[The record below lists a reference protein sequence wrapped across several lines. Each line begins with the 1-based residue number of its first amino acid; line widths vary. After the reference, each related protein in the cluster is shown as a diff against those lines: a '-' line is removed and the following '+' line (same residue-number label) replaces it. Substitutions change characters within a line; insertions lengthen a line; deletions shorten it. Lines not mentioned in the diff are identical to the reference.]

1 MAAAASPG
9 SCSSTSSDWV
19 VLRDGCLRCD
29 EEGLRSLSYHPAL
42 NAILA
47 VTSRGSIKVIDGT
60 SGAILQASALHAKP
74 GGRVR
79 CQYFPAVDKVL
90 FVDDYAVGCRKDLNG
105 ILLLDTALQAPV
117 SKPEDMVQLEL
128 PVTEAQQL
136 LSACVEKVDV
146 SNTEGYDLFLT
157 QLKEGLKSTSHET
170 AANHKVAK
178 WATVTFHLPHHVIK
192 VVASA
197 IVNELKKMN
206 QNVAA
211 LSVAS
216 SIMDRLSYLLPS
228 GRPELG
234 VGPGRSVDRSLMYSE
249 ANRRET
255 FTSWPH
261 AGYRWA
267 QPDPMAQAGFYH
279 QPASTGDDRAMC
291 FTCSVCLVCW
301 EPTDEPWS
309 EHERHSPNCPFV
321 KGEHT
326 QNVPLSVTLATSPAQ
341 FPSPDGS
348 DKIACYGFGSCPHF
362 LAAAT
367 KRGKICIWDVSKLMK
382 VHLKFE
388 INPYDPVILRQL
400 FLSSGEQGLGSESTE
415 SRRPTL
421 AWLEDTSSC
430 SDLPKLEG
438 DSDDQ
443 LEDSDSEEH
452 SRSESVTGHPC
463 QKENLEVSLGVTALS
478 VLQQPEKL
486 QWEVVASVLE
496 DTVKDL
502 EELGANPALAQA
514 KADNKA
520 KDKPSAAEQ
529 HNIPFPCLLTGGL
542 LSYRSAASSPLA
554 GGPPPPPPS
563 LAPTLTPTRGRPP
576 PSSSSSSSSTLV
588 GVPDG
593 PLLRTQAPEVTPNT
607 PIVVV
612 GTPDQG
618 PMEIESCPPPPVVVP
633 PELVASPGGGGLPVS
648 AIRRTIP
655 VLLLYSI
662 KEADEKA
669 SGSGKV
675 FAQMNSLMGKSLHE
689 EGFTVPQI
697 IEMEFDSHEQLL
709 LQDPPITYIQQFAD
723 ATAGLGSG
731 TGSGSGTGNNASVT
745 DPGPEKW
752 GSMAAPRPGALVQC
766 LRLPKEL
773 EEENLYVDS
782 ITPCSD
788 GLHLLVGLQPCS
800 VESLSAIN
808 QVEALNNLNR
818 LHSALCSRGN
828 SRNKDDLHHHH
839 HHHHPAL
846 VPTMANGIEGG
857 HGALPLPGTSPP
869 QQTPLILPPDQQPL
883 LQPPLSPQQ
892 TPTSP
897 SSRGVFGGVSTGG
910 NNNNS
915 SGGGGY
921 LVLYKLNYSTRIVTL
936 EEEPVRVQHIREPR
950 DAVTSL
956 ILLPADVLDGRE
968 EDGEDASD
976 DTPPGLKN
984 GPVSASSGPNMA
996 AGGSSGGVG
1005 GSSTAA
1011 GVMAAS
1017 TGHGPSASSPL
1028 AAGMAASTAKE
1039 KLVVTTQAGY
1049 IMVLDLATLEV
1060 LAKVEPPVKESGDEV
1075 DPFVSV
1081 TYCSGTDRLCACT
1094 KGGELHFLQ
1103 IGGVFD
1109 DIDDADIFVDGPL
1122 SKGVD
1127 QLFEGTKPSSN
1138 PSSPGITAGVDLLVD
1153 QALGVEVLSSLVEL
1167 TRFETLTPRFSATV
1181 PPCWVEVQQEQ
1192 QQRRHPQHLHQQHHG
1207 DAAQHTRTWK
1217 LQSDSSSWDEHVFE
1231 LVLPKACMVG
1241 HVDFKFVMNA
1251 NITNI
1256 PQIQV
1261 TLLKNKAPGLG
1272 KVNETAV
1279 DRQITFPLSQA
1290 LHTNGERNGQPL
1302 LHDFTEDI
1310 QFMDIEES
1318 PGSRLCPFLE
1328 DHKEDIL
1335 CGPVWL
1341 ASGLDLSGHAGMLSL
1356 TSPKLVKGMA
1366 GGKYRSFLVHIK
1378 AVSDK
1383 GMEESPR
1390 PVVRM
1395 PSKPQSSKAQSL
1407 SSLLQRAQATKEKA
1421 STSKVEPPT
1430 ASKKPDNLRG
1440 CDLLQEVSITIRRF
1454 KKTSI
1459 PKERIQRC
1467 SMLQFPEFHE
1477 RLLNGLCKRTEET
1490 DSTEHGQ
1497 SLILDILCWLAGVYS
1512 NGSCS
1517 PREGKEGLLI
1527 KTRKRLTDMV
1537 RVCFFQAG
1545 RSIAHKC
1552 ARFLALCISNGKGDP
1567 GQQGFG
1573 MALLKA
1579 LLENMPYLPAA
1590 ATGGAVFWYFV
1601 LLNYVKDEDLAGC
1614 STACASLLTAV
1625 SRQLQDRLTPLEALL
1640 QTRYGLYSSPF
1651 DPVLFDLEVSGSSC
1665 KNAFNSGIGVQSD
1678 EIDLSDILSG
1688 NGKVSNCAAAE
1699 GSFTALTGLLEVEPL
1714 HFTCVSTSDG
1724 TRVERDDA
1732 SMFTV
1737 STFGVTPAVGG
1748 LSAGSVGEAS
1758 TALSSAAQVALQSLS
1773 HAMVSAEQQLQVLQE
1788 KQQQLLKLQ
1797 QQKAK
1802 LEAKLH
1808 QTTSAAAAAA
1818 ASGVGPIHNSVPSNP
1833 SASGSASA
1841 SSAPG
1846 FFIHPSDVIPPTPK
1860 TTPLFM
1866 TPPLTPPNEAVSAA
1880 ISVELAQLF
1889 PGSIMDPPAVNLA
1902 AHNKNSHKPKPV
1914 SHAQNPMGSGLA
1926 LALSQASHFLQPPP
1940 HQSIIIERMHSG
1952 ARRFVTLDFGR
1963 PVLLTDAL
1971 IPTCADL
1978 ASLSIDIWTLGEEV
1992 DGRRLVVATD
2002 IATHSLILHD
2012 LLPPPVCRFMKITV
2026 IGRYGSTNARAKI
2039 PLGFYYGHTYILPWE
2054 SELKLMHDPLRGE
2067 SEAASQP
2074 DVDQH
2079 LAMMVALQ
2087 EDIQCRYN
2095 LACHRLE
2102 TLLQSIDLPPLNSAN
2117 NAQYFLRKPDKA
2129 VEEDQR
2135 VFSAY
2140 QDCVQLQLQLNLAH
2154 HAVQRLRVSLGA
2166 SRKPLPDAA
2175 YASYAYDAR
2184 ELVHSSS
2191 TEQLR
2196 TVIRYLLDTL
2206 LSLLHT
2212 NNGHS
2217 VPSVLQST
2225 FHAQAC
2231 EELFKHLCISGTP
2244 KIRLHTGLLL
2254 VQLCGGERWWGQ
2266 FLSNVLQ
2273 ELYNSEQLLI
2283 FPQDR
2288 VFMLLSC
2295 IGQRSLSNS
2304 GVLEGLL
2311 NLLDSLLSPLQQ
2323 SHSLQ
2328 ARRTEGVLD
2337 IPMISWVV
2345 MLVSRLLDYVAS
2357 VEDEAS
2363 ASKKQL
2369 GGKDRDR
2376 SFTGNQWSFIN
2387 NSLQS
2392 QNMSRSTKGNSS
2404 LDRLYSRKV
2413 RKQLV
2418 HTKQQLNLLKAKQK
2432 ALMEQIEKEK
2442 IQSNKSSSYK
2452 LLVEHAKLKQAT
2464 SKHFKDLIRLRR
2476 TAEWP
2481 RSSLDTEASA
2491 SGAAKEAPEV
2501 ELLPFTL
2508 AHERCISVVQKLA
2521 LFLLSMDFTC
2531 HADLLLFVC
2540 KVLARIANATR
2551 PTIHLCEVVSE
2562 QQLERLLLLLVG
2574 TDFNRGD
2581 ISWGG
2586 AWAQYSLTCML
2597 QDILAGELLSPA
2609 SLDGMDEGASLG
2621 EEAGAA
2627 AAVAAC
2633 AVASALA
2640 EPEEA
2645 LAQPSPLPLVES
2657 IDETLPPDIIA
2668 GTPGTS
2674 SSSVFQSAPPLS
2686 SLEKDKDIDFD
2697 LLQDLMDVD
2706 IDPLDIDL
2714 EKDPL
2719 AAKVFK
2725 PIGSTWYDYW
2735 GADYGTYNYNAYV
2748 GGAGIPVSKPP
2759 AAQEKPGAQSLS
2771 VSVSQA
2777 LDARLEVGLEQQA
2790 ELMLKMMAT
2799 LEADSIL
2806 QALTSTSPA
2815 VVQSSNG
2822 TDDSLL
2828 RGLHG
2833 SSSPPGGSSS
2843 SSSLVVQPSSIPML
2857 SACFNKLFSMLQVHH
2872 VQLESLLQL
2881 WLTLSLNSCPG
2892 SADDGGSDIF
2902 LFNASRVPTIP
2913 LNQASI
2919 SSFLTVLAWYPNT
2932 SLRTWCLVLHSL
2944 TLMTNMPS
2952 SSASASSSG
2961 LGGHESTAQQM
2972 VSELTLVPVL
2982 VRFLSGSNPHGTS
2995 QHSSQVGPTA
3005 TQAMQ
3010 EFLTRLQVH
3019 LSSTCPQ
3026 LFSEFL
3032 LELMHILSMERGPLL
3047 SGQGP
3052 LDAQVKLLEFTLEQS
3067 FETVSVGTIMAV
3079 VESITFLVHHYI
3091 TCSDKVVSRSG
3102 SDSSVGARACFG
3114 GLFANIIRPGD
3125 AKAVCGE
3132 TTRDQLMF
3140 NLLKLVN
3147 TLVKLPLTADGKF
3160 SGRVPPPGNG
3170 SSDSVSD
3177 EEKVCGSKEG
3187 PGQGGATPHQ
3197 GPAVGVADLVLGNQ
3211 QVMSQILS
3219 ALGQCNSSAMAMI
3232 IGASGLHL
3240 TKHENFHGGLDAISV
3255 GDGLFT
3261 ILTTLSKRATSVQV
3275 MLQPIL
3281 TYMACGYMGRQGSL
3295 STCQLSE
3302 PLLWFILRVL
3312 DTSEALKAFHD
3323 MGGVQLI
3330 CNNMVT
3336 STRAIVNT
3344 ARSMVSTI
3352 MKFLDSG
3359 PGKAADGSLKA
3370 RVLASEPDNA
3380 EGLHNFA
3387 PLGTITS
3394 SSPTAQP
3401 AEVLLQA
3408 TPPHR
3413 RARSAAWSYIF
3424 LPEEAWC
3431 DLTIH
3436 LPAAVLLKEVHIQ
3449 PHLASLATCPSSVSV
3464 EISADGVNMLPLST
3478 PVITSGL
3485 TYIKIQ
3491 LVKAEVASAVCLRLH
3506 RPRDASTL
3514 GLSQIKLLGLTAF
3527 GNTSSATVN
3536 NPFLPSED
3544 QVSKTSIGWLRLLH
3558 HCLTHVSDLE
3568 AVMASAA
3575 APTANLLQTCA
3586 ALLMSPYCGMHSP
3599 NIEAVLVKIGLQ
3611 STAIGLRLIDILLR
3625 NCAASGTDP
3634 NNLNSPLLF
3643 GRLNGLSSDS
3653 TIDILYQLGTTQDP
3667 GTKDRVQ
3674 ALLQWVHDSARVAA
3688 MKRSAPLGYM
3698 GPSATSPREYGL
3710 LMPSP
3715 SHLHCVA
3722 AILWHSYELPV
3733 DYDLPAL
3740 LNRELFELLYN
3751 WSMSL
3756 ACNLVLKKA
3765 VDSLLCSM
3773 CHVHPSYFSLLM
3785 SWMGIVPSA
3794 TVSAVAAMA
3803 SAQSQARHRLS
3814 LTDDGK
3820 KQHDAAAATAA
3831 AANSASAG
3839 GGGASG
3845 GLTDD
3850 SKHARSPPPLSESQ
3864 LATLAAASQSPG
3876 AIQQLLDSGLPSL
3889 LVRSLAALCCSL
3901 LASADLPLPGGA
3913 TVPPTSTPA
3922 SASAPSSSS
3931 SSSSP
3936 PSSSAASTSSSPAER
3951 RHHHLHHHQSQ
3962 SHHHHHHSHHS
3973 HSSSSYHSMPSTS
3986 SSSSPPSSSSSS
3998 SFSCPPPP
4006 PPPPVNRATLSPE
4019 LAAPVLR
4026 FLTEVGNS
4034 HAMKDWLGGPEVNP
4048 LWTALLF
4055 LLCHSSASAGTSAT
4069 TSPTTNTTNNTTNTT
4084 NTNTATTS
4092 NGSTSNGQV
4101 AAAASASASASG
4113 MGASASSPCSSPLST
4128 SPAGASAA
4136 AGPSSS
4142 MSGSSI
4148 AGPSTAPLLPP
4159 PPPPLAYSSSAS
4171 ASATAAAMGTSTAAA
4186 SGSRYSLG
4194 SGGRAGGLTTQQRTS
4209 LENATVAF
4217 FLQCISCHPNNQRL
4231 MAQVLCELFQSAPQR
4246 GNVPISGNISGF
4258 IRRLFLQLMLEDE
4271 KVTVFL
4277 QSPCPLYKGRI
4288 NATSHVIQ
4296 HPMYGAGHKYRTLHL
4311 PISTTLADVLDR
4323 VSDTPSI
4330 TAKLMS
4336 EQKEDKEKKNHEEK
4350 EKMKADNGFQDNY
4363 SVVVASGLKS
4373 QSKRALSTPPRPPS
4387 RRGRVMSDKLSA
4399 SSGVDPA
4406 AKTVSVPV
4414 FHLYH
4419 KLLPGQ
4425 PLPGEMTLAQ
4435 LLTLLYDRKLP
4446 QGYRSIDMTV
4456 KLGSKLSSDP
4466 GLSKTDSFKRLRT
4479 EKEHGEM
4486 LSSCPEDEPMTP
4498 GDECLEAAIDESL
4511 LETNPIQ
4518 SPLQVFAGMGG
4529 LALIAER
4536 LPMLYPD
4543 VIQQVSAPVVA
4554 SSSQE
4559 KPKDS
4564 DQFEWV
4570 TIEQSGELVYEAP
4583 ENIAA
4588 EPPPIK
4594 SPVQTMSP
4602 IPAHSLAAFGLFL
4615 RLPGYAEVLLKER
4628 KHAQCLLRLVLGV
4641 TDDGEG
4647 SHILQSPSANVLPTL
4662 PFHVLRALFSSTPLT
4677 TDDGLLL
4684 RRIALEIGA
4693 IHLILACLSA
4703 LSHHAPRVPS
4713 TNGNQNEVVTGH
4725 GAGTSE
4731 EQQLYWAKGTGF
4743 GTGSTASGWDVEQAL
4758 TKQRLEEEHVTC
4770 LLQVLASYINPAGCV
4785 GHGEAPSS
4793 ESRGQNSAALPSV
4806 LQELLS
4812 QSCLIPA
4819 MSSYLRN
4826 DSVLD
4831 MARHVPLY
4839 RALLELLRAISSC
4852 TSLVPLLL
4860 PLSGDPAQEEEE
4872 EEERSESQTSV
4883 GMLLAKMKTCVDTYT
4898 NRLRSKKDKS
4908 KGVVK
4913 AEPSDPEPEG
4923 LTLLV
4928 PDIQRTAEIVYAA
4941 TTSLRQANQ
4950 EKKLAESSKKASTR
4964 PKPLSVLRSLE
4975 EKYVA
4980 AMKKLQFDTF
4990 EMVSEDED
4998 GKLVFKVNYH
5008 YMTQVKNASDANSA
5022 ARARRLAQ
5030 EAVTLSTSLPLSSS
5044 SSVFVRCDEERLDIM
5059 KVLITGPAD
5068 TPYANGCF
5076 EFDVYFPQD
5085 YPNSPPLVNLE
5096 TTGGHSVRFNP
5107 NLYNDGKVCLSILNT
5122 WHGRPEEK
5130 WNPQTSSFLQV
5141 LVSVQ
5146 SLILVSEPYFNEP
5159 GYERS
5164 RGTPSGTQSSREYDG
5179 NIRQASVKWAML
5191 EQMRNPSPCFKEV
5204 IHKHFYL
5211 KRAEIMGQCE
5221 EWITDIQQY
5230 SSDKRVGRTMSHHAA
5245 ALKRHTAQLREE
5257 LLKLPC
5263 PEGLEPDGEDFS
5275 DKSSALLVKELPNQ
5289 DAEKPGGSQDAHCSE
5304 GQL

>member
-1 MAAAASPG
+1 MAAAAASCSAAAPAGPGPGPASAGPG
-9 SCSSTSSDWV
+9 SCEWLL
-19 VLRDGCLRCD
+19 LRDGCLRCD
-29 EEGLRSLSYHPAL
+29 ADGLCSLCYHPAL

-47 VTSRGSIKVIDGT
+47 VTARGAIKVIDGT
-60 SGAILQASALHAKP
+60 SGATLQASALNAKP
-74 GGRVR
+74 GGRVK
-79 CQYFPAVDKVL
+79 CQYISAVDKVI

-105 ILLLDTALQAPV
+105 ILLLDTALQTPV
-117 SKPEDMVQLEL
+117 SKQDDVVQLEL

-136 LSACVEKVDV
+136 LSACIEKVDV
-146 SNTEGYDLFLT
+146 SSTEGYDLFIT
-157 QLKEGLKSTSHET
+157 QLKDGLKNTSHET

-178 WATVTFHLPHHVIK
+178 WATVTFHLPHHVLK
-192 VVASA
+192 SVASA
-197 IVNELKKMN
+197 IVNELKKIN
-206 QNVAA
+206 QNIAA
-211 LSVAS
+211 LPVAS
-216 SIMDRLSYLLPS
+216 SVMDRLSYLLPS
-228 GRPELG
+228 ARPELG

-261 AGYRWA
+261 VGYRWA

-279 QPASTGDDRAMC
+279 QPASSGDDRAMC

-341 FPSPDGS
+341 FPCTDGT
-348 DKIACYGFGSCPHF
+348 DRIACFGSGSCPHF

-388 INPYDPVILRQL
+388 INAYDPAIVQQL
-400 FLSSGEQGLGSESTE
+400 MLSGEQSSGVD

-421 AWLEDTSSC
+421 AWLEDSSSC
-430 SDLPKLEG
+430 SDIPKLEG
-438 DSDDQ
+438 DSDD
-443 LEDSDSEEH
+443 LLDDSDSEEH
-452 SRSESVTGHPC
+452 SRSESVTGHTS
-463 QKENLEVSLGVTALS
+463 QKETTEVNLDITALS
-478 VLQQPEKL
+478 ILQQPEKL
-486 QWEVVASVLE
+486 QWEIVANVLE

-502 EELGANPALAQA
+502 EELGANPCLANC
-514 KADNKA
+514 KSEKM
-520 KDKPSAAEQ
+520 KEKHVEQ
-529 HNIPFPCLLTGGL
+529 HNIPFPCLLAGGL
-542 LSYRSAASSPLA
+542 LTYKSPATSPVSSNSQRSLDGLSRTRGESVSEQGSTDNESCTISELNSPL
-554 GGPPPPPPS
+554 
-563 LAPTLTPTRGRPP
+563 
-576 PSSSSSSSSTLV
+576 V
-588 GVPDG
+588 
-593 PLLRTQAPEVTPNT
+593 
-607 PIVVV
+607 
-612 GTPDQG
+612 
-618 PMEIESCPPPPVVVP
+618 
-633 PELVASPGGGGLPVS
+633 
-648 AIRRTIP
+648 RRTLP

-662 KEADEKA
+662 KESDER
-669 SGSGKV
+669 GKLFSQV
-675 FAQMNSLMGKSLHE
+675 NFISKSIHE
-689 EGFTVPQI
+689 DGFTVPQI
-697 IEMEFDSHEQLL
+697 IEMELDSQEQLL
-709 LQDPPITYIQQFAD
+709 LQDPPVTYIQQFAD
-723 ATAGLGSG
+723 AAANLTSPDSDKWSSMVPKPG
-731 TGSGSGTGNNASVT
+731 T
-745 DPGPEKW
+745 
-752 GSMAAPRPGALVQC
+752 LVQC
-766 LRLPKEL
+766 LRLPKFA
-773 EEENLYVDS
+773 EEENLCVDS
-782 ITPCSD
+782 ITPCAD
-788 GLHLLVGLQPCS
+788 GVHLLVGLRTCP

-808 QVEALNNLNR
+808 QVEALNNLNK
-818 LHSALCSRGN
+818 LNSALCNRRKGE
-828 SRNKDDLHHHH
+828 
-839 HHHHPAL
+839 
-846 VPTMANGIEGG
+846 IESSL
-857 HGALPLPGTSPP
+857 AVVNGTSIDVIQHEPP
-869 QQTPLILPPDQQPL
+869 ADVTTPLIIQPE
-883 LQPPLSPQQ
+883 QRS
-892 TPTSP
+892 
-897 SSRGVFGGVSTGG
+897 VS
-910 NNNNS
+910 
-915 SGGGGY
+915 GGY
-921 LVLYKLNYSTRIVTL
+921 LVLYKMNYATRIVTL
-936 EEEPVRVQHIREPR
+936 EEEPVKIQHIKDPQ
-950 DAVTSL
+950 DTITSM
-956 ILLPADVLDGRE
+956 ILLPPDILDNREDDCEEPVEEMQLTSKNGSGRE
-968 EDGEDASD
+968 RRSEI
-976 DTPPGLKN
+976 
-984 GPVSASSGPNMA
+984 
-996 AGGSSGGVG
+996 
-1005 GSSTAA
+1005 STL
-1011 GVMAAS
+1011 
-1017 TGHGPSASSPL
+1017 GH
-1028 AAGMAASTAKE
+1028 
-1039 KLVVTTQAGY
+1039 LVITTQGGY
-1049 IMVLDLATLEV
+1049 VKILDLSNFEI
-1060 LAKVEPPVKESGDEV
+1060 LAKVEPPKKEGTEEPDM
-1075 DPFVSV
+1075 FVSV
-1081 TYCSGTDRLCACT
+1081 IYCSGTDRLCACT

-1103 IGGVFD
+1103 IGGTCD
-1109 DIDDADIFVDGPL
+1109 DIDETDILVDGSL
-1122 SKGVD
+1122 SKSVE
-1127 QLFEGTKPSSN
+1127 QSSEGIKPLSN
-1138 PSSPGITAGVDLLVD
+1138 PSSPGITGVDLLVD
-1153 QALGVEVLSSLVEL
+1153 QPFSLETLTSLVEL

-1217 LQSDSSSWDEHVFE
+1217 LQTDSNSWDEHVFE

-1241 HVDFKFVMNA
+1241 HVDFKFVLNS

-1272 KVNETAV
+1272 KVNEAAV
-1279 DRQITFPLSQA
+1279 DRQITFPLSPA
-1290 LHTNGERNGQPL
+1290 HNVETERNGKPGLVEFGEEMQY
-1302 LHDFTEDI
+1302 
-1310 QFMDIEES
+1310 MDVEE
-1318 PGSRLCPFLE
+1318 PQCLRLCPFLE
-1328 DHKEDIL
+1328 EHKEDIL

-1341 ASGLDLSGHAGMLSL
+1341 ATGLDLSGHAGMLTL

-1366 GGKYRSFLVHIK
+1366 GGKYRSFLIHVK
-1378 AVSDK
+1378 AVNDR
-1383 GMEESPR
+1383 GTEEICNGGIR
-1390 PVVRM
+1390 PVVRI
-1395 PSKPQSSKAQSL
+1395 PSLKPQTNKGHSLASLLAKVAAGKEKPSSKIEAGN
-1407 SSLLQRAQATKEKA
+1407 SSRK
-1421 STSKVEPPT
+1421 S
-1430 ASKKPDNLRG
+1430 DNLRG
-1440 CDLLQEVSITIRRF
+1440 CDLLQEVSVTIRRF

-1459 PKERIQRC
+1459 SKERVQRC
-1467 SMLQFPEFHE
+1467 AMLQFSEFHE
-1477 RLLNGLCKRTEET
+1477 KLLTTLCKKT
-1490 DSTEHGQ
+1490 DDDLTTEHAQ
-1497 SLILDILCWLAGVYS
+1497 SLVLDTLCWLAGVYS
-1512 NGSCS
+1512 NGPGSS
-1517 PREGKEGLLI
+1517 KEGSDSLLS
-1527 KTRKRLTDMV
+1527 KTRRCVSDII
-1537 RVCFFQAG
+1537 RVCFFEAG

-1552 ARFLALCISNGKGDP
+1552 ARFLALCISNGRCDAS
-1567 GQQGFG
+1567 QQGFG
-1573 MALLKA
+1573 SVLLKA
-1579 LLENMPYLPAA
+1579 LLDNMPLLPAA
-1590 ATGGAVFWYFV
+1590 ATGGSVYWYFV

-1625 SRQLQDRLTPLEALL
+1625 SRQLQDRLTPMEALL

-1651 DPVLFDLEVSGSSC
+1651 DPVLFDLEISGSSC
-1665 KNAFNSGIGVQSD
+1665 KNVYNSSIGVQSD
-1678 EIDLSDILSG
+1678 EIDLSDVLSG
-1688 NGKVSNCAAAE
+1688 NGKISSCAAAE
-1699 GSFTALTGLLEVEPL
+1699 GSFTSLTGLLEVEPL

-1724 TRVERDDA
+1724 TRIERDDA
-1732 SMFTV
+1732 M

-1748 LSAGSVGEAS
+1748 LSSGTVGEAS
-1758 TALSSAAQVALQSLS
+1758 TALSSAAQ
-1773 HAMVSAEQQLQVLQE
+1773 
-1788 KQQQLLKLQ
+1788 
-1797 QQKAK
+1797 KAK

-1808 QTTSAAAAAA
+1808 QTTAAAAAA
-1818 ASGVGPIHNSVPSNP
+1818 ASAVGPVHNSVPSNP
-1833 SASGSASA
+1833 VA
-1841 SSAPG
+1841 APG

-1866 TPPLTPPNEAVSAA
+1866 TPPLTPPNEAVSAV
-1880 ISVELAQLF
+1880 ISAELAQLF
-1889 PGSIMDPPAVNLA
+1889 PGSVIDPPTVNLA
-1902 AHNKNSHKPKPV
+1902 AHNKNASK
-1914 SHAQNPMGSGLA
+1914 SRTNPLGSGLA
-1926 LALSQASHFLQPPP
+1926 LAISHASHFLQPPP

-1963 PVLLTDAL
+1963 PILLTDVL
-1971 IPTCADL
+1971 IPTCGDL

-2002 IATHSLILHD
+2002 ISTHSLILHD

-2039 PLGFYYGHTYILPWE
+2039 PLGFYYGHTYILPFE
-2054 SELKLMHDPLRGE
+2054 NELKLMHDPLRGE
-2067 SEAASQP
+2067 GEAANQP
-2074 DVDQH
+2074 EIDQH

-2102 TLLQSIDLPPLNSAN
+2102 ILLQSIDLPPLNSAN

-2129 VEEDQR
+2129 VEEDSR

-2140 QDCVQLQLQLNLAH
+2140 QDCIQLQLQLNLAH
-2154 HAVQRLRVSLGA
+2154 HAVQRLKVALGA
-2166 SRKPLPDAA
+2166 SRKTLKEQSDPK
-2175 YASYAYDAR
+2175 
-2184 ELVHSSS
+2184 ELIQMSS

-2196 TVIRYLLDTL
+2196 TIIRYLLDTL
-2206 LSLLHT
+2206 LSLLHSS
-2212 NNGHS
+2212 NGHS
-2217 VPSVLQST
+2217 VPVVLQST

-2304 GVLEGLL
+2304 GVLESLL
-2311 NLLDSLLSPLQQ
+2311 NLLDNLLSPLQP
-2323 SHSLQ
+2323 HLPVH
-2328 ARRTEGVLD
+2328 RRTEGVLD

-2345 MLVSRLLDYVAS
+2345 MLVSRLLDYVAT
-2357 VEDEAS
+2357 VEDEA
-2363 ASKKQL
+2363 ATAKKPL
-2369 GGKDRDR
+2369 NGKERER
-2376 SFTGNQWSFIN
+2376 FLTGNQWSFIN
-2387 NSLQS
+2387 NSLHTQS
-2392 QNMSRSTKGNSS
+2392 LSRSTKGNSS
-2404 LDRLYSRKV
+2404 LDRLYSRKI

-2418 HTKQQLNLLKAKQK
+2418 HHKQVTSDTQLNLLKAKQK
-2432 ALMEQIEKEK
+2432 ALVEQMEKEK
-2442 IQSNKSSSYK
+2442 IQSNKGSSYK
-2452 LLVEHAKLKQAT
+2452 LLVEQAKLKQAT

-2481 RSSLDTEASA
+2481 RSTLDTEVSTT
-2491 SGAAKEAPEV
+2491 KETPEI
-2501 ELLPFTL
+2501 EPLPFTL

-2551 PTIHLCEVVSE
+2551 PTIHLCEIVNE
-2562 QQLERLLLLLVG
+2562 TQLERLLLLLVG

-2597 QDILAGELLSPA
+2597 QDILAGELLAPIA
-2609 SLDGMDEGASLG
+2609 AEAMEEGALG
-2621 EEAGAA
+2621 EDAGA
-2627 AAVAAC
+2627 
-2633 AVASALA
+2633 SAGDSDDSL
-2640 EPEEA
+2640 
-2645 LAQPSPLPLVES
+2645 QPSTVQLVET
-2657 IDETLPPDIIA
+2657 IDEPLTHDIT
-2668 GTPGTS
+2668 G
-2674 SSSVFQSAPPLS
+2674 APPLS
-2686 SLEKDKDIDFD
+2686 SLEKDKDIDLE
-2697 LLQDLMDVD
+2697 LLQDLMEVD

-2725 PIGSTWYDYW
+2725 PISSTWYDYW
-2735 GADYGTYNYNAYV
+2735 GADYGTYNYNPYI
-2748 GGAGIPVSKPP
+2748 GGVGIPVAKPP
-2759 AAQEKPGAQSLS
+2759 VATEKNGSQTVS

-2790 ELMLKMMAT
+2790 ELMLKMMST

-2806 QALTSTSPA
+2806 QALTNTSPTLT
-2815 VVQSSNG
+2815 QSPTG

-2828 RGLHG
+2828 RGLHAANQNAQ
-2833 SSSPPGGSSS
+2833 
-2843 SSSLVVQPSSIPML
+2843 LIVQLSSIPML

-2881 WLTLSLNSCPG
+2881 WLTLSLNSSSSG
-2892 SADDGGSDIF
+2892 SKDSGADIF
-2902 LFNASRVPTIP
+2902 LYNANRIP
-2913 LNQASI
+2913 VISLNQASVT
-2919 SSFLTVLAWYPNT
+2919 SFLSVLAWYPNT
-2932 SLRTWCLVLHSL
+2932 LLRTWCLVLHSL
-2944 TLMTNMPS
+2944 TLMTNMQLNAGPS
-2952 SSASASSSG
+2952 SAIGAQ
-2961 LGGHESTAQQM
+2961 ESTAQLL
-2972 VSELTLVPVL
+2972 VSDPNLIHVL
-2982 VRFLSGSNPHGTS
+2982 VKFLSGTNPHGTN
-2995 QHSSQVGPTA
+2995 QHSPQVGPTA

-3026 LFSEFL
+3026 MFSEFL
-3032 LELMHILSMERGPLL
+3032 LKLIHILSTERGAFQT
-3047 SGQGP
+3047 GQGP
-3052 LDAQVKLLEFTLEQS
+3052 LDAQVKLLEFTLEQN
-3067 FETVSVGTIMAV
+3067 FEVVSVSTISAV
-3079 VESITFLVHHYI
+3079 IESITFLVHHYI
-3091 TCSDKVVSRSG
+3091 TCSDKVMSRSG

-3132 TTRDQLMF
+3132 MTRDQLMF
-3140 NLLKLVN
+3140 DLLKLVN
-3147 TLVKLPLTADGKF
+3147 ILVQLPLSSNREYSA
-3160 SGRVPPPGNG
+3160 RVPVA
-3170 SSDSVSD
+3170 SSTTDSVSD
-3177 EEKVCGSKEG
+3177 EEKVSGGKDGNGNNPSIQGST
-3187 PGQGGATPHQ
+3187 AY
-3197 GPAVGVADLVLGNQ
+3197 VADLVLANQ
-3211 QVMSQILS
+3211 QIMSQILS

-3261 ILTTLSKRATSVQV
+3261 ILTTLSKKATTVQV

-3295 STCQLSE
+3295 ATCQLSE

-3359 PGKAADGSLKA
+3359 PTKATDSSLKA

-3380 EGLHNFA
+3380 EGIHNFA
-3387 PLGTITS
+3387 PLGSITS

-3436 LPAAVLLKEVHIQ
+3436 LPAAVLLKEIHIQ

-3558 HCLTHVSDLE
+3558 HCLTHISDLE
-3568 AVMASAA
+3568 GMMASAA

-3611 STAIGLRLIDILLR
+3611 STRIGLKLIDILLR
-3625 NCAASGTDP
+3625 NCSASGSDP
-3634 NNLNSPLLF
+3634 ADLNSPLLF

-3667 GTKDRVQ
+3667 GTKDRIQ
-3674 ALLQWVHDSARVAA
+3674 ALLKWVSDSARVAA
-3688 MKRSAPLGYM
+3688 MKKSGRVSYICPN
-3698 GPSATSPREYGL
+3698 SSTREYGL

-3722 AILWHSYELPV
+3722 AILWHSYELLV
-3733 DYDLPAL
+3733 EYDLPAL
-3740 LNRELFELLYN
+3740 LDRELFESLFN

-3756 ACNLVLKKA
+3756 PCNMVLKKA

-3773 CHVHPSYFSLLM
+3773 CHIHPNYFSLLM
-3785 SWMGIVPSA
+3785 GWMGITPPP
-3794 TVSAVAAMA
+3794 M
-3803 SAQSQARHRLS
+3803 QCQHRLS
-3814 LTDDGK
+3814 MTDDSK
-3820 KQHDAAAATAA
+3820 KQDL
-3831 AANSASAG
+3831 SS
-3839 GGGASG
+3839 S
-3845 GLTDD
+3845 LTDD
-3850 SKHARSPPPLSESQ
+3850 SKNAQAPLALTESH
-3864 LATLAAASQSPG
+3864 LATLAASSQSPE
-3876 AIQQLLDSGLPSL
+3876 AIKQLLDSGLPSL
-3889 LVRSLAALCCSL
+3889 LVRSLASFCFNH
-3901 LASADLPLPGGA
+3901 
-3913 TVPPTSTPA
+3913 
-3922 SASAPSSSS
+3922 
-3931 SSSSP
+3931 
-3936 PSSSAASTSSSPAER
+3936 TSSSDCNAQSTDITQDRLR
-3951 RHHHLHHHQSQ
+3951 RHHVPQHFNK
-3962 SHHHHHHSHHS
+3962 
-3973 HSSSSYHSMPSTS
+3973 MPITADL
-3986 SSSSPPSSSSSS
+3986 
-3998 SFSCPPPP
+3998 
-4006 PPPPVNRATLSPE
+4006 V
-4019 LAAPVLR
+4019 APVLR

-4034 HAMKDWLGGPEVNP
+4034 HIMKDWLGGSEVNP

-4055 LLCHSSASAGTSAT
+4055 LLCHSGAT
-4069 TSPTTNTTNNTTNTT
+4069 
-4084 NTNTATTS
+4084 
-4092 NGSTSNGQV
+4092 
-4101 AAAASASASASG
+4101 
-4113 MGASASSPCSSPLST
+4113 
-4128 SPAGASAA
+4128 
-4136 AGPSSS
+4136 
-4142 MSGSSI
+4142 
-4148 AGPSTAPLLPP
+4148 
-4159 PPPPLAYSSSAS
+4159 
-4171 ASATAAAMGTSTAAA
+4171 
-4186 SGSRYSLG
+4186 
-4194 SGGRAGGLTTQQRTS
+4194 SGGHNVTAQQTGARSSLLSSTVTAGLTTQQRTAI
-4209 LENATVAF
+4209 ENATVAF

-4231 MAQVLCELFQSAPQR
+4231 MAQVLCELFQSSPQR
-4246 GNVPISGNISGF
+4246 GNLPTSGNISGF

-4271 KVTVFL
+4271 KVTLFL

-4296 HPMYGAGHKYRTLHL
+4296 HPMYGAGHKFRTLHL
-4311 PISTTLADVLDR
+4311 PVSTTLAEVLDR

-4330 TAKLMS
+4330 TAKLIN
-4336 EQKEDKEKKNHEEK
+4336 EQKEDKEKKNYEEK
-4350 EKMKADNGFQDNY
+4350 EKVKAENGFQDNY

-4373 QSKRALSTPPRPPS
+4373 QSKRAVSSTPPRPPS
-4387 RRGRVMSDKLSA
+4387 RRGRVMADKVGTS
-4399 SSGVDPA
+4399 SSGA
-4406 AKTVSVPV
+4406 ESSSKTISVPV

-4425 PLPGEMTLAQ
+4425 PLPAEMTLAQ

-4446 QGYRSIDMTV
+4446 QGYRSIDLTV
-4456 KLGSKLSSDP
+4456 KLGSKVISDP
-4466 GLSKTDSFKRLRT
+4466 SLSKTDSFKRLHT
-4479 EKEHGEM
+4479 EKEHTDLLGP
-4486 LSSCPEDEPMTP
+4486 CPEDEAISP
-4498 GDECLEAAIDESL
+4498 GDECMDAVLDESL
-4511 LETNPIQ
+4511 LETCPIQ

-4543 VIQQVSAPVVA
+4543 VIQQVSTPVVT
-4554 SSSQE
+4554 STTQE
-4559 KPKDS
+4559 KQKDS

-4583 ENIAA
+4583 ETIAA

-4594 SPVQTMSP
+4594 STVQTMSP

-4662 PFHVLRALFSSTPLT
+4662 PFHVLRTLFSTTPLT
-4677 TDDGLLL
+4677 TDDGVLL
-4684 RRIALEIGA
+4684 RRMALEIGA

-4703 LSHHAPRVPS
+4703 LSHHAPRVPNASPNQAEPQVSS
-4713 TNGNQNEVVTGH
+4713 THNSAST
-4725 GAGTSE
+4725 E

-4770 LLQVLASYINPAGCV
+4770 LLQVLASYINPAGSTSN
-4785 GHGEAPSS
+4785 GETQTSH
-4793 ESRGQNSAALPSV
+4793 EGRGQNSSALPSV
-4806 LQELLS
+4806 LLELLS

-4839 RALLELLRAISSC
+4839 RALLELLRAIASC
-4852 TSLVPLLL
+4852 TSMVPLLL
-4860 PLSGDPAQEEEE
+4860 PLSGENSEEEE
-4872 EEERSESQTSV
+4872 EQLESQASV
-4883 GMLLAKMKTCVDTYT
+4883 GTLLAKMKTCVDTYT
-4898 NRLRSKKDKS
+4898 NRLRSKKDKA
-4908 KGVVK
+4908 KAGVK
-4913 AEPSDPEPEG
+4913 PDTSDQEPEG

-4928 PDIQRTAEIVYAA
+4928 PDIQKTAEIVYAA

-4950 EKKLAESSKKASTR
+4950 EKKMAEYSKKAAVK

-4980 AMKKLQFDTF
+4980 VMKKLQFDTF
-4990 EMVSEDED
+4990 EMVSEDDD

-5008 YMTQVKNASDANSA
+5008 YMSQVKNASDANSA

-5146 SLILVSEPYFNEP
+5146 SLILVAEPYFNEP

-5179 NIRQASVKWAML
+5179 NIRQATVKWAML
-5191 EQMRNPSPCFKEV
+5191 EQIRNPSPCFKEV

-5211 KRAEIMGQCE
+5211 KRVEIMAQCE
-5221 EWITDIQQY
+5221 EWIADIQQY

-5263 PEGLEPDGEDFS
+5263 PEGLDPDADDSVEKCSATGSEETMLHEQVKPSSSKDIPGDF
-5275 DKSSALLVKELPNQ
+5275 KL
-5289 DAEKPGGSQDAHCSE
+5289 
-5304 GQL
+5304 

>member
-1 MAAAASPG
+1 CVNSRKMAAAAASPG
-9 SCSSTSSDWV
+9 SPDWV

-128 PVTEAQQL
+128 PVTEAQQML
-136 LSACVEKVDV
+136 YACMEKVDV

-157 QLKEGLKSTSHET
+157 QLKEGLENTSHET

-178 WATVTFHLPHHVIK
+178 WATVTFHLPHHVLK
-192 VVASA
+192 VVTSA
-197 IVNELKKMN
+197 IVNELKKLN

-216 SIMDRLSYLLPS
+216 SVMDRLSYLLPS

-261 AGYRWA
+261 TGYRWA

-341 FPSPDGS
+341 FPSADGS
-348 DKIACYGFGSCPHF
+348 DKIVCYGFGSCPHF
-362 LAAAT
+362 LATAT

-388 INPYDPVILRQL
+388 VNPYDPAILRQL
-400 FLSSGEQGLGSESTE
+400 ILSGSEQQSLTGTE

-421 AWLEDTSSC
+421 SWLEEATCC

-443 LEDSDSEEH
+443 IEDSDSEEH
-452 SRSESVTGHPC
+452 SRSESVTGPLG
-463 QKENLEVSLGVTALS
+463 QKETMEVSLGVTALS

-502 EELGANPALAQA
+502 EELGANTLHSLGPP
-514 KADNKA
+514 KSDKA
-520 KDKPSAAEQ
+520 KERLAEH
-529 HNIPFPCLLTGGL
+529 HNIPFPCLLAGGL
-542 LSYRSAASSPLA
+542 LSYRSAASSPL
-554 GGPPPPPPS
+554 GPPPSRRSMDSPVRTAAS
-563 LAPTLTPTRGRPP
+563 AGLA
-576 PSSSSSSSSTLV
+576 
-588 GVPDG
+588 
-593 PLLRTQAPEVTPNT
+593 
-607 PIVVV
+607 
-612 GTPDQG
+612 PDQG
-618 PMEIESCPPPPVVVP
+618 PMEIESCNPPTDLGSPNLPP
-633 PELVASPGGGGLPVS
+633 AAPVQ
-648 AIRRTIP
+648 RTMP

-662 KEADEKA
+662 KEADEK
-669 SGSGKV
+669 SSGKV
-675 FAQMNSLMGKSLHE
+675 FTQMNNLMSKGLHE

-723 ATAGLGSG
+723 AAAGLGPLDG
-731 TGSGSGTGNNASVT
+731 
-745 DPGPEKW
+745 EKW
-752 GSMAAPRPGALVQC
+752 SSLAPRPGSLVQC
-766 LRLPKEL
+766 LRLPKAL

-808 QVEALNNLNR
+808 QVEVLNTLNR
-818 LHSALCSRGN
+818 LHSALCGHRKGQT
-828 SRNKDDLHHHH
+828 L
-839 HHHHPAL
+839 
-846 VPTMANGIEGG
+846 ANG
-857 HGALPLPGTSPP
+857 HDAHSGTSPP
-869 QQTPLILPPDQQPL
+869 QTPLILPPHTSRPL
-883 LQPPLSPQQ
+883 
-892 TPTSP
+892 
-897 SSRGVFGGVSTGG
+897 GGSG
-910 NNNNS
+910 
-915 SGGGGY
+915 GGGGY
-921 LVLYKLNYSTRIVTL
+921 LALYKLNYTTRIVTL
-936 EEEPVRVQHIREPR
+936 EEEPVKVQQIRDPR

-956 ILLPADVLDGRE
+956 LLLPPDVLDGRE
-968 EDGEDASD
+968 DDGEETSEDIGTA
-976 DTPPGLKN
+976 
-984 GPVSASSGPNMA
+984 
-996 AGGSSGGVG
+996 VG
-1005 GSSTAA
+1005 
-1011 GVMAAS
+1011 
-1017 TGHGPSASSPL
+1017 
-1028 AAGMAASTAKE
+1028 KE
-1039 KLVVTTQAGY
+1039 KRGEVAGLGHLVVTTQAGY
-1049 IMVLDLATLEV
+1049 IMILDLSTLEV
-1060 LAKVEPPVKESGDEV
+1060 MAKVEPPKKEGTEEV

-1103 IGGVFD
+1103 IGGVCD

-1122 SKGVD
+1122 SNRAE
-1127 QLFEGTKPSSN
+1127 QLLDGAKPTSN
-1138 PSSPGITAGVDLLVD
+1138 PSSPGITGVDLLVD
-1153 QALGVEVLSSLVEL
+1153 QPLNVETLSSLVEL

-1241 HVDFKFVMNA
+1241 HVDFKFVLNSS
-1251 NITNI
+1251 ITNI

-1261 TLLKNKAPGLG
+1261 TLLKNKAPGLC
-1272 KVNETAV
+1272 KVNEK
-1279 DRQITFPLSQA
+1279 
-1290 LHTNGERNGQPL
+1290 NGQPHL
-1302 LHDFTEDI
+1302 LDFSEDI

-1318 PGSRLCPFLE
+1318 PGSRLCPFLHE
-1328 DHKEDIL
+1328 HKDDIL

-1341 ASGLDLSGHAGMLSL
+1341 SSGLDLSGHAGMLSL
-1356 TSPKLVKGMA
+1356 TSPKLLKGMA
-1366 GGKYRSFLVHIK
+1366 GGKYRSFLAHIK
-1378 AVSDK
+1378 AVNDK
-1383 GMEESPR
+1383 GLDESLR

-1395 PSKPQSSKAQSL
+1395 PSAKPHSSKAHSL

-1421 STSKVEPPT
+1421 STSKADPQSAP
-1430 ASKKPDNLRG
+1430 KKPDNLRG
-1440 CDLLQEVSITIRRF
+1440 CDLLQEVSVTIRRF
-1454 KKTSI
+1454 KKTSV
-1459 PKERIQRC
+1459 PKERVQRC
-1467 SMLQFPEFHE
+1467 AMLQFPELHE
-1477 RLLNGLCKRTEET
+1477 KLLRGLCKHGE
-1490 DSTEHGQ
+1490 DGQSSEHCQ

-1512 NGSCS
+1512 NGPCS
-1517 PREGKEGLLI
+1517 LREGKEGLLT
-1527 KTRKRLTDMV
+1527 KTRRRLTEII
-1537 RVCFFQAG
+1537 RACFFEAG

-1552 ARFLALCISNGKGDP
+1552 SRFLL
-1567 GQQGFG
+1567 
-1573 MALLKA
+1573 
-1579 LLENMPYLPAA
+1579 Y
-1590 ATGGAVFWYFV
+1590 Y
-1601 LLNYVKDEDLAGC
+1601 YEDLASC

-1640 QTRYGLYSSPF
+1640 QTRYGLYGSPF

-1665 KNAFNSGIGVQSD
+1665 KNAFSSSIGVQSD

-1688 NGKVSNCAAAE
+1688 NGKVNSSGAAE

-1732 SMFTV
+1732 M
-1737 STFGVTPAVGG
+1737 STFGVTPTVTG
-1748 LSAGSVGEAS
+1748 LSAGTVGEAS

-1808 QTTSAAAAAA
+1808 QTTSAATA
-1818 ASGVGPIHNSVPSNP
+1818 ASGVVNSVPSNP
-1833 SASGSASA
+1833 

-1889 PGSIMDPPAVNLA
+1889 PGSVIEPPPVNLSA
-1902 AHNKNSHKPKPV
+1902 QNKNTQKAKP
-1914 SHAQNPMGSGLA
+1914 NPIGSGLA
-1926 LALSQASHFLQPPP
+1926 LAISQASHFLQPPP
-1940 HQSIIIERMHSG
+1940 NQSIIIERMHSG

-2002 IATHSLILHD
+2002 ISTHSLILHD

-2074 DVDQH
+2074 DLDQH
-2079 LAMMVALQ
+2079 LSMMVALQ

-2102 TLLQSIDLPPLNSAN
+2102 TLLQNIDLPPLNSAN

-2129 VEEDQR
+2129 VEEDSR

-2140 QDCVQLQLQLNLAH
+2140 QDCIQLQLQLNLAH

-2166 SRKPLPDAA
+2166 TRKHLPE
-2175 YASYAYDAR
+2175 SYNPR
-2184 ELVHSSS
+2184 ELVQNSS

-2196 TVIRYLLDTL
+2196 TIIRYLLDTL
-2206 LSLLHT
+2206 LSLLHCC
-2212 NNGHS
+2212 NGHS
-2217 VPSVLQST
+2217 VPSVLQNT
-2225 FHAQAC
+2225 FHSQAC
-2231 EELFKHLCISGTP
+2231 EELFKQLCISGTP
-2244 KIRLHTGLLL
+2244 KIRLHAGLLL

-2311 NLLDSLLSPLQQ
+2311 NLLDTLLSPLQPTSAAQ
-2323 SHSLQ
+2323 T
-2328 ARRTEGVLD
+2328 RRTEGVLD
-2337 IPMISWVV
+2337 IPMISWAV

-2357 VEDEAS
+2357 VEDEAT
-2363 ASKKQL
+2363 AAKKPL
-2369 GGKDRDR
+2369 G
-2376 SFTGNQWSFIN
+2376 WSFIN

-2392 QNMSRSTKGNSS
+2392 QNPSRSAKGNNSS
-2404 LDRLYSRKV
+2404 LDRLYSRKI

-2418 HTKQQLNLLKAKQK
+2418 HHKQQLNLLKAKQK
-2432 ALMEQIEKEK
+2432 ALVEQIEKEK
-2442 IQSNKSSSYK
+2442 IQSNKGSSYK
-2452 LLVEHAKLKQAT
+2452 LLVEQAKLKQAT

-2481 RSSLDTEASA
+2481 RSTLDSEASV
-2491 SGAAKEAPEV
+2491 AKETPEV

-2508 AHERCISVVQKLA
+2508 SHERCICVVQKLA

-2597 QDILAGELLSPA
+2597 QDILAGELLSPVCV
-2609 SLDGMDEGASLG
+2609 DGMEGAG
-2621 EEAGAA
+2621 ADEAGAA
-2627 AAVAAC
+2627 SSSV
-2633 AVASALA
+2633 VVDSDDSL
-2640 EPEEA
+2640 P
-2645 LAQPSPLPLVES
+2645 QPTPIPLVET
-2657 IDETLPPDIIA
+2657 IDEPLGPDIIA
-2668 GTPGTS
+2668 G
-2674 SSSVFQSAPPLS
+2674 APPLS

-2725 PIGSTWYDYW
+2725 PISSTWYDYW
-2735 GADYGTYNYNAYV
+2735 GADYGSYSYNPYT
-2748 GGAGIPVSKPP
+2748 GGMGIPVSKPP
-2759 AAQEKPGAQSLS
+2759 AAATTEKPGSQNLS

-2799 LEADSIL
+2799 LEADAIL
-2806 QALTSTSPA
+2806 QALTSTSPSVA
-2815 VVQSSNG
+2815 QSANG
-2822 TDDSLL
+2822 TDDTLL
-2828 RGLHG
+2828 RGGFH
-2833 SSSPPGGSSS
+2833 SSPP
-2843 SSSLVVQPSSIPML
+2843 SSSLMVQPSSIPML
-2857 SACFNKLFSMLQVHH
+2857 STCFNKLFSLLQVHH

-2881 WLTLSLNSCPG
+2881 WLTLSLSSCSGG
-2892 SADDGGSDIF
+2892 SEESGSDIF

-2919 SSFLTVLAWYPNT
+2919 SSFLSVLAWYSNT

-2944 TLMTNMPS
+2944 TLMTNIS
-2952 SSASASSSG
+2952 
-2961 LGGHESTAQQM
+2961 Q
-2972 VSELTLVPVL
+2972 VLTL
-2982 VRFLSGSNPHGTS
+2982 
-2995 QHSSQVGPTA
+2995 
-3005 TQAMQ
+3005 Q

-3026 LFSEFL
+3026 MFSEFL
-3032 LELMHILSMERGPLL
+3032 LKLLHILSTERGPFQ

-3052 LDAQVKLLEFTLEQS
+3052 LDAQVKLLEFTLEQN
-3067 FETVSVGTIMAV
+3067 FEVVSVTTILAV
-3079 VESITFLVHHYI
+3079 IESITFLVHHYI
-3091 TCSDKVVSRSG
+3091 TCSDKVISRSG

-3140 NLLKLVN
+3140 DLLKLVN
-3147 TLVKLPLTADGKF
+3147 ALVMLPLSGDREF
-3160 SGRVPPPGNG
+3160 SGRLPPAGG
-3170 SSDSVSD
+3170 ATDSVSD
-3177 EEKVCGSKEG
+3177 EEKVCGSKEC
-3187 PGQGGATPHQ
+3187 GAAGTAQHQ
-3197 GPAVGVADLVLGNQ
+3197 GPAAGVADLVLANQ
-3211 QVMSQILS
+3211 QIMSQILS

-3370 RVLASEPDNA
+3370 RVLTSEPDNA

-3436 LPAAVLLKEVHIQ
+3436 LPAAVLLKEIHIQ

-3485 TYIKIQ
+3485 TFIKFQ

-3568 AVMASAA
+3568 AMMASAA

-3611 STAIGLRLIDILLR
+3611 STRIGLKLIDILLR
-3625 NCAASGTDP
+3625 NCAASGTDLA
-3634 NNLNSPLLF
+3634 NLNSPLLF

-3667 GTKDRVQ
+3667 GTKDRIQ
-3674 ALLQWVHDSARVAA
+3674 ALLQWVYDSSRVAA
-3688 MKRSAPLGYM
+3688 LKQSSPLSYV
-3698 GPSATSPREYGL
+3698 GPSAPPSREYGL

-3722 AILWHSYELPV
+3722 SVLWHSYELPV
-3733 DYDLPAL
+3733 DYDLPGL

-3756 ACNLVLKKA
+3756 PSNIVLKKA

-3773 CHVHPSYFSLLM
+3773 CHIHPSYFSLLM
-3785 SWMGIVPSA
+3785 SWMGIVAPP
-3794 TVSAVAAMA
+3794 AVQTNAQCRMAM
-3803 SAQSQARHRLS
+3803 
-3814 LTDDGK
+3814 TDDGK
-3820 KQHDAAAATAA
+3820 KQHDL
-3831 AANSASAG
+3831 NSA
-3839 GGGASG
+3839 AS
-3845 GLTDD
+3845 LTDD
-3850 SKHARSPPPLSESQ
+3850 SKHARTPVTVPISLSESQ
-3864 LATLAAASQSPG
+3864 LVTLAAASQSPG

-3889 LVRSLAALCCSL
+3889 LVRSLADLCCNL
-3901 LASADLPLPGGA
+3901 LVSADLPLPAGFSA
-3913 TVPPTSTPA
+3913 QAERRSYSYNQPT
-3922 SASAPSSSS
+3922 
-3931 SSSSP
+3931 
-3936 PSSSAASTSSSPAER
+3936 SSSANR
-3951 RHHHLHHHQSQ
+3951 
-3962 SHHHHHHSHHS
+3962 
-3973 HSSSSYHSMPSTS
+3973 
-3986 SSSSPPSSSSSS
+3986 PP
-3998 SFSCPPPP
+3998 
-4006 PPPPVNRATLSPE
+4006 LSPE

-4034 HAMKDWLGGPEVNP
+4034 HTMKDWLGGPEVNP

-4055 LLCHSSASAGTSAT
+4055 LLCHSSASGAANASANRGSSSSISGHSA
-4069 TSPTTNTTNNTTNTT
+4069 SP
-4084 NTNTATTS
+4084 
-4092 NGSTSNGQV
+4092 STSH
-4101 AAAASASASASG
+4101 A
-4113 MGASASSPCSSPLST
+4113 MIDT
-4128 SPAGASAA
+4128 SD
-4136 AGPSSS
+4136 
-4142 MSGSSI
+4142 M
-4148 AGPSTAPLLPP
+4148 
-4159 PPPPLAYSSSAS
+4159 YF
-4171 ASATAAAMGTSTAAA
+4171 
-4186 SGSRYSLG
+4186 SLF
-4194 SGGRAGGLTTQQRTS
+4194 
-4209 LENATVAF
+4209 VK
-4217 FLQCISCHPNNQRL
+4217 
-4231 MAQVLCELFQSAPQR
+4231 VLCELFQSAPQR
-4246 GNVPISGNISGF
+4246 GNVPVSGNISGF

-4296 HPMYGAGHKYRTLHL
+4296 HPMYGAGHKFRKLHL
-4311 PISTTLADVLDR
+4311 PISTTLSEVLDR

-4330 TAKLMS
+4330 TAKLIN

-4387 RRGRVMSDKLSA
+4387 RRGRVLSDKLAA
-4399 SSGVDPA
+4399 SSGVDPS
-4406 AKTVSVPV
+4406 AKTISVPV
-4414 FHLYH
+4414 FHLCH

-4425 PLPGEMTLAQ
+4425 PLPPEMTLAQ
-4435 LLTLLYDRKLP
+4435 LLTLLYERKLP
-4446 QGYRSIDMTV
+4446 QGYRSIDLTV
-4456 KLGSKLSSDP
+4456 KLGSKAISDP
-4466 GLSKTDSFKRLRT
+4466 GLLNDAFPFCSFPVD
-4479 EKEHGEM
+4479 HCEM
-4486 LSSCPEDEPMTP
+4486 LSGCPDDEPMTP
-4498 GDECLEAAIDESL
+4498 GDEGLDAAVDDTL
-4511 LETNPIQ
+4511 LETSPIQ

-4543 VIQQVSAPVVA
+4543 VIQQVSAPVVP
-4554 SSSQE
+4554 STTQE

-4583 ENIAA
+4583 ETIAA

-4594 SPVQTMSP
+4594 SSVQTMSP

-4662 PFHVLRALFSSTPLT
+4662 PFHVLRSLFSSTPLT

-4684 RRIALEIGA
+4684 RRMALEIGA

-4713 TNGNQNEVVTGH
+4713 GSANSSEPQVSSGH
-4725 GAGTSE
+4725 VGGTTE

-4770 LLQVLASYINPAGCV
+4770 LLQVLASYINPSGCV
-4785 GHGEAPSS
+4785 GSGETLSGEVRGHSS
-4793 ESRGQNSAALPSV
+4793 SLLPSV

-4839 RALLELLRAISSC
+4839 RALLELLRAISTC

-4860 PLSGDPAQEEEE
+4860 PLSGDAAEEEE
-4872 EEERSESQTSV
+4872 DEERTECQTSV

-4898 NRLRSKKDKS
+4898 NRLRCTLNIEFRSRPRLF
-4908 KGVVK
+4908 V
-4913 AEPSDPEPEG
+4913 PEM
-4923 LTLLV
+4923 THT
-4928 PDIQRTAEIVYAA
+4928 REIVKMHVSAK
-4941 TTSLRQANQ
+4941 R
-4950 EKKLAESSKKASTR
+4950 KMAESSKKATAR
-4964 PKPLSVLRSLE
+4964 PKPLSILRSVE
-4975 EKYVA
+4975 EKYTA

-4990 EMVSEDED
+4990 EMVCEDED
-4998 GKLVFKVNYH
+4998 SKLVFKVNYH
-5008 YMTQVKNASDANSA
+5008 YLSQVKNASDANSA

-5130 WNPQTSSFLQV
+5130 WNPHTSSFLQV
-5141 LVSVQ
+5141 LVSIQ
-5146 SLILVSEPYFNEP
+5146 SLILVAEPYFNEP

-5179 NIRQASVKWAML
+5179 NIRQATVKWAML
-5191 EQMRNPSPCFKEV
+5191 EQIRNPSPCFKEV
-5204 IHKHFYL
+5204 IHRHFYL
-5211 KRAEIMGQCE
+5211 KRAEIMSQCE
-5221 EWITDIQQY
+5221 GWICDIQQY

-5263 PEGLEPDGEDFS
+5263 PEGLEPDGEEFS
-5275 DKSSALLVKELPNQ
+5275 EKSTSLMVKELPSQ
-5289 DAEKPGGSQDAHCSE
+5289 DAEKQADSPDAHCSD

>member
-1 MAAAASPG
+1 
-9 SCSSTSSDWV
+9 
-19 VLRDGCLRCD
+19 
-29 EEGLRSLSYHPAL
+29 
-42 NAILA
+42 
-47 VTSRGSIKVIDGT
+47 
-60 SGAILQASALHAKP
+60 AKP
-74 GGRVR
+74 GGRVK
-79 CQYFPAVDKVL
+79 CQYISAVDKVI

-105 ILLLDTALQAPV
+105 ILLLDTALQTPV
-117 SKPEDMVQLEL
+117 SKQDDVVQLEL

-136 LSACVEKVDV
+136 LSACIEKVDV
-146 SNTEGYDLFLT
+146 SSTEGYDLFIT
-157 QLKEGLKSTSHET
+157 QLKDGLKNTSHET

-178 WATVTFHLPHHVIK
+178 WATVTFHLPHHVLK
-192 VVASA
+192 SVASA
-197 IVNELKKMN
+197 IVNELKKIN
-206 QNVAA
+206 QNIAA
-211 LSVAS
+211 LPVAS
-216 SIMDRLSYLLPS
+216 SVMDRLSYLLPS
-228 GRPELG
+228 ARPELG

-261 AGYRWA
+261 VGYRWA

-279 QPASTGDDRAMC
+279 QPASSGDDRAMC

-341 FPSPDGS
+341 FPCTDGT
-348 DKIACYGFGSCPHF
+348 DRIACFGSGSCPHF

-388 INPYDPVILRQL
+388 INAYDPAIVQQL
-400 FLSSGEQGLGSESTE
+400 MLSGEQSSGVD

-421 AWLEDTSSC
+421 AWLEDSSSC
-430 SDLPKLEG
+430 SDIPKLEG
-438 DSDDQ
+438 DSDDL

-452 SRSESVTGHPC
+452 SRSESVTGHTS
-463 QKENLEVSLGVTALS
+463 QKETMEVSLDITALS
-478 VLQQPEKL
+478 ILQQPEKL
-486 QWEVVASVLE
+486 QWEIVANVLE

-502 EELGANPALAQA
+502 EELGANPCLANC
-514 KADNKA
+514 KSEKM
-520 KDKPSAAEQ
+520 KEKHLEQ
-529 HNIPFPCLLTGGL
+529 HNIPFPCLLAGGL
-542 LSYRSAASSPLA
+542 LTYKSPATSPVSSNSQRSLDGLSRTRGESVSEQGSTDNESCTNSELNSPL
-554 GGPPPPPPS
+554 
-563 LAPTLTPTRGRPP
+563 
-576 PSSSSSSSSTLV
+576 V
-588 GVPDG
+588 
-593 PLLRTQAPEVTPNT
+593 
-607 PIVVV
+607 
-612 GTPDQG
+612 
-618 PMEIESCPPPPVVVP
+618 
-633 PELVASPGGGGLPVS
+633 
-648 AIRRTIP
+648 RRTLP

-662 KEADEKA
+662 KESDEKA
-669 SGSGKV
+669 GKL
-675 FAQMNSLMGKSLHE
+675 FSQMNNIMSKSIHDD
-689 EGFTVPQI
+689 GFTVPQI
-697 IEMEFDSHEQLL
+697 IEMELDSQEQLL
-709 LQDPPITYIQQFAD
+709 LQDPPVTYIQQFAD
-723 ATAGLGSG
+723 AAANLTSPDSDKWSSMVPKPG
-731 TGSGSGTGNNASVT
+731 T
-745 DPGPEKW
+745 
-752 GSMAAPRPGALVQC
+752 LVQC
-766 LRLPKEL
+766 LRLPKFA
-773 EEENLYVDS
+773 EEENLCVDS
-782 ITPCSD
+782 ITPCAD
-788 GLHLLVGLQPCS
+788 GVHLLVGLRTCP

-808 QVEALNNLNR
+808 QVEALNNLNK
-818 LHSALCSRGN
+818 LNSALCNRRKGELESSLAVVN
-828 SRNKDDLHHHH
+828 
-839 HHHHPAL
+839 
-846 VPTMANGIEGG
+846 
-857 HGALPLPGTSPP
+857 GTSIDVIQHESPADVP
-869 QQTPLILPPDQQPL
+869 TPLIIQPE
-883 LQPPLSPQQ
+883 QRS
-892 TPTSP
+892 
-897 SSRGVFGGVSTGG
+897 VS
-910 NNNNS
+910 
-915 SGGGGY
+915 GGY
-921 LVLYKLNYSTRIVTL
+921 LVLYKMNYATRIVTL
-936 EEEPVRVQHIREPR
+936 EEEPVKIQHIKDPQ
-950 DAVTSL
+950 DTITSM
-956 ILLPADVLDGRE
+956 ILLPPDILDNREDDCEEPAEEIQLTSKNGSGRE
-968 EDGEDASD
+968 RRSEI
-976 DTPPGLKN
+976 
-984 GPVSASSGPNMA
+984 
-996 AGGSSGGVG
+996 
-1005 GSSTAA
+1005 STL
-1011 GVMAAS
+1011 
-1017 TGHGPSASSPL
+1017 GH
-1028 AAGMAASTAKE
+1028 
-1039 KLVVTTQAGY
+1039 LVITTQGGY
-1049 IMVLDLATLEV
+1049 VKILDLSNFEI
-1060 LAKVEPPVKESGDEV
+1060 LAKVEPPKKEGTEEPDM
-1075 DPFVSV
+1075 FVSV
-1081 TYCSGTDRLCACT
+1081 IYCSGTDRLCACT

-1103 IGGVFD
+1103 IGGTCD
-1109 DIDDADIFVDGPL
+1109 DIDEADILVDGSL
-1122 SKGVD
+1122 SKSVE
-1127 QLFEGTKPSSN
+1127 QSSEGTKPLSN
-1138 PSSPGITAGVDLLVD
+1138 PSSPGITGVDLLVD
-1153 QALGVEVLSSLVEL
+1153 QPFSLETLTSLVEL
-1167 TRFETLTPRFSATV
+1167 TCFETLTPRFSATV

-1217 LQSDSSSWDEHVFE
+1217 LQTDSNSWDEHVFE

-1241 HVDFKFVMNA
+1241 HVDFKFVLNS

-1272 KVNETAV
+1272 KVNAHNIEV
-1279 DRQITFPLSQA
+1279 
-1290 LHTNGERNGQPL
+1290 ERNGKPGLVELNEEMQY
-1302 LHDFTEDI
+1302 
-1310 QFMDIEES
+1310 MDVEE
-1318 PGSRLCPFLE
+1318 PQCLRLCPFLE
-1328 DHKEDIL
+1328 EHKEDIL

-1341 ASGLDLSGHAGMLSL
+1341 AAGLDLSGHAGMLTL

-1366 GGKYRSFLVHIK
+1366 GGKYRSFLIHVK
-1378 AVSDK
+1378 AVNDR
-1383 GMEESPR
+1383 GTEEICNGGIR
-1390 PVVRM
+1390 PVVRI
-1395 PSKPQSSKAQSL
+1395 PSLKPQTNKGHSLASLLAKVAAGKEKPSSKIEATN
-1407 SSLLQRAQATKEKA
+1407 SSRK
-1421 STSKVEPPT
+1421 S
-1430 ASKKPDNLRG
+1430 DNLRG
-1440 CDLLQEVSITIRRF
+1440 CDLLQEVSVTIRRF

-1459 PKERIQRC
+1459 SKERVQRC
-1467 SMLQFPEFHE
+1467 AMLQFSEFHE
-1477 RLLNGLCKRTEET
+1477 KLLTTLCKKT
-1490 DSTEHGQ
+1490 DDGLTTEHAQ
-1497 SLILDILCWLAGVYS
+1497 SLVLDTLCWLAGVYS
-1512 NGSCS
+1512 NGPGSA
-1517 PREGKEGLLI
+1517 KEGNDSLLS
-1527 KTRKRLTDMV
+1527 KTRKCVSDII
-1537 RVCFFQAG
+1537 RVCFFEAG

-1552 ARFLALCISNGKGDP
+1552 ARFLALCISNGRCDP
-1567 GQQGFG
+1567 SQQGFG
-1573 MALLKA
+1573 SVLLKA
-1579 LLENMPYLPAA
+1579 LLDNMPLLPAA
-1590 ATGGAVFWYFV
+1590 ATGGSVYWYFV

-1625 SRQLQDRLTPLEALL
+1625 SRQLQDRLTPMEALL

-1651 DPVLFDLEVSGSSC
+1651 DPVLFDLEISGSSC
-1665 KNAFNSGIGVQSD
+1665 KNVYNSSIGVQSD
-1678 EIDLSDILSG
+1678 EIDLSDVLSG
-1688 NGKVSNCAAAE
+1688 NGKISSCAAAE
-1699 GSFTALTGLLEVEPL
+1699 GSFTSLTGLLEVEPL

-1724 TRVERDDA
+1724 TRIERDDA
-1732 SMFTV
+1732 STFTV

-1748 LSAGSVGEAS
+1748 LSSGTVGEAS

-1773 HAMVSAEQQLQVLQE
+1773 HAMASAEQQLQVLQE

-1808 QTTSAAAAAA
+1808 QTTAAAAAA
-1818 ASGVGPIHNSVPSNP
+1818 ASAVGPVHNSVPSNP
-1833 SASGSASA
+1833 VA
-1841 SSAPG
+1841 APG

-1866 TPPLTPPNEAVSAA
+1866 TPPLTPPNEAVSAVINA
-1880 ISVELAQLF
+1880 ELAQLF
-1889 PGSIMDPPAVNLA
+1889 PGSVIDPPTVNLA
-1902 AHNKNSHKPKPV
+1902 AHNKNTSK
-1914 SHAQNPMGSGLA
+1914 SRTNPLGSGLA
-1926 LALSQASHFLQPPP
+1926 LAISHASHFLQPPP

-1963 PVLLTDAL
+1963 PILLTDVL
-1971 IPTCADL
+1971 IPTCGDL

-2002 IATHSLILHD
+2002 ISTHSLILHD

-2039 PLGFYYGHTYILPWE
+2039 PLGFYYGHTYILPFE
-2054 SELKLMHDPLRGE
+2054 NELKLMHDPLRGE
-2067 SEAASQP
+2067 GEAANQP
-2074 DVDQH
+2074 EIDQH
-2079 LAMMVALQ
+2079 LAMMIALQ

-2102 TLLQSIDLPPLNSAN
+2102 ILLQSIDLPPLNSAN

-2129 VEEDQR
+2129 VEEDSR

-2140 QDCVQLQLQLNLAH
+2140 QDCIQLQLQLNLAH
-2154 HAVQRLRVSLGA
+2154 HAVQRLKVALGA
-2166 SRKPLPDAA
+2166 SRKTLKEQSDPK
-2175 YASYAYDAR
+2175 
-2184 ELVHSSS
+2184 ELIQMSS

-2196 TVIRYLLDTL
+2196 TIIRYLLDTL
-2206 LSLLHT
+2206 LSLLHSS
-2212 NNGHS
+2212 NGHS
-2217 VPSVLQST
+2217 VPVVLQST

-2304 GVLEGLL
+2304 GVLESLL
-2311 NLLDSLLSPLQQ
+2311 NLLDNLLSPLQP
-2323 SHSLQ
+2323 HLPVH
-2328 ARRTEGVLD
+2328 RRTEGVLD

-2345 MLVSRLLDYVAS
+2345 MLVSRLLDYVAT
-2357 VEDEAS
+2357 VEDEA
-2363 ASKKQL
+2363 ATAKKPL
-2369 GGKDRDR
+2369 NGKERER
-2376 SFTGNQWSFIN
+2376 FLTGNQWSFIN
-2387 NSLQS
+2387 NSLHTQS
-2392 QNMSRSTKGNSS
+2392 LSRSTKGNSS
-2404 LDRLYSRKV
+2404 LDRLYSRKI

-2418 HTKQQLNLLKAKQK
+2418 HHKQQLNLLKAKQK
-2432 ALMEQIEKEK
+2432 ALVEQMEKEK
-2442 IQSNKSSSYK
+2442 IQSNKGSSYK
-2452 LLVEHAKLKQAT
+2452 LLVEQAKLKQAT

-2481 RSSLDTEASA
+2481 RSTLDTEVSTT
-2491 SGAAKEAPEV
+2491 KETPEI
-2501 ELLPFTL
+2501 EPLPFTL

-2551 PTIHLCEVVSE
+2551 PTIHLCEIVNE
-2562 QQLERLLLLLVG
+2562 TQLERLLLLLVG

-2597 QDILAGELLSPA
+2597 QDILAGELLAPIA
-2609 SLDGMDEGASLG
+2609 AEAMEECALGEDAGAS
-2621 EEAGAA
+2621 AGDSDDSLQQST
-2627 AAVAAC
+2627 V
-2633 AVASALA
+2633 
-2640 EPEEA
+2640 
-2645 LAQPSPLPLVES
+2645 QLVET
-2657 IDETLPPDIIA
+2657 IDEPLTHDIT
-2668 GTPGTS
+2668 G
-2674 SSSVFQSAPPLS
+2674 APPLS
-2686 SLEKDKDIDFD
+2686 SLEKDKDIDLE
-2697 LLQDLMDVD
+2697 LLQDLMEVD

-2725 PIGSTWYDYW
+2725 PISSTWYDYW
-2735 GADYGTYNYNAYV
+2735 GADYGTYNYNPYI
-2748 GGAGIPVSKPP
+2748 GGVGIPVAKPP
-2759 AAQEKPGAQSLS
+2759 VTTEKNGSQTMS

-2790 ELMLKMMAT
+2790 ELMLKMMST

-2806 QALTSTSPA
+2806 QALTNTSPTLT
-2815 VVQSSNG
+2815 QSPSG

-2828 RGLHG
+2828 RGLHTANQNAQ
-2833 SSSPPGGSSS
+2833 
-2843 SSSLVVQPSSIPML
+2843 LIVQLSSIPML

-2881 WLTLSLNSCPG
+2881 WLTLSLNSSSSG
-2892 SADDGGSDIF
+2892 SKDSGADIF
-2902 LFNASRVPTIP
+2902 LYNANRIP
-2913 LNQASI
+2913 VISLNQASVT
-2919 SSFLTVLAWYPNT
+2919 SFLSVLAWYPNT
-2932 SLRTWCLVLHSL
+2932 LLRTWCLVLHSL
-2944 TLMTNMPS
+2944 TLMTNMQLNAGPS
-2952 SSASASSSG
+2952 SAIGAQ
-2961 LGGHESTAQQM
+2961 ESTAQLL
-2972 VSELTLVPVL
+2972 VSDPNLIHVL
-2982 VRFLSGSNPHGTS
+2982 VKFLSGTNPHGTN
-2995 QHSSQVGPTA
+2995 QHSPQVGPTA

-3026 LFSEFL
+3026 MFSEFL
-3032 LELMHILSMERGPLL
+3032 LKLIHILSTERGAFQT
-3047 SGQGP
+3047 GQGP
-3052 LDAQVKLLEFTLEQS
+3052 LDAQVKLLEFTLEQN
-3067 FETVSVGTIMAV
+3067 FEVVSVSTISAV
-3079 VESITFLVHHYI
+3079 IESITFLVHHYI
-3091 TCSDKVVSRSG
+3091 TCSDKVMSRSG

-3132 TTRDQLMF
+3132 MTRDQLMF
-3140 NLLKLVN
+3140 DLLKLVN
-3147 TLVKLPLTADGKF
+3147 ILVQLPLSSNREYSA
-3160 SGRVPPPGNG
+3160 RVPVP
-3170 SSDSVSD
+3170 SSTTDSVSD
-3177 EEKVCGSKEG
+3177 EEKVSGGKDGNGSN
-3187 PGQGGATPHQ
+3187 PNTQGSTAY
-3197 GPAVGVADLVLGNQ
+3197 VADLVLANQ
-3211 QVMSQILS
+3211 QIMSQILS

-3261 ILTTLSKRATSVQV
+3261 ILTTLSKKATTVQV

-3295 STCQLSE
+3295 ATCQLSE

-3359 PGKAADGSLKA
+3359 PTKATDSSLKA

-3380 EGLHNFA
+3380 EGIHNFA
-3387 PLGTITS
+3387 PLGSITS

-3436 LPAAVLLKEVHIQ
+3436 LPAAVLLKEIHIQ

-3558 HCLTHVSDLE
+3558 HCLTHISDLE
-3568 AVMASAA
+3568 GMMASAA

-3611 STAIGLRLIDILLR
+3611 STRIGLKLIDILLR
-3625 NCAASGTDP
+3625 NCSASGSDP
-3634 NNLNSPLLF
+3634 AGECNFFLF
-3643 GRLNGLSSDS
+3643 SYFI
-3653 TIDILYQLGTTQDP
+3653 TYYIILP
-3667 GTKDRVQ
+3667 SRIQ
-3674 ALLQWVHDSARVAA
+3674 ALLKWVSDSARVAA
-3688 MKRSAPLGYM
+3688 MKKSGRVSYIC
-3698 GPSATSPREYGL
+3698 PSSSTREYGL

-3722 AILWHSYELPV
+3722 AILWHSYELLV
-3733 DYDLPAL
+3733 EYDLPAL
-3740 LNRELFELLYN
+3740 LDRELFESLFN

-3756 ACNLVLKKA
+3756 PCNMVLKKA

-3773 CHVHPSYFSLLM
+3773 CHIHPNYFSLLM
-3785 SWMGIVPSA
+3785 GWMGIAPPP
-3794 TVSAVAAMA
+3794 M
-3803 SAQSQARHRLS
+3803 QCQHRLS
-3814 LTDDGK
+3814 MTDDSK
-3820 KQHDAAAATAA
+3820 KQDL
-3831 AANSASAG
+3831 SS
-3839 GGGASG
+3839 S
-3845 GLTDD
+3845 LTDD
-3850 SKHARSPPPLSESQ
+3850 SKNAQAPLALTESH
-3864 LATLAAASQSPG
+3864 LATLAASSQSPE
-3876 AIQQLLDSGLPSL
+3876 AIKQLLDSGLPSL
-3889 LVRSLAALCCSL
+3889 LVRSLASFCFNH
-3901 LASADLPLPGGA
+3901 
-3913 TVPPTSTPA
+3913 
-3922 SASAPSSSS
+3922 
-3931 SSSSP
+3931 
-3936 PSSSAASTSSSPAER
+3936 TSSSDCTAQSMDITQDRLR
-3951 RHHHLHHHQSQ
+3951 RHHAPQHFNK
-3962 SHHHHHHSHHS
+3962 
-3973 HSSSSYHSMPSTS
+3973 MPITADL
-3986 SSSSPPSSSSSS
+3986 
-3998 SFSCPPPP
+3998 
-4006 PPPPVNRATLSPE
+4006 V
-4019 LAAPVLR
+4019 APVLR

-4034 HAMKDWLGGPEVNP
+4034 HMMKDWLGGSEVNP

-4055 LLCHSSASAGTSAT
+4055 LLCHSGATSGGHNVTAQQASARCSLLSSTVT
-4069 TSPTTNTTNNTTNTT
+4069 T
-4084 NTNTATTS
+4084 
-4092 NGSTSNGQV
+4092 
-4101 AAAASASASASG
+4101 
-4113 MGASASSPCSSPLST
+4113 
-4128 SPAGASAA
+4128 
-4136 AGPSSS
+4136 
-4142 MSGSSI
+4142 
-4148 AGPSTAPLLPP
+4148 
-4159 PPPPLAYSSSAS
+4159 
-4171 ASATAAAMGTSTAAA
+4171 
-4186 SGSRYSLG
+4186 
-4194 SGGRAGGLTTQQRTS
+4194 GLTTQQRTAI
-4209 LENATVAF
+4209 ENATVAF

-4231 MAQVLCELFQSAPQR
+4231 MAQVLCELFQSSPQR
-4246 GNVPISGNISGF
+4246 GNLPNSGNISGF

-4271 KVTVFL
+4271 KVTLFL

-4296 HPMYGAGHKYRTLHL
+4296 HPMYGAGHKFRTLHL
-4311 PISTTLADVLDR
+4311 PVSTTLAEVLDH
-4323 VSDTPSI
+4323 TPSI
-4330 TAKLMS
+4330 TAKLIN
-4336 EQKEDKEKKNHEEK
+4336 EQKEDKEKKNYEEK
-4350 EKMKADNGFQDNY
+4350 EKVKAENGFQDNY

-4373 QSKRALSTPPRPPS
+4373 QSKRAVSSTPPRPPS
-4387 RRGRVMSDKLSA
+4387 RRGRVMADKVGTSA
-4399 SSGVDPA
+4399 SGGESA
-4406 AKTVSVPV
+4406 SKTISVPV

-4425 PLPGEMTLAQ
+4425 PLPAEMTLAQ

-4446 QGYRSIDMTV
+4446 QGYRSIDLTV
-4456 KLGSKLSSDP
+4456 KLGSKVISDP
-4466 GLSKTDSFKRLRT
+4466 SLSKTDSFKRLHT
-4479 EKEHGEM
+4479 EKEHGD
-4486 LSSCPEDEPMTP
+4486 LLGPCPEDEAVSP
-4498 GDECLEAAIDESL
+4498 GEECMDAVLDESL
-4511 LETNPIQ
+4511 LETCPIQ

-4543 VIQQVSAPVVA
+4543 VIQQVSTPVVT
-4554 SSSQE
+4554 STTQE
-4559 KPKDS
+4559 KQKDS

-4583 ENIAA
+4583 ETIAA

-4594 SPVQTMSP
+4594 STVQTMSP

-4647 SHILQSPSANVLPTL
+4647 KNVALIFFFFNPGHILQSPSANVLPTL
-4662 PFHVLRALFSSTPLT
+4662 PFHVLRSLFSTTPLT
-4677 TDDGLLL
+4677 TDDGVLL
-4684 RRIALEIGA
+4684 RRMALEIGA

-4703 LSHHAPRVPS
+4703 LSHHAPRVPNSSPNQAEPQVSS
-4713 TNGNQNEVVTGH
+4713 THNSAST
-4725 GAGTSE
+4725 E

-4770 LLQVLASYINPAGCV
+4770 LLQVLASYINPAGSTSN
-4785 GHGEAPSS
+4785 GDTQTSHEG
-4793 ESRGQNSAALPSV
+4793 RGQNSSALPSV
-4806 LQELLS
+4806 LLELLS

-4839 RALLELLRAISSC
+4839 RALLELLRAIASC
-4852 TSLVPLLL
+4852 TSMVPLLL
-4860 PLSGDPAQEEEE
+4860 PLSGESSEEEE
-4872 EEERSESQTSV
+4872 EQLESQASV
-4883 GMLLAKMKTCVDTYT
+4883 GTLLAKMKTCVDTYT
-4898 NRLRSKKDKS
+4898 NRLRSKKDKA
-4908 KGVVK
+4908 KAGVK
-4913 AEPSDPEPEG
+4913 PDTSDQEPEG

-4928 PDIQRTAEIVYAA
+4928 PDIQKTAEIVYAA

-4950 EKKLAESSKKASTR
+4950 EKKMAEYSKKAAVR

-4980 AMKKLQFDTF
+4980 VMKKLQFDTF
-4990 EMVSEDED
+4990 EMVSEDDD

-5008 YMTQVKNASDANSA
+5008 YMSQVKNASDANSA

-5146 SLILVSEPYFNEP
+5146 SLILVAEPYFNEP

-5179 NIRQASVKWAML
+5179 NIRQATVKWAML
-5191 EQMRNPSPCFKEV
+5191 EQIRNPSPCFKEV

-5211 KRAEIMGQCE
+5211 KRVEIMAQCE
-5221 EWITDIQQY
+5221 EWIADIQQY

-5263 PEGLEPDGEDFS
+5263 PEGLDPDTDDTTEKCSATTSSEETMLHEQVKPSSSKDIPTDF
-5275 DKSSALLVKELPNQ
+5275 K
-5289 DAEKPGGSQDAHCSE
+5289 
-5304 GQL
+5304 

>member
-1 MAAAASPG
+1 MAAVASCSSAAATAPAGPGSGPGPGPGPGPVSAGPG
-9 SCSSTSSDWV
+9 SCEWLL
-19 VLRDGCLRCD
+19 LRDGCLRCD
-29 EEGLRSLSYHPAL
+29 ADGLCSLCYHPAL

-47 VTSRGSIKVIDGT
+47 VTARGAIKVIDGT
-60 SGAILQASALHAKP
+60 SGATLQASALNAKP
-74 GGRVR
+74 GGRVK
-79 CQYFPAVDKVL
+79 CQYISAVDKVI

-105 ILLLDTALQAPV
+105 ILLLDTALQTPV
-117 SKPEDMVQLEL
+117 SKQDDVVQLEL

-136 LSACVEKVDV
+136 LSACIEKVDV
-146 SNTEGYDLFLT
+146 SSTEGYDLFIT
-157 QLKEGLKSTSHET
+157 QLKDGLKNTSHET

-178 WATVTFHLPHHVIK
+178 WATVTFHLPHHVLK
-192 VVASA
+192 SVASA
-197 IVNELKKMN
+197 IVNELKKIN
-206 QNVAA
+206 QNIAA
-211 LSVAS
+211 LPVAS
-216 SIMDRLSYLLPS
+216 SVMDRLSYLLPS
-228 GRPELG
+228 ARPELG

-261 AGYRWA
+261 VGYRWA

-279 QPASTGDDRAMC
+279 QPASSGDDRAMC

-341 FPSPDGS
+341 FPCTDGT
-348 DKIACYGFGSCPHF
+348 DRIACFGSGSCPHF

-388 INPYDPVILRQL
+388 INAYDPAIVQQL
-400 FLSSGEQGLGSESTE
+400 MLSGEQSSGVD

-421 AWLEDTSSC
+421 AWLEDSSSC
-430 SDLPKLEG
+430 SDIPKLEG
-438 DSDDQ
+438 DSDDL

-452 SRSESVTGHPC
+452 SRSESVTGHTS
-463 QKENLEVSLGVTALS
+463 QKETMEVSLDITALS
-478 VLQQPEKL
+478 ILQQPEKL
-486 QWEVVASVLE
+486 QWEIVANVLE

-502 EELGANPALAQA
+502 EELGANPCLANC
-514 KADNKA
+514 KSEKM
-520 KDKPSAAEQ
+520 KEKHLEQ
-529 HNIPFPCLLTGGL
+529 HNIPFPCLLAGGL
-542 LSYRSAASSPLA
+542 LTYKSPATSPVSSNSQRSLDGLSRTRGESVSEQGSTDNESCTNSELNSPL
-554 GGPPPPPPS
+554 
-563 LAPTLTPTRGRPP
+563 
-576 PSSSSSSSSTLV
+576 V
-588 GVPDG
+588 
-593 PLLRTQAPEVTPNT
+593 
-607 PIVVV
+607 
-612 GTPDQG
+612 
-618 PMEIESCPPPPVVVP
+618 
-633 PELVASPGGGGLPVS
+633 
-648 AIRRTIP
+648 RRTLP

-662 KEADEKA
+662 KESDEKA
-669 SGSGKV
+669 GKL
-675 FAQMNSLMGKSLHE
+675 FSQMNNIMSKNIHDD
-689 EGFTVPQI
+689 GFTVPQI
-697 IEMEFDSHEQLL
+697 IEMELDSQEQLL
-709 LQDPPITYIQQFAD
+709 LQDPPVTYIQQFAD
-723 ATAGLGSG
+723 AAANLTSPDSDKWSSMVPKPG
-731 TGSGSGTGNNASVT
+731 T
-745 DPGPEKW
+745 
-752 GSMAAPRPGALVQC
+752 LVQC
-766 LRLPKEL
+766 LRLPKFA
-773 EEENLYVDS
+773 EEENLCVDS
-782 ITPCSD
+782 ITPCAD
-788 GLHLLVGLQPCS
+788 GVHLLVGLRTCP

-808 QVEALNNLNR
+808 QVEALNNLNK
-818 LHSALCSRGN
+818 LNSALCNRRKGELESSLAVVN
-828 SRNKDDLHHHH
+828 
-839 HHHHPAL
+839 
-846 VPTMANGIEGG
+846 
-857 HGALPLPGTSPP
+857 GTSIDVIQHESPADVP
-869 QQTPLILPPDQQPL
+869 TPLIIQPE
-883 LQPPLSPQQ
+883 QRS
-892 TPTSP
+892 
-897 SSRGVFGGVSTGG
+897 VS
-910 NNNNS
+910 
-915 SGGGGY
+915 GGY
-921 LVLYKLNYSTRIVTL
+921 LVLYKMNYATRIVTL
-936 EEEPVRVQHIREPR
+936 EEEPVKIQHIKDPQ
-950 DAVTSL
+950 DTITSM
-956 ILLPADVLDGRE
+956 ILLPPDILDNREDDCEEPVEEIQLTSKNGSGRE
-968 EDGEDASD
+968 RRSEI
-976 DTPPGLKN
+976 
-984 GPVSASSGPNMA
+984 
-996 AGGSSGGVG
+996 
-1005 GSSTAA
+1005 STL
-1011 GVMAAS
+1011 
-1017 TGHGPSASSPL
+1017 GH
-1028 AAGMAASTAKE
+1028 
-1039 KLVVTTQAGY
+1039 LVITTQGGY
-1049 IMVLDLATLEV
+1049 VKILDLSNFEI
-1060 LAKVEPPVKESGDEV
+1060 LAKVEPPKKEGTEEPDM
-1075 DPFVSV
+1075 FVSV
-1081 TYCSGTDRLCACT
+1081 IYCSGTDRLCACT

-1103 IGGVFD
+1103 IGGTCD
-1109 DIDDADIFVDGPL
+1109 DIDEADILVDGSL
-1122 SKGVD
+1122 SKSVE
-1127 QLFEGTKPSSN
+1127 QSSEGTKPLSN
-1138 PSSPGITAGVDLLVD
+1138 PSSPGITGVDLLVD
-1153 QALGVEVLSSLVEL
+1153 QPFSLETLTSLVEL

-1217 LQSDSSSWDEHVFE
+1217 LQTDSNSWDEHVFE

-1241 HVDFKFVMNA
+1241 HVDFKFVLNS

-1272 KVNETAV
+1272 KVNEAAV
-1279 DRQITFPLSQA
+1279 DRQITFPLSPA
-1290 LHTNGERNGQPL
+1290 HNIEVERNGKPGPVEFNEEMQY
-1302 LHDFTEDI
+1302 
-1310 QFMDIEES
+1310 MDVEE
-1318 PGSRLCPFLE
+1318 PQCLRLCPFLE
-1328 DHKEDIL
+1328 EHKEDIL

-1341 ASGLDLSGHAGMLSL
+1341 ATGLDLSGHAGMLTL

-1366 GGKYRSFLVHIK
+1366 GGKYRSFLIHVK
-1378 AVSDK
+1378 AVNDR
-1383 GMEESPR
+1383 GAEEICNGGIR
-1390 PVVRM
+1390 PVVRI
-1395 PSKPQSSKAQSL
+1395 PSLKPQTNKGHSLASLLAKVAAGKNQEKPSSKIEATN
-1407 SSLLQRAQATKEKA
+1407 SSRK
-1421 STSKVEPPT
+1421 S
-1430 ASKKPDNLRG
+1430 DNLRG
-1440 CDLLQEVSITIRRF
+1440 CDLLQEVSVTIRRF

-1459 PKERIQRC
+1459 SKERVQRC
-1467 SMLQFPEFHE
+1467 AMLQFSEFHE
-1477 RLLNGLCKRTEET
+1477 KLLTTLCKKT
-1490 DSTEHGQ
+1490 DDGLTTEHAQ
-1497 SLILDILCWLAGVYS
+1497 SLVLDTLCWLAGVYS
-1512 NGSCS
+1512 NGPGSA
-1517 PREGKEGLLI
+1517 KEGNDSLLS
-1527 KTRKRLTDMV
+1527 KTRKCVSDII
-1537 RVCFFQAG
+1537 RVCFFEAG

-1552 ARFLALCISNGKGDP
+1552 ARFLALCISNGRCDP
-1567 GQQGFG
+1567 SQQGFG
-1573 MALLKA
+1573 SVLLKA
-1579 LLENMPYLPAA
+1579 LLDNMPLLPAA
-1590 ATGGAVFWYFV
+1590 ATGGSVYWYFV

-1625 SRQLQDRLTPLEALL
+1625 SRQLQDRLTPMEALL

-1651 DPVLFDLEVSGSSC
+1651 DPVLFDLEISGSSC
-1665 KNAFNSGIGVQSD
+1665 KNVYNSSIGVQSD
-1678 EIDLSDILSG
+1678 EIDLSDVLSG
-1688 NGKVSNCAAAE
+1688 NGKISSCAAAE
-1699 GSFTALTGLLEVEPL
+1699 GSFTSLTGLLEVEPL

-1724 TRVERDDA
+1724 TRIERDDA
-1732 SMFTV
+1732 STFTV

-1748 LSAGSVGEAS
+1748 LSSGTVGEAS

-1773 HAMVSAEQQLQVLQE
+1773 HAMASAEQQLQVLQE

-1808 QTTSAAAAAA
+1808 QTTAAAAAA
-1818 ASGVGPIHNSVPSNP
+1818 ASAVGPVHNSVPSNP
-1833 SASGSASA
+1833 VA
-1841 SSAPG
+1841 APG

-1866 TPPLTPPNEAVSAA
+1866 TPPLTPPNEAVSAVINA
-1880 ISVELAQLF
+1880 ELAQLF
-1889 PGSIMDPPAVNLA
+1889 PGSVIDPPTVNLA
-1902 AHNKNSHKPKPV
+1902 AHNKNTSK
-1914 SHAQNPMGSGLA
+1914 SRTNPLGSGLA
-1926 LALSQASHFLQPPP
+1926 LAISHASHFLQPPP

-1963 PVLLTDAL
+1963 PILLTDVL
-1971 IPTCADL
+1971 IPTCGDL

-2002 IATHSLILHD
+2002 ISTHSLILHD

-2039 PLGFYYGHTYILPWE
+2039 PLGFYYGHTYILPFE
-2054 SELKLMHDPLRGE
+2054 NELKLMHDPLRGE
-2067 SEAASQP
+2067 GEAANQP
-2074 DVDQH
+2074 EIDQH
-2079 LAMMVALQ
+2079 LAMMIALQ

-2102 TLLQSIDLPPLNSAN
+2102 ILLQSIDLPPLNSAN

-2129 VEEDQR
+2129 VEEDSR

-2140 QDCVQLQLQLNLAH
+2140 QDCIQLQLQLNLAH
-2154 HAVQRLRVSLGA
+2154 HAVQRLKVALGA
-2166 SRKPLPDAA
+2166 SRKTLKEQSDPK
-2175 YASYAYDAR
+2175 
-2184 ELVHSSS
+2184 ELIQMSS

-2196 TVIRYLLDTL
+2196 TIIRYLLDTL
-2206 LSLLHT
+2206 LSLLHSS
-2212 NNGHS
+2212 NGHS
-2217 VPSVLQST
+2217 VPVVLQST

-2231 EELFKHLCISGTP
+2231 EEFFKHLCISGTP

-2304 GVLEGLL
+2304 GVLESLL
-2311 NLLDSLLSPLQQ
+2311 NLLDNLLSPLQP
-2323 SHSLQ
+2323 HLPVH
-2328 ARRTEGVLD
+2328 RRTEGVLD

-2345 MLVSRLLDYVAS
+2345 MLVSRLLDYVAT
-2357 VEDEAS
+2357 VEDEA
-2363 ASKKQL
+2363 ATAKKPL
-2369 GGKDRDR
+2369 NGKERER
-2376 SFTGNQWSFIN
+2376 FLTGNQWSFIN
-2387 NSLQS
+2387 NSLHTQS
-2392 QNMSRSTKGNSS
+2392 LSRSTKGNSS
-2404 LDRLYSRKV
+2404 LDRLYSRKI

-2418 HTKQQLNLLKAKQK
+2418 HHKQVTSRTVVAIFTQQLNLLKAKQK
-2432 ALMEQIEKEK
+2432 ALVEQMEKEK
-2442 IQSNKSSSYK
+2442 IQSNKGSSYK
-2452 LLVEHAKLKQAT
+2452 LLVEQAKLKQAT

-2481 RSSLDTEASA
+2481 RSTLDTEVSTT
-2491 SGAAKEAPEV
+2491 KETPEI
-2501 ELLPFTL
+2501 EPLPFTL

-2551 PTIHLCEVVSE
+2551 PTIHLCEIVNE
-2562 QQLERLLLLLVG
+2562 TQLERLLLLLVG

-2597 QDILAGELLSPA
+2597 QDILAGELLAPIAAEAMEESA
-2609 SLDGMDEGASLG
+2609 LGEDAGAS
-2621 EEAGAA
+2621 AGDSDDSLQQST
-2627 AAVAAC
+2627 V
-2633 AVASALA
+2633 
-2640 EPEEA
+2640 
-2645 LAQPSPLPLVES
+2645 QLVET
-2657 IDETLPPDIIA
+2657 IDEPLTHDIT
-2668 GTPGTS
+2668 G
-2674 SSSVFQSAPPLS
+2674 APPLS
-2686 SLEKDKDIDFD
+2686 SLEKDKDIDLE
-2697 LLQDLMDVD
+2697 LLQDLMEVD

-2725 PIGSTWYDYW
+2725 PISSTWYDYW
-2735 GADYGTYNYNAYV
+2735 GADYGTYNYNPYI
-2748 GGAGIPVSKPP
+2748 GGVGIPVAKPP
-2759 AAQEKPGAQSLS
+2759 VTTEKNGSQTVS

-2790 ELMLKMMAT
+2790 ELMLKMMST

-2806 QALTSTSPA
+2806 QALTNTSPTLT
-2815 VVQSSNG
+2815 QSPSG

-2828 RGLHG
+2828 RGLHTANQNAQ
-2833 SSSPPGGSSS
+2833 
-2843 SSSLVVQPSSIPML
+2843 LIVQLSSIPML

-2881 WLTLSLNSCPG
+2881 WLTLSLNSSSSG
-2892 SADDGGSDIF
+2892 SKDSGADIF
-2902 LFNASRVPTIP
+2902 LYNANRIP
-2913 LNQASI
+2913 VISLNQASVT
-2919 SSFLTVLAWYPNT
+2919 SFLSVLAWYPNT
-2932 SLRTWCLVLHSL
+2932 LLRTWCLVLHSL
-2944 TLMTNMPS
+2944 TLMTNMQLNAGPS
-2952 SSASASSSG
+2952 SAIGAQ
-2961 LGGHESTAQQM
+2961 ESTAQLL
-2972 VSELTLVPVL
+2972 VSDPNLIHVL
-2982 VRFLSGSNPHGTS
+2982 VKFLSGTNPHGTN
-2995 QHSSQVGPTA
+2995 QHSPQVGPTA

-3026 LFSEFL
+3026 MFSEFL
-3032 LELMHILSMERGPLL
+3032 LKLIHILSTERGAFQT
-3047 SGQGP
+3047 GQGP
-3052 LDAQVKLLEFTLEQS
+3052 LDAQVKLLEFTLEQN
-3067 FETVSVGTIMAV
+3067 FEVVSVSTISAV
-3079 VESITFLVHHYI
+3079 IESITFLVHHYI
-3091 TCSDKVVSRSG
+3091 TCSDKVMSRSG

-3132 TTRDQLMF
+3132 MTRDQLMF
-3140 NLLKLVN
+3140 DLLKLVN
-3147 TLVKLPLTADGKF
+3147 ILVQLPLSSNREYSA
-3160 SGRVPPPGNG
+3160 RVPVP
-3170 SSDSVSD
+3170 SSTTDSVSD
-3177 EEKVCGSKEG
+3177 EEKVSGGKDGNGSN
-3187 PGQGGATPHQ
+3187 PNTQGSTAY
-3197 GPAVGVADLVLGNQ
+3197 VADLVLANQ
-3211 QVMSQILS
+3211 QIMSQILS

-3261 ILTTLSKRATSVQV
+3261 ILTTLSKKATTVQV

-3295 STCQLSE
+3295 ATCQLSE

-3359 PGKAADGSLKA
+3359 PTKATDSSLKA

-3380 EGLHNFA
+3380 EGIHNFA
-3387 PLGTITS
+3387 PLGSITS

-3436 LPAAVLLKEVHIQ
+3436 LPAAVLLKEIHIQ

-3558 HCLTHVSDLE
+3558 HCLTHISDLE
-3568 AVMASAA
+3568 GMMASAA

-3611 STAIGLRLIDILLR
+3611 STRIGLKLIDILLR
-3625 NCAASGTDP
+3625 NCSASGSDP
-3634 NNLNSPLLF
+3634 ADLNSPLLF

-3667 GTKDRVQ
+3667 GTKDRIQ
-3674 ALLQWVHDSARVAA
+3674 ALLKWVSDSARVAA
-3688 MKRSAPLGYM
+3688 MKKSGRVSYIC
-3698 GPSATSPREYGL
+3698 PSSSTREYGL

-3722 AILWHSYELPV
+3722 AILWHSYELLV
-3733 DYDLPAL
+3733 EYDLPAL
-3740 LNRELFELLYN
+3740 LDRQLFESLFN

-3756 ACNLVLKKA
+3756 PCNMVLKKA

-3773 CHVHPSYFSLLM
+3773 CHIHPNYFSLLM
-3785 SWMGIVPSA
+3785 GWMGIAPPP
-3794 TVSAVAAMA
+3794 M
-3803 SAQSQARHRLS
+3803 QCQHRLS
-3814 LTDDGK
+3814 MTDDSK
-3820 KQHDAAAATAA
+3820 KQDL
-3831 AANSASAG
+3831 SS
-3839 GGGASG
+3839 S
-3845 GLTDD
+3845 LTDD
-3850 SKHARSPPPLSESQ
+3850 SKNAQAPLALTESH
-3864 LATLAAASQSPG
+3864 LATLAASSQSPE
-3876 AIQQLLDSGLPSL
+3876 AIKQLLDSGLPSL
-3889 LVRSLAALCCSL
+3889 LVRSLASFCF
-3901 LASADLPLPGGA
+3901 
-3913 TVPPTSTPA
+3913 TH
-3922 SASAPSSSS
+3922 
-3931 SSSSP
+3931 
-3936 PSSSAASTSSSPAER
+3936 TSSSDCTAQSMDITQDRLR
-3951 RHHHLHHHQSQ
+3951 RHHAPQHFNK
-3962 SHHHHHHSHHS
+3962 
-3973 HSSSSYHSMPSTS
+3973 MPITADL
-3986 SSSSPPSSSSSS
+3986 
-3998 SFSCPPPP
+3998 
-4006 PPPPVNRATLSPE
+4006 V
-4019 LAAPVLR
+4019 APVLR

-4034 HAMKDWLGGPEVNP
+4034 HMMKDWLGGSEVNP

-4055 LLCHSSASAGTSAT
+4055 LLCHSGATSGGHNVTAQQASARCSLLSSTVT
-4069 TSPTTNTTNNTTNTT
+4069 T
-4084 NTNTATTS
+4084 
-4092 NGSTSNGQV
+4092 
-4101 AAAASASASASG
+4101 
-4113 MGASASSPCSSPLST
+4113 
-4128 SPAGASAA
+4128 
-4136 AGPSSS
+4136 
-4142 MSGSSI
+4142 
-4148 AGPSTAPLLPP
+4148 
-4159 PPPPLAYSSSAS
+4159 
-4171 ASATAAAMGTSTAAA
+4171 
-4186 SGSRYSLG
+4186 
-4194 SGGRAGGLTTQQRTS
+4194 GLTTQQRTAI
-4209 LENATVAF
+4209 ENATVAF

-4231 MAQVLCELFQSAPQR
+4231 MAQVLCELFQSSPQR
-4246 GNVPISGNISGF
+4246 GNLPNSGNISGF

-4271 KVTVFL
+4271 KVTLFL

-4296 HPMYGAGHKYRTLHL
+4296 HPMYGAGHKFRTLHL
-4311 PISTTLADVLDR
+4311 PVSTTLAEVLDR

-4330 TAKLMS
+4330 TAKLIN
-4336 EQKEDKEKKNHEEK
+4336 EQKEDKEKKNYEEK
-4350 EKMKADNGFQDNY
+4350 EKVKAENGFQDNY

-4373 QSKRALSTPPRPPS
+4373 QSKRAVSSTPPRPPS
-4387 RRGRVMSDKLSA
+4387 RRGRVMADKVGTSA
-4399 SSGVDPA
+4399 SGGESA
-4406 AKTVSVPV
+4406 SKTISVPV

-4425 PLPGEMTLAQ
+4425 PLPAEMTLAQ

-4446 QGYRSIDMTV
+4446 QGYRSIDLTV
-4456 KLGSKLSSDP
+4456 KLGSKVISDP
-4466 GLSKTDSFKRLRT
+4466 SLSKTDSFKRLHT
-4479 EKEHGEM
+4479 EKEHADLLGP
-4486 LSSCPEDEPMTP
+4486 CPEDETISP
-4498 GDECLEAAIDESL
+4498 GEECMDAVLDESL
-4511 LETNPIQ
+4511 LETCPIQ

-4543 VIQQVSAPVVA
+4543 VIQQVSTPVVT
-4554 SSSQE
+4554 STTQE
-4559 KPKDS
+4559 KQKDS

-4583 ENIAA
+4583 ETIAA

-4594 SPVQTMSP
+4594 STVQTMSP

-4662 PFHVLRALFSSTPLT
+4662 PFHVLRSLFSTTPLT
-4677 TDDGLLL
+4677 TDDGVLL
-4684 RRIALEIGA
+4684 RRMALEIGA

-4703 LSHHAPRVPS
+4703 LSHHAPRVPNSSPNQTEPQVSS
-4713 TNGNQNEVVTGH
+4713 THNSAST
-4725 GAGTSE
+4725 E

-4770 LLQVLASYINPAGCV
+4770 LLQVLASYINPAGSTSN
-4785 GHGEAPSS
+4785 GDTQTSHEG
-4793 ESRGQNSAALPSV
+4793 RGQNSSALPSV
-4806 LQELLS
+4806 LLELLS

-4826 DSVLD
+4826 DSDQCTFCCQKVLSCGRGFLEDSYKTSNAKTDQVLD

-4839 RALLELLRAISSC
+4839 RALLELLRAIASC
-4852 TSLVPLLL
+4852 TSMVPLLL
-4860 PLSGDPAQEEEE
+4860 PLSGESSEEEE
-4872 EEERSESQTSV
+4872 EQLESQASV
-4883 GMLLAKMKTCVDTYT
+4883 GTLLAKMKTCVDTYT
-4898 NRLRSKKDKS
+4898 NRLRSKKDKA
-4908 KGVVK
+4908 KAGVK
-4913 AEPSDPEPEG
+4913 SDTSDQEPEG

-4928 PDIQRTAEIVYAA
+4928 PDIQKTAEIVYAA

-4950 EKKLAESSKKASTR
+4950 EKKMAEYSKKAAVR

-4980 AMKKLQFDTF
+4980 VMKKLQFDTF
-4990 EMVSEDED
+4990 EMVSEDDD

-5008 YMTQVKNASDANSA
+5008 YMSQVKNASDANSA

-5146 SLILVSEPYFNEP
+5146 SLILVAEPYFNEP

-5179 NIRQASVKWAML
+5179 NIRQATVKWAML
-5191 EQMRNPSPCFKEV
+5191 EQIRNPSPCFKEV

-5211 KRAEIMGQCE
+5211 KRVEIMAQCE
-5221 EWITDIQQY
+5221 EWIADIQQY

-5263 PEGLEPDGEDFS
+5263 PEGLDPDADDTTEKCSATTSSEETMLHEQVKPSSSKDIPTDF
-5275 DKSSALLVKELPNQ
+5275 KL
-5289 DAEKPGGSQDAHCSE
+5289 
-5304 GQL
+5304 

>member
-9 SCSSTSSDWV
+9 SCSSTSSDWI
-19 VLRDGCLRCD
+19 VLRDGCRRCD

-117 SKPEDMVQLEL
+117 AKPEDMVQLEL
-128 PVTEAQQL
+128 PVTEAQQM
-136 LSACVEKVDV
+136 LSACLEKVDV
-146 SNTEGYDLFLT
+146 SNTEGYDIFIA
-157 QLKEGLKSTSHET
+157 QLKEGLKNTSHET

-178 WATVTFHLPHHVIK
+178 WATVTFHLPHHVLK
-192 VVASA
+192 LVASA
-197 IVNELKKMN
+197 IVTELKKIN

-228 GRPELG
+228 ARPELG

-255 FTSWPH
+255 FMSWPH

-279 QPASTGDDRAMC
+279 QVGSPASTGDDRAMC

-341 FPSPDGS
+341 FPTPDGS

-388 INPYDPVILRQL
+388 INPYDPAILRQL
-400 FLSSGEQGLGSESTE
+400 ILSGSEQALGTQE

-421 AWLEDTSSC
+421 AWLEDSSSC
-430 SDLPKLEG
+430 SDIPKLEG

-452 SRSESVTGHPC
+452 SRSESVTGHPS
-463 QKENLEVSLGVTALS
+463 QRESMEVSLGVTALS

-502 EELGANPALAQA
+502 EELGANPSLAQA
-514 KADNKA
+514 KAA
-520 KDKPSAAEQ
+520 KEKLPEH
-529 HNIPFPCLLTGGL
+529 HNIPFPCLLAGGL
-542 LSYRSAASSPLA
+542 LSYLAAPL
-554 GGPPPPPPS
+554 
-563 LAPTLTPTRGRPP
+563 
-576 PSSSSSSSSTLV
+576 PSSRRSM
-588 GVPDG
+588 DG
-593 PLLRTQAPEVTPNT
+593 PLRTQGPEP
-607 PIVVV
+607 PHVV
-612 GTPDQG
+612 PDQG
-618 PMEIESCPPPPVVVP
+618 PMEIESCNLTPL
-633 PELVASPGGGGLPVS
+633 ELGSPNS
-648 AIRRTIP
+648 AAPTVRRTMP
-655 VLLLYSI
+655 VLLLYSF
-662 KEADEKA
+662 KESEEK
-669 SGSGKV
+669 SSGKV
-675 FAQMNSLMGKSLHE
+675 FAQMNNLMSKGLHE
-689 EGFTVPQI
+689 EGFSVPQI
-697 IEMEFDSHEQLL
+697 IEMEFDTHEQLL

-723 ATAGLGSG
+723 AAANLATLDG
-731 TGSGSGTGNNASVT
+731 
-745 DPGPEKW
+745 DKW
-752 GSMAAPRPGALVQC
+752 SSLTPRPGALVQC
-766 LRLPKEL
+766 LRLPKQL

-788 GLHLLVGLQPCS
+788 GVHLLVGLQPCS

-808 QVEALNNLNR
+808 QVEVLNNLNR
-818 LHSALCSRGN
+818 LHSALCSRRKGE
-828 SRNKDDLHHHH
+828 LQ
-839 HHHHPAL
+839 PL
-846 VPTMANGIEGG
+846 PTLANGHE
-857 HGALPLPGTSPP
+857 ALASASPP
-869 QQTPLILPPDQQPL
+869 QTPLILPPPDQQ
-883 LQPPLSPQQ
+883 QP
-892 TPTSP
+892 
-897 SSRGVFGGVSTGG
+897 SRAQGGC
-910 NNNNS
+910 
-915 SGGGGY
+915 GGGGY
-921 LVLYKLNYSTRIVTL
+921 LALYKLNYSTRIVTL
-936 EEEPVRVQHIREPR
+936 EEEPIKVQHIRDPR

-956 ILLPADVLDGRE
+956 ILLPPDVLDGRE
-968 EDGEDASD
+968 DDSEEASEEK
-976 DTPPGLKN
+976 PPRGFKN
-984 GPVSASSGPNMA
+984 GSACGHGSGCGP
-996 AGGSSGGVG
+996 GTGT
-1005 GSSTAA
+1005 SSTKVKQADVA
-1011 GVMAAS
+1011 GL
-1017 TGHGPSASSPL
+1017 GH
-1028 AAGMAASTAKE
+1028 
-1039 KLVVTTQAGY
+1039 LVITTQAGY
-1049 IMVLDLATLEV
+1049 IMILDLSTLEV
-1060 LAKVEPPVKESGDEV
+1060 LAKVEPPKTDGTVDEI

-1103 IGGVFD
+1103 IGGVCD
-1109 DIDDADIFVDGPL
+1109 DVDDSDIFVDGPL
-1122 SKGVD
+1122 SKGAE
-1127 QLFEGTKPSSN
+1127 QLLEGAKPSSN
-1138 PSSPGITAGVDLLVD
+1138 PSSPGITGVDLLVD
-1153 QALGVEVLSSLVEL
+1153 QVLAVESLTSLVEL

-1256 PQIQV
+1256 PQIQI

-1279 DRQITFPLSQA
+1279 DRQISFPLSHV
-1290 LHTNGERNGQPL
+1290 LHANGERNGQPL
-1302 LHDFTEDI
+1302 LHDFTDDI
-1310 QFMDIEES
+1310 QFMDIEETS
-1318 PGSRLCPFLE
+1318 GSRLCTFLE

-1383 GMEESPR
+1383 GMEESPM

-1395 PSKPQSSKAQSL
+1395 PAAKPQSSKGHSL
-1407 SSLLQRAQATKEKA
+1407 STLLQRAQATKEKA
-1421 STSKVEPPT
+1421 STSKADSP
-1430 ASKKPDNLRG
+1430 AQSKKPDNLRG
-1440 CDLLQEVSITIRRF
+1440 CDLLQEVSVTIRRF

-1459 PKERIQRC
+1459 PKERVQRC
-1467 SMLQFPEFHE
+1467 AMLQFPDFHE
-1477 RLLNGLCKRTEET
+1477 KLLNGLCKGADEGPG
-1490 DSTEHGQ
+1490 TEHSQ
-1497 SLILDILCWLAGVYS
+1497 SLILDCLCWLAGVYS
-1512 NGSCS
+1512 NGPCS
-1517 PREGKEGLLI
+1517 LREGKEALLM
-1527 KTRKRLTDMV
+1527 KTRKRLTDIV
-1537 RVCFFQAG
+1537 RVCFFEAG

-1552 ARFLALCISNGKGDP
+1552 ARFLALCISNGKGEP
-1567 GQQGFG
+1567 SQQGFG
-1573 MALLKA
+1573 MNLLNALLD
-1579 LLENMPYLPAA
+1579 NMPYLPAA
-1590 ATGGAVFWYFV
+1590 ATGGSVFWYFV
-1601 LLNYVKDEDLAGC
+1601 LLNYVKDEDLSGC

-1665 KNAFNSGIGVQSD
+1665 KNAFNSSIGVQSD
-1678 EIDLSDILSG
+1678 EIDLSEILSG
-1688 NGKVSNCAAAE
+1688 NGKVSSCAAAE

-1714 HFTCVSTSDG
+1714 HFTCISTSDG

-1748 LSAGSVGEAS
+1748 LSAGTVGEAS

-1788 KQQQLLKLQ
+1788 KQQQLFKLQ

-1808 QTTSAAAAAA
+1808 QTTSAAAA
-1818 ASGVGPIHNSVPSNP
+1818 SGVGPIHNSVPS
-1833 SASGSASA
+1833 
-1841 SSAPG
+1841 SAPG
-1846 FFIHPSDVIPPTPK
+1846 FFIHPSEVIPPTPK

-1889 PGSIMDPPAVNLA
+1889 PGSMIDPPPVNLA
-1902 AHNKNSHKPKPV
+1902 AHNKNSQKAKP
-1914 SHAQNPMGSGLA
+1914 NPMGSGLA

-1940 HQSIIIERMHSG
+1940 QQSIIIERMHSG

-1971 IPTCADL
+1971 IPTCGDL

-2002 IATHSLILHD
+2002 ISTHSLILHD

-2067 SEAASQP
+2067 SDAASQP
-2074 DVDQH
+2074 DLDQH

-2095 LACHRLE
+2095 LGCHRLE
-2102 TLLQSIDLPPLNSAN
+2102 TLLQNIDLPPLNSAN

-2129 VEEDQR
+2129 VEEDAR

-2140 QDCVQLQLQLNLAH
+2140 QDCIQLQLQLNLAH

-2166 SRKPLPDAA
+2166 GRKILPEP
-2175 YASYAYDAR
+2175 YDPR
-2184 ELVHSSS
+2184 ELIQNSS

-2196 TVIRYLLDTL
+2196 TIIRYLLDTL
-2206 LSLLHT
+2206 LSLLHS
-2212 NNGHS
+2212 NNGHA

-2244 KIRLHTGLLL
+2244 KIRLHAGLLL

-2323 SHSLQ
+2323 PMAAAHH
-2328 ARRTEGVLD
+2328 RTEGVLD
-2337 IPMISWVV
+2337 VPMISWVV

-2363 ASKKQL
+2363 AGKKHL
-2369 GGKDRDR
+2369 GGKERER
-2376 SFTGNQWSFIN
+2376 TLTGNQWSFIN

-2392 QNMSRSTKGNSS
+2392 SSSNRSAKGNSS
-2404 LDRLYSRKV
+2404 LDRLYSRKI

-2418 HTKQQLNLLKAKQK
+2418 HHKQQLNLLKAKQK
-2432 ALMEQIEKEK
+2432 ALVEQIEKEK
-2442 IQSNKSSSYK
+2442 IQSNKGSSYK
-2452 LLVEHAKLKQAT
+2452 LLVEQAKLKQAT

-2481 RSSLDTEASA
+2481 RSTLDTEAT
-2491 SGAAKEAPEV
+2491 AAKEAPEV
-2501 ELLPFTL
+2501 EPLPFTL
-2508 AHERCISVVQKLA
+2508 AHERCISVVQKLS

-2562 QQLERLLLLLVG
+2562 HQLERLLLLLVG

-2597 QDILAGELLSPA
+2597 QDILAGELLSPG
-2609 SLDGMDEGASLG
+2609 SLDGMDEGAVG
-2621 EEAGAA
+2621 EEAGASS
-2627 AAVAAC
+2627 
-2633 AVASALA
+2633 SAGIDSDDS
-2640 EPEEA
+2640 
-2645 LAQPSPLPLVES
+2645 LAQPTPIPLVET
-2657 IDETLPPDIIA
+2657 IDEALSPDIIA
-2668 GTPGTS
+2668 GTPGT
-2674 SSSVFQSAPPLS
+2674 SSVFQSAPPLS

-2725 PIGSTWYDYW
+2725 PISSTWYDYW
-2735 GADYGTYNYNAYV
+2735 GADYGTYGYNPYIGGV
-2748 GGAGIPVSKPP
+2748 GIAVSKPP
-2759 AAQEKPGAQSLS
+2759 AVVEKPGSQSLS
-2771 VSVSQA
+2771 ISVSQA

-2815 VVQSSNG
+2815 VSKASNG

-2833 SSSPPGGSSS
+2833 GTPPG
-2843 SSSLVVQPSSIPML
+2843 SSLMVQASSIPML

-2872 VQLESLLQL
+2872 VQLESMLQL
-2881 WLTLSLNSCPG
+2881 WLTLSLNSCSG
-2892 SADDGGSDIF
+2892 GTEESGSDIF
-2902 LFNASRVPTIP
+2902 MFNASRVPTIP

-2919 SSFLTVLAWYPNT
+2919 SSFLSVLAWYPNT

-2952 SSASASSSG
+2952 SAASSSG
-2961 LGGHESTAQQM
+2961 MGAHESTAQQM
-2972 VSELTLVPVL
+2972 VLDPTLVHVL
-2982 VRFLSGSNPHGTS
+2982 VRFLSGCNPHGTS
-2995 QHSSQVGPTA
+2995 QYSSQVGPTA

-3026 LFSEFL
+3026 MFSEFL
-3032 LELMHILSMERGPLL
+3032 LKLMHILSTERGPFQ

-3052 LDAQVKLLEFTLEQS
+3052 LDAQVKLLEFTLEQN
-3067 FETVSVGTIMAV
+3067 FEVVSVSTISSV
-3079 VESITFLVHHYI
+3079 IESITFLVHHYI

-3140 NLLKLVN
+3140 DLLKLVN
-3147 TLVKLPLTADGKF
+3147 ALVQLPLSGDREF
-3160 SGRVPPPGNG
+3160 SGRLPPVG
-3170 SSDSVSD
+3170 SGASDSSASD

-3187 PGQGGATPHQ
+3187 AAGGATPNQ
-3197 GPAVGVADLVLGNQ
+3197 GPAAGVADLVLANQ
-3211 QVMSQILS
+3211 QIMSQILS

-3261 ILTTLSKRATSVQV
+3261 ILTSLSKRATSVQV

-3281 TYMACGYMGRQGSL
+3281 TYMACGYMGRQSLYFSQGSL

-3352 MKFLDSG
+3352 MKFLDTG

-3436 LPAAVLLKEVHIQ
+3436 LPAAVLLKELHIQ

-3478 PVITSGL
+3478 PIITSGL

-3568 AVMASAA
+3568 ATMASAA

-3611 STAIGLRLIDILLR
+3611 STRIGLKLIDILLR

-3634 NNLNSPLLF
+3634 TNLNSPLLF

-3667 GTKDRVQ
+3667 ATKDRIH
-3674 ALLQWVHDSARVAA
+3674 ALLQWVHDSSLVAA
-3688 MKRSAPLGYM
+3688 HKRSGPVGYIRQ
-3698 GPSATSPREYGL
+3698 SSSSSREYGL
-3710 LMPSP
+3710 VMPSP
-3715 SHLHCVA
+3715 SHLHGVA

-3733 DYDLPAL
+3733 NYDLPVL

-3756 ACNLVLKKA
+3756 PCNMVLKKA

-3773 CHVHPSYFSLLM
+3773 CHIHPSYFSLLM
-3785 SWMGIVPSA
+3785 SWMGF
-3794 TVSAVAAMA
+3794 VAPPTA
-3803 SAQSQARHRLS
+3803 AQHRLS
-3814 LTDDGK
+3814 MTDDGK
-3820 KQHDAAAATAA
+3820 KQHDLSSANATT
-3831 AANSASAG
+3831 SA
-3839 GGGASG
+3839 

-3850 SKHARSPPPLSESQ
+3850 SKHARPPIALSESQ
-3864 LATLAAASQSPG
+3864 LTTLAAASQSPG
-3876 AIQQLLDSGLPSL
+3876 AIEQLLDSGLPSL
-3889 LVRSLAALCCSL
+3889 LVRSLAGLCCGL
-3901 LASADLPLPGGA
+3901 LAAAGLPLP
-3913 TVPPTSTPA
+3913 STA
-3922 SASAPSSSS
+3922 QAERRQHHHNHHSSSS
-3931 SSSSP
+3931 SSSQSRA
-3936 PSSSAASTSSSPAER
+3936 SLSA
-3951 RHHHLHHHQSQ
+3951 
-3962 SHHHHHHSHHS
+3962 
-3973 HSSSSYHSMPSTS
+3973 
-3986 SSSSPPSSSSSS
+3986 
-3998 SFSCPPPP
+3998 
-4006 PPPPVNRATLSPE
+4006 E

-4034 HAMKDWLGGPEVNP
+4034 HAMKDWLGGPEVNL

-4055 LLCHSSASAGTSAT
+4055 LLCHSSASAGGTSGVHGHAGAHT
-4069 TSPTTNTTNNTTNTT
+4069 
-4084 NTNTATTS
+4084 
-4092 NGSTSNGQV
+4092 
-4101 AAAASASASASG
+4101 AASG
-4113 MGASASSPCSSPLST
+4113 GACC
-4128 SPAGASAA
+4128 
-4136 AGPSSS
+4136 
-4142 MSGSSI
+4142 
-4148 AGPSTAPLLPP
+4148 PP
-4159 PPPPLAYSSSAS
+4159 PPPPPQP
-4171 ASATAAAMGTSTAAA
+4171 
-4186 SGSRYSLG
+4186 SGSRYSLASSTRG
-4194 SGGRAGGLTTQQRTS
+4194 SGLTTQQRTAI
-4209 LENATVAF
+4209 ENATVAF

-4246 GNVPISGNISGF
+4246 GSVPVSGNISGF

-4311 PISTTLADVLDR
+4311 PISTTLAEVLDR

-4330 TAKLMS
+4330 TAKLIN
-4336 EQKEDKEKKNHEEK
+4336 EQKEDKEKKNHD
-4350 EKMKADNGFQDNY
+4350 EKMKTDSGFQDNF

-4387 RRGRVMSDKLSA
+4387 RRGRVMSDKLTA
-4399 SSGVDPA
+4399 SGVDPS
-4406 AKTVSVPV
+4406 AKTLSVPV

-4425 PLPGEMTLAQ
+4425 PLPAEMTLAQ

-4446 QGYRSIDMTV
+4446 QGYHSIDLTV
-4456 KLGSKLSSDP
+4456 KLGSKVISDP
-4466 GLSKTDSFKRLRT
+4466 GISKTDSFKRLRT
-4479 EKEHGEM
+4479 EKVEHCDM

-4498 GDECLEAAIDESL
+4498 GDECLDAAIDESL
-4511 LETNPIQ
+4511 LETKPIQ

-4543 VIQQVSAPVVA
+4543 VIQQVSAPVVP
-4554 SSSQE
+4554 STTQE

-4583 ENIAA
+4583 ETMAA
-4588 EPPPIK
+4588 EPPPINK
-4594 SPVQTMSP
+4594 SSVQTMSP

-4662 PFHVLRALFSSTPLT
+4662 PFHVLRALFSTTPLT
-4677 TDDGLLL
+4677 TDDGVLL
-4684 RRIALEIGA
+4684 RRMALEIGA

-4703 LSHHAPRVPS
+4703 LSHHAPRVPNTS
-4713 TNGNQNEVVTGH
+4713 GNSSEPTVSSGH
-4725 GAGTSE
+4725 GGGTSE

-4770 LLQVLASYINPAGCV
+4770 LLQVLASYINPANCV
-4785 GHGEAPSS
+4785 SHGEAPTG
-4793 ESRGQNSAALPSV
+4793 ESRGHNSNALPTV

-4839 RALLELLRAISSC
+4839 RALLELLRAIS
-4852 TSLVPLLL
+4852 TSTALVPLLL
-4860 PLSGDPAQEEEE
+4860 PLSGDPSQEEE
-4872 EEERSESQTSV
+4872 EEERSEGQTSV

-4898 NRLRSKKDKS
+4898 NRLRSKKDKA

-4913 AEPSDPEPEG
+4913 PDSSDPEPEG

-4950 EKKLAESSKKASTR
+4950 ERKLAESSKKATTR
-4964 PKPLSVLRSLE
+4964 PKPMSILRSLE

-4980 AMKKLQFDTF
+4980 IMKKLQFDTF
-4990 EMVSEDED
+4990 EMVTEDDD

-5008 YMTQVKNASDANSA
+5008 YMSQVKNASDANSA
-5022 ARARRLAQ
+5022 GRARRLAQ

-5191 EQMRNPSPCFKEV
+5191 EQMRNASPCFKEV

-5211 KRAEIMGQCE
+5211 KRVEVMAQCE
-5221 EWITDIQQY
+5221 EWIADIQQY

-5263 PEGLEPDGEDFS
+5263 PEGLEPDGEEFS
-5275 DKSSALLVKELPNQ
+5275 DKSAALGVKELANQ
-5289 DAEKPGGSQDAHCSE
+5289 DAEKPSGSQDGTCSE
-5304 GQL
+5304 GPL

>member
-1 MAAAASPG
+1 PVTSAASSPVRAASWPLPRMVFSGSGTGAGAVFLSADAVALPKMAAGASE
-9 SCSSTSSDWV
+9 WLL
-19 VLRDGCLRCD
+19 LRDGCFRCD
-29 EEGLRSLSYHPAL
+29 EQGVSSLSYHPSL

-47 VTSRGSIKVIDGT
+47 VTNRGSIKVIDGT
-60 SGAILQASALHAKP
+60 SGAILQSSAAHVKP

-79 CQYFPAVDKVL
+79 CQYFPTVDKVI

-105 ILLLDTALQAPV
+105 ILLLETALQTPV
-117 SKPEDMVQLEL
+117 SKPDDVIQLEL

-136 LSACVEKVDV
+136 LSACLKKIDV
-146 SNTEGYDLFLT
+146 SSAEGYDLFIM
-157 QLKEGLKSTSHET
+157 QLKDGFKNTSHET
-170 AANHKVAK
+170 AGNHKVAK
-178 WATVTFHLPHHVIK
+178 WATVTFHLPHNVLK
-192 VVASA
+192 SLMSA
-197 IVNELKKMN
+197 IVNELKKIN
-206 QNVAA
+206 QNIAA
-211 LSVAS
+211 LPVAS
-216 SIMDRLSYLLPS
+216 SVMDRLSYLLPS
-228 GRPELG
+228 ARPELG

-261 AGYRWA
+261 VGYKWA

-279 QPASTGDDRAMC
+279 QPASSGDDRAMC

-309 EHERHSPNCPFV
+309 EHERHSPICPFV

-326 QNVPLSVTLATSPAQ
+326 QNVPLSVTLATCPAQ
-341 FPSPDGS
+341 FPFADGTDRIS
-348 DKIACYGFGSCPHF
+348 CFGVGNCPHF

-367 KRGKICIWDVSKLMK
+367 KRGKICVWDVSKLMK

-388 INPYDPVILRQL
+388 VNAYDPAIVQL
-400 FLSSGEQGLGSESTE
+400 LVLSGDPNSAVEA
-415 SRRPTL
+415 RRPTL
-421 AWLEDTSSC
+421 AWLEDSSSC
-430 SDLPKLEG
+430 SDIPKLEG
-438 DSDDQ
+438 DSDD
-443 LEDSDSEEH
+443 LLDYSDSEER
-452 SRSESVTGHPC
+452 SRSDSVTGHTS
-463 QKENLEVSLGVTALS
+463 QKETLEMSLDITALS

-486 QWEVVASVLE
+486 QWEIVANVLE

-502 EELGANPALAQA
+502 EELGANPSLASC
-514 KADNKA
+514 KSEKT
-520 KDKPSAAEQ
+520 KEKHLEQ
-529 HNIPFPCLLTGGL
+529 HNIPFPCLVTGGL
-542 LSYRSAASSPLA
+542 LTYRSPASSPTSSNSRR
-554 GGPPPPPPS
+554 S
-563 LAPTLTPTRGRPP
+563 LDALSRTPGE
-576 PSSSSSSSSTLV
+576 SAS
-588 GVPDG
+588 
-593 PLLRTQAPEVTPNT
+593 
-607 PIVVV
+607 
-612 GTPDQG
+612 DQG
-618 PMEIESCPPPPVVVP
+618 STDESGTNS
-633 PELVASPGGGGLPVS
+633 ELNSPLVK
-648 AIRRTIP
+648 RTLP

-662 KEADEKA
+662 KESDEKA
-669 SGSGKV
+669 GKL
-675 FAQMNSLMGKSLHE
+675 FSQMNNIMSKSLHDD
-689 EGFTVPQI
+689 GFTVPQI
-697 IEMEFDSHEQLL
+697 IEMELDNQEQLL
-709 LQDPPITYIQQFAD
+709 LQDPPVTYIQQFAE
-723 ATAGLGSG
+723 ATANLTSPDSDKWTSMIPKPG
-731 TGSGSGTGNNASVT
+731 T
-745 DPGPEKW
+745 
-752 GSMAAPRPGALVQC
+752 LVQC
-766 LRLPKEL
+766 LRLPKFA
-773 EEENLYVDS
+773 EEENLCVDS
-782 ITPCSD
+782 IIPCSD
-788 GLHLLVGLQPCS
+788 GVHLLVALQKCPA
-800 VESLSAIN
+800 EPLSAIN
-808 QVEALNNLNR
+808 QVEALNNLNK
-818 LHSALCSRGN
+818 LNSALCSRRKGEVEPSLSVVN
-828 SRNKDDLHHHH
+828 
-839 HHHHPAL
+839 
-846 VPTMANGIEGG
+846 
-857 HGALPLPGTSPP
+857 GTSINVIPCESSSEVHD
-869 QQTPLILPPDQQPL
+869 PLIIQPDKR
-883 LQPPLSPQQ
+883 
-892 TPTSP
+892 T
-897 SSRGVFGGVSTGG
+897 VS
-910 NNNNS
+910 
-915 SGGGGY
+915 GGY
-921 LVLYKLNYSTRIVTL
+921 LVIYKMNYTTRIVTL
-936 EEEPVRVQHIREPR
+936 EEDPVKFLHIKDPQ
-950 DAVTSL
+950 DAITSL
-956 ILLPADVLDGRE
+956 ILLQPDILDNRE
-968 EDGEDASD
+968 D
-976 DTPPGLKN
+976 DSEESSEETPLTPKHVN
-984 GPVSASSGPNMA
+984 G
-996 AGGSSGGVG
+996 
-1005 GSSTAA
+1005 
-1011 GVMAAS
+1011 
-1017 TGHGPSASSPL
+1017 
-1028 AAGMAASTAKE
+1028 KE
-1039 KLVVTTQAGY
+1039 KKCDMQSLGHLVVTTQAGY
-1049 IMVLDLATLEV
+1049 VKIIDLSTFEIM
-1060 LAKVEPPVKESGDEV
+1060 AKVDPPQKEGTEDV
-1075 DPFVSV
+1075 DPFLSV
-1081 TYCSGTDRLCACT
+1081 VYCSGTDRLCACT

-1103 IGGVFD
+1103 IGGACD
-1109 DIDDADIFVDGPL
+1109 DLDETDILVDASL
-1122 SKGVD
+1122 SKGAE
-1127 QLFEGTKPSSN
+1127 QLVEGIKPISN
-1138 PSSPGITAGVDLLVD
+1138 PSSPGIKGVDLLVD
-1153 QALGVEVLSSLVEL
+1153 QPFSLEMLTCLVEL
-1167 TRFETLTPRFSATV
+1167 TRFETLIPRFSATV

-1217 LQSDSSSWDEHVFE
+1217 LQNDSTSWDEHVFE
-1231 LVLPKACMVG
+1231 LVLLKACMVG
-1241 HVDFKFVMNA
+1241 HVDFKFLLNS
-1251 NITNI
+1251 NIKNI

-1261 TLLKNKAPGLG
+1261 TLLKNKSPGLA
-1272 KVNETAV
+1272 KVNAFNV
-1279 DRQITFPLSQA
+1279 
-1290 LHTNGERNGQPL
+1290 
-1302 LHDFTEDI
+1302 DI
-1310 QFMDIEES
+1310 QKNGKQGPVDLSEDMQNMEVEDSQS
-1318 PGSRLCPFLE
+1318 PWLCPFLE
-1328 DHKEDIL
+1328 EHKEDIL

-1341 ASGLDLSGHAGMLSL
+1341 ASGLDLSGHAGMLTL

-1366 GGKYRSFLVHIK
+1366 GGKYRSFLIHVK
-1378 AVSDK
+1378 AVNDRGTEDSSN
-1383 GMEESPR
+1383 GAAR
-1390 PVVRM
+1390 PVVRI
-1395 PSKPQSSKAQSL
+1395 PTHKPQSVKGHSLATLLAKVVPGKDKSSAKLDTKNSTRKAN
-1407 SSLLQRAQATKEKA
+1407 
-1421 STSKVEPPT
+1421 
-1430 ASKKPDNLRG
+1430 NLRG
-1440 CDLLQEVSITIRRF
+1440 CDLLQEVSVTIRRF
-1454 KKTSI
+1454 KKTCI
-1459 PKERIQRC
+1459 PKERLQRC
-1467 SMLQFPEFHE
+1467 AMLQLSDFHE
-1477 RLLNGLCKRTEET
+1477 KLLNTLCKKTE
-1490 DSTEHGQ
+1490 DSLATEHAQ
-1497 SLILDILCWLAGVYS
+1497 SLVLDILCWLAAVHL
-1512 NGSCS
+1512 NGPGSL
-1517 PREGKEGLLI
+1517 REGKESLLS
-1527 KTRKRLTDMV
+1527 KTRNCLTEIV
-1537 RVCFFQAG
+1537 RACFFEAG

-1552 ARFLALCISNGKGDP
+1552 ARFLALCISNGKCDP
-1567 GQQGFG
+1567 SQQGFG
-1573 MALLKA
+1573 FVLLKA
-1579 LLENMPYLPAA
+1579 LLDNITYLPSA
-1590 ATGGAVFWYFV
+1590 ATGGSVYWYFV
-1601 LLNYVKDEDLAGC
+1601 LLNYVKDEDLAGS
-1614 STACASLLTAV
+1614 STACASLLTAA
-1625 SRQLQDRLTPLEALL
+1625 SRQLQDRLTPMEALL

-1665 KNAFNSGIGVQSD
+1665 KNIYNSSASIQSD
-1678 EIDLSDILSG
+1678 EIDLSDVLLG
-1688 NGKVSNCAAAE
+1688 NGKVNSSAAAE
-1699 GSFTALTGLLEVEPL
+1699 GSFTSLTGLLEVEPL

-1724 TRVERDDA
+1724 TRIERDDA
-1732 SMFTV
+1732 STFTV

-1748 LSAGSVGEAS
+1748 LSAGTVGEAS

-1773 HAMVSAEQQLQVLQE
+1773 HAMASAEQQLQVLQE

-1808 QTTSAAAAAA
+1808 QTTAAAAAA
-1818 ASGVGPIHNSVPSNP
+1818 ASAVGPVHNSVPSNP
-1833 SASGSASA
+1833 VA
-1841 SSAPG
+1841 APG

-1866 TPPLTPPNEAVSAA
+1866 TPPLTPPNEAVSAVINA
-1880 ISVELAQLF
+1880 ELAQLF
-1889 PGSIMDPPAVNLA
+1889 PGTVIDSPPAILA
-1902 AHNKNSHKPKPV
+1902 SHNKNTNKSRV
-1914 SHAQNPMGSGLA
+1914 NQLGSGLA
-1926 LALSQASHFLQPPP
+1926 LAISHASHFLQPPP

-1963 PVLLTDAL
+1963 PVLLTDIL
-1971 IPTCADL
+1971 IPTCGDL
-1978 ASLSIDIWTLGEEV
+1978 ASLSIDIWSLGEEV

-2002 IATHSLILHD
+2002 ISTHSLILHD
-2012 LLPPPVCRFMKITV
+2012 LIPPPVCRFMKITV

-2067 SEAASQP
+2067 SESANQP

-2079 LAMMVALQ
+2079 LTMMVALQ

-2129 VEEDQR
+2129 VEEDSR

-2140 QDCVQLQLQLNLAH
+2140 QDCIQLQLQLNLAH
-2154 HAVQRLRVSLGA
+2154 HAVQRLKVALGM
-2166 SRKPLPDAA
+2166 SRKTLQEQSD
-2175 YASYAYDAR
+2175 SK
-2184 ELVHSSS
+2184 ELIHTSS

-2196 TVIRYLLDTL
+2196 TIIRYLLDTL
-2206 LSLLHT
+2206 LSLLHSS
-2212 NNGHS
+2212 NGHS
-2217 VPSVLQST
+2217 VPGVLQNT

-2254 VQLCGGERWWGQ
+2254 VQLCGAERWWGQ

-2304 GVLEGLL
+2304 GVLESLL
-2311 NLLDSLLSPLQQ
+2311 NLLDSLLSPLQP
-2323 SHSLQ
+2323 HLPIY
-2328 ARRTEGVLD
+2328 RRVEGVLD

-2345 MLVSRLLDYVAS
+2345 MLVSRLLDYVAT
-2357 VEDEAS
+2357 VEDEAA
-2363 ASKKQL
+2363 ASKKPL
-2369 GGKDRDR
+2369 NGKERER
-2376 SFTGNQWSFIN
+2376 FLSGNQWSFIN
-2387 NSLQS
+2387 NSLHTHS
-2392 QNMSRSTKGNSS
+2392 MRSSTKGNSS
-2404 LDRLYSRKV
+2404 LERLYSRKI

-2418 HTKQQLNLLKAKQK
+2418 HHKQQLNLLKAKQK
-2432 ALMEQIEKEK
+2432 ALVEQIEKEK
-2442 IQSNKSSSYK
+2442 IQSNKGSSYK
-2452 LLVEHAKLKQAT
+2452 LLVEQAKLKQAT

-2481 RSSLDTEASA
+2481 RSAQDTEVSA
-2491 SGAAKEAPEV
+2491 TKEIPEI
-2501 ELLPFTL
+2501 EPLPFTL

-2551 PTIHLCEVVSE
+2551 PTIHLCEIVNE

-2597 QDILAGELLSPA
+2597 QDILAGELLAPLA
-2609 SLDGMDEGASLG
+2609 AEALDEVAMG
-2621 EEAGAA
+2621 EEAGA
-2627 AAVAAC
+2627 
-2633 AVASALA
+2633 SAGDSDDSW
-2640 EPEEA
+2640 
-2645 LAQPSPLPLVES
+2645 QQLPLFES
-2657 IDETLPPDIIA
+2657 VDEPLLPDIS
-2668 GTPGTS
+2668 G
-2674 SSSVFQSAPPLS
+2674 APPLS
-2686 SLEKDKDIDFD
+2686 SLDKDKEIDLE
-2697 LLQDLMDVD
+2697 LLQDLMEVD

-2725 PIGSTWYDYW
+2725 PISSTWYDYW
-2735 GADYGTYNYNAYV
+2735 GADYGTYNYNPYI
-2748 GGAGIPVSKPP
+2748 GGVGIPVAKPP
-2759 AAQEKPGAQSLS
+2759 ATVEKNGTQTVT

-2790 ELMLKMMAT
+2790 ELMLKMMST

-2806 QALTSTSPA
+2806 QALTNSSPVLSQPTS
-2815 VVQSSNG
+2815 G

-2828 RGLHG
+2828 RGMHVSNQANKILVQ
-2833 SSSPPGGSSS
+2833 
-2843 SSSLVVQPSSIPML
+2843 SSSLPML
-2857 SACFNKLFSMLQVHH
+2857 SVCFNKLFSMLQVHH

-2881 WLTLSLNSCPG
+2881 WLTLSLNSNSSG
-2892 SADDGGSDIF
+2892 GKENGADLF
-2902 LFNASRVPTIP
+2902 LYNANRVPVIS

-2919 SSFLTVLAWYPNT
+2919 TSFLSVLSWHPNT
-2932 SLRTWCLVLHSL
+2932 LLRTWCLVLHSL
-2944 TLMTNMPS
+2944 TLMTNMQLNSGS
-2952 SSASASSSG
+2952 SSTIG
-2961 LGGHESTAQQM
+2961 PQENTAQIL
-2972 VSELTLVPVL
+2972 VSDPNLLHVL
-2982 VRFLSGSNPHGTS
+2982 VKFLSGTNPHGTN
-2995 QHSSQVGPTA
+2995 QHSPQVGPTA

-3019 LSSTCPQ
+3019 LSSTSPQ
-3026 LFSEFL
+3026 MFSEFL
-3032 LELMHILSMERGPLL
+3032 LKLIHILSTERGAFQT
-3047 SGQGP
+3047 GQGP
-3052 LDAQVKLLEFTLEQS
+3052 LDAQVKLLEFTLEQN
-3067 FETVSVGTIMAV
+3067 FEVVSVSTISAV
-3079 VESITFLVHHYI
+3079 IESVTFLVHHYI

-3132 TTRDQLMF
+3132 MTRDQLMF
-3140 NLLKLVN
+3140 DLLKLVN
-3147 TLVKLPLTADGKF
+3147 ILVQLPLSSNKEF
-3160 SGRVPPPGNG
+3160 SARAPVV
-3170 SSDSVSD
+3170 SSTTDSVSD
-3177 EEKVCGSKEG
+3177 EEKVY
-3187 PGQGGATPHQ
+3187 GGKDCNSASSNTQ
-3197 GPAVGVADLVLGNQ
+3197 NCTAYVADLVLANQ
-3211 QVMSQILS
+3211 QIMSQILS

-3261 ILTTLSKRATSVQV
+3261 ILTTLSKKASTVQV

-3359 PGKAADGSLKA
+3359 PSKTTDSSLKA

-3380 EGLHNFA
+3380 EGIHNFA

-3436 LPAAVLLKEVHIQ
+3436 LPAAVLLKEIHIQ

-3558 HCLTHVSDLE
+3558 HCLTHISELE
-3568 AVMASAA
+3568 AMMASAA

-3611 STAIGLRLIDILLR
+3611 STRIGLRLIDILLR
-3625 NCAASGTDP
+3625 NCAASGSDP
-3634 NNLNSPLLF
+3634 ADLNSPLLF

-3667 GTKDRVQ
+3667 GTKDRIQ
-3674 ALLQWVHDSARVAA
+3674 ALLKWVSDSAQVASL
-3688 MKRSAPLGYM
+3688 KRSGWSNYI
-3698 GPSATSPREYGL
+3698 SPNSSSREFGL

-3733 DYDLPAL
+3733 EYDLPGL
-3740 LNRELFELLYN
+3740 LNRDLFESLYK

-3756 ACNLVLKKA
+3756 PCNMVLKKA
-3765 VDSLLCSM
+3765 VDGLLCSM
-3773 CHVHPSYFSLLM
+3773 CHIHPNYFSLLM
-3785 SWMGIVPSA
+3785 GWMGITPPPI
-3794 TVSAVAAMA
+3794 
-3803 SAQSQARHRLS
+3803 QSQHRLS
-3814 LTDDGK
+3814 ITDDSK
-3820 KQHDAAAATAA
+3820 KQDL
-3831 AANSASAG
+3831 NAS
-3839 GGGASG
+3839 
-3845 GLTDD
+3845 LTDD
-3850 SKHARSPPPLSESQ
+3850 SKNAQAPLALTDSH
-3864 LATLAAASQSPG
+3864 LATLAAASQSPE
-3876 AIQQLLDSGLPSL
+3876 AIKQLLDSGLPSL
-3889 LVRSLAALCCSL
+3889 LVRSLVNFCFNHISSSDCAATHTDFTQERLRRQHTSQHF
-3901 LASADLPLPGGA
+3901 SKMPVTADL
-3913 TVPPTSTPA
+3913 V
-3922 SASAPSSSS
+3922 API
-3931 SSSSP
+3931 
-3936 PSSSAASTSSSPAER
+3936 
-3951 RHHHLHHHQSQ
+3951 
-3962 SHHHHHHSHHS
+3962 
-3973 HSSSSYHSMPSTS
+3973 
-3986 SSSSPPSSSSSS
+3986 
-3998 SFSCPPPP
+3998 
-4006 PPPPVNRATLSPE
+4006 
-4019 LAAPVLR
+4019 LR
-4026 FLTEVGNS
+4026 FLTEVGNC
-4034 HAMKDWLGGPEVNP
+4034 HVMKDWLGGAEVNP

-4055 LLCHSSASAGTSAT
+4055 LLCHS
-4069 TSPTTNTTNNTTNTT
+4069 
-4084 NTNTATTS
+4084 
-4092 NGSTSNGQV
+4092 
-4101 AAAASASASASG
+4101 
-4113 MGASASSPCSSPLST
+4113 GASTAGHVTAPPHASSRCTLLNSN
-4128 SPAGASAA
+4128 AGN
-4136 AGPSSS
+4136 
-4142 MSGSSI
+4142 
-4148 AGPSTAPLLPP
+4148 
-4159 PPPPLAYSSSAS
+4159 
-4171 ASATAAAMGTSTAAA
+4171 
-4186 SGSRYSLG
+4186 
-4194 SGGRAGGLTTQQRTS
+4194 GLTTQQRTAV
-4209 LENATVAF
+4209 ENASVAF

-4231 MAQVLCELFQSAPQR
+4231 MAQVLCELFQSSPQR
-4246 GNVPISGNISGF
+4246 GSLPASANISGF

-4271 KVTVFL
+4271 KVTMFL

-4288 NATSHVIQ
+4288 NATSHIIQ
-4296 HPMYGAGHKYRTLHL
+4296 HPMYGAGHKFRTLHL
-4311 PISTTLADVLDR
+4311 PISTTLAELLDR

-4330 TAKLMS
+4330 TAKLIS
-4336 EQKEDKEKKNHEEK
+4336 EQKDDKEKKNQEEK
-4350 EKMKADNGFQDNY
+4350 EKVKAENGFQDNY

-4373 QSKRALSTPPRPPS
+4373 QSKRAVSSTPPRPPS
-4387 RRGRVMSDKLSA
+4387 RRGRVIADKVGSS
-4399 SSGVDPA
+4399 SSGVESSS
-4406 AKTVSVPV
+4406 KTISIPV

-4425 PLPGEMTLAQ
+4425 PLPPEMTLAQ
-4435 LLTLLYDRKLP
+4435 LLTLLYERKLP
-4446 QGYRSIDMTV
+4446 QGFRSVDLTV
-4456 KLGSKLSSDP
+4456 KLGSKVISDP
-4466 GLSKTDSFKRLRT
+4466 SLSKTDSFKRLHT
-4479 EKEHGEM
+4479 EKEHGD
-4486 LSSCPEDEPMTP
+4486 LLGTCPEEEALSP
-4498 GDECLEAAIDESL
+4498 GDEYVDSL
-4511 LETNPIQ
+4511 LDDSYLETCPIQ

-4543 VIQQVSAPVVA
+4543 VIQQVSAPVVT
-4554 SSSQE
+4554 STTQE

-4583 ENIAA
+4583 ETIAA

-4594 SPVQTMSP
+4594 SAVQTMSP

-4662 PFHVLRALFSSTPLT
+4662 PFHVLRTLFSTMPLT
-4677 TDDGLLL
+4677 TDDGVLL
-4684 RRIALEIGA
+4684 RRMALEIGA

-4703 LSHHAPRVPS
+4703 LSHHAPRIPNS
-4713 TNGNQNEVVTGH
+4713 TTSQTEPQVSSSH
-4725 GAGTSE
+4725 SSGTCE

-4770 LLQVLASYINPAGCV
+4770 LLLVLASYINPSGCAIN
-4785 GHGEAPSS
+4785 GEIQIN
-4793 ESRGQNSAALPSV
+4793 ESRGQNSSALPSV
-4806 LQELLS
+4806 LLELLS

-4839 RALLELLRAISSC
+4839 RALLELLRAIASC
-4852 TSLVPLLL
+4852 VALVPLLL
-4860 PLSGDPAQEEEE
+4860 PLSGGEEEE
-4872 EEERSESQTSV
+4872 EQSESQASV
-4883 GMLLAKMKTCVDTYT
+4883 GTLLAKMKTCVDTYT
-4898 NRLRSKKDKS
+4898 NRLRSKKDKA
-4908 KGVVK
+4908 KAGVK
-4913 AEPSDPEPEG
+4913 PDASDPEPEG

-4928 PDIQRTAEIVYAA
+4928 PDIQRTAEIVSAA

-4950 EKKLAESSKKASTR
+4950 EKKLAESSKKSLVKS
-4964 PKPLSVLRSLE
+4964 KPFSILRSLE

-4980 AMKKLQFDTF
+4980 IMKKLQFDTF
-4990 EMVSEDED
+4990 EMVSEDD
-4998 GKLVFKVNYH
+4998 AGKLVFKVNYH
-5008 YMTQVKNASDANSA
+5008 YMSQVKNASDANSA

-5141 LVSVQ
+5141 LVSIQ

-5164 RGTPSGTQSSREYDG
+5164 RGTPGGTQSSREYDG
-5179 NIRQASVKWAML
+5179 NIRQATVKWAML
-5191 EQMRNPSPCFKEV
+5191 EQIRNASPCFKEV

-5211 KRAEIMGQCE
+5211 KRAEIMAQCE
-5221 EWITDIQQY
+5221 DWIVDIQQF

-5257 LLKLPC
+5257 LLKLLC
-5263 PEGLEPDGEDFS
+5263 PEGLDPDADDCTEKCLAAASCEETTLHEPAKPSSSKDASSDFRF
-5275 DKSSALLVKELPNQ
+5275 
-5289 DAEKPGGSQDAHCSE
+5289 
-5304 GQL
+5304 

>member
-9 SCSSTSSDWV
+9 SCSSTSSDWI

-117 SKPEDMVQLEL
+117 AKPEDMVQLEL
-128 PVTEAQQL
+128 PVTEAQQM
-136 LSACVEKVDV
+136 LSACLEKVDV
-146 SNTEGYDLFLT
+146 SNTEGYDLFVT
-157 QLKEGLKSTSHET
+157 QLKEGLKNTSHET

-178 WATVTFHLPHHVIK
+178 WATVTFHLPHHVLK
-192 VVASA
+192 LVASA
-197 IVNELKKMN
+197 VVNELKKIN

-228 GRPELG
+228 ARPELG

-261 AGYRWA
+261 SGYRWA

-341 FPSPDGS
+341 FPTPDGT

-362 LAAAT
+362 LVAAT
-367 KRGKICIWDVSKLMK
+367 KRGKICIWDVSKLMR

-388 INPYDPVILRQL
+388 INPYDPAILRQL
-400 FLSSGEQGLGSESTE
+400 ILSGSEPALGSQE

-421 AWLEDTSSC
+421 AWLEDSSSC
-430 SDLPKLEG
+430 SDIPKLEG

-452 SRSESVTGHPC
+452 SRSESVTGQTSHR
-463 QKENLEVSLGVTALS
+463 ESMEVSLGVTALS

-502 EELGANPALAQA
+502 EELGANPSLAQA
-514 KADNKA
+514 KADKA
-520 KDKPSAAEQ
+520 KEKPPEH
-529 HNIPFPCLLTGGL
+529 HNIPFPCLLAGGL
-542 LSYRSAASSPLA
+542 LSYRSAASSPLSA
-554 GGPPPPPPS
+554 
-563 LAPTLTPTRGRPP
+563 PP
-576 PSSSSSSSSTLV
+576 PSSRCAM
-588 GVPDG
+588 DG
-593 PLLRTQAPEVTPNT
+593 PLRTQGPEPPHGV
-607 PIVVV
+607 
-612 GTPDQG
+612 PDQG
-618 PMEIESCPPPPVVVP
+618 PMEIETCNPPPA
-633 PELVASPGGGGLPVS
+633 ELGSPNPALPAV
-648 AIRRTIP
+648 RRTMP

-662 KEADEKA
+662 KESDDK
-669 SGSGKV
+669 SSGKV
-675 FAQMNSLMGKSLHE
+675 FAQMNNLMSKGLHE

-709 LQDPPITYIQQFAD
+709 LQDPPVTYIQQFAD
-723 ATAGLGSG
+723 AAANLAALDG
-731 TGSGSGTGNNASVT
+731 
-745 DPGPEKW
+745 DKW
-752 GSMAAPRPGALVQC
+752 SSMAPRPGALVQC
-766 LRLPKEL
+766 LRLPKQL

-788 GLHLLVGLQPCS
+788 GVHLLVGLQPCS

-818 LHSALCSRGN
+818 LHSALCSRRKGE
-828 SRNKDDLHHHH
+828 LQ
-839 HHHHPAL
+839 PL
-846 VPTMANGIEGG
+846 PTLANGHE
-857 HGALPLPGTSPP
+857 ALSSASPP
-869 QQTPLILPPDQQPL
+869 QTPLILPPPEQQQP
-883 LQPPLSPQQ
+883 
-892 TPTSP
+892 
-897 SSRGVFGGVSTGG
+897 SRALGGC
-910 NNNNS
+910 
-915 SGGGGY
+915 GGGGY
-921 LVLYKLNYSTRIVTL
+921 LALYKLNYSTRIVTL
-936 EEEPVRVQHIREPR
+936 EEEPVKLQHIRDPR

-956 ILLPADVLDGRE
+956 ILLPPDVLDGRE
-968 EDGEDASD
+968 D
-976 DTPPGLKN
+976 DSEE
-984 GPVSASSGPNMA
+984 VSEE
-996 AGGSSGGVG
+996 
-1005 GSSTAA
+1005 TL
-1011 GVMAAS
+1011 
-1017 TGHGPSASSPL
+1017 H
-1028 AAGMAASTAKE
+1028 TAKV
-1039 KLVVTTQAGY
+1039 KQADVTGLGHLVVTTQAGY
-1049 IMVLDLATLEV
+1049 IMILDVSTLEV
-1060 LAKVEPPVKESGDEV
+1060 LAKVEPPKKDGMVDDI

-1094 KGGELHFLQ
+1094 NGGELHFLQ
-1103 IGGVFD
+1103 IGGVCD
-1109 DIDDADIFVDGPL
+1109 DIDDGDIFVDGPV
-1122 SKGVD
+1122 SKGAE
-1127 QLFEGTKPSSN
+1127 QLLEGTKPSSN
-1138 PSSPGITAGVDLLVD
+1138 PSSPGITGVDLLVD
-1153 QALGVEVLSSLVEL
+1153 QALAVESLTSLVEL

-1256 PQIQV
+1256 PQIQI

-1279 DRQITFPLSQA
+1279 DRQIPFPLSHV
-1290 LHTNGERNGQPL
+1290 LHANGERNGQTL
-1302 LHDFTEDI
+1302 LLAARVHGRI
-1310 QFMDIEES
+1310 SS
-1318 PGSRLCPFLE
+1318 PSFCSRLCTFLE

-1383 GMEESPR
+1383 GMEDSPR

-1395 PSKPQSSKAQSL
+1395 PTAKPQSNKGHSL
-1407 SSLLQRAQATKEKA
+1407 STLLQRAQATKEKA
-1421 STSKVEPPT
+1421 STSKADCT
-1430 ASKKPDNLRG
+1430 AQSKKPDNLRG
-1440 CDLLQEVSITIRRF
+1440 CDLLQEVSVTIRRF

-1459 PKERIQRC
+1459 PKERVQRC
-1467 SMLQFPEFHE
+1467 AMLQFPDFHE
-1477 RLLNGLCKRTEET
+1477 KLLNGLCKRVDEGPG
-1490 DSTEHGQ
+1490 TEHSQ
-1497 SLILDILCWLAGVYS
+1497 SLILDCLCWLAGVYS
-1512 NGSCS
+1512 NGPCS
-1517 PREGKEGLLI
+1517 LREGKDALLT
-1527 KTRKRLTDMV
+1527 KTRKRLTDIV
-1537 RVCFFQAG
+1537 RVCFFEAG

-1552 ARFLALCISNGKGDP
+1552 ARFLALCISNGKGEP
-1567 GQQGFG
+1567 SQQGFG
-1573 MALLKA
+1573 MGLLKA
-1579 LLENMPYLPAA
+1579 LLDNMPFLPAA
-1590 ATGGAVFWYFV
+1590 ATGGSVFWYFV

-1665 KNAFNSGIGVQSD
+1665 KNAFNSSIGVQSD
-1678 EIDLSDILSG
+1678 EIDLSEILSG
-1688 NGKVSNCAAAE
+1688 NGKVSSCAAAE

-1714 HFTCVSTSDG
+1714 HFACISTSDG

-1748 LSAGSVGEAS
+1748 LSAGTVGEAS

-1808 QTTSAAAAAA
+1808 QTTSAAAAV

-1833 SASGSASA
+1833 

-1889 PGSIMDPPAVNLA
+1889 PGSMIDPAPVNLA
-1902 AHNKNSHKPKPV
+1902 AHNKNSQKAKP
-1914 SHAQNPMGSGLA
+1914 NPMGSGLA
-1926 LALSQASHFLQPPP
+1926 LAISQASHFLQPPP

-1971 IPTCADL
+1971 IPTCGDL

-2002 IATHSLILHD
+2002 ISTHSLILHD

-2102 TLLQSIDLPPLNSAN
+2102 TLLQNIDLPPLNSAN

-2129 VEEDQR
+2129 VEEDSR

-2140 QDCVQLQLQLNLAH
+2140 QDCIQLQLQLNLAH
-2154 HAVQRLRVSLGA
+2154 HAVQRLSVSLGA
-2166 SRKPLPDAA
+2166 GRKALPDT
-2175 YASYAYDAR
+2175 YDTR
-2184 ELVHSSS
+2184 ELIQNSS

-2196 TVIRYLLDTL
+2196 TIIRYLLDTL
-2206 LSLLHT
+2206 LSLLHS

-2244 KIRLHTGLLL
+2244 KIRLHAGLLL

-2273 ELYNSEQLLI
+2273 ELYNSEQLLV

-2323 SHSLQ
+2323 PLGAAQ
-2328 ARRTEGVLD
+2328 RRTEGVLD
-2337 IPMISWVV
+2337 VPMISWVV

-2363 ASKKQL
+2363 AGKKHL
-2369 GGKDRDR
+2369 GGKERER
-2376 SFTGNQWSFIN
+2376 TSTGSQWSFIN
-2387 NSLQS
+2387 NNLQS
-2392 QNMSRSTKGNSS
+2392 SGTNRSAKGNSS
-2404 LDRLYSRKV
+2404 LDRLYSRKI

-2418 HTKQQLNLLKAKQK
+2418 HHKQQLNLLKAKQK
-2432 ALMEQIEKEK
+2432 ALVEQIEKEK
-2442 IQSNKSSSYK
+2442 IQSNKGSSYK
-2452 LLVEHAKLKQAT
+2452 LLVEQAKLKQAT

-2481 RSSLDTEASA
+2481 RSTLDTEAT
-2491 SGAAKEAPEV
+2491 AAKEAPEV
-2501 ELLPFTL
+2501 EPLPFTL

-2562 QQLERLLLLLVG
+2562 HQLERLLLLLVG

-2597 QDILAGELLSPA
+2597 QDILAGELLSPG
-2609 SLDGMDEGASLG
+2609 SLDGMDEGASG
-2621 EEAGAA
+2621 EEAGASSS
-2627 AAVAAC
+2627 
-2633 AVASALA
+2633 SAGIDSDDS
-2640 EPEEA
+2640 
-2645 LAQPSPLPLVES
+2645 LAQPSPIPLVETM
-2657 IDETLPPDIIA
+2657 EEALAPEIIA
-2668 GTPGTS
+2668 G
-2674 SSSVFQSAPPLS
+2674 APPLS

-2725 PIGSTWYDYW
+2725 PISSTWYDYW
-2735 GADYGTYNYNAYV
+2735 GADYGTYGYNPYIGGV
-2748 GGAGIPVSKPP
+2748 GIAVSKPP
-2759 AAQEKPGAQSLS
+2759 AAVEKPGSQNLS

-2806 QALTSTSPA
+2806 QALTSTSPTVSQA
-2815 VVQSSNG
+2815 SNG

-2833 SSSPPGGSSS
+2833 GSPPG
-2843 SSSLVVQPSSIPML
+2843 SSLMVQASSIPML
-2857 SACFNKLFSMLQVHH
+2857 STCFNKLFSMLQVHH

-2881 WLTLSLNSCPG
+2881 WLTLSLNSCSGG
-2892 SADDGGSDIF
+2892 SEESGSDIF
-2902 LFNASRVPTIP
+2902 MFNASRVPTIP

-2952 SSASASSSG
+2952 SVSSSG
-2961 LGGHESTAQQM
+2961 MGAPESMAQQM
-2972 VSELTLVPVL
+2972 VSDPTLVHVL

-3026 LFSEFL
+3026 MFSEFL
-3032 LELMHILSMERGPLL
+3032 LKLMHILSTERGPFQ

-3052 LDAQVKLLEFTLEQS
+3052 LDAQVKLLEFTLEQN
-3067 FETVSVGTIMAV
+3067 FEVVSVSTISSV
-3079 VESITFLVHHYI
+3079 IESITFLVHHYI

-3140 NLLKLVN
+3140 DLLKLVN
-3147 TLVKLPLTADGKF
+3147 ALVLLPLSGDREF
-3160 SGRVPPPGNG
+3160 SGRLPPAG
-3170 SSDSVSD
+3170 SGASDSSVSD

-3187 PGQGGATPHQ
+3187 PAGVSSPNQ
-3197 GPAVGVADLVLGNQ
+3197 GPAAGVADLVLANQ
-3211 QVMSQILS
+3211 QIMSQILS

-3352 MKFLDSG
+3352 MKFLDTG

-3436 LPAAVLLKEVHIQ
+3436 LPAAVLLKELHIQ

-3478 PVITSGL
+3478 PIITSGL

-3568 AVMASAA
+3568 AMMASAA

-3611 STAIGLRLIDILLR
+3611 STRIGLKLIDILLR

-3634 NNLNSPLLF
+3634 TNLNSPLLF

-3653 TIDILYQLGTTQDP
+3653 TIDILYQLGTTQDA
-3667 GTKDRVQ
+3667 GTKDRIQ
-3674 ALLQWVHDSARVAA
+3674 ALLQWVHDSSLVAA
-3688 MKRSAPLGYM
+3688 HKRSGPMGYTRQ
-3698 GPSATSPREYGL
+3698 SSSSSREYGL
-3710 LMPSP
+3710 VMPSP

-3733 DYDLPAL
+3733 DYDLPVL
-3740 LNRELFELLYN
+3740 LDRELFELLYN

-3756 ACNLVLKKA
+3756 PCNVVLKKA

-3773 CHVHPSYFSLLM
+3773 CHIHPSYFSLLM
-3785 SWMGIVPSA
+3785 SWMGIIAPPTA
-3794 TVSAVAAMA
+3794 
-3803 SAQSQARHRLS
+3803 AQSQHRLS
-3814 LTDDGK
+3814 MTDDGK
-3820 KQHDAAAATAA
+3820 KQHDLS
-3831 AANSASAG
+3831 SAS
-3839 GGGASG
+3839 

-3850 SKHARSPPPLSESQ
+3850 SKHARPPVALSESQ

-3876 AIQQLLDSGLPSL
+3876 AIEQLLDSGLPSL
-3889 LVRSLAALCCSL
+3889 LVRSLAGLCCGL
-3901 LASADLPLPGGA
+3901 LAAADLPLPA
-3913 TVPPTSTPA
+3913 TA
-3922 SASAPSSSS
+3922 Q
-3931 SSSSP
+3931 
-3936 PSSSAASTSSSPAER
+3936 AER
-3951 RHHHLHHHQSQ
+3951 RQYHHNHHPLSSQ
-3962 SHHHHHHSHHS
+3962 SRT
-3973 HSSSSYHSMPSTS
+3973 P
-3986 SSSSPPSSSSSS
+3986 
-3998 SFSCPPPP
+3998 
-4006 PPPPVNRATLSPE
+4006 LSAE

-4055 LLCHSSASAGTSAT
+4055 LLCHSSASAG
-4069 TSPTTNTTNNTTNTT
+4069 
-4084 NTNTATTS
+4084 
-4092 NGSTSNGQV
+4092 
-4101 AAAASASASASG
+4101 
-4113 MGASASSPCSSPLST
+4113 GAP
-4128 SPAGASAA
+4128 
-4136 AGPSSS
+4136 
-4142 MSGSSI
+4142 
-4148 AGPSTAPLLPP
+4148 
-4159 PPPPLAYSSSAS
+4159 
-4171 ASATAAAMGTSTAAA
+4171 
-4186 SGSRYSLG
+4186 SGSRYSLASSARG
-4194 SGGRAGGLTTQQRTS
+4194 SGFTTQQRTAI
-4209 LENATVAF
+4209 ENATVAF

-4231 MAQVLCELFQSAPQR
+4231 MAQVLCELFQSAPQH

-4277 QSPCPLYKGRI
+4277 HSPCPLYKGRI

-4311 PISTTLADVLDR
+4311 PISTSLAEVLDR

-4330 TAKLMS
+4330 TAKLIN

-4350 EKMKADNGFQDNY
+4350 EKMKTDSGFQDNY

-4387 RRGRVMSDKLSA
+4387 RRGRVMSDKLTA
-4399 SSGVDPA
+4399 SSGVDPS
-4406 AKTVSVPV
+4406 AKTLSVPV

-4425 PLPGEMTLAQ
+4425 PLPAEMTLAQ
-4435 LLTLLYDRKLP
+4435 LLALLYDRKLP
-4446 QGYRSIDMTV
+4446 QGYRSIDLTV
-4456 KLGSKLSSDP
+4456 KLGSKVISDP

-4479 EKEHGEM
+4479 EKGM
-4486 LSSCPEDEPMTP
+4486 ADSCPEDEPMTP
-4498 GDECLEAAIDESL
+4498 GDECLDAAIDESL

-4543 VIQQVSAPVVA
+4543 VIQQVSAPVVP
-4554 SSSQE
+4554 STTQE

-4583 ENIAA
+4583 EAMAA
-4588 EPPPIK
+4588 EPPPISK
-4594 SPVQTMSP
+4594 SSVQTMSP

-4662 PFHVLRALFSSTPLT
+4662 PFHVLRALFSTTPLT
-4677 TDDGLLL
+4677 TDDGVLL
-4684 RRIALEIGA
+4684 RRMALEIGA

-4703 LSHHAPRVPS
+4703 LSHHAPRVPNAS
-4713 TNGNQNEVVTGH
+4713 GNSSEPAVSTGH
-4725 GAGTSE
+4725 GGGTSE

-4785 GHGEAPSS
+4785 GHGETPAG
-4793 ESRGQNSAALPSV
+4793 ESRGHNSNALPTV

-4839 RALLELLRAISSC
+4839 RALLELLRAIS
-4852 TSLVPLLL
+4852 TSTALVPLLL
-4860 PLSGDPAQEEEE
+4860 PLSGDPSQEEEE
-4872 EEERSESQTSV
+4872 EEERSEGQTSV

-4898 NRLRSKKDKS
+4898 NRLRSKKDKA

-4913 AEPSDPEPEG
+4913 PDSSDPEPEG

-4928 PDIQRTAEIVYAA
+4928 PDIQRTADIVYAA

-4950 EKKLAESSKKASTR
+4950 ERKLAESSKKATTR
-4964 PKPLSVLRSLE
+4964 PKPLSILRSLE

-4980 AMKKLQFDTF
+4980 VMKKLQFDTF
-4990 EMVSEDED
+4990 EMVSEDDD

-5008 YMTQVKNASDANSA
+5008 YMSQVKNASDANSA

-5211 KRAEIMGQCE
+5211 KRVEVMAQCE
-5221 EWITDIQQY
+5221 EWIADIQQY

-5263 PEGLEPDGEDFS
+5263 PDGLEPDGEEFS
-5275 DKSSALLVKELPNQ
+5275 EKSAALMIKELPNQ
-5289 DAEKPGGSQDAHCSE
+5289 EAEKPSGSQDGPCSE
-5304 GQL
+5304 GPL

>member
-9 SCSSTSSDWV
+9 SCSSTSDWI

-74 GGRVR
+74 GGRVK

-117 SKPEDMVQLEL
+117 TKQEDVVQLEL
-128 PVTEAQQL
+128 PVTEAQQM
-136 LSACVEKVDV
+136 LSACLEKVDV
-146 SNTEGYDLFLT
+146 SNAEGYDQFIT
-157 QLKEGLKSTSHET
+157 QLKDGLKNTSHET

-178 WATVTFHLPHHVIK
+178 WATVTFHLPHHVLK
-192 VVASA
+192 SVASA
-197 IVNELKKMN
+197 IVNELKKIN

-211 LSVAS
+211 LTVAS

-228 GRPELG
+228 ARPELG

-261 AGYRWA
+261 VGYRWA

-279 QPASTGDDRAMC
+279 QVGSPASTGDDRAMC

-341 FPSPDGS
+341 FPSSDGS
-348 DKIACYGFGSCPHF
+348 DKIACFGFGNCPHF

-367 KRGKICIWDVSKLMK
+367 KRGKICTWDVSKLMK

-388 INPYDPVILRQL
+388 INPYDPAIVQQLIL
-400 FLSSGEQGLGSESTE
+400 SGGEQVSRTE

-421 AWLEDTSSC
+421 AWLEDSSSC
-430 SDLPKLEG
+430 SDIPKLEG

-452 SRSESVTGHPC
+452 SRSESVTGHTS
-463 QKENLEVSLGVTALS
+463 QKDSMDVNLGITALS
-478 VLQQPEKL
+478 ILQQPEKL
-486 QWEVVASVLE
+486 QWEVVANVLE

-502 EELGANPALAQA
+502 EELGANLSLASA
-514 KADNKA
+514 KSEKV
-520 KDKPSAAEQ
+520 KEKHMEH
-529 HNIPFPCLLTGGL
+529 HNIPFPCLLAGGL
-542 LSYRSAASSPLA
+542 LSYRSAVASPL
-554 GGPPPPPPS
+554 GSNSRRS
-563 LAPTLTPTRGRPP
+563 L
-576 PSSSSSSSSTLV
+576 
-588 GVPDG
+588 DG
-593 PLLRTQAPEVTPNT
+593 LLRTPGENALEQCSM
-607 PIVVV
+607 
-612 GTPDQG
+612 D
-618 PMEIESCPPPPVVVP
+618 IESCSNS
-633 PELVASPGGGGLPVS
+633 ELSLPLV
-648 AIRRTIP
+648 RRTMP

-662 KEADEKA
+662 KDSDEKT
-669 SGSGKV
+669 GKV
-675 FAQMNSLMGKSLHE
+675 FAQMNNLMNKSLHD

-697 IEMEFDSHEQLL
+697 IEMEFDTHEQLL
-709 LQDPPITYIQQFAD
+709 LQDPPVTYIQQFAD
-723 ATAGLGSG
+723 AAANLVSMDSDKWSSMVPKPG
-731 TGSGSGTGNNASVT
+731 T
-745 DPGPEKW
+745 
-752 GSMAAPRPGALVQC
+752 LVQC
-766 LRLPKEL
+766 LRLPKFA

-782 ITPCSD
+782 ITPCAD
-788 GLHLLVGLQPCS
+788 GVHLLVGLQSCS

-808 QVEALNNLNR
+808 QVEALNNLNK
-818 LHSALCSRGN
+818 LNSALCSRRKGN
-828 SRNKDDLHHHH
+828 FE
-839 HHHHPAL
+839 PI
-846 VPTMANGIEGG
+846 PTIANGIGINVMKQES
-857 HGALPLPGTSPP
+857 PTGT
-869 QQTPLILPPDQQPL
+869 QTPLIIPPEQ
-883 LQPPLSPQQ
+883 
-892 TPTSP
+892 
-897 SSRGVFGGVSTGG
+897 RAVS
-910 NNNNS
+910 
-915 SGGGGY
+915 GGY
-921 LVLYKLNYSTRIVTL
+921 LVLYKMNYATRIVTL
-936 EEEPVRVQHIREPR
+936 EEEPVKIQHIRDPQ
-950 DAVTSL
+950 DAITSL
-956 ILLPADVLDGRE
+956 ILLPPDILDNRE
-968 EDGEDASD
+968 D
-976 DTPPGLKN
+976 DCEESLEEAPPAFKN
-984 GPVSASSGPNMA
+984 GNV
-996 AGGSSGGVG
+996 
-1005 GSSTAA
+1005 
-1011 GVMAAS
+1011 
-1017 TGHGPSASSPL
+1017 
-1028 AAGMAASTAKE
+1028 KE
-1039 KLVVTTQAGY
+1039 KKIDVSGLGHLVVTTQGGF
-1049 IMVLDLATLEV
+1049 IMILDLSSLEV
-1060 LAKVEPPVKESGDEV
+1060 LAKVEPPKKEGTEEP

-1103 IGGVFD
+1103 IGGACD
-1109 DIDDADIFVDGPL
+1109 DIDEGDIFVDGPL
-1122 SKGVD
+1122 SKGAEE
-1127 QLFEGTKPSSN
+1127 LCEGTKLPSN
-1138 PSSPGITAGVDLLVD
+1138 PSSPGVTVGVDLLVD
-1153 QALGVEVLSSLVEL
+1153 QTFCAESLTSLVEL

-1217 LQSDSSSWDEHVFE
+1217 LQTDGSSWDEHVFE

-1241 HVDFKFVMNA
+1241 HVDFKFVMNS

-1261 TLLKNKAPGLG
+1261 TLLKNKAPGLV
-1272 KVNETAV
+1272 KVNESAV
-1279 DRQITFPLSQA
+1279 DRQLCFPLSQD
-1290 LHTNGERNGQPL
+1290 LHANGERNGPSPL
-1302 LHDFTEDI
+1302 ADFGDDM
-1310 QFMDIEES
+1310 QFMEMEETQ
-1318 PGSRLCPFLE
+1318 GSRLCWFLE

-1335 CGPVWL
+1335 CGPMWL
-1341 ASGLDLSGHAGMLSL
+1341 ASGLDLSGHAGMLTL

-1383 GMEESPR
+1383 VVEENSR

-1395 PSKPQSSKAQSL
+1395 PAPKPQSSKGHSL
-1407 SSLLQRAQATKEKA
+1407 SSLLQRAQASKDKP
-1421 STSKVEPPT
+1421 STSKEPGIS
-1430 ASKKPDNLRG
+1430 SKKPDNLRG
-1440 CDLLQEVSITIRRF
+1440 CDLLQEVSVTIRRF

-1459 PKERIQRC
+1459 PKERVQRC
-1467 SMLQFPEFHE
+1467 AMLQFPEFHE
-1477 RLLNGLCKRTEET
+1477 KLLNSLCKKM
-1490 DSTEHGQ
+1490 DVSCVSEHSQ
-1497 SLILDILCWLAGVYS
+1497 SLVLDILCWLAGVYS
-1512 NGSCS
+1512 NGTCS
-1517 PREGKEGLLI
+1517 LQEGKEGLLT
-1527 KTRKRLTDMV
+1527 KTRKQLTDII
-1537 RVCFFQAG
+1537 RVCFFEAG

-1552 ARFLALCISNGKGDP
+1552 ARFLALCIRAPGNLPDFNLWISTDSNGKGDP
-1567 GQQGFG
+1567 SQQAFG
-1573 MALLKA
+1573 AALLKA
-1579 LLENMPYLPAA
+1579 LLDNMPYLPAA
-1590 ATGGAVFWYFV
+1590 ATGGSVFWYFV

-1640 QTRYGLYSSPF
+1640 QTRYGLYSSPI

-1678 EIDLSDILSG
+1678 EIDLSDVLSG
-1688 NGKVSNCAAAE
+1688 SGKVSSCAAAE

-1737 STFGVTPAVGG
+1737 STFGVTPAVGS
-1748 LSAGSVGEAS
+1748 LSAGTVGEAS

-1808 QTTSAAAAAA
+1808 QTTSAASA
-1818 ASGVGPIHNSVPSNP
+1818 VGPIHNSVPSNP
-1833 SASGSASA
+1833 ST
-1841 SSAPG
+1841 APG

-1866 TPPLTPPNEAVSAA
+1866 TPPLTPPNESVSAA

-1889 PGSIMDPPAVNLA
+1889 PGSVIDPPPVNLA
-1902 AHNKNSHKPKPV
+1902 AHNKNAHKAKT
-1914 SHAQNPMGSGLA
+1914 NPIGSGLA
-1926 LALSQASHFLQPPP
+1926 LAISHASHFLQPPP

-1963 PVLLTDAL
+1963 PVLLTDVL
-1971 IPTCADL
+1971 IPTCGDL

-2002 IATHSLILHD
+2002 ISTHSLILHD

-2067 SEAASQP
+2067 SDSANQP
-2074 DVDQH
+2074 EVEQH

-2102 TLLQSIDLPPLNSAN
+2102 TLLQNIDLPPLNSAN

-2129 VEEDQR
+2129 VEEDTR

-2140 QDCVQLQLQLNLAH
+2140 QDCIQLQLQLNLAH

-2166 SRKPLPDAA
+2166 NRKVLPDAF
-2175 YASYAYDAR
+2175 DPK
-2184 ELVHSSS
+2184 ELIQNSS

-2206 LSLLHT
+2206 LSLLHSS
-2212 NNGHS
+2212 NGHS

-2244 KIRLHTGLLL
+2244 KIRLHAGLLL

-2295 IGQRSLSNS
+2295 IGQRSLGNS

-2311 NLLDSLLSPLQQ
+2311 NLLDNLLSPLQQ
-2323 SHSLQ
+2323 AAAIQ
-2328 ARRTEGVLD
+2328 RRREGVLD

-2357 VEDEAS
+2357 VEDEVAT
-2363 ASKKQL
+2363 AKKHL
-2369 GGKDRDR
+2369 NGKDRDR
-2376 SFTGNQWSFIN
+2376 IMSGNQWSFIN

-2392 QNMSRSTKGNSS
+2392 QSQSRSTKGNSS
-2404 LDRLYSRKV
+2404 LDRLYSRKI

-2418 HTKQQLNLLKAKQK
+2418 HHKQLNLLKAKQK
-2432 ALMEQIEKEK
+2432 ALVEQIEKEK
-2442 IQSNKSSSYK
+2442 IQSNKGSSYK
-2452 LLVEHAKLKQAT
+2452 LLVEQAKLKQAT

-2481 RSSLDTEASA
+2481 RSTLDTEVS
-2491 SGAAKEAPEV
+2491 AAKETPEV
-2501 ELLPFTL
+2501 EPLPFTL
-2508 AHERCISVVQKLA
+2508 AHERCISVVQKLS
-2521 LFLLSMDFTC
+2521 LFVLSMDFTC

-2551 PTIHLCEVVSE
+2551 PTIHLCEIVNE

-2586 AWAQYSLTCML
+2586 AWAQYSLTCMV
-2597 QDILAGELLSPA
+2597 QDILAGELLSPVT
-2609 SLDGMDEGASLG
+2609 SDTMEEGAMG
-2621 EEAGAA
+2621 EEAGASA
-2627 AAVAAC
+2627 GDSDDSLQQP
-2633 AVASALA
+2633 ASI
-2640 EPEEA
+2640 
-2645 LAQPSPLPLVES
+2645 QLVET
-2657 IDETLPPDIIA
+2657 IDDALTPDIA
-2668 GTPGTS
+2668 G
-2674 SSSVFQSAPPLS
+2674 APPLS

-2725 PIGSTWYDYW
+2725 PISSTWYDYW
-2735 GADYGTYNYNAYV
+2735 GADYGTYSYNPYI
-2748 GGAGIPVSKPP
+2748 GGVGIPVSKPP
-2759 AAQEKPGAQSLS
+2759 AATEKPGSQSVA

-2799 LEADSIL
+2799 LEADSVL
-2806 QALTSTSPA
+2806 QALTTTSPTVPSA
-2815 VVQSSNG
+2815 SNG

-2828 RGLHG
+2828 QGLHASNQG
-2833 SSSPPGGSSS
+2833 SQ
-2843 SSSLVVQPSSIPML
+2843 LIVQSSSIPML

-2881 WLTLSLNSCPG
+2881 WLTLSLNSSSNGNEEC
-2892 SADDGGSDIF
+2892 GSDVF
-2902 LFNASRVPTIP
+2902 LFNASRVPTIA

-2919 SSFLTVLAWYPNT
+2919 TSFLTVLAWYPNT

-2944 TLMTNMPS
+2944 TLMTNMQLNSAPS
-2952 SSASASSSG
+2952 SAM
-2961 LGGHESTAQQM
+2961 GGHESTAQLM
-2972 VSELTLVPVL
+2972 VSDPNLIHVL
-2982 VRFLSGSNPHGTS
+2982 VRFLSGTNPHGTS
-2995 QHSSQVGPTA
+2995 QHSPQVGPTA

-3026 LFSEFL
+3026 IFSEFL
-3032 LELMHILSMERGPLL
+3032 LKLMHILSTERGPFQ

-3052 LDAQVKLLEFTLEQS
+3052 LDAQVKLLEFTLEQN
-3067 FETVSVGTIMAV
+3067 FEVVSVGTISAV
-3079 VESITFLVHHYI
+3079 IESITFLVHHYI
-3091 TCSDKVVSRSG
+3091 TCSDKVLSRSG
-3102 SDSSVGARACFG
+3102 SDSTVGARACFG

-3132 TTRDQLMF
+3132 VTRDQLMF
-3140 NLLKLVN
+3140 DLLKLVN
-3147 TLVKLPLTADGKF
+3147 ILVQLPL
-3160 SGRVPPPGNG
+3160 
-3170 SSDSVSD
+3170 SSDREFSARMPAVGTSASD
-3177 EEKVCGSKEG
+3177 EEKVCGSKESNG
-3187 PGQGGATPHQ
+3187 DTSVNQ
-3197 GPAVGVADLVLGNQ
+3197 GPAAGVADFVLANQ
-3211 QVMSQILS
+3211 QIMSQILS

-3261 ILTTLSKRATSVQV
+3261 ILTTLSKKATSVQV

-3359 PGKAADGSLKA
+3359 PGKSADGSLKS
-3370 RVLASEPDNA
+3370 RVLTSEPDNA

-3436 LPAAVLLKEVHIQ
+3436 LPAAVLLKEIHIQ

-3558 HCLTHVSDLE
+3558 HCLTHVGDLE
-3568 AVMASAA
+3568 SMMASAA

-3611 STAIGLRLIDILLR
+3611 STRIGLKLIDILLR

-3634 NNLNSPLLF
+3634 ADLNSPLLF

-3653 TIDILYQLGTTQDP
+3653 TIDILYQLGTTQDH
-3667 GTKDRVQ
+3667 GTKDRIQ
-3674 ALLQWVHDSARVAA
+3674 ALLQWVHDSSRVAA
-3688 MKRSAPLGYM
+3688 LKRGGHISYISPN
-3698 GPSATSPREYGL
+3698 SSPREYGL

-3733 DYDLPAL
+3733 DYDLPVL
-3740 LNRELFELLYN
+3740 LNRDLFELLYN

-3756 ACNLVLKKA
+3756 PCNMVLKKA

-3773 CHVHPSYFSLLM
+3773 CHIHPNYFSLLM
-3785 SWMGIVPSA
+3785 AWMGITTLPV
-3794 TVSAVAAMA
+3794 
-3803 SAQSQARHRLS
+3803 QSQHCLS
-3814 LTDDGK
+3814 MTDDSK
-3820 KQHDAAAATAA
+3820 KQDL
-3831 AANSASAG
+3831 SA
-3839 GGGASG
+3839 

-3850 SKHARSPPPLSESQ
+3850 SKNAQAPITLTESH
-3864 LATLAAASQSPG
+3864 LATLAAASQSPE
-3876 AIQQLLDSGLPSL
+3876 AIKQLLDSGLPSL
-3889 LVRSLAALCCSL
+3889 LVRSLASFCFDL
-3901 LASADLPLPGGA
+3901 LSNTDFSVPSVEVPVDRNRRQHPPQHPANKVPLTADL
-3913 TVPPTSTPA
+3913 V
-3922 SASAPSSSS
+3922 
-3931 SSSSP
+3931 
-3936 PSSSAASTSSSPAER
+3936 
-3951 RHHHLHHHQSQ
+3951 
-3962 SHHHHHHSHHS
+3962 
-3973 HSSSSYHSMPSTS
+3973 
-3986 SSSSPPSSSSSS
+3986 
-3998 SFSCPPPP
+3998 
-4006 PPPPVNRATLSPE
+4006 
-4019 LAAPVLR
+4019 APVLR
-4026 FLTEVGNS
+4026 FLTDVGNS

-4055 LLCHSSASAGTSAT
+4055 LLCHSSASAGGHQARAQ
-4069 TSPTTNTTNNTTNTT
+4069 P
-4084 NTNTATTS
+4084 
-4092 NGSTSNGQV
+4092 
-4101 AAAASASASASG
+4101 
-4113 MGASASSPCSSPLST
+4113 
-4128 SPAGASAA
+4128 
-4136 AGPSSS
+4136 
-4142 MSGSSI
+4142 
-4148 AGPSTAPLLPP
+4148 
-4159 PPPPLAYSSSAS
+4159 
-4171 ASATAAAMGTSTAAA
+4171 
-4186 SGSRYSLG
+4186 SGSRYSLASSM
-4194 SGGRAGGLTTQQRTS
+4194 SGNGLTTQQRTAT
-4209 LENATVAF
+4209 ENATVAF
-4217 FLQCISCHPNNQRL
+4217 FLQCISCHPCNQRL

-4246 GNVPISGNISGF
+4246 GNVPTSGNISGF

-4296 HPMYGAGHKYRTLHL
+4296 HPMYGAGHKFRTLHL
-4311 PISTTLADVLDR
+4311 PISTTLAEVLDR

-4330 TAKLMS
+4330 TAKLIS

-4373 QSKRALSTPPRPPS
+4373 QSKRAVSTPPRPPS
-4387 RRGRVMSDKLSA
+4387 RRGRVMTDKLTPSSA
-4399 SSGVDPA
+4399 GVESSG
-4406 AKTVSVPV
+4406 KTISVPV
-4414 FHLYH
+4414 FYLYH

-4425 PLPGEMTLAQ
+4425 ALPAEMTLAQ
-4435 LLTLLYDRKLP
+4435 LLALLYDRKLP
-4446 QGYRSIDMTV
+4446 QGYRSIDLTV
-4456 KLGSKLSSDP
+4456 KLGSKVISDP
-4466 GLSKTDSFKRLRT
+4466 SLSKTDSFKRLRT

-4486 LSSCPEDEPMTP
+4486 LNSCPEDEVMAQ
-4498 GDECLEAAIDESL
+4498 GDECIDAAIDESL

-4543 VIQQVSAPVVA
+4543 VIQQVSAPVVG
-4554 SSSQE
+4554 STTQE

-4583 ENIAA
+4583 ETIAA

-4662 PFHVLRALFSSTPLT
+4662 PFHVLRTLFSTTPLT
-4677 TDDGLLL
+4677 TDDGVLL
-4684 RRIALEIGA
+4684 RRMALEIGA

-4703 LSHHAPRVPS
+4703 LSHHAPRVPNAGPNHAETQVS
-4713 TNGNQNEVVTGH
+4713 SGH
-4725 GAGTSE
+4725 ASASSE

-4770 LLQVLASYINPAGCV
+4770 LLQVLGSYVNPVGNAAS
-4785 GHGEAPSS
+4785 GEVQSG
-4793 ESRGQNSAALPSV
+4793 EGRGQNNNALPSV

-4860 PLSGDPAQEEEE
+4860 PLSGDHGEE
-4872 EEERSESQTSV
+4872 EEERLECQTSV
-4883 GMLLAKMKTCVDTYT
+4883 GTLLAKMKTCVDTYT

-4908 KGVVK
+4908 KGAVK
-4913 AEPSDPEPEG
+4913 AEASDPEPEG

-4928 PDIQRTAEIVYAA
+4928 PDIQKTAEIVYAA

-4950 EKKLAESSKKASTR
+4950 EKKLAESSKKVATR

-4980 AMKKLQFDTF
+4980 AMRKLQFDTF
-4990 EMVSEDED
+4990 EMVSEDDD

-5008 YMTQVKNASDANSA
+5008 YMSQVKNASDANSA

-5130 WNPQTSSFLQV
+5130 WNPHTSSFLQV

-5146 SLILVSEPYFNEP
+5146 SLILVAEPYFNEP

-5179 NIRQASVKWAML
+5179 NIRQATVKWAML
-5191 EQMRNPSPCFKEV
+5191 EQIRNPSPCFREV
-5204 IHKHFYL
+5204 IQKHFYL
-5211 KRAEIMGQCE
+5211 KRAEIMIQCE
-5221 EWITDIQQY
+5221 EWISDIQQH

-5257 LLKLPC
+5257 LLRLPC
-5263 PEGLEPDGEDFS
+5263 PEGLEPDGDEFS
-5275 DKSSALLVKELPNQ
+5275 EKSATILSLAKEPPSHEQDKPSGSKDSHSS
-5289 DAEKPGGSQDAHCSE
+5289 DI
-5304 GQL
+5304 QL

>member
-1 MAAAASPG
+1 MAAAASCSSAAAAAGPGPGPG
-9 SCSSTSSDWV
+9 SCEWLL
-19 VLRDGCLRCD
+19 LRDGCLRCD
-29 EEGLRSLSYHPAL
+29 ADGLCSLCYHPAL

-47 VTSRGSIKVIDGT
+47 VTARGAIKVIDGT
-60 SGAILQASALHAKP
+60 SGATLQASALGAKP

-79 CQYFPAVDKVL
+79 CQYISAVDKVI

-105 ILLLDTALQAPV
+105 ILLLDTALQTPV
-117 SKPEDMVQLEL
+117 SKQDDVVQLEL

-136 LSACVEKVDV
+136 LSACIEKVDV
-146 SNTEGYDLFLT
+146 SSTEGYDLFIT
-157 QLKEGLKSTSHET
+157 QLKDGLKNTSHET

-178 WATVTFHLPHHVIK
+178 WATVTFHLPHHVLK
-192 VVASA
+192 SVASA
-197 IVNELKKMN
+197 IVNELKKIN
-206 QNVAA
+206 QNIAA
-211 LSVAS
+211 LPVAS
-216 SIMDRLSYLLPS
+216 SVMDRLSYLLPS
-228 GRPELG
+228 ARPELG

-261 AGYRWA
+261 VGYRWA

-279 QPASTGDDRAMC
+279 QPASSGDDRAMC

-341 FPSPDGS
+341 FPCTDGTDRITCFGS
-348 DKIACYGFGSCPHF
+348 GSCPHF

-388 INPYDPVILRQL
+388 INAYDPAIVQQL
-400 FLSSGEQGLGSESTE
+400 MLPGEQSSGVD

-421 AWLEDTSSC
+421 AWLEDSSSC
-430 SDLPKLEG
+430 SDIPKLEG
-438 DSDDQ
+438 DSDDL

-452 SRSESVTGHPC
+452 SRSESVTGHTS
-463 QKENLEVSLGVTALS
+463 QKETMEVSLDITALS

-486 QWEVVASVLE
+486 QWEIVANVLE

-502 EELGANPALAQA
+502 EELGANPCLANC
-514 KADNKA
+514 KSEKM
-520 KDKPSAAEQ
+520 KEKHLEQ
-529 HNIPFPCLLTGGL
+529 HNIPFPCLLAGGL
-542 LSYRSAASSPLA
+542 LTYKSPATSPVSSNSQRSLDGLSRTRGESVSEQGSTDNESCTNSELNSPL
-554 GGPPPPPPS
+554 
-563 LAPTLTPTRGRPP
+563 
-576 PSSSSSSSSTLV
+576 V
-588 GVPDG
+588 
-593 PLLRTQAPEVTPNT
+593 
-607 PIVVV
+607 
-612 GTPDQG
+612 
-618 PMEIESCPPPPVVVP
+618 
-633 PELVASPGGGGLPVS
+633 
-648 AIRRTIP
+648 RRTLP

-662 KEADEKA
+662 KESDEKA
-669 SGSGKV
+669 GKL
-675 FAQMNSLMGKSLHE
+675 FSQMNNIMSKSIHDD
-689 EGFTVPQI
+689 GFTVPQI
-697 IEMEFDSHEQLL
+697 IEMELDSQEQLL
-709 LQDPPITYIQQFAD
+709 LQDPPVTYIQQFAD
-723 ATAGLGSG
+723 AAANLTSPDSDKWSSMVPKPG
-731 TGSGSGTGNNASVT
+731 T
-745 DPGPEKW
+745 
-752 GSMAAPRPGALVQC
+752 LVQC
-766 LRLPKEL
+766 LRLPKFA
-773 EEENLYVDS
+773 EEENLCVDS
-782 ITPCSD
+782 ITPCAD
-788 GLHLLVGLQPCS
+788 GVHLLVGLRTCP

-808 QVEALNNLNR
+808 QVEALNNLNK
-818 LHSALCSRGN
+818 LNSALCNRRKGELESSLAVVN
-828 SRNKDDLHHHH
+828 
-839 HHHHPAL
+839 
-846 VPTMANGIEGG
+846 
-857 HGALPLPGTSPP
+857 GTSIDVIQHETPADVP
-869 QQTPLILPPDQQPL
+869 TPLIFQPE
-883 LQPPLSPQQ
+883 QRS
-892 TPTSP
+892 
-897 SSRGVFGGVSTGG
+897 VS
-910 NNNNS
+910 
-915 SGGGGY
+915 GGY
-921 LVLYKLNYSTRIVTL
+921 LVLYKMNYATRIVTL
-936 EEEPVRVQHIREPR
+936 EEEPVKIQHIKDPQ
-950 DAVTSL
+950 DTITSM
-956 ILLPADVLDGRE
+956 ILLPPDILDNREDDCEEPVEEIQLSSKNGSGRE
-968 EDGEDASD
+968 RRSEI
-976 DTPPGLKN
+976 
-984 GPVSASSGPNMA
+984 
-996 AGGSSGGVG
+996 
-1005 GSSTAA
+1005 STL
-1011 GVMAAS
+1011 
-1017 TGHGPSASSPL
+1017 GH
-1028 AAGMAASTAKE
+1028 
-1039 KLVVTTQAGY
+1039 LVITTQGGY
-1049 IMVLDLATLEV
+1049 VKILDLSNFEI
-1060 LAKVEPPVKESGDEV
+1060 LAKVEPPKKEGTEEPDM
-1075 DPFVSV
+1075 FVSV
-1081 TYCSGTDRLCACT
+1081 IYCSGTDRLCACT

-1103 IGGVFD
+1103 IGGTCD
-1109 DIDDADIFVDGPL
+1109 DIDEADILVDGSL
-1122 SKGVD
+1122 TKSVD
-1127 QLFEGTKPSSN
+1127 QSSEGTKPLSN
-1138 PSSPGITAGVDLLVD
+1138 PSSPGITGVDLLVD
-1153 QALGVEVLSSLVEL
+1153 QPFSLETLTSLVEL

-1217 LQSDSSSWDEHVFE
+1217 LQTDSNSWDEHVFE

-1241 HVDFKFVMNA
+1241 HVDFKFVLNS

-1272 KVNETAV
+1272 KVNEAAV
-1279 DRQITFPLSQA
+1279 DRQIAFPLSPA
-1290 LHTNGERNGQPL
+1290 HNIEMERNGKPGLAEFSEEMQY
-1302 LHDFTEDI
+1302 
-1310 QFMDIEES
+1310 MDVEE
-1318 PGSRLCPFLE
+1318 PQCLRLCPFLE
-1328 DHKEDIL
+1328 EHKEDIL

-1341 ASGLDLSGHAGMLSL
+1341 ATGLDLSGHAGMLTL

-1366 GGKYRSFLVHIK
+1366 GGKYRSFLIHVK
-1378 AVSDK
+1378 AVNDR
-1383 GMEESPR
+1383 GTEEICNGGIR
-1390 PVVRM
+1390 PVVRI
-1395 PSKPQSSKAQSL
+1395 PPLKPQTNKGHSLASLLAKVAAGKEKPSSKIEATT
-1407 SSLLQRAQATKEKA
+1407 SSRK
-1421 STSKVEPPT
+1421 S
-1430 ASKKPDNLRG
+1430 DNLRG
-1440 CDLLQEVSITIRRF
+1440 CDLLQEVSVTIRRF

-1459 PKERIQRC
+1459 SKERVQRC
-1467 SMLQFPEFHE
+1467 AMLQFSEFHE
-1477 RLLNGLCKRTEET
+1477 KLLTTLCKKTEDGLT
-1490 DSTEHGQ
+1490 TEHAQ
-1497 SLILDILCWLAGVYS
+1497 SLVLDTLCWLAGVYS
-1512 NGSCS
+1512 NGPGSS
-1517 PREGKEGLLI
+1517 KEGNDSLLS
-1527 KTRKRLTDMV
+1527 KTRKCVSDII
-1537 RVCFFQAG
+1537 RVCFFEAG

-1552 ARFLALCISNGKGDP
+1552 ARFLALCISNGRCDP
-1567 GQQGFG
+1567 SQQGFG
-1573 MALLKA
+1573 SVLLKA
-1579 LLENMPYLPAA
+1579 LLDNMPLLPAA
-1590 ATGGAVFWYFV
+1590 ATGGSVYWYFV

-1625 SRQLQDRLTPLEALL
+1625 SRQLQDRLTPMEALL

-1651 DPVLFDLEVSGSSC
+1651 DPVLFDLEICGSSC
-1665 KNAFNSGIGVQSD
+1665 KNVYNSSIGVQSD
-1678 EIDLSDILSG
+1678 EIDLSDVLSG
-1688 NGKVSNCAAAE
+1688 NGKISSCAAAE
-1699 GSFTALTGLLEVEPL
+1699 GSFTSLTGLLEVEPL

-1724 TRVERDDA
+1724 TRIERDDA
-1732 SMFTV
+1732 M

-1748 LSAGSVGEAS
+1748 LSSGTVGEAS
-1758 TALSSAAQVALQSLS
+1758 TALSSAAQ
-1773 HAMVSAEQQLQVLQE
+1773 
-1788 KQQQLLKLQ
+1788 
-1797 QQKAK
+1797 KAK

-1808 QTTSAAAAAA
+1808 QTTAAAAAA
-1818 ASGVGPIHNSVPSNP
+1818 ASAVGPVHNSVPSNTV
-1833 SASGSASA
+1833 A
-1841 SSAPG
+1841 APG

-1866 TPPLTPPNEAVSAA
+1866 TPPLTPPNEAVSAVINA
-1880 ISVELAQLF
+1880 ELAQLF
-1889 PGSIMDPPAVNLA
+1889 PGSVIDPPTVNLA
-1902 AHNKNSHKPKPV
+1902 AHNKNTSK
-1914 SHAQNPMGSGLA
+1914 SRTNPLGSGLA
-1926 LALSQASHFLQPPP
+1926 LAISHASHFLQPPP

-1963 PVLLTDAL
+1963 PILLTDVL
-1971 IPTCADL
+1971 IPTCGDL

-2002 IATHSLILHD
+2002 ISTHSLILHD

-2039 PLGFYYGHTYILPWE
+2039 PLGFYYGHTYILPYE
-2054 SELKLMHDPLRGE
+2054 NELKLMHDPLRGE
-2067 SEAASQP
+2067 GESANQP
-2074 DVDQH
+2074 EIDQH
-2079 LAMMVALQ
+2079 LAMMIALQ

-2102 TLLQSIDLPPLNSAN
+2102 ILLQSIDLPPLNSAN

-2129 VEEDQR
+2129 VEEDSR

-2140 QDCVQLQLQLNLAH
+2140 QDCIQLQLQLNLAH
-2154 HAVQRLRVSLGA
+2154 HAVQRLKVALGA
-2166 SRKPLPDAA
+2166 SRKTLKEQSDPK
-2175 YASYAYDAR
+2175 
-2184 ELVHSSS
+2184 ELIQMSS

-2196 TVIRYLLDTL
+2196 TIIRYLLDTL
-2206 LSLLHT
+2206 LSLLHSS
-2212 NNGHS
+2212 NGYS
-2217 VPSVLQST
+2217 VPVVLQST

-2304 GVLEGLL
+2304 GVLESLL
-2311 NLLDSLLSPLQQ
+2311 NLLDNLLSPLQP
-2323 SHSLQ
+2323 HLPVH
-2328 ARRTEGVLD
+2328 RRTEGVLD

-2345 MLVSRLLDYVAS
+2345 MLVSRLLDYVAT
-2357 VEDEAS
+2357 VEDEA
-2363 ASKKQL
+2363 ATAKKPL
-2369 GGKDRDR
+2369 NGKERER
-2376 SFTGNQWSFIN
+2376 FLTGNQWSFIN
-2387 NSLQS
+2387 NSLHTQS
-2392 QNMSRSTKGNSS
+2392 LSRSTKGNSS
-2404 LDRLYSRKV
+2404 LDRLYSRKI

-2418 HTKQQLNLLKAKQK
+2418 HHKQQLNLLKAKQK
-2432 ALMEQIEKEK
+2432 ALVEQMEKEK
-2442 IQSNKSSSYK
+2442 IQSNKGSSYK
-2452 LLVEHAKLKQAT
+2452 LLVEQAKLKQAT

-2481 RSSLDTEASA
+2481 RSSLDTEVST
-2491 SGAAKEAPEV
+2491 AKETPEI
-2501 ELLPFTL
+2501 EPLPFTL

-2551 PTIHLCEVVSE
+2551 PTIHLCEIVNE
-2562 QQLERLLLLLVG
+2562 TQLERLLLLLVG

-2597 QDILAGELLSPA
+2597 QDILAGELLAPIAAEAMEESA
-2609 SLDGMDEGASLG
+2609 LGEDAGAS
-2621 EEAGAA
+2621 AGDSDDSLQQST
-2627 AAVAAC
+2627 V
-2633 AVASALA
+2633 
-2640 EPEEA
+2640 
-2645 LAQPSPLPLVES
+2645 QLVET
-2657 IDETLPPDIIA
+2657 IDEPLTHDIT
-2668 GTPGTS
+2668 G
-2674 SSSVFQSAPPLS
+2674 APPLS
-2686 SLEKDKDIDFD
+2686 SLEKDKDIDLE
-2697 LLQDLMDVD
+2697 LLQDLMEVD

-2725 PIGSTWYDYW
+2725 PISSTWYDYW
-2735 GADYGTYNYNAYV
+2735 GAEYGTYNYNPYI
-2748 GGAGIPVSKPP
+2748 GGVGIPVAKPP
-2759 AAQEKPGAQSLS
+2759 VTTEKNGSQTVSI
-2771 VSVSQA
+2771 SVSQA

-2790 ELMLKMMAT
+2790 ELMLKMMST

-2806 QALTSTSPA
+2806 QALTNTSPTLT
-2815 VVQSSNG
+2815 QSPSG

-2828 RGLHG
+2828 RGLHAANQNAQ
-2833 SSSPPGGSSS
+2833 
-2843 SSSLVVQPSSIPML
+2843 LIVQLSSIPML

-2881 WLTLSLNSCPG
+2881 WLTLSLNSSSSG
-2892 SADDGGSDIF
+2892 SKDSGADIF
-2902 LFNASRVPTIP
+2902 LYNANRIP
-2913 LNQASI
+2913 VVSLNQASVT
-2919 SSFLTVLAWYPNT
+2919 SFLSVLAWYPNT
-2932 SLRTWCLVLHSL
+2932 LLRTWCLVLHSL
-2944 TLMTNMPS
+2944 TLMTNMQLNAGPS
-2952 SSASASSSG
+2952 SVIGAQ
-2961 LGGHESTAQQM
+2961 ESTAQLL
-2972 VSELTLVPVL
+2972 VSDPNLIHVL
-2982 VRFLSGSNPHGTS
+2982 VKFLSGTNPHGTN
-2995 QHSSQVGPTA
+2995 QHSPQVGPTA

-3026 LFSEFL
+3026 MFSEFL
-3032 LELMHILSMERGPLL
+3032 LKLIHILSTERGAFQT
-3047 SGQGP
+3047 GQGP
-3052 LDAQVKLLEFTLEQS
+3052 LDAQVKLLEFTLEQN
-3067 FETVSVGTIMAV
+3067 FEVVSVSTISAV
-3079 VESITFLVHHYI
+3079 IESITFLVHHYI
-3091 TCSDKVVSRSG
+3091 TCSDKVMSRSG

-3132 TTRDQLMF
+3132 MTRDQLMF
-3140 NLLKLVN
+3140 DLLKLIN
-3147 TLVKLPLTADGKF
+3147 ILVQLPLSSNREYSA
-3160 SGRVPPPGNG
+3160 RVPVA
-3170 SSDSVSD
+3170 SSTTDSVSD
-3177 EEKVCGSKEG
+3177 EEKVSGGKDGNGSN
-3187 PGQGGATPHQ
+3187 PNTQGSTAY
-3197 GPAVGVADLVLGNQ
+3197 VADLVLANQ
-3211 QVMSQILS
+3211 QIMSQILS

-3261 ILTTLSKRATSVQV
+3261 ILTTLSKKATTVQV

-3295 STCQLSE
+3295 ATCQLSE

-3359 PGKAADGSLKA
+3359 PTKASDSSLKA

-3380 EGLHNFA
+3380 EGIHNFA
-3387 PLGTITS
+3387 PLGSITS

-3436 LPAAVLLKEVHIQ
+3436 LPAAVLLKEIHIQ

-3558 HCLTHVSDLE
+3558 HCLTHISDLE
-3568 AVMASAA
+3568 GMMASAA

-3611 STAIGLRLIDILLR
+3611 STRIGLKLIDILLR
-3625 NCAASGTDP
+3625 NCSASGSDP
-3634 NNLNSPLLF
+3634 ADLNSPLLF

-3667 GTKDRVQ
+3667 GTKDRIQ
-3674 ALLQWVHDSARVAA
+3674 ALLKWVSDSARVAA
-3688 MKRSAPLGYM
+3688 MKKSGRVSYICPN
-3698 GPSATSPREYGL
+3698 SSTREYGL

-3722 AILWHSYELPV
+3722 AILWHSYELLV
-3733 DYDLPAL
+3733 EYDLPAL
-3740 LNRELFELLYN
+3740 LDRELFESLFN

-3756 ACNLVLKKA
+3756 PCNMVLKKA

-3773 CHVHPSYFSLLM
+3773 CHIHPNYFSLLM
-3785 SWMGIVPSA
+3785 GWMGITPPP
-3794 TVSAVAAMA
+3794 M
-3803 SAQSQARHRLS
+3803 QCQHRLS
-3814 LTDDGK
+3814 MTDDSK
-3820 KQHDAAAATAA
+3820 KQDL
-3831 AANSASAG
+3831 SS
-3839 GGGASG
+3839 S
-3845 GLTDD
+3845 LTDD
-3850 SKHARSPPPLSESQ
+3850 SKNAQAPLALTESH
-3864 LATLAAASQSPG
+3864 LATLAASSQSPE
-3876 AIQQLLDSGLPSL
+3876 AIKQLLDSGLPSL
-3889 LVRSLAALCCSL
+3889 LVRSLASFCFNH
-3901 LASADLPLPGGA
+3901 
-3913 TVPPTSTPA
+3913 
-3922 SASAPSSSS
+3922 
-3931 SSSSP
+3931 
-3936 PSSSAASTSSSPAER
+3936 TSSSDCTAQSLDITQDRLR
-3951 RHHHLHHHQSQ
+3951 RHHVPQHFNK
-3962 SHHHHHHSHHS
+3962 
-3973 HSSSSYHSMPSTS
+3973 MPITADL
-3986 SSSSPPSSSSSS
+3986 
-3998 SFSCPPPP
+3998 
-4006 PPPPVNRATLSPE
+4006 V
-4019 LAAPVLR
+4019 APVLR

-4034 HAMKDWLGGPEVNP
+4034 HMMKDWLGGSEVNP

-4055 LLCHSSASAGTSAT
+4055 LLCHSGATSGGHNMTAQQTSAR
-4069 TSPTTNTTNNTTNTT
+4069 
-4084 NTNTATTS
+4084 
-4092 NGSTSNGQV
+4092 
-4101 AAAASASASASG
+4101 
-4113 MGASASSPCSSPLST
+4113 
-4128 SPAGASAA
+4128 
-4136 AGPSSS
+4136 SSS
-4142 MSGSSI
+4142 LSS
-4148 AGPSTAPLLPP
+4148 TV
-4159 PPPPLAYSSSAS
+4159 
-4171 ASATAAAMGTSTAAA
+4171 TT
-4186 SGSRYSLG
+4186 
-4194 SGGRAGGLTTQQRTS
+4194 GLTTQQRTAI
-4209 LENATVAF
+4209 ENATVAF

-4231 MAQVLCELFQSAPQR
+4231 MAQVLCELFQSSPQR
-4246 GNVPISGNISGF
+4246 GNLPTSGNISGF

-4271 KVTVFL
+4271 KVTLFL

-4296 HPMYGAGHKYRTLHL
+4296 HPMYGAGHKFRTLHL
-4311 PISTTLADVLDR
+4311 PVSTTLAEVLDR

-4330 TAKLMS
+4330 TAKLIN
-4336 EQKEDKEKKNHEEK
+4336 EQKEDKEKKNYEEK
-4350 EKMKADNGFQDNY
+4350 EKVKAENGFQDNY

-4373 QSKRALSTPPRPPS
+4373 QSKRAVSSTPPRPPS
-4387 RRGRVMSDKLSA
+4387 RRGRVMADKVGTS
-4399 SSGVDPA
+4399 SSGGESSS
-4406 AKTVSVPV
+4406 KTISVPV

-4425 PLPGEMTLAQ
+4425 PLPAEMTLAQ

-4446 QGYRSIDMTV
+4446 QGYRSIDLTV
-4456 KLGSKLSSDP
+4456 KLGSKVISDP
-4466 GLSKTDSFKRLRT
+4466 SLSKTDSFKRLHT
-4479 EKEHGEM
+4479 EKEHADLLGP
-4486 LSSCPEDEPMTP
+4486 CPEDEAISP
-4498 GDECLEAAIDESL
+4498 GDECMDAVLDESL
-4511 LETNPIQ
+4511 LETCPIQ

-4543 VIQQVSAPVVA
+4543 VIQQVSTPVVTSA
-4554 SSSQE
+4554 TQE
-4559 KPKDS
+4559 KQKDS

-4583 ENIAA
+4583 ETIAA

-4594 SPVQTMSP
+4594 STVQTMSP

-4662 PFHVLRALFSSTPLT
+4662 PFHVLRSLFSTTPLT
-4677 TDDGLLL
+4677 TDDGVLL
-4684 RRIALEIGA
+4684 RRMALEIGA

-4703 LSHHAPRVPS
+4703 LSHHAPRVPNSSPNQAEPQVSS
-4713 TNGNQNEVVTGH
+4713 THNT
-4725 GAGTSE
+4725 ASTE

-4770 LLQVLASYINPAGCV
+4770 LLQVLASYINPAGSTSNEETQTSHE
-4785 GHGEAPSS
+4785 G
-4793 ESRGQNSAALPSV
+4793 RGQNSSALPSI
-4806 LQELLS
+4806 LLELLS

-4839 RALLELLRAISSC
+4839 RALLELLRAIASC
-4852 TSLVPLLL
+4852 TSMVPLLL
-4860 PLSGDPAQEEEE
+4860 PLSGESSEEEE
-4872 EEERSESQTSV
+4872 EQLESQASV
-4883 GMLLAKMKTCVDTYT
+4883 GTLLAKMKTCVDTYT
-4898 NRLRSKKDKS
+4898 NRLRSKKDKA
-4908 KGVVK
+4908 KAGVK
-4913 AEPSDPEPEG
+4913 PDTSDQEPEG

-4928 PDIQRTAEIVYAA
+4928 PDIQKTAEIVYAA

-4950 EKKLAESSKKASTR
+4950 EKKMAEYSKKAAVK

-4980 AMKKLQFDTF
+4980 VMKKLQFDTF
-4990 EMVSEDED
+4990 EMVSEDDD

-5008 YMTQVKNASDANSA
+5008 YMSQVKNASDANSA

-5146 SLILVSEPYFNEP
+5146 SLILVAEPYFNEP

-5179 NIRQASVKWAML
+5179 NIRQATVKWAML

-5211 KRAEIMGQCE
+5211 KRVEIMAQCE
-5221 EWITDIQQY
+5221 EWIADIQQY

-5263 PEGLEPDGEDFS
+5263 PEGLDPDTDDSPEKCSATTSSEETMLHDQVKPSSSKDVPTDF
-5275 DKSSALLVKELPNQ
+5275 KS
-5289 DAEKPGGSQDAHCSE
+5289 
-5304 GQL
+5304 

>member
-1 MAAAASPG
+1 MAAAASCSSAAAAAVPPGPGPGPGPGPVSAGPG
-9 SCSSTSSDWV
+9 SCEWLL
-19 VLRDGCLRCD
+19 LRDGCLRCD
-29 EEGLRSLSYHPAL
+29 ADGLCSLCYHPAL

-47 VTSRGSIKVIDGT
+47 VTARGAIKVIDGT
-60 SGAILQASALHAKP
+60 SGATLQASALNAKP
-74 GGRVR
+74 GGRVK
-79 CQYFPAVDKVL
+79 CQYISAVDKVI

-105 ILLLDTALQAPV
+105 ILLLDTALQTPV
-117 SKPEDMVQLEL
+117 SKQDDVVQLEL

-136 LSACVEKVDV
+136 LSACIEKVDV
-146 SNTEGYDLFLT
+146 SSTEGYDLFIT
-157 QLKEGLKSTSHET
+157 QLKDGLKNTSHET

-178 WATVTFHLPHHVIK
+178 WATVTFHLPHHVLK
-192 VVASA
+192 SVASA
-197 IVNELKKMN
+197 IVNELKKIN
-206 QNVAA
+206 QNIAA
-211 LSVAS
+211 LPVAS
-216 SIMDRLSYLLPS
+216 SVMDRLSYLLPS
-228 GRPELG
+228 ARPELG

-261 AGYRWA
+261 VGYRWA

-279 QPASTGDDRAMC
+279 QPASSGDDRAMC

-341 FPSPDGS
+341 FPCTDGT
-348 DKIACYGFGSCPHF
+348 DRIACFGSGSCPHF

-388 INPYDPVILRQL
+388 INAYDPAIVQQL
-400 FLSSGEQGLGSESTE
+400 MLSGEQSSGVD

-421 AWLEDTSSC
+421 AWLEDSSSC
-430 SDLPKLEG
+430 SDIPKLEG
-438 DSDDQ
+438 DSDDL

-452 SRSESVTGHPC
+452 SRSESVTGHTS
-463 QKENLEVSLGVTALS
+463 QKETMEVSLDITALS
-478 VLQQPEKL
+478 ILQQPEKL
-486 QWEVVASVLE
+486 QWEIVANVLE

-502 EELGANPALAQA
+502 EELGANPCLANC
-514 KADNKA
+514 KSEKM
-520 KDKPSAAEQ
+520 KEKHLEQ
-529 HNIPFPCLLTGGL
+529 HNIPFPCLLAGGL
-542 LSYRSAASSPLA
+542 LTYKSPATSPVSSNSQRSLDGLSRTRGESVSEQGSTDNESCTNSELNSPL
-554 GGPPPPPPS
+554 
-563 LAPTLTPTRGRPP
+563 
-576 PSSSSSSSSTLV
+576 V
-588 GVPDG
+588 
-593 PLLRTQAPEVTPNT
+593 
-607 PIVVV
+607 
-612 GTPDQG
+612 
-618 PMEIESCPPPPVVVP
+618 
-633 PELVASPGGGGLPVS
+633 
-648 AIRRTIP
+648 RRTLP

-662 KEADEKA
+662 KESDEKA
-669 SGSGKV
+669 GKL
-675 FAQMNSLMGKSLHE
+675 FSQMNNIMSKSIHDD
-689 EGFTVPQI
+689 GFTVPQI
-697 IEMEFDSHEQLL
+697 IEMELDSQEQLL
-709 LQDPPITYIQQFAD
+709 LQDPPVTYIQQFAD
-723 ATAGLGSG
+723 AAANLTSPDSDKWSSMVPKPG
-731 TGSGSGTGNNASVT
+731 T
-745 DPGPEKW
+745 
-752 GSMAAPRPGALVQC
+752 LVQC
-766 LRLPKEL
+766 LRLPKFA
-773 EEENLYVDS
+773 EEENLCVDS
-782 ITPCSD
+782 ITPCAD
-788 GLHLLVGLQPCS
+788 GVHLLVGLRTCP

-808 QVEALNNLNR
+808 QVEALNNLNK
-818 LHSALCSRGN
+818 LNSALCNRRKGELESSLAVVN
-828 SRNKDDLHHHH
+828 
-839 HHHHPAL
+839 
-846 VPTMANGIEGG
+846 
-857 HGALPLPGTSPP
+857 GTSIDVIQHESPADVP
-869 QQTPLILPPDQQPL
+869 TPLIIQPE
-883 LQPPLSPQQ
+883 QRS
-892 TPTSP
+892 
-897 SSRGVFGGVSTGG
+897 VS
-910 NNNNS
+910 
-915 SGGGGY
+915 GGY
-921 LVLYKLNYSTRIVTL
+921 LVLYKMNYATRIVTL
-936 EEEPVRVQHIREPR
+936 EEEPVKIQHIKDPQ
-950 DAVTSL
+950 DTITSM
-956 ILLPADVLDGRE
+956 ILLPPDILDNREDDCEEPAEEIQLTSKNGSGRE
-968 EDGEDASD
+968 RRSEI
-976 DTPPGLKN
+976 
-984 GPVSASSGPNMA
+984 
-996 AGGSSGGVG
+996 
-1005 GSSTAA
+1005 STL
-1011 GVMAAS
+1011 
-1017 TGHGPSASSPL
+1017 GH
-1028 AAGMAASTAKE
+1028 
-1039 KLVVTTQAGY
+1039 LVITTQGGY
-1049 IMVLDLATLEV
+1049 VKILDLSNFEI
-1060 LAKVEPPVKESGDEV
+1060 LAKVEPPKKEGTEEPDM
-1075 DPFVSV
+1075 FVSV
-1081 TYCSGTDRLCACT
+1081 IYCSGTDRLCACT

-1103 IGGVFD
+1103 IGGTCD
-1109 DIDDADIFVDGPL
+1109 DIDEADILVDGSL
-1122 SKGVD
+1122 SKSVE
-1127 QLFEGTKPSSN
+1127 QSSEGTKPLSN
-1138 PSSPGITAGVDLLVD
+1138 PSSPGITGVDLLVD
-1153 QALGVEVLSSLVEL
+1153 QPFSLETLTSLVEL

-1217 LQSDSSSWDEHVFE
+1217 LQTDSNSWDEHVFE

-1241 HVDFKFVMNA
+1241 HVDFKFVLNS

-1272 KVNETAV
+1272 KVNEAAV
-1279 DRQITFPLSQA
+1279 DRQIIFPLSPA
-1290 LHTNGERNGQPL
+1290 HNIEVERNGKPGLVELNEEMQY
-1302 LHDFTEDI
+1302 
-1310 QFMDIEES
+1310 MDVEE
-1318 PGSRLCPFLE
+1318 PQCLRLCPFLE
-1328 DHKEDIL
+1328 EHKEDIL

-1341 ASGLDLSGHAGMLSL
+1341 ATGLDLSGHAGMLTL

-1366 GGKYRSFLVHIK
+1366 GGKYRSFLIHVK
-1378 AVSDK
+1378 AVNDR
-1383 GMEESPR
+1383 GTEEICNGGIR
-1390 PVVRM
+1390 PVVRI
-1395 PSKPQSSKAQSL
+1395 PSLKPQTNKGHSLASLLAKVAAGKNQEKPSSKIEATN
-1407 SSLLQRAQATKEKA
+1407 SSRK
-1421 STSKVEPPT
+1421 S
-1430 ASKKPDNLRG
+1430 DNLRG
-1440 CDLLQEVSITIRRF
+1440 CDLLQEVSVTIRRF

-1459 PKERIQRC
+1459 SKERVQRC
-1467 SMLQFPEFHE
+1467 AMLQFSEFHE
-1477 RLLNGLCKRTEET
+1477 KLLTTLCKKT
-1490 DSTEHGQ
+1490 DDGLTTEHAQ
-1497 SLILDILCWLAGVYS
+1497 SLVLDTLCWLAGVYS
-1512 NGSCS
+1512 NGPGSA
-1517 PREGKEGLLI
+1517 KEGNDSLLS
-1527 KTRKRLTDMV
+1527 KTRKCVSDII
-1537 RVCFFQAG
+1537 RVCFFEAG

-1552 ARFLALCISNGKGDP
+1552 ARFLALCISNGRCDP
-1567 GQQGFG
+1567 SQQGFG
-1573 MALLKA
+1573 SVLLKA
-1579 LLENMPYLPAA
+1579 LLDNMPLLPAA
-1590 ATGGAVFWYFV
+1590 ATGGSVYWYFV

-1625 SRQLQDRLTPLEALL
+1625 SRQLQDRLTPMEALL

-1651 DPVLFDLEVSGSSC
+1651 DPVLFDLEISGSSC
-1665 KNAFNSGIGVQSD
+1665 KNVYNSSIGVQSD
-1678 EIDLSDILSG
+1678 EIDLSDVLSG
-1688 NGKVSNCAAAE
+1688 NGKISSCAAAE
-1699 GSFTALTGLLEVEPL
+1699 GSFTSLTGLLEVEPL

-1724 TRVERDDA
+1724 TRIERDDA
-1732 SMFTV
+1732 STFTV

-1748 LSAGSVGEAS
+1748 LSSGTVGEAS

-1773 HAMVSAEQQLQVLQE
+1773 HAMASAEQQLQVLQE

-1808 QTTSAAAAAA
+1808 QTTAAAAAA
-1818 ASGVGPIHNSVPSNP
+1818 ASAVGPVHNSVPSNP
-1833 SASGSASA
+1833 VA
-1841 SSAPG
+1841 APG

-1866 TPPLTPPNEAVSAA
+1866 TPPLTPPNEAVSAVINA
-1880 ISVELAQLF
+1880 ELAQLF
-1889 PGSIMDPPAVNLA
+1889 PGSVIDPPTVNLA
-1902 AHNKNSHKPKPV
+1902 AHNKNTSK
-1914 SHAQNPMGSGLA
+1914 SRTNPLGSGLA
-1926 LALSQASHFLQPPP
+1926 LAISHASHFLQPPP

-1963 PVLLTDAL
+1963 PILLTDVL
-1971 IPTCADL
+1971 IPTCGDL

-2002 IATHSLILHD
+2002 ISTHSLILHD

-2039 PLGFYYGHTYILPWE
+2039 PLGFYYGHTYILPFE
-2054 SELKLMHDPLRGE
+2054 NELKLMHDPLRGE
-2067 SEAASQP
+2067 GEAANQP
-2074 DVDQH
+2074 EIDQH
-2079 LAMMVALQ
+2079 LAMMIALQ

-2102 TLLQSIDLPPLNSAN
+2102 ILLQSIDLPPLNSAN

-2129 VEEDQR
+2129 VEEDSR

-2140 QDCVQLQLQLNLAH
+2140 QDCIQLQLQLNLAH
-2154 HAVQRLRVSLGA
+2154 HAVQRLKVALGA
-2166 SRKPLPDAA
+2166 SRKTLKEQSDPK
-2175 YASYAYDAR
+2175 
-2184 ELVHSSS
+2184 ELIQMSS

-2196 TVIRYLLDTL
+2196 TIIRYLLDTL
-2206 LSLLHT
+2206 LSLLHSS
-2212 NNGHS
+2212 NGHS
-2217 VPSVLQST
+2217 VPVVLQST

-2304 GVLEGLL
+2304 GVLESLL
-2311 NLLDSLLSPLQQ
+2311 NLLDNLLSPLQP
-2323 SHSLQ
+2323 HLPVH
-2328 ARRTEGVLD
+2328 RRTEGVLD

-2345 MLVSRLLDYVAS
+2345 MLVSRLLDYVAT
-2357 VEDEAS
+2357 VEDEA
-2363 ASKKQL
+2363 ATAKKPL
-2369 GGKDRDR
+2369 NGKERER
-2376 SFTGNQWSFIN
+2376 FLTGNQWSFIN
-2387 NSLQS
+2387 NSLHTQS
-2392 QNMSRSTKGNSS
+2392 LSRSTKGNSS
-2404 LDRLYSRKV
+2404 LDRLYSRKI

-2418 HTKQQLNLLKAKQK
+2418 HHKQ
-2432 ALMEQIEKEK
+2432 
-2442 IQSNKSSSYK
+2442 
-2452 LLVEHAKLKQAT
+2452 
-2464 SKHFKDLIRLRR
+2464 HFKDLIRLRR

-2481 RSSLDTEASA
+2481 RSTLDTEVSTT
-2491 SGAAKEAPEV
+2491 KETPEI
-2501 ELLPFTL
+2501 EPLPFTL

-2551 PTIHLCEVVSE
+2551 PTIHLCEIVNE
-2562 QQLERLLLLLVG
+2562 TQLERLLLLLVG

-2597 QDILAGELLSPA
+2597 QDILAGELLAPIA
-2609 SLDGMDEGASLG
+2609 AEAMEECALGEDAGAS
-2621 EEAGAA
+2621 AGDSDDSLQQST
-2627 AAVAAC
+2627 V
-2633 AVASALA
+2633 
-2640 EPEEA
+2640 
-2645 LAQPSPLPLVES
+2645 QLVET
-2657 IDETLPPDIIA
+2657 IDEPLTHDIT
-2668 GTPGTS
+2668 G
-2674 SSSVFQSAPPLS
+2674 APPLS
-2686 SLEKDKDIDFD
+2686 SLEKDKDIDLE
-2697 LLQDLMDVD
+2697 LLQDLMEVD

-2725 PIGSTWYDYW
+2725 PISSTWYDYW
-2735 GADYGTYNYNAYV
+2735 GADYGTYNYNPYI
-2748 GGAGIPVSKPP
+2748 GGVGIPVAKPP
-2759 AAQEKPGAQSLS
+2759 VTTEKNGSQTMS

-2790 ELMLKMMAT
+2790 ELMLKMMST

-2806 QALTSTSPA
+2806 QALTNTSPTLT
-2815 VVQSSNG
+2815 QSPSG

-2828 RGLHG
+2828 RGLHTANQNAQ
-2833 SSSPPGGSSS
+2833 
-2843 SSSLVVQPSSIPML
+2843 LIVQLSSIPML

-2881 WLTLSLNSCPG
+2881 WLTLSLNSSSSG
-2892 SADDGGSDIF
+2892 SKDSGADIF
-2902 LFNASRVPTIP
+2902 LYNANRIP
-2913 LNQASI
+2913 VISLNQASVT
-2919 SSFLTVLAWYPNT
+2919 SFLSVLAWYPNT
-2932 SLRTWCLVLHSL
+2932 LLRTWCLVLHSL
-2944 TLMTNMPS
+2944 TLMTNMQLNAGPS
-2952 SSASASSSG
+2952 SAIGAQ
-2961 LGGHESTAQQM
+2961 ESTAQLL
-2972 VSELTLVPVL
+2972 VSDPNLIHVL
-2982 VRFLSGSNPHGTS
+2982 VKFLSGTNPHGTN
-2995 QHSSQVGPTA
+2995 QHSPQVGPTA

-3026 LFSEFL
+3026 MFSEFL
-3032 LELMHILSMERGPLL
+3032 LKLIHILSTERGAFQT
-3047 SGQGP
+3047 GQGP
-3052 LDAQVKLLEFTLEQS
+3052 LDAQVKLLEFTLEQN
-3067 FETVSVGTIMAV
+3067 FEVVSVSTISAV
-3079 VESITFLVHHYI
+3079 IESITFLVHHYI
-3091 TCSDKVVSRSG
+3091 TCSDKVMSRSG

-3132 TTRDQLMF
+3132 MTRDQLMF
-3140 NLLKLVN
+3140 DLLKLVN
-3147 TLVKLPLTADGKF
+3147 ILVQLPLSSNREYSA
-3160 SGRVPPPGNG
+3160 RVPVP
-3170 SSDSVSD
+3170 SSTTDSVSD
-3177 EEKVCGSKEG
+3177 EEKVSGGKDGNGSN
-3187 PGQGGATPHQ
+3187 PNTQGSTAY
-3197 GPAVGVADLVLGNQ
+3197 VADLVLANQ
-3211 QVMSQILS
+3211 QIMSQILS

-3261 ILTTLSKRATSVQV
+3261 ILTTLSKKATTVQV

-3295 STCQLSE
+3295 ATCQLSE

-3359 PGKAADGSLKA
+3359 PTKATDSSLKA

-3380 EGLHNFA
+3380 EGIHNFA
-3387 PLGTITS
+3387 PLGSITS

-3436 LPAAVLLKEVHIQ
+3436 LPAAVLLKEIHIQ

-3558 HCLTHVSDLE
+3558 HCLTHISDLE
-3568 AVMASAA
+3568 GMMASAA

-3611 STAIGLRLIDILLR
+3611 STRIGLKLIDILLR
-3625 NCAASGTDP
+3625 NCSASGSDP
-3634 NNLNSPLLF
+3634 ADLNSPLLF

-3667 GTKDRVQ
+3667 GTKDRIQ
-3674 ALLQWVHDSARVAA
+3674 ALLKWVSDSARVAA
-3688 MKRSAPLGYM
+3688 MKKSGRVSYIC
-3698 GPSATSPREYGL
+3698 PSSSTREYGL

-3722 AILWHSYELPV
+3722 AILWHSYELLV
-3733 DYDLPAL
+3733 EYDLPAL
-3740 LNRELFELLYN
+3740 LDRELFESLFN

-3756 ACNLVLKKA
+3756 PCNMVLKKA

-3773 CHVHPSYFSLLM
+3773 CHIHPNYFSLLM
-3785 SWMGIVPSA
+3785 GWMGIAPPP
-3794 TVSAVAAMA
+3794 M
-3803 SAQSQARHRLS
+3803 QCQHRLS
-3814 LTDDGK
+3814 MTDDSK
-3820 KQHDAAAATAA
+3820 KQDL
-3831 AANSASAG
+3831 SS
-3839 GGGASG
+3839 S
-3845 GLTDD
+3845 LTDD
-3850 SKHARSPPPLSESQ
+3850 SKNAQAPLALTESH
-3864 LATLAAASQSPG
+3864 LATLAASSQSPE
-3876 AIQQLLDSGLPSL
+3876 AIKQLLDSGLPSL
-3889 LVRSLAALCCSL
+3889 LVRSLASFCFNH
-3901 LASADLPLPGGA
+3901 
-3913 TVPPTSTPA
+3913 
-3922 SASAPSSSS
+3922 
-3931 SSSSP
+3931 
-3936 PSSSAASTSSSPAER
+3936 TSSSDCTAQSMDITQDRLR
-3951 RHHHLHHHQSQ
+3951 RHHAPQHFNK
-3962 SHHHHHHSHHS
+3962 
-3973 HSSSSYHSMPSTS
+3973 MPITADL
-3986 SSSSPPSSSSSS
+3986 
-3998 SFSCPPPP
+3998 
-4006 PPPPVNRATLSPE
+4006 V
-4019 LAAPVLR
+4019 APVLR

-4034 HAMKDWLGGPEVNP
+4034 HMMKDWLGGSEVNP

-4055 LLCHSSASAGTSAT
+4055 LLCHSGATSGGHNVTAQQASARCSLLSSTVT
-4069 TSPTTNTTNNTTNTT
+4069 T
-4084 NTNTATTS
+4084 
-4092 NGSTSNGQV
+4092 
-4101 AAAASASASASG
+4101 
-4113 MGASASSPCSSPLST
+4113 
-4128 SPAGASAA
+4128 
-4136 AGPSSS
+4136 
-4142 MSGSSI
+4142 
-4148 AGPSTAPLLPP
+4148 
-4159 PPPPLAYSSSAS
+4159 
-4171 ASATAAAMGTSTAAA
+4171 
-4186 SGSRYSLG
+4186 
-4194 SGGRAGGLTTQQRTS
+4194 GLTTQQRTAI
-4209 LENATVAF
+4209 ENATVAF

-4231 MAQVLCELFQSAPQR
+4231 MAQVLCELFQSSPQR
-4246 GNVPISGNISGF
+4246 GNLPNSGNISGF

-4271 KVTVFL
+4271 KVTLFL

-4296 HPMYGAGHKYRTLHL
+4296 HPMYGAGHKFRTLHL
-4311 PISTTLADVLDR
+4311 PVSTTLAEVLDR

-4330 TAKLMS
+4330 TAKLIN
-4336 EQKEDKEKKNHEEK
+4336 EQKEDKEKKNYEEK
-4350 EKMKADNGFQDNY
+4350 EKVKAENGFQDNY

-4373 QSKRALSTPPRPPS
+4373 QSKRAVSSTPPRPPS
-4387 RRGRVMSDKLSA
+4387 RRGRVMADKVGTSA
-4399 SSGVDPA
+4399 SGGESA
-4406 AKTVSVPV
+4406 SKTISVPV

-4425 PLPGEMTLAQ
+4425 PLPAEMTLAQ

-4446 QGYRSIDMTV
+4446 QGYRSIDLTV
-4456 KLGSKLSSDP
+4456 KLGSKVISDP
-4466 GLSKTDSFKRLRT
+4466 SLSKTDSFKRLHT
-4479 EKEHGEM
+4479 EKEHGD
-4486 LSSCPEDEPMTP
+4486 LLGPCPEDEAVSP
-4498 GDECLEAAIDESL
+4498 GEECMDAVLDESL
-4511 LETNPIQ
+4511 LETCPIQ

-4543 VIQQVSAPVVA
+4543 VIQQVSTPVVT
-4554 SSSQE
+4554 STTQE
-4559 KPKDS
+4559 KQKDS

-4583 ENIAA
+4583 ETIAA

-4594 SPVQTMSP
+4594 STVQTMSP

-4662 PFHVLRALFSSTPLT
+4662 PFHVLRSLFSTTPLT
-4677 TDDGLLL
+4677 TDDGVLL
-4684 RRIALEIGA
+4684 RRMALEIGA

-4703 LSHHAPRVPS
+4703 LSHHAPRVPNSSPNQAEPQVSS
-4713 TNGNQNEVVTGH
+4713 THNSAST
-4725 GAGTSE
+4725 E

-4770 LLQVLASYINPAGCV
+4770 LLQVLASYINPAGSTSN
-4785 GHGEAPSS
+4785 GDTQTSHEG
-4793 ESRGQNSAALPSV
+4793 RGQNSSALPSV
-4806 LQELLS
+4806 LLELLS

-4839 RALLELLRAISSC
+4839 RALLELLRAIASC
-4852 TSLVPLLL
+4852 TSMVPLLL
-4860 PLSGDPAQEEEE
+4860 PLSGESSEEEE
-4872 EEERSESQTSV
+4872 EQLESQASV
-4883 GMLLAKMKTCVDTYT
+4883 GTLLAKMKTCVDTYT
-4898 NRLRSKKDKS
+4898 NRLRSKKDKA
-4908 KGVVK
+4908 KAGVK
-4913 AEPSDPEPEG
+4913 PDTSDQEPEG

-4928 PDIQRTAEIVYAA
+4928 PDIQKTAEIVYAA

-4950 EKKLAESSKKASTR
+4950 EKKMAEYSKKAAVR

-4980 AMKKLQFDTF
+4980 VMKKLQFDTF
-4990 EMVSEDED
+4990 EMVSEDDD

-5008 YMTQVKNASDANSA
+5008 YMSQVKNASDANSA

-5146 SLILVSEPYFNEP
+5146 SLILVAEPYFNEP

-5179 NIRQASVKWAML
+5179 NIRQATVKWAML
-5191 EQMRNPSPCFKEV
+5191 EQIRNPSPCFKEV

-5211 KRAEIMGQCE
+5211 KRVEIMAQCE
-5221 EWITDIQQY
+5221 EWIADIQQY

-5263 PEGLEPDGEDFS
+5263 PEGLDPDTDDTTEKCSATTSSEETMLHEQVKPSSSKDIPTDF
-5275 DKSSALLVKELPNQ
+5275 KL
-5289 DAEKPGGSQDAHCSE
+5289 
-5304 GQL
+5304 

>member
-1 MAAAASPG
+1 MAAAAAEEAG
-9 SCSSTSSDWV
+9 GASCSTAPGPASTGAGPGLCEWLL
-19 VLRDGCLRCD
+19 LRDGCLRCD
-29 EEGLRSLSYHPAL
+29 ADGLCSLCYHPAL

-47 VTSRGSIKVIDGT
+47 VTARGAIKVIDGT
-60 SGAILQASALHAKP
+60 SGATLQASALNAKP
-74 GGRVR
+74 GGRVK
-79 CQYFPAVDKVL
+79 CQYISAVDKVI

-105 ILLLDTALQAPV
+105 ILLLDTALQTPV
-117 SKPEDMVQLEL
+117 SKQDDVVQLEL

-136 LSACVEKVDV
+136 LSACMEKVDV
-146 SNTEGYDLFLT
+146 SSTEGYDLFLT
-157 QLKEGLKSTSHET
+157 QLKDGLKNTSHET

-178 WATVTFHLPHHVIK
+178 WATVTFHLPHHVLK
-192 VVASA
+192 SVASA
-197 IVNELKKMN
+197 IVNELKKIN
-206 QNVAA
+206 QNIAA
-211 LSVAS
+211 LPVAS
-216 SIMDRLSYLLPS
+216 SVMDRLSYLLPS
-228 GRPELG
+228 ARPELG

-261 AGYRWA
+261 VGYRWA

-279 QPASTGDDRAMC
+279 QPASSGDDRAMC

-341 FPSPDGS
+341 FPCTDGTDRIVCFGS
-348 DKIACYGFGSCPHF
+348 GSCPHL

-388 INPYDPVILRQL
+388 INAYDPVIVQQL
-400 FLSSGEQGLGSESTE
+400 VLSGEQSSGVE

-421 AWLEDTSSC
+421 AWIEDSSSC
-430 SDLPKLEG
+430 SDIPKLEG
-438 DSDDQ
+438 DSDDL
-443 LEDSDSEEH
+443 LEDSDSEEQ
-452 SRSESVTGHPC
+452 SRSESVTGHTS
-463 QKENLEVSLGVTALS
+463 QKETMEVSLDVTALS
-478 VLQQPEKL
+478 ILQQPEKL
-486 QWEVVASVLE
+486 QWEIVANVLE

-502 EELGANPALAQA
+502 EELGANSCLANC
-514 KADNKA
+514 KSEKM
-520 KDKPSAAEQ
+520 KEKHLEH
-529 HNIPFPCLLTGGL
+529 HNIPFPCLLAGGL
-542 LSYRSAASSPLA
+542 LTYKSPATSPVSSHSQRSLDDLSRTHGGSVSDQGSTDNDSCANSELNSPL
-554 GGPPPPPPS
+554 
-563 LAPTLTPTRGRPP
+563 
-576 PSSSSSSSSTLV
+576 V
-588 GVPDG
+588 
-593 PLLRTQAPEVTPNT
+593 
-607 PIVVV
+607 
-612 GTPDQG
+612 
-618 PMEIESCPPPPVVVP
+618 
-633 PELVASPGGGGLPVS
+633 
-648 AIRRTIP
+648 RRTLPI
-655 VLLLYSI
+655 LLLYSI
-662 KEADEKA
+662 KESDEKA
-669 SGSGKV
+669 GKI
-675 FAQMNSLMGKSLHE
+675 FSQMNNIMSKSLHDD
-689 EGFTVPQI
+689 GFTVPQI
-697 IEMEFDSHEQLL
+697 IEMELDSQEQLL
-709 LQDPPITYIQQFAD
+709 LQDPPVTYIQQFAD
-723 ATAGLGSG
+723 ATASLTSPDSDKWNSMVPKPG
-731 TGSGSGTGNNASVT
+731 T
-745 DPGPEKW
+745 
-752 GSMAAPRPGALVQC
+752 LVQC
-766 LRLPKEL
+766 LRLPKFA
-773 EEENLYVDS
+773 EEENLCVDS
-782 ITPCSD
+782 ITPCAD
-788 GLHLLVGLQPCS
+788 GVHLLIGLQACP

-808 QVEALNNLNR
+808 QVEALNNLNK
-818 LHSALCSRGN
+818 LNSALCNRRKGELDSSLAVVNGAN
-828 SRNKDDLHHHH
+828 ISMIQHES
-839 HHHHPAL
+839 PAD
-846 VPTMANGIEGG
+846 M
-857 HGALPLPGTSPP
+857 
-869 QQTPLILPPDQQPL
+869 QMPLIIQPE
-883 LQPPLSPQQ
+883 QRSA
-892 TPTSP
+892 S
-897 SSRGVFGGVSTGG
+897 
-910 NNNNS
+910 
-915 SGGGGY
+915 GGY
-921 LVLYKLNYSTRIVTL
+921 LVLYKMNYATRIVTL
-936 EEEPVRVQHIREPR
+936 EEEPVKIQHIKDPQ
-950 DAVTSL
+950 DTITSM
-956 ILLPADVLDGRE
+956 ILLPPDILDNRE
-968 EDGEDASD
+968 DDCEEPAEDIQIAS
-976 DTPPGLKN
+976 KN
-984 GPVSASSGPNMA
+984 GSERERRSEI
-996 AGGSSGGVG
+996 
-1005 GSSTAA
+1005 STL
-1011 GVMAAS
+1011 
-1017 TGHGPSASSPL
+1017 GH
-1028 AAGMAASTAKE
+1028 
-1039 KLVVTTQAGY
+1039 LVITTQGGFVK
-1049 IMVLDLATLEV
+1049 ILDLSNFDI
-1060 LAKVEPPVKESGDEV
+1060 LAKVEPPKQEGTEEPDK
-1075 DPFVSV
+1075 FVSV
-1081 TYCSGTDRLCACT
+1081 IYCSGTDRLCACT

-1103 IGGVFD
+1103 IGETCD
-1109 DIDDADIFVDGPL
+1109 DIDEADILVDASL
-1122 SKGVD
+1122 SKVAE
-1127 QLFEGTKPSSN
+1127 QLTEGTKPLSN
-1138 PSSPGITAGVDLLVD
+1138 PSSPGIAGVDLLVD
-1153 QALGVEVLSSLVEL
+1153 QPFSLETLTSLVEL

-1217 LQSDSSSWDEHVFE
+1217 LQTDSNSWDEHVFE

-1241 HVDFKFVMNA
+1241 HLDFKFVLNS

-1272 KVNETAV
+1272 KVSEAAV
-1279 DRQITFPLSQA
+1279 DRQITFPLSPA
-1290 LHTNGERNGQPL
+1290 HNVEMERNGKPGLDDLNEEMQN
-1302 LHDFTEDI
+1302 
-1310 QFMDIEES
+1310 MDVEES
-1318 PGSRLCPFLE
+1318 QCLRLCSFLE

-1341 ASGLDLSGHAGMLSL
+1341 ATGLDLSGHAGMLTL

-1366 GGKYRSFLVHIK
+1366 GGKYRSFLIHVK
-1378 AVSDK
+1378 AVNDR
-1383 GMEESPR
+1383 GNEEICNGGIW
-1390 PVVRM
+1390 PVVRI
-1395 PSKPQSSKAQSL
+1395 PSLKPQNSKGHSLASLLAKVAAGKDKSSSKTEASN
-1407 SSLLQRAQATKEKA
+1407 SSRK
-1421 STSKVEPPT
+1421 S
-1430 ASKKPDNLRG
+1430 DNLRG
-1440 CDLLQEVSITIRRF
+1440 CDLLQEVSVTIRRF
-1454 KKTSI
+1454 KKSSVS
-1459 PKERIQRC
+1459 KERVQRC
-1467 SMLQFPEFHE
+1467 AMLQFAEFHE
-1477 RLLNGLCKRTEET
+1477 RLLNTLCKKAE
-1490 DSTEHGQ
+1490 DGIVTEHAQ
-1497 SLILDILCWLAGVYS
+1497 SLVLDILCWLAGVQS
-1512 NGSCS
+1512 NGPGSS
-1517 PREGKEGLLI
+1517 KETNESLLT
-1527 KTRKRLTDMV
+1527 KTRMCLSDIV
-1537 RVCFFQAG
+1537 RVCFFEAG

-1552 ARFLALCISNGKGDP
+1552 ARFLALCISNGKFEP
-1567 GQQGFG
+1567 SQQGFG
-1573 MALLKA
+1573 SVLLKA
-1579 LLENMPYLPAA
+1579 LLGNMAYLPAA
-1590 ATGGAVFWYFV
+1590 ATGGSVYWYFV

-1625 SRQLQDRLTPLEALL
+1625 SRQLQDRLTPMEALL

-1651 DPVLFDLEVSGSSC
+1651 DPVLFDLEMSGSSC
-1665 KNAFNSGIGVQSD
+1665 KNIYNSSIGVQSD
-1678 EIDLSDILSG
+1678 EIDLSDVLSG
-1688 NGKVSNCAAAE
+1688 NGKISSCAAAE
-1699 GSFTALTGLLEVEPL
+1699 GSFTSLTGLLEVEPL

-1724 TRVERDDA
+1724 TRIERDDA
-1732 SMFTV
+1732 M
-1737 STFGVTPAVGG
+1737 STFGVTPSVGG
-1748 LSAGSVGEAS
+1748 LSSGTVGEAS

-1773 HAMVSAEQQLQVLQE
+1773 HAMASAEQQLQVLQE

-1808 QTTSAAAAAA
+1808 QTTAAAAAA
-1818 ASGVGPIHNSVPSNP
+1818 ASAVGPVHNSVPSN
-1833 SASGSASA
+1833 SVA
-1841 SSAPG
+1841 APG

-1880 ISVELAQLF
+1880 INAELAQLF
-1889 PGSIMDPPAVNLA
+1889 PGSVIDHPPVILS
-1902 AHNKNSHKPKPV
+1902 AHNKNANKSRT
-1914 SHAQNPMGSGLA
+1914 NPLGTGLA
-1926 LALSQASHFLQPPP
+1926 LAISHASHFLQPPP

-1963 PVLLTDAL
+1963 PILLTDVL
-1971 IPTCADL
+1971 IPTCGDL

-2002 IATHSLILHD
+2002 ISTHSLILHD
-2012 LLPPPVCRFMKITV
+2012 LIPPPVCRFMKITV

-2039 PLGFYYGHTYILPWE
+2039 PLGFYYGHTYILPLE
-2054 SELKLMHDPLRGE
+2054 SELKIMHDPLRGE
-2067 SEAASQP
+2067 VESTNQP
-2074 DVDQH
+2074 DIDQH

-2129 VEEDQR
+2129 VEEDSR

-2140 QDCVQLQLQLNLAH
+2140 QDCIQLQLQLNLAH
-2154 HAVQRLRVSLGA
+2154 HAVQRLKVAIGA
-2166 SRKPLPDAA
+2166 SRKILKEQTD
-2175 YASYAYDAR
+2175 SK
-2184 ELVHSSS
+2184 ELIQMSS

-2196 TVIRYLLDTL
+2196 TIIRYLLDTL
-2206 LSLLHT
+2206 LSLLHSS
-2212 NNGHS
+2212 NGHS
-2217 VPSVLQST
+2217 VPVVLQST

-2295 IGQRSLSNS
+2295 IGQRSLSNT
-2304 GVLEGLL
+2304 GVLESLL
-2311 NLLDSLLSPLQQ
+2311 NLLDNLLSPLQPPLPV
-2323 SHSLQ
+2323 H
-2328 ARRTEGVLD
+2328 RCTEGVLD

-2345 MLVSRLLDYVAS
+2345 MLVSRLLDYVAT
-2357 VEDEAS
+2357 VEDEATT
-2363 ASKKQL
+2363 AKKPL
-2369 GGKDRDR
+2369 NGKDRER
-2376 SFTGNQWSFIN
+2376 LLTGNQWSFIN
-2387 NSLQS
+2387 NNNLHTQSL
-2392 QNMSRSTKGNSS
+2392 NRSSKGNSS
-2404 LDRLYSRKV
+2404 LDRLYSRKI

-2418 HTKQQLNLLKAKQK
+2418 HHKQQLNLLKAKQK
-2432 ALMEQIEKEK
+2432 ALVEQMEKEK
-2442 IQSNKSSSYK
+2442 IQSNKGSSYK
-2452 LLVEHAKLKQAT
+2452 LLVEQAKLKQAT

-2481 RSSLDTEASA
+2481 RSTLDTEVSTT
-2491 SGAAKEAPEV
+2491 KETPEI
-2501 ELLPFTL
+2501 EPLPFTL

-2551 PTIHLCEVVSE
+2551 PTIHLCEIVNES
-2562 QQLERLLLLLVG
+2562 QLERLLLLLVG

-2597 QDILAGELLSPA
+2597 QDILAGELLAPIA
-2609 SLDGMDEGASLG
+2609 AEAMEEAAMGEDAGAS
-2621 EEAGAA
+2621 
-2627 AAVAAC
+2627 AVDPDD
-2633 AVASALA
+2633 SLQQST
-2640 EPEEA
+2640 
-2645 LAQPSPLPLVES
+2645 AQLVET
-2657 IDETLPPDIIA
+2657 IDEPLAHDIT
-2668 GTPGTS
+2668 GT
-2674 SSSVFQSAPPLS
+2674 PPLS
-2686 SLEKDKDIDFD
+2686 SLEKDKDIDLD
-2697 LLQDLMDVD
+2697 LLQDLMEVD

-2725 PIGSTWYDYW
+2725 PISSTWYDYW
-2735 GADYGTYNYNAYV
+2735 GADYGTYNYNPYIGSV
-2748 GGAGIPVSKPP
+2748 GISVAKPP
-2759 AAQEKPGAQSLS
+2759 VAAEKNGSQTVS

-2777 LDARLEVGLEQQA
+2777 LDARLELGLEQQA
-2790 ELMLKMMAT
+2790 ELMLKMMST

-2806 QALTSTSPA
+2806 QALTNTSPTLT
-2815 VVQSSNG
+2815 QSPSG

-2828 RGLHG
+2828 RGLHTA
-2833 SSSPPGGSSS
+2833 SQNNQFIIQ
-2843 SSSLVVQPSSIPML
+2843 LSSIPML
-2857 SACFNKLFSMLQVHH
+2857 STCFNKLFSMLQVHH

-2881 WLTLSLNSCPG
+2881 WLTLSLNSG
-2892 SADDGGSDIF
+2892 STGTKDNCSDIF
-2902 LFNASRVPTIP
+2902 LYNANRTPVIT
-2913 LNQASI
+2913 LNQASVT
-2919 SSFLTVLAWYPNT
+2919 SFLTVLAWYPNT
-2932 SLRTWCLVLHSL
+2932 LLRTWCLVLHSL
-2944 TLMTNMPS
+2944 TLMTNMQFNSGPS
-2952 SSASASSSG
+2952 SAITSQ
-2961 LGGHESTAQQM
+2961 ESTAQLL
-2972 VSELTLVPVL
+2972 VSDPNLIQVL
-2982 VRFLSGSNPHGTS
+2982 VKFLSGTNPHGTN
-2995 QHSSQVGPTA
+2995 QHSPQVGPTA

-3026 LFSEFL
+3026 MFSEFL
-3032 LELMHILSMERGPLL
+3032 LKLIHILSTERGAFQT
-3047 SGQGP
+3047 GQGP
-3052 LDAQVKLLEFTLEQS
+3052 LDAQVKLLEFTLEQN
-3067 FETVSVGTIMAV
+3067 FEVVSVSTISAV
-3079 VESITFLVHHYI
+3079 IESITFLVHHYI
-3091 TCSDKVVSRSG
+3091 TCADKVMSRSG

-3132 TTRDQLMF
+3132 MTRDQLMF
-3140 NLLKLVN
+3140 DLLKLVN
-3147 TLVKLPLTADGKF
+3147 ILVQLPLSSNREYSA
-3160 SGRVPPPGNG
+3160 RAQVP
-3170 SSDSVSD
+3170 SSTTDSVSD
-3177 EEKVCGSKEG
+3177 EEKVSGGKDSNGSSG
-3187 PGQGGATPHQ
+3187 STQGSA
-3197 GPAVGVADLVLGNQ
+3197 AYVADLVLANQ
-3211 QVMSQILS
+3211 QIMSQILS

-3261 ILTTLSKRATSVQV
+3261 ILTTLSKKATTVQV

-3295 STCQLSE
+3295 ATCQLSE

-3359 PGKAADGSLKA
+3359 PSKATDSSLKA

-3380 EGLHNFA
+3380 EGIHNFA
-3387 PLGTITS
+3387 PLGSITS

-3436 LPAAVLLKEVHIQ
+3436 LPAAVLLKEIHIQ

-3558 HCLTHVSDLE
+3558 HCLTHISDLE
-3568 AVMASAA
+3568 GMMASAA

-3611 STAIGLRLIDILLR
+3611 STRIGLKLIDILLR
-3625 NCAASGTDP
+3625 NCSASGSDPTD
-3634 NNLNSPLLF
+3634 LNSPLLF

-3667 GTKDRVQ
+3667 GTKDRIQ
-3674 ALLQWVHDSARVAA
+3674 ALLKWVSDSARVAA
-3688 MKRSAPLGYM
+3688 LKKSGRINYVCPNS
-3698 GPSATSPREYGL
+3698 STREYGL

-3722 AILWHSYELPV
+3722 AILWHSYELLIE
-3733 DYDLPAL
+3733 YDLPAL
-3740 LNRELFELLYN
+3740 LNRELFESLFN

-3756 ACNLVLKKA
+3756 PCNMVLKKA

-3773 CHVHPSYFSLLM
+3773 CHIHPNYFSLLM
-3785 SWMGIVPSA
+3785 GWMGITPPPV
-3794 TVSAVAAMA
+3794 
-3803 SAQSQARHRLS
+3803 QLQHRLS
-3814 LTDDGK
+3814 MTDDSK
-3820 KQHDAAAATAA
+3820 KQDL
-3831 AANSASAG
+3831 SS
-3839 GGGASG
+3839 S
-3845 GLTDD
+3845 LTDD
-3850 SKHARSPPPLSESQ
+3850 SKNAQAPVALTESH
-3864 LATLAAASQSPG
+3864 LATLAASSQSPE
-3876 AIQQLLDSGLPSL
+3876 AIKQLLDSGLPSL
-3889 LVRSLAALCCSL
+3889 LVRSLASFCFNHS
-3901 LASADLPLPGGA
+3901 
-3913 TVPPTSTPA
+3913 STYDCNTQ
-3922 SASAPSSSS
+3922 
-3931 SSSSP
+3931 
-3936 PSSSAASTSSSPAER
+3936 STDNSQDRLR
-3951 RHHHLHHHQSQ
+3951 RHHVPQHFNK
-3962 SHHHHHHSHHS
+3962 
-3973 HSSSSYHSMPSTS
+3973 MPITADL
-3986 SSSSPPSSSSSS
+3986 
-3998 SFSCPPPP
+3998 
-4006 PPPPVNRATLSPE
+4006 V
-4019 LAAPVLR
+4019 APVLR

-4034 HAMKDWLGGPEVNP
+4034 HLMKDWLGGSEVNP

-4055 LLCHSSASAGTSAT
+4055 LLCHSGATSGGHCVAMQQTSAK
-4069 TSPTTNTTNNTTNTT
+4069 PTL
-4084 NTNTATTS
+4084 
-4092 NGSTSNGQV
+4092 
-4101 AAAASASASASG
+4101 
-4113 MGASASSPCSSPLST
+4113 LS
-4128 SPAGASAA
+4128 
-4136 AGPSSS
+4136 
-4142 MSGSSI
+4142 
-4148 AGPSTAPLLPP
+4148 
-4159 PPPPLAYSSSAS
+4159 
-4171 ASATAAAMGTSTAAA
+4171 AA
-4186 SGSRYSLG
+4186 SGT
-4194 SGGRAGGLTTQQRTS
+4194 GLTTQQRTAI
-4209 LENATVAF
+4209 ENATVAF

-4231 MAQVLCELFQSAPQR
+4231 MAQVLCDLFHSSPQR
-4246 GNVPISGNISGF
+4246 SNLPTSGNISGF

-4271 KVTVFL
+4271 KVTMFL

-4296 HPMYGAGHKYRTLHL
+4296 HPMYGAGHKFRTLLL
-4311 PISTTLADVLDR
+4311 PVSTTLAEVLDR

-4330 TAKLMS
+4330 TAKLIS
-4336 EQKEDKEKKNHEEK
+4336 EQKEDKEKKNYEEK
-4350 EKMKADNGFQDNY
+4350 EKVKAENGFQDNY

-4373 QSKRALSTPPRPPS
+4373 QSKRAVSSTPPRPPS
-4387 RRGRVMSDKLSA
+4387 RRGRVIADKVG
-4399 SSGVDPA
+4399 SSSTGGDTSS
-4406 AKTVSVPV
+4406 KTISVPV

-4425 PLPGEMTLAQ
+4425 PLPPEMTLAQ

-4446 QGYRSIDMTV
+4446 QGYRSIDLAV
-4456 KLGSKLSSDP
+4456 KLGSKVISDP
-4466 GLSKTDSFKRLRT
+4466 SLSKTDSFKRLHT
-4479 EKEHGEM
+4479 EKEHADLLG
-4486 LSSCPEDEPMTP
+4486 SCAEDEAVTP
-4498 GDECLEAAIDESL
+4498 GEECMDAVLDESFLEAC
-4511 LETNPIQ
+4511 PIQ

-4543 VIQQVSAPVVA
+4543 VIQQVSAPVVT
-4554 SSSQE
+4554 STTQE
-4559 KPKDS
+4559 KQKDS

-4583 ENIAA
+4583 ETIAA

-4594 SPVQTMSP
+4594 STVQTMSP

-4662 PFHVLRALFSSTPLT
+4662 PFHVLRSLFSTTPLT
-4677 TDDGLLL
+4677 TDDGVLL
-4684 RRIALEIGA
+4684 RRMALEIGA
-4693 IHLILACLSA
+4693 VHLILACLSA
-4703 LSHHAPRVPS
+4703 LSHHAPRVPNSSPNQTEPQVSS
-4713 TNGNQNEVVTGH
+4713 THNS
-4725 GAGTSE
+4725 AAAE

-4770 LLQVLASYINPAGCV
+4770 LLQVLASYINPAGSTSNGDV
-4785 GHGEAPSS
+4785 QSS
-4793 ESRGQNSAALPSV
+4793 HESRGQNSNALPSV
-4806 LQELLS
+4806 LLELLS

-4839 RALLELLRAISSC
+4839 RALLELLRAIASC
-4852 TSLVPLLL
+4852 TSMVPLLL
-4860 PLSGDPAQEEEE
+4860 PLSGENGEEEE
-4872 EEERSESQTSV
+4872 EQLESQASV
-4883 GMLLAKMKTCVDTYT
+4883 GTLLAKMKTCVDTYT
-4898 NRLRSKKDKS
+4898 NRLRSKKDKA
-4908 KGVVK
+4908 KAGVK
-4913 AEPSDPEPEG
+4913 SDSSDQEPEG

-4928 PDIQRTAEIVYAA
+4928 PDIQRTAEIVYVA
-4941 TTSLRQANQ
+4941 TTSLRQANH
-4950 EKKLAESSKKASTR
+4950 ERKLAEFSKKAAVKA
-4964 PKPLSVLRSLE
+4964 KPLSVLRSLE
-4975 EKYVA
+4975 EKYVVV
-4980 AMKKLQFDTF
+4980 MKKLQFDTF
-4990 EMVSEDED
+4990 EMVSEDDD

-5008 YMTQVKNASDANSA
+5008 YMSQVKNASDANSA

-5146 SLILVSEPYFNEP
+5146 SLILVAEPYFNEP

-5179 NIRQASVKWAML
+5179 NIRQATVKWAML
-5191 EQMRNPSPCFKEV
+5191 EQIRNPSPCFKEV

-5211 KRAEIMGQCE
+5211 KRVEIMAQCE
-5221 EWITDIQQY
+5221 EWIADIQQY

-5257 LLKLPC
+5257 LQKLPC
-5263 PEGLEPDGEDFS
+5263 PKGLDP
-5275 DKSSALLVKELPNQ
+5275 
-5289 DAEKPGGSQDAHCSE
+5289 DAEDPAEKCSAMTSAEDTLLHEQVKPSSSKDLPSDFK
-5304 GQL
+5304 L

>member
-9 SCSSTSSDWV
+9 SCSSTSSDWI
-19 VLRDGCLRCD
+19 VLRDGCRRCD

-117 SKPEDMVQLEL
+117 AKPEDMVQLEL
-128 PVTEAQQL
+128 PVTEAQQM
-136 LSACVEKVDV
+136 LSACLEKVDV
-146 SNTEGYDLFLT
+146 SNTEGYDIFIA
-157 QLKEGLKSTSHET
+157 QLKEGLKNTSHET

-178 WATVTFHLPHHVIK
+178 WATVTFHLPHHVLK
-192 VVASA
+192 LVASA
-197 IVNELKKMN
+197 IVTELKKIN

-228 GRPELG
+228 ARPELG

-255 FTSWPH
+255 FMSWPH

-341 FPSPDGS
+341 FPTPDGS

-388 INPYDPVILRQL
+388 INPYDPAILRQL
-400 FLSSGEQGLGSESTE
+400 ILSGSEQALGTQE

-421 AWLEDTSSC
+421 AWLEDSSSC
-430 SDLPKLEG
+430 SDIPKLEG

-452 SRSESVTGHPC
+452 SRSESVTGHPS
-463 QKENLEVSLGVTALS
+463 QRESMEVSLGVTALS

-502 EELGANPALAQA
+502 EELGANPSLAQA
-514 KADNKA
+514 KADKA
-520 KDKPSAAEQ
+520 KEKLPEH
-529 HNIPFPCLLTGGL
+529 HNIPFPCLLAGGL
-542 LSYRSAASSPLA
+542 LSYLAAPL
-554 GGPPPPPPS
+554 
-563 LAPTLTPTRGRPP
+563 
-576 PSSSSSSSSTLV
+576 PSSRRSM
-588 GVPDG
+588 DG
-593 PLLRTQAPEVTPNT
+593 PLRTQGPEP
-607 PIVVV
+607 PHVV
-612 GTPDQG
+612 PDQG
-618 PMEIESCPPPPVVVP
+618 PMEIESCNLTPL
-633 PELVASPGGGGLPVS
+633 ELGSPNS
-648 AIRRTIP
+648 AAPTVRRTMP
-655 VLLLYSI
+655 VLLLYSF
-662 KEADEKA
+662 KESEEK
-669 SGSGKV
+669 SSGKV
-675 FAQMNSLMGKSLHE
+675 FAQMNNLMSKGLHE
-689 EGFTVPQI
+689 EGFSVPQI
-697 IEMEFDSHEQLL
+697 IEMEFDTHEQLL

-723 ATAGLGSG
+723 AAANLATLDG
-731 TGSGSGTGNNASVT
+731 
-745 DPGPEKW
+745 DKW
-752 GSMAAPRPGALVQC
+752 SSLAPRPGALVQC
-766 LRLPKEL
+766 LRLPKQL

-788 GLHLLVGLQPCS
+788 GVHLLVGLQPCS

-808 QVEALNNLNR
+808 QVEVLNNLNR
-818 LHSALCSRGN
+818 LHSALCSRRKGE
-828 SRNKDDLHHHH
+828 LQ
-839 HHHHPAL
+839 PL
-846 VPTMANGIEGG
+846 PTLANGHE
-857 HGALPLPGTSPP
+857 ALASASPP
-869 QQTPLILPPDQQPL
+869 QTPLILPPPDQQQQ
-883 LQPPLSPQQ
+883 QP
-892 TPTSP
+892 
-897 SSRGVFGGVSTGG
+897 SRALGGC
-910 NNNNS
+910 
-915 SGGGGY
+915 GGGGY
-921 LVLYKLNYSTRIVTL
+921 LALYKLNYSTRIVTL
-936 EEEPVRVQHIREPR
+936 EEEPIKVQHIRDPR

-956 ILLPADVLDGRE
+956 ILLPPDVLDGRE
-968 EDGEDASD
+968 DDSEEASEEK
-976 DTPPGLKN
+976 PQRGFKN
-984 GPVSASSGPNMA
+984 GSDV
-996 AGGSSGGVG
+996 AGL
-1005 GSSTAA
+1005 
-1011 GVMAAS
+1011 
-1017 TGHGPSASSPL
+1017 GH
-1028 AAGMAASTAKE
+1028 
-1039 KLVVTTQAGY
+1039 LVITTQAGY
-1049 IMVLDLATLEV
+1049 IMILDLSTLEV
-1060 LAKVEPPVKESGDEV
+1060 LAKVEPPKTDGTVDEI

-1103 IGGVFD
+1103 IGGVCD
-1109 DIDDADIFVDGPL
+1109 DVDDSDIFVDGPL
-1122 SKGVD
+1122 SKGAE
-1127 QLFEGTKPSSN
+1127 QLLEGAKPSSN
-1138 PSSPGITAGVDLLVD
+1138 PSSPGITGVDLLVD
-1153 QALGVEVLSSLVEL
+1153 QVLAVESLTSLVEL

-1256 PQIQV
+1256 PQIQI

-1279 DRQITFPLSQA
+1279 DRQISFPLSHV
-1290 LHTNGERNGQPL
+1290 LHANGERNGQPL
-1302 LHDFTEDI
+1302 LVDRCSLTLDYY
-1310 QFMDIEES
+1310 
-1318 PGSRLCPFLE
+1318 
-1328 DHKEDIL
+1328 HKEDIL

-1383 GMEESPR
+1383 GMEESPM

-1395 PSKPQSSKAQSL
+1395 PAAKPQSSKGHSL
-1407 SSLLQRAQATKEKA
+1407 STLLQRAQATKEKA
-1421 STSKVEPPT
+1421 STSKADSP
-1430 ASKKPDNLRG
+1430 AQSKKPDNLRG
-1440 CDLLQEVSITIRRF
+1440 CDLLQEVSVTIRRF

-1459 PKERIQRC
+1459 PKERCVQRC
-1467 SMLQFPEFHE
+1467 AMLQFPDFHE
-1477 RLLNGLCKRTEET
+1477 KLLNGLCKGADEGPG
-1490 DSTEHGQ
+1490 TEHSQ
-1497 SLILDILCWLAGVYS
+1497 SLILDCLCWLAGVYS
-1512 NGSCS
+1512 NGPCS
-1517 PREGKEGLLI
+1517 LREGKEALLM
-1527 KTRKRLTDMV
+1527 KTRKRLTDIV
-1537 RVCFFQAG
+1537 RVCFFEAG

-1552 ARFLALCISNGKGDP
+1552 ARFLALCISNGKGEP
-1567 GQQGFG
+1567 SQQGFG
-1573 MALLKA
+1573 MNLLNALLD
-1579 LLENMPYLPAA
+1579 NMPYLPAA
-1590 ATGGAVFWYFV
+1590 ATGGSVFWYFV
-1601 LLNYVKDEDLAGC
+1601 LLNYVKDEDLSGC

-1665 KNAFNSGIGVQSD
+1665 KNAFNSSIGVQSD
-1678 EIDLSDILSG
+1678 EIDLSEILSG
-1688 NGKVSNCAAAE
+1688 NGKVSSCAAAE

-1714 HFTCVSTSDG
+1714 HFTCISTSDG

-1748 LSAGSVGEAS
+1748 LSAGTVGEAS

-1788 KQQQLLKLQ
+1788 KQQQLFKLQ

-1808 QTTSAAAAAA
+1808 QTTSAAAA
-1818 ASGVGPIHNSVPSNP
+1818 SGVGPIHNSVPS
-1833 SASGSASA
+1833 
-1841 SSAPG
+1841 SAPG
-1846 FFIHPSDVIPPTPK
+1846 FFIHPSEVIPPTPK

-1889 PGSIMDPPAVNLA
+1889 PGSMIDPPPVNLA
-1902 AHNKNSHKPKPV
+1902 AHNKNSQKAKP
-1914 SHAQNPMGSGLA
+1914 NPMGSGLA

-1940 HQSIIIERMHSG
+1940 QQSIIIERMHSG

-1971 IPTCADL
+1971 IPTCGDL

-2002 IATHSLILHD
+2002 ISTHSLILHD

-2067 SEAASQP
+2067 SDAASQP
-2074 DVDQH
+2074 DLDQH

-2095 LACHRLE
+2095 LGCHRLE
-2102 TLLQSIDLPPLNSAN
+2102 TLLQNIDLPPLNSAN

-2129 VEEDQR
+2129 VEEDAR

-2140 QDCVQLQLQLNLAH
+2140 QDCIQLQLQLNLAH

-2166 SRKPLPDAA
+2166 GRKILPEP
-2175 YASYAYDAR
+2175 YDPR
-2184 ELVHSSS
+2184 ELIQNSS

-2196 TVIRYLLDTL
+2196 TIIRYLLDTL
-2206 LSLLHT
+2206 LSLLHS
-2212 NNGHS
+2212 NN

-2244 KIRLHTGLLL
+2244 KIRLHAGLLL

-2323 SHSLQ
+2323 PMAAAHH
-2328 ARRTEGVLD
+2328 RTEGVLD
-2337 IPMISWVV
+2337 VPMISWVV

-2363 ASKKQL
+2363 AGKKHL
-2369 GGKDRDR
+2369 GGKERER
-2376 SFTGNQWSFIN
+2376 NQWSFIN

-2392 QNMSRSTKGNSS
+2392 SSSNRSAKGNSS
-2404 LDRLYSRKV
+2404 LDRLYSRKI

-2418 HTKQQLNLLKAKQK
+2418 HHKQQLNLLKAKQK
-2432 ALMEQIEKEK
+2432 ALVEQIEKEK
-2442 IQSNKSSSYK
+2442 IQSNKGSSYK
-2452 LLVEHAKLKQAT
+2452 LLVEQAKLKQAT

-2481 RSSLDTEASA
+2481 RSTLDTEAT
-2491 SGAAKEAPEV
+2491 AAKEAPEV
-2501 ELLPFTL
+2501 EPLPFTL
-2508 AHERCISVVQKLA
+2508 AHERCISVVQKLS

-2562 QQLERLLLLLVG
+2562 HQLERLLLLLVG

-2597 QDILAGELLSPA
+2597 QDILAGELLSPG
-2609 SLDGMDEGASLG
+2609 SLDGMDEGAVG
-2621 EEAGAA
+2621 EEAGASS
-2627 AAVAAC
+2627 
-2633 AVASALA
+2633 SAGIDSDDS
-2640 EPEEA
+2640 
-2645 LAQPSPLPLVES
+2645 LAQPTPIPLVET
-2657 IDETLPPDIIA
+2657 IDEALSPDIIA
-2668 GTPGTS
+2668 G
-2674 SSSVFQSAPPLS
+2674 APPLS

-2725 PIGSTWYDYW
+2725 PISSTWYDYW
-2735 GADYGTYNYNAYV
+2735 GADYGTYGYNPYIGGV
-2748 GGAGIPVSKPP
+2748 GIAVSKPP
-2759 AAQEKPGAQSLS
+2759 AVVEKPGSQSLS
-2771 VSVSQA
+2771 ISVSQA

-2815 VVQSSNG
+2815 VSKASNG

-2833 SSSPPGGSSS
+2833 GSPPG
-2843 SSSLVVQPSSIPML
+2843 SSLMVQASSIPML

-2872 VQLESLLQL
+2872 VQLESMLQL
-2881 WLTLSLNSCPG
+2881 WLTLSLNSCSG
-2892 SADDGGSDIF
+2892 GTEESGSDIF
-2902 LFNASRVPTIP
+2902 MFNASRVPTIP

-2919 SSFLTVLAWYPNT
+2919 SSFLSVLAWYPNT

-2952 SSASASSSG
+2952 SASSSG
-2961 LGGHESTAQQM
+2961 MGAHESTAQQM
-2972 VSELTLVPVL
+2972 VSDPTLVHVL
-2982 VRFLSGSNPHGTS
+2982 VRFLSGCNPHGTS
-2995 QHSSQVGPTA
+2995 QYSSQVGPTA

-3026 LFSEFL
+3026 MFSEFL
-3032 LELMHILSMERGPLL
+3032 LKLMHILSTERGPFQ

-3052 LDAQVKLLEFTLEQS
+3052 LDAQVKLLEFTLEQN
-3067 FETVSVGTIMAV
+3067 FEVVSVTTISSV
-3079 VESITFLVHHYI
+3079 IESITFLVHHYI

-3140 NLLKLVN
+3140 DLLKLVN
-3147 TLVKLPLTADGKF
+3147 ALVQLPLSGDREF
-3160 SGRVPPPGNG
+3160 SGRLPPAG
-3170 SSDSVSD
+3170 SGASDSSASD

-3187 PGQGGATPHQ
+3187 AAGGATPNQ
-3197 GPAVGVADLVLGNQ
+3197 GPAAGVADLVLANQ
-3211 QVMSQILS
+3211 QIMSQILS

-3261 ILTTLSKRATSVQV
+3261 ILTSLSKRATSVQV

-3352 MKFLDSG
+3352 MKFLDTG

-3436 LPAAVLLKEVHIQ
+3436 LPAAVLLKELHIQ

-3478 PVITSGL
+3478 PIITSGL

-3568 AVMASAA
+3568 ATMASAA

-3611 STAIGLRLIDILLR
+3611 STRIGLKLIDILLR

-3634 NNLNSPLLF
+3634 TNLNSPLLF

-3667 GTKDRVQ
+3667 ATKDRIH
-3674 ALLQWVHDSARVAA
+3674 ALLQWVHDSSLVAA
-3688 MKRSAPLGYM
+3688 HKRSGPVGYIRQ
-3698 GPSATSPREYGL
+3698 SSSSSREYGL
-3710 LMPSP
+3710 VMPSP
-3715 SHLHCVA
+3715 SHLHGVA

-3733 DYDLPAL
+3733 NYDLPVL

-3756 ACNLVLKKA
+3756 PCNMVLKKA

-3773 CHVHPSYFSLLM
+3773 CHIHPSYFSLLM
-3785 SWMGIVPSA
+3785 SWMGIVAPP
-3794 TVSAVAAMA
+3794 TAA
-3803 SAQSQARHRLS
+3803 QHRLS

-3820 KQHDAAAATAA
+3820 KQHDLSSANATT
-3831 AANSASAG
+3831 SA
-3839 GGGASG
+3839 

-3850 SKHARSPPPLSESQ
+3850 SKHARPPIALSESQ
-3864 LATLAAASQSPG
+3864 LTTLAAASQSPG
-3876 AIQQLLDSGLPSL
+3876 AIEQLLDSGLPSL
-3889 LVRSLAALCCSL
+3889 LVRSLAGLCCGL
-3901 LASADLPLPGGA
+3901 LAAAGLPLP
-3913 TVPPTSTPA
+3913 STA
-3922 SASAPSSSS
+3922 QAERRQHHHNHH
-3931 SSSSP
+3931 
-3936 PSSSAASTSSSPAER
+3936 SSSASSS
-3951 RHHHLHHHQSQ
+3951 QS
-3962 SHHHHHHSHHS
+3962 
-3973 HSSSSYHSMPSTS
+3973 
-3986 SSSSPPSSSSSS
+3986 
-3998 SFSCPPPP
+3998 
-4006 PPPPVNRATLSPE
+4006 RASLSAE

-4034 HAMKDWLGGPEVNP
+4034 HAMKDWLGGPEVNL

-4055 LLCHSSASAGTSAT
+4055 LLCHSSASAG
-4069 TSPTTNTTNNTTNTT
+4069 
-4084 NTNTATTS
+4084 
-4092 NGSTSNGQV
+4092 
-4101 AAAASASASASG
+4101 
-4113 MGASASSPCSSPLST
+4113 
-4128 SPAGASAA
+4128 
-4136 AGPSSS
+4136 
-4142 MSGSSI
+4142 
-4148 AGPSTAPLLPP
+4148 
-4159 PPPPLAYSSSAS
+4159 
-4171 ASATAAAMGTSTAAA
+4171 GTSGP
-4186 SGSRYSLG
+4186 SGSRYSLASSTRG
-4194 SGGRAGGLTTQQRTS
+4194 SGLTTQQRTAI
-4209 LENATVAF
+4209 ENATVAF

-4246 GNVPISGNISGF
+4246 GSVPVSGNISGF

-4311 PISTTLADVLDR
+4311 PISTTLAEVLDR

-4330 TAKLMS
+4330 TAKLIN
-4336 EQKEDKEKKNHEEK
+4336 EQKEDKEKKNHDEK
-4350 EKMKADNGFQDNY
+4350 EKMKTDSGFQDNF

-4387 RRGRVMSDKLSA
+4387 RRGRVMSDKLTA
-4399 SSGVDPA
+4399 SGVDPS
-4406 AKTVSVPV
+4406 AKTLSVPV

-4425 PLPGEMTLAQ
+4425 PLPAEMTLAQ

-4446 QGYRSIDMTV
+4446 QGYHSIDLTV
-4456 KLGSKLSSDP
+4456 KLGSKVISDP
-4466 GLSKTDSFKRLRT
+4466 GISKTDSFKRLRT
-4479 EKEHGEM
+4479 EKGMCDM

-4498 GDECLEAAIDESL
+4498 GDEGLDAAIDESL
-4511 LETNPIQ
+4511 LETKPIQ

-4543 VIQQVSAPVVA
+4543 VIQQVSAPVVP
-4554 SSSQE
+4554 STTQE

-4583 ENIAA
+4583 ETMAA
-4588 EPPPIK
+4588 EPPPINK
-4594 SPVQTMSP
+4594 SSVQTMSP

-4662 PFHVLRALFSSTPLT
+4662 PFHVLRALFSTTPLT
-4677 TDDGLLL
+4677 TDDGVLL
-4684 RRIALEIGA
+4684 RRMALEIGA

-4703 LSHHAPRVPS
+4703 LSHHAPRVPNTS
-4713 TNGNQNEVVTGH
+4713 GNSSEPTVSSGH
-4725 GAGTSE
+4725 GGGTSE

-4770 LLQVLASYINPAGCV
+4770 LLQVLASYINPANCV
-4785 GHGEAPSS
+4785 SHGEAPTGD
-4793 ESRGQNSAALPSV
+4793 SRGHNSNALPTV

-4839 RALLELLRAISSC
+4839 RALLELLRAIS
-4852 TSLVPLLL
+4852 TSTALVPLLL
-4860 PLSGDPAQEEEE
+4860 PLSGDPSQEEE
-4872 EEERSESQTSV
+4872 EEERSEGQTSV

-4898 NRLRSKKDKS
+4898 NRLRSKKDKA

-4913 AEPSDPEPEG
+4913 PDSSDPEPEG

-4950 EKKLAESSKKASTR
+4950 ERKLAESSKKATTR
-4964 PKPLSVLRSLE
+4964 PKPMSILRSLE

-4980 AMKKLQFDTF
+4980 IMKKLQFDTF
-4990 EMVSEDED
+4990 EMVTEDDD

-5008 YMTQVKNASDANSA
+5008 YMSQVKNASDANSA

-5191 EQMRNPSPCFKEV
+5191 EQMRNASPCFKEV

-5211 KRAEIMGQCE
+5211 KRVEVMAQCE
-5221 EWITDIQQY
+5221 EWIADIQQY

-5263 PEGLEPDGEDFS
+5263 PEGLEPDGEEFS
-5275 DKSSALLVKELPNQ
+5275 DKSAALVVKELANQ
-5289 DAEKPGGSQDAHCSE
+5289 DAEKPTGSQDGTCSE
-5304 GQL
+5304 GPL

>member
-9 SCSSTSSDWV
+9 SCSSTSSDWI

-117 SKPEDMVQLEL
+117 AKPEDMVQLEL
-128 PVTEAQQL
+128 PVTEAQQM
-136 LSACVEKVDV
+136 LSACLEKVDV
-146 SNTEGYDLFLT
+146 SNTEGYDLFVT
-157 QLKEGLKSTSHET
+157 QLKEGLKNTSHET

-178 WATVTFHLPHHVIK
+178 WATVTFHLPHHVLK
-192 VVASA
+192 LVASA
-197 IVNELKKMN
+197 VVNELKKIN

-228 GRPELG
+228 ARPELG

-261 AGYRWA
+261 SGYRWA

-279 QPASTGDDRAMC
+279 QVGSPASTGDDRAMC

-341 FPSPDGS
+341 FPTPDGT

-362 LAAAT
+362 LVAAT
-367 KRGKICIWDVSKLMK
+367 KRGKICIWDVSKLMR

-388 INPYDPVILRQL
+388 INPYDPAILRQL
-400 FLSSGEQGLGSESTE
+400 ILSGSEPALGSQE

-421 AWLEDTSSC
+421 AWLEDSSSC
-430 SDLPKLEG
+430 SDIPKLEG

-452 SRSESVTGHPC
+452 SRSESVTGQTSHR
-463 QKENLEVSLGVTALS
+463 ESMEVSLGVTALS

-502 EELGANPALAQA
+502 EELGANPSLAQA
-514 KADNKA
+514 KADKA
-520 KDKPSAAEQ
+520 KEKPPEH
-529 HNIPFPCLLTGGL
+529 HNIPFPCLLAGGL
-542 LSYRSAASSPLA
+542 LSYRSAASSPLSA
-554 GGPPPPPPS
+554 
-563 LAPTLTPTRGRPP
+563 PP
-576 PSSSSSSSSTLV
+576 PSSRCAM
-588 GVPDG
+588 DG
-593 PLLRTQAPEVTPNT
+593 PLRTQGPEPPHGV
-607 PIVVV
+607 
-612 GTPDQG
+612 PDQG
-618 PMEIESCPPPPVVVP
+618 PMEIETCNPPPA
-633 PELVASPGGGGLPVS
+633 ELGSPNPALPAV
-648 AIRRTIP
+648 RRTMP

-662 KEADEKA
+662 KESDDK
-669 SGSGKV
+669 SSGKV
-675 FAQMNSLMGKSLHE
+675 FAQMNNLMSKGLHE

-709 LQDPPITYIQQFAD
+709 LQDPPVTYIQQFAD
-723 ATAGLGSG
+723 AAANLAALDG
-731 TGSGSGTGNNASVT
+731 
-745 DPGPEKW
+745 DKW
-752 GSMAAPRPGALVQC
+752 SSMAPRPGALVQC
-766 LRLPKEL
+766 LRLPKQL

-788 GLHLLVGLQPCS
+788 GVHLLVGLQPCS

-818 LHSALCSRGN
+818 LHSALCSRRKGE
-828 SRNKDDLHHHH
+828 LQ
-839 HHHHPAL
+839 PL
-846 VPTMANGIEGG
+846 PTLANGHE
-857 HGALPLPGTSPP
+857 ALSSASPP
-869 QQTPLILPPDQQPL
+869 QTPLILPPPEQQQP
-883 LQPPLSPQQ
+883 
-892 TPTSP
+892 
-897 SSRGVFGGVSTGG
+897 SRALGGC
-910 NNNNS
+910 
-915 SGGGGY
+915 GGGGY
-921 LVLYKLNYSTRIVTL
+921 LALYKLNYSTRIVTL
-936 EEEPVRVQHIREPR
+936 EEEPVKLQHIRDPR

-956 ILLPADVLDGRE
+956 ILLPPDVLDGRE
-968 EDGEDASD
+968 D
-976 DTPPGLKN
+976 DSEEVSEETLQHGLKSDSGLGN
-984 GPVSASSGPNMA
+984 GAGLGCGPA
-996 AGGSSGGVG
+996 TGTG
-1005 GSSTAA
+1005 STAA
-1011 GVMAAS
+1011 
-1017 TGHGPSASSPL
+1017 P
-1028 AAGMAASTAKE
+1028 STAKV
-1039 KLVVTTQAGY
+1039 KQADVTGLGHLVVTTQAGY
-1049 IMVLDLATLEV
+1049 IMILDVSTLEV
-1060 LAKVEPPVKESGDEV
+1060 LAKVEPPKKDGMVDDI

-1094 KGGELHFLQ
+1094 NGGELHFLQ
-1103 IGGVFD
+1103 IGGVCD
-1109 DIDDADIFVDGPL
+1109 DIDDGDIFVDGPV
-1122 SKGVD
+1122 SKGAE
-1127 QLFEGTKPSSN
+1127 QLLEGTKPSSN
-1138 PSSPGITAGVDLLVD
+1138 PSSPGITGVDLLVD
-1153 QALGVEVLSSLVEL
+1153 QALAVESLTSLVEL

-1256 PQIQV
+1256 PQIQI

-1279 DRQITFPLSQA
+1279 DRQIPFPLSHV
-1290 LHTNGERNGQPL
+1290 LHANGERNGQTL
-1302 LHDFTEDI
+1302 LPDFADDI
-1310 QFMDIEES
+1310 QFMDIEET
-1318 PGSRLCPFLE
+1318 PGSRLCTFLE

-1383 GMEESPR
+1383 GMEDSPR

-1395 PSKPQSSKAQSL
+1395 PTAKPQSNKGHSL
-1407 SSLLQRAQATKEKA
+1407 STLLQRAQATKEKA
-1421 STSKVEPPT
+1421 STSKADCT
-1430 ASKKPDNLRG
+1430 AQSKKPDNLRG
-1440 CDLLQEVSITIRRF
+1440 CDLLQEVSVTIRRF

-1459 PKERIQRC
+1459 PKERVQRC
-1467 SMLQFPEFHE
+1467 AMLQFPDFHE
-1477 RLLNGLCKRTEET
+1477 KLLNGLCKRVDEGPG
-1490 DSTEHGQ
+1490 TEHSQ
-1497 SLILDILCWLAGVYS
+1497 SLILDCLCWLAGVYS
-1512 NGSCS
+1512 NGPCS
-1517 PREGKEGLLI
+1517 LREGKDALLT
-1527 KTRKRLTDMV
+1527 KTRKRLTDIV
-1537 RVCFFQAG
+1537 RVCFFEAG

-1552 ARFLALCISNGKGDP
+1552 ARFLALCISNGKGEP
-1567 GQQGFG
+1567 SQQGFG
-1573 MALLKA
+1573 MGLLKA
-1579 LLENMPYLPAA
+1579 LLDNMPFLPAA
-1590 ATGGAVFWYFV
+1590 ATGGSVFWYFV

-1665 KNAFNSGIGVQSD
+1665 KNAFNSSIGVQSD
-1678 EIDLSDILSG
+1678 EIDLSEILSG
-1688 NGKVSNCAAAE
+1688 NGKVSSCAAAE

-1714 HFTCVSTSDG
+1714 HFACISTSDG

-1748 LSAGSVGEAS
+1748 LSAGTVGEAS

-1808 QTTSAAAAAA
+1808 QTTSAAAAV

-1833 SASGSASA
+1833 

-1889 PGSIMDPPAVNLA
+1889 PGSMIDPAPVNLA
-1902 AHNKNSHKPKPV
+1902 AHNKNSQKAKP
-1914 SHAQNPMGSGLA
+1914 NPMGSGLA
-1926 LALSQASHFLQPPP
+1926 LAISQASHFLQPPP

-1971 IPTCADL
+1971 IPTCGDL

-2002 IATHSLILHD
+2002 ISTHSLILHD

-2102 TLLQSIDLPPLNSAN
+2102 TLLQNIDLPPLNSAN

-2129 VEEDQR
+2129 VEEDSR

-2140 QDCVQLQLQLNLAH
+2140 QDCIQLQLQLNLAH
-2154 HAVQRLRVSLGA
+2154 HAVQRLSVSLGA
-2166 SRKPLPDAA
+2166 GRKALPDT
-2175 YASYAYDAR
+2175 YDTR
-2184 ELVHSSS
+2184 ELIQNSS

-2196 TVIRYLLDTL
+2196 TIIRYLLDTL
-2206 LSLLHT
+2206 LSLLHS

-2244 KIRLHTGLLL
+2244 KIRLHAGLLL

-2273 ELYNSEQLLI
+2273 ELYNSEQLLV

-2323 SHSLQ
+2323 PLGAAQ
-2328 ARRTEGVLD
+2328 RRTEGVLD
-2337 IPMISWVV
+2337 VPMISWVV

-2363 ASKKQL
+2363 AGKKHL
-2369 GGKDRDR
+2369 GGKERER
-2376 SFTGNQWSFIN
+2376 TSTGSQWSFIN
-2387 NSLQS
+2387 NNLQS
-2392 QNMSRSTKGNSS
+2392 SGTNRSAKGNSS
-2404 LDRLYSRKV
+2404 LDRLYSRKI

-2418 HTKQQLNLLKAKQK
+2418 HHKQQLNLLKAKQK
-2432 ALMEQIEKEK
+2432 ALVEQIEKEK
-2442 IQSNKSSSYK
+2442 IQSNKGSSYK
-2452 LLVEHAKLKQAT
+2452 LLVEQAKLKQAT

-2481 RSSLDTEASA
+2481 RSTLDTEAT
-2491 SGAAKEAPEV
+2491 AAKEAPEV
-2501 ELLPFTL
+2501 EPLPFTL

-2562 QQLERLLLLLVG
+2562 HQLERLLLLLVG

-2597 QDILAGELLSPA
+2597 QDILAGELLSPG
-2609 SLDGMDEGASLG
+2609 SLDGMDEGASG
-2621 EEAGAA
+2621 EEAGASSS
-2627 AAVAAC
+2627 
-2633 AVASALA
+2633 SAGIDSDDS
-2640 EPEEA
+2640 
-2645 LAQPSPLPLVES
+2645 LAQPSPIPLVETM
-2657 IDETLPPDIIA
+2657 EEALAPEIIA
-2668 GTPGTS
+2668 G
-2674 SSSVFQSAPPLS
+2674 APPLS

-2725 PIGSTWYDYW
+2725 PISSTWYDYW
-2735 GADYGTYNYNAYV
+2735 GADYGTYGYNPYIGGV
-2748 GGAGIPVSKPP
+2748 GIAVSKPP
-2759 AAQEKPGAQSLS
+2759 AAVEKPGSQNLS

-2806 QALTSTSPA
+2806 QALTSTSPTVSQA
-2815 VVQSSNG
+2815 SNG

-2833 SSSPPGGSSS
+2833 GSPPG
-2843 SSSLVVQPSSIPML
+2843 SSLMVQASSIPML
-2857 SACFNKLFSMLQVHH
+2857 STCFNKLFSMLQVHH

-2881 WLTLSLNSCPG
+2881 WLTLSLNSCSGG
-2892 SADDGGSDIF
+2892 SEESGSDIF
-2902 LFNASRVPTIP
+2902 MFNASRVPTIP

-2952 SSASASSSG
+2952 SAVSSSG
-2961 LGGHESTAQQM
+2961 MGAPESMAQQM
-2972 VSELTLVPVL
+2972 VSDPTLVHVL

-3026 LFSEFL
+3026 MFSEFL
-3032 LELMHILSMERGPLL
+3032 LKLMHILSTERGPFQ

-3052 LDAQVKLLEFTLEQS
+3052 LDAQVKLLEFTLEQN
-3067 FETVSVGTIMAV
+3067 FEVVSVSTISSV
-3079 VESITFLVHHYI
+3079 IESITFLVHHYI

-3140 NLLKLVN
+3140 DLLKLVN
-3147 TLVKLPLTADGKF
+3147 ALVLLPLSGDREF
-3160 SGRVPPPGNG
+3160 SGRLPPAG
-3170 SSDSVSD
+3170 SGASDSSVSD

-3187 PGQGGATPHQ
+3187 PAGVSSPNQ
-3197 GPAVGVADLVLGNQ
+3197 GPAAGVADLVLANQ
-3211 QVMSQILS
+3211 QIMSQILS

-3352 MKFLDSG
+3352 MKFLDTG

-3436 LPAAVLLKEVHIQ
+3436 LPAAVLLKELHIQ

-3478 PVITSGL
+3478 PIITSGL

-3568 AVMASAA
+3568 AMMASAA

-3611 STAIGLRLIDILLR
+3611 STRIGLKLIDILLR

-3634 NNLNSPLLF
+3634 TNLNSPLLF

-3653 TIDILYQLGTTQDP
+3653 TIDILYQLGTTQDA
-3667 GTKDRVQ
+3667 GTKDRIQ
-3674 ALLQWVHDSARVAA
+3674 ALLQWVHDSSLVAA
-3688 MKRSAPLGYM
+3688 HKRSGPMGYTRQ
-3698 GPSATSPREYGL
+3698 SSSSSREYGL
-3710 LMPSP
+3710 VMPSP

-3733 DYDLPAL
+3733 DYDLPVL
-3740 LNRELFELLYN
+3740 LDRELFELLYN

-3756 ACNLVLKKA
+3756 PCNVVLKKA

-3773 CHVHPSYFSLLM
+3773 CHIHPSYFSLLM
-3785 SWMGIVPSA
+3785 SWMGIIAPPTA
-3794 TVSAVAAMA
+3794 
-3803 SAQSQARHRLS
+3803 AQSQHRLS
-3814 LTDDGK
+3814 MTDDGK
-3820 KQHDAAAATAA
+3820 KQHDLS
-3831 AANSASAG
+3831 SAS
-3839 GGGASG
+3839 

-3850 SKHARSPPPLSESQ
+3850 SKHARPPVALSESQ

-3876 AIQQLLDSGLPSL
+3876 AIEQLLDSGLPSL
-3889 LVRSLAALCCSL
+3889 LVRSLAGLCCGL
-3901 LASADLPLPGGA
+3901 LAAADLPLPA
-3913 TVPPTSTPA
+3913 TA
-3922 SASAPSSSS
+3922 Q
-3931 SSSSP
+3931 
-3936 PSSSAASTSSSPAER
+3936 AER
-3951 RHHHLHHHQSQ
+3951 RQYHHNHHPLSSQ
-3962 SHHHHHHSHHS
+3962 SRT
-3973 HSSSSYHSMPSTS
+3973 P
-3986 SSSSPPSSSSSS
+3986 
-3998 SFSCPPPP
+3998 
-4006 PPPPVNRATLSPE
+4006 LSAE

-4055 LLCHSSASAGTSAT
+4055 LLCHSSASAG
-4069 TSPTTNTTNNTTNTT
+4069 
-4084 NTNTATTS
+4084 
-4092 NGSTSNGQV
+4092 G
-4101 AAAASASASASG
+4101 AASGLQGHAGVRSAASG
-4113 MGASASSPCSSPLST
+4113 GACC
-4128 SPAGASAA
+4128 
-4136 AGPSSS
+4136 
-4142 MSGSSI
+4142 
-4148 AGPSTAPLLPP
+4148 PP
-4159 PPPPLAYSSSAS
+4159 PPPPAQP
-4171 ASATAAAMGTSTAAA
+4171 
-4186 SGSRYSLG
+4186 SGSRYSLASSARG
-4194 SGGRAGGLTTQQRTS
+4194 SGFTTQQRTAI
-4209 LENATVAF
+4209 ENATVAF

-4231 MAQVLCELFQSAPQR
+4231 MAQVLCELFQSAPQH

-4277 QSPCPLYKGRI
+4277 HSPCPLYKGRI

-4311 PISTTLADVLDR
+4311 PISTSLAEVLDR

-4330 TAKLMS
+4330 TAKLIN

-4350 EKMKADNGFQDNY
+4350 EKMKTDSGFQDNY

-4387 RRGRVMSDKLSA
+4387 RRGRVMSDKLTA
-4399 SSGVDPA
+4399 SSGVDPS
-4406 AKTVSVPV
+4406 AKTLSVPV

-4425 PLPGEMTLAQ
+4425 PLPAEMTLAQ
-4435 LLTLLYDRKLP
+4435 LLALLYDRKLP
-4446 QGYRSIDMTV
+4446 QGYRSIDLTV
-4456 KLGSKLSSDP
+4456 KLGSKVISDP

-4479 EKEHGEM
+4479 EKVEHCDM

-4498 GDECLEAAIDESL
+4498 GDECLDAAIDESL

-4543 VIQQVSAPVVA
+4543 VIQQVSAPVVP
-4554 SSSQE
+4554 STTQE

-4583 ENIAA
+4583 EAMAA
-4588 EPPPIK
+4588 EPPPISK
-4594 SPVQTMSP
+4594 SSVQTMSP

-4662 PFHVLRALFSSTPLT
+4662 PFHVLRALFSTTPLT
-4677 TDDGLLL
+4677 TDDGVLL
-4684 RRIALEIGA
+4684 RRMALEIGA

-4703 LSHHAPRVPS
+4703 LSHHAPRVPNAS
-4713 TNGNQNEVVTGH
+4713 GNSSEPAVSTGH
-4725 GAGTSE
+4725 GGGTSE

-4785 GHGEAPSS
+4785 GHGETPAG
-4793 ESRGQNSAALPSV
+4793 ESRGHNSNALPTV

-4839 RALLELLRAISSC
+4839 RALLELLRAIS
-4852 TSLVPLLL
+4852 TSTALVPLLL
-4860 PLSGDPAQEEEE
+4860 PLSGDPSQEEEE
-4872 EEERSESQTSV
+4872 EEERSEGQTSV

-4898 NRLRSKKDKS
+4898 NRLRSKKDKA

-4913 AEPSDPEPEG
+4913 PDSSDPEPEG

-4928 PDIQRTAEIVYAA
+4928 PDIQRTADIVYAA

-4950 EKKLAESSKKASTR
+4950 ERKLAESSKKATTR
-4964 PKPLSVLRSLE
+4964 PKPLSILRSLE

-4980 AMKKLQFDTF
+4980 VMKKLQFDTF
-4990 EMVSEDED
+4990 EMVSEDDD

-5008 YMTQVKNASDANSA
+5008 YMSQVKNASDANSA

-5211 KRAEIMGQCE
+5211 KRVEVMAQCE
-5221 EWITDIQQY
+5221 EWIADIQQY

-5263 PEGLEPDGEDFS
+5263 PDGLEPDGEEFS
-5275 DKSSALLVKELPNQ
+5275 EKSAALMIKELPNQ
-5289 DAEKPGGSQDAHCSE
+5289 EAEKPSGSQDGPCSE
-5304 GQL
+5304 GPL

>member
-1 MAAAASPG
+1 MAAAASCSSAAAPPAGPGPGPVSAGPG
-9 SCSSTSSDWV
+9 SCEWLL
-19 VLRDGCLRCD
+19 LRDGCLRCD
-29 EEGLRSLSYHPAL
+29 ADGLCSLCYHPAL

-47 VTSRGSIKVIDGT
+47 VTARGAIKVIDGT
-60 SGAILQASALHAKP
+60 SGATLQASALNAKP
-74 GGRVR
+74 GGRVK
-79 CQYFPAVDKVL
+79 CQYISAVDKVI

-105 ILLLDTALQAPV
+105 ILLLDTALQTPV
-117 SKPEDMVQLEL
+117 SKQDDVVQLEL

-136 LSACVEKVDV
+136 LSACIEKVDV
-146 SNTEGYDLFLT
+146 SSTEGYDLFIT
-157 QLKEGLKSTSHET
+157 QLKDGLKNTSHET

-178 WATVTFHLPHHVIK
+178 WATVTFHLPHHVLK
-192 VVASA
+192 SVASA
-197 IVNELKKMN
+197 IVNELKKIN
-206 QNVAA
+206 QNIAA
-211 LSVAS
+211 LPVAS
-216 SIMDRLSYLLPS
+216 SVMDRLSYLLPS
-228 GRPELG
+228 ARPELG

-261 AGYRWA
+261 VGYRWA

-279 QPASTGDDRAMC
+279 QPASSGDDRAMC

-341 FPSPDGS
+341 FPCTDGT
-348 DKIACYGFGSCPHF
+348 DRIACFGSGSCPHF

-388 INPYDPVILRQL
+388 INAYDPAIVQQL
-400 FLSSGEQGLGSESTE
+400 MLSGEQSSGVD

-421 AWLEDTSSC
+421 AWLEDSSSC
-430 SDLPKLEG
+430 SDIPKLEG
-438 DSDDQ
+438 DSDDL

-452 SRSESVTGHPC
+452 SRSESVTGHTS
-463 QKENLEVSLGVTALS
+463 QKETMEVSLDITALS

-486 QWEVVASVLE
+486 QWEIVANVLE

-502 EELGANPALAQA
+502 EELGANPCLANC
-514 KADNKA
+514 KSEKM
-520 KDKPSAAEQ
+520 KEKHLEQ
-529 HNIPFPCLLTGGL
+529 HNIPFPCLLAGGL
-542 LSYRSAASSPLA
+542 LTYKSPATSPVSSNSQRSLDGLSRTRGESVSEQGSTDNESCTNSELNSPL
-554 GGPPPPPPS
+554 
-563 LAPTLTPTRGRPP
+563 
-576 PSSSSSSSSTLV
+576 V
-588 GVPDG
+588 
-593 PLLRTQAPEVTPNT
+593 
-607 PIVVV
+607 
-612 GTPDQG
+612 
-618 PMEIESCPPPPVVVP
+618 
-633 PELVASPGGGGLPVS
+633 
-648 AIRRTIP
+648 RRTLP

-662 KEADEKA
+662 KESDEKA
-669 SGSGKV
+669 GKL
-675 FAQMNSLMGKSLHE
+675 FSQMNNIMSKSIHDD
-689 EGFTVPQI
+689 GFTVPQI
-697 IEMEFDSHEQLL
+697 IEMELDSQEQLL
-709 LQDPPITYIQQFAD
+709 LQDPPVTYIQQFAD
-723 ATAGLGSG
+723 AAANLTSPDSDKWSSMVPKPG
-731 TGSGSGTGNNASVT
+731 T
-745 DPGPEKW
+745 
-752 GSMAAPRPGALVQC
+752 LVQC
-766 LRLPKEL
+766 LRLPKFA
-773 EEENLYVDS
+773 EEENLCVDS
-782 ITPCSD
+782 ITPCAD
-788 GLHLLVGLQPCS
+788 GVHLLVGLRTCP

-808 QVEALNNLNR
+808 QVEALNNLNK
-818 LHSALCSRGN
+818 LNSALCNRRKGELESSLAVVN
-828 SRNKDDLHHHH
+828 
-839 HHHHPAL
+839 
-846 VPTMANGIEGG
+846 
-857 HGALPLPGTSPP
+857 GTSIDVIQHESPADVP
-869 QQTPLILPPDQQPL
+869 TPLIIQPE
-883 LQPPLSPQQ
+883 QRS
-892 TPTSP
+892 
-897 SSRGVFGGVSTGG
+897 VS
-910 NNNNS
+910 
-915 SGGGGY
+915 GGY
-921 LVLYKLNYSTRIVTL
+921 LVLYKMNYATRIVTL
-936 EEEPVRVQHIREPR
+936 EEEPVKIQHIKDPQ
-950 DAVTSL
+950 DTITSM
-956 ILLPADVLDGRE
+956 ILLPPDILDNREDDCEEPVEEIQLTSKNGSGRE
-968 EDGEDASD
+968 RRSEI
-976 DTPPGLKN
+976 
-984 GPVSASSGPNMA
+984 
-996 AGGSSGGVG
+996 
-1005 GSSTAA
+1005 STL
-1011 GVMAAS
+1011 
-1017 TGHGPSASSPL
+1017 GH
-1028 AAGMAASTAKE
+1028 
-1039 KLVVTTQAGY
+1039 LVITTQGGY
-1049 IMVLDLATLEV
+1049 VKILDLSNFEI
-1060 LAKVEPPVKESGDEV
+1060 LAKVEPPKKEGTEEPDM
-1075 DPFVSV
+1075 FVSV
-1081 TYCSGTDRLCACT
+1081 IYCSGTDRLCACT

-1103 IGGVFD
+1103 IGGTCD
-1109 DIDDADIFVDGPL
+1109 DIDEADILVDGSL
-1122 SKGVD
+1122 SKSVE
-1127 QLFEGTKPSSN
+1127 QSSEGTKPLSN
-1138 PSSPGITAGVDLLVD
+1138 PSSPGITGVDLLVD
-1153 QALGVEVLSSLVEL
+1153 QPFSLETLTSLVEL

-1217 LQSDSSSWDEHVFE
+1217 LQTDSNSWDEHVFE

-1241 HVDFKFVMNA
+1241 HVDFKFVLNS

-1272 KVNETAV
+1272 KVNEAAV
-1279 DRQITFPLSQA
+1279 DRQITFPLSPA
-1290 LHTNGERNGQPL
+1290 HNIEVERNGKPGLVEFNEEMQY
-1302 LHDFTEDI
+1302 
-1310 QFMDIEES
+1310 MDVEE
-1318 PGSRLCPFLE
+1318 PQCLRLCPFLE
-1328 DHKEDIL
+1328 EHKEDIL

-1341 ASGLDLSGHAGMLSL
+1341 ATGLDLSGHAGMLTL

-1366 GGKYRSFLVHIK
+1366 GGKYRSFLIHVK
-1378 AVSDK
+1378 AVNDR
-1383 GMEESPR
+1383 GTEEICNGGIR
-1390 PVVRM
+1390 PVVRI
-1395 PSKPQSSKAQSL
+1395 PSLKPQTNKGHSLASLLAKVAAGKEKPSSKIEATN
-1407 SSLLQRAQATKEKA
+1407 SSRK
-1421 STSKVEPPT
+1421 S
-1430 ASKKPDNLRG
+1430 DNLRG
-1440 CDLLQEVSITIRRF
+1440 CDLLQEVSVTIRRF

-1459 PKERIQRC
+1459 SKERVQRC
-1467 SMLQFPEFHE
+1467 AMLQFSEFHE
-1477 RLLNGLCKRTEET
+1477 KLLATLCKKT
-1490 DSTEHGQ
+1490 DDGLTTEHAQ
-1497 SLILDILCWLAGVYS
+1497 SLVLDTLCWLAGVYS
-1512 NGSCS
+1512 NGPGSS
-1517 PREGKEGLLI
+1517 KEGNDSLLS
-1527 KTRKRLTDMV
+1527 KTRKCVSDII
-1537 RVCFFQAG
+1537 RVCFFEAG

-1552 ARFLALCISNGKGDP
+1552 ARFLALCISNGRCDP
-1567 GQQGFG
+1567 SQQGFG
-1573 MALLKA
+1573 SVLLKA
-1579 LLENMPYLPAA
+1579 LLDNMPLLPAA
-1590 ATGGAVFWYFV
+1590 ATGGSVYWYFV

-1625 SRQLQDRLTPLEALL
+1625 SRQLQDRLTPMEALL

-1651 DPVLFDLEVSGSSC
+1651 DPVLFDLEISGSSC
-1665 KNAFNSGIGVQSD
+1665 KNVYNSSIGVQSD
-1678 EIDLSDILSG
+1678 EIDLSDVLSG
-1688 NGKVSNCAAAE
+1688 NGKISSCAAAE
-1699 GSFTALTGLLEVEPL
+1699 GSFTSLTGLLEVEPL

-1724 TRVERDDA
+1724 TRIERDDA
-1732 SMFTV
+1732 STFTV

-1748 LSAGSVGEAS
+1748 LSSGTVGEAS

-1773 HAMVSAEQQLQVLQE
+1773 HAMASAEQQLQVLQE

-1808 QTTSAAAAAA
+1808 QTTAAAAAA
-1818 ASGVGPIHNSVPSNP
+1818 ASAVGPVHNSVPSNP
-1833 SASGSASA
+1833 VA
-1841 SSAPG
+1841 APG

-1866 TPPLTPPNEAVSAA
+1866 TPPLTPPNEAVSAVINA
-1880 ISVELAQLF
+1880 ELAQLF
-1889 PGSIMDPPAVNLA
+1889 PGSVIDPPTVNLA
-1902 AHNKNSHKPKPV
+1902 AHNKNTSK
-1914 SHAQNPMGSGLA
+1914 SRTNPLGSGLA
-1926 LALSQASHFLQPPP
+1926 LAISHASHFLQPPP

-1963 PVLLTDAL
+1963 PILLTDVL
-1971 IPTCADL
+1971 IPTCGDL

-2002 IATHSLILHD
+2002 ISTHSLILHD

-2039 PLGFYYGHTYILPWE
+2039 PLGFYYGHTYILPFE
-2054 SELKLMHDPLRGE
+2054 NELKLMHDPLRGE
-2067 SEAASQP
+2067 GEAANQP
-2074 DVDQH
+2074 EIDQH

-2102 TLLQSIDLPPLNSAN
+2102 ILLQSIDLPPLNSAN

-2129 VEEDQR
+2129 VEEDSR

-2140 QDCVQLQLQLNLAH
+2140 QDCIQLQLQLNLAH
-2154 HAVQRLRVSLGA
+2154 HAVQRLKVALGA
-2166 SRKPLPDAA
+2166 SRKTLKEQSDPK
-2175 YASYAYDAR
+2175 
-2184 ELVHSSS
+2184 ELIQMSS

-2196 TVIRYLLDTL
+2196 TIIRYLLDTL
-2206 LSLLHT
+2206 LSLLHSS
-2212 NNGHS
+2212 NGHS
-2217 VPSVLQST
+2217 VPVVLQST

-2304 GVLEGLL
+2304 GVLESLL
-2311 NLLDSLLSPLQQ
+2311 NLLDNLLSPLQP
-2323 SHSLQ
+2323 HLPVH
-2328 ARRTEGVLD
+2328 RRTEGVLD

-2345 MLVSRLLDYVAS
+2345 MLVSRLLDYVAT
-2357 VEDEAS
+2357 VEDEA
-2363 ASKKQL
+2363 ATAKKPL
-2369 GGKDRDR
+2369 NGKERER
-2376 SFTGNQWSFIN
+2376 FLTGNQWSFIN
-2387 NSLQS
+2387 NSLHT
-2392 QNMSRSTKGNSS
+2392 QNLSRSTKGNSS
-2404 LDRLYSRKV
+2404 LDRLYSRKI

-2418 HTKQQLNLLKAKQK
+2418 HHKQ
-2432 ALMEQIEKEK
+2432 
-2442 IQSNKSSSYK
+2442 
-2452 LLVEHAKLKQAT
+2452 
-2464 SKHFKDLIRLRR
+2464 HFKDLIRLRR

-2481 RSSLDTEASA
+2481 RSTLDTEVSTT
-2491 SGAAKEAPEV
+2491 KETPDIEP
-2501 ELLPFTL
+2501 LPFTL

-2551 PTIHLCEVVSE
+2551 PTIHLCEIVNE
-2562 QQLERLLLLLVG
+2562 TQLERLLLLLVG

-2597 QDILAGELLSPA
+2597 QDILAGELLAPIAAEAMEESA
-2609 SLDGMDEGASLG
+2609 LGDDAGAS
-2621 EEAGAA
+2621 AGDSDDSLQQST
-2627 AAVAAC
+2627 V
-2633 AVASALA
+2633 
-2640 EPEEA
+2640 
-2645 LAQPSPLPLVES
+2645 QLVET
-2657 IDETLPPDIIA
+2657 IDEPLTHDIT
-2668 GTPGTS
+2668 G
-2674 SSSVFQSAPPLS
+2674 APPLS
-2686 SLEKDKDIDFD
+2686 SLEKDKDIDLE
-2697 LLQDLMDVD
+2697 LLQDLMEVD

-2725 PIGSTWYDYW
+2725 PISSTWYDYW
-2735 GADYGTYNYNAYV
+2735 GADYGTYNYNPYI
-2748 GGAGIPVSKPP
+2748 GGIGIPVAKPP
-2759 AAQEKPGAQSLS
+2759 VTTEKNGSQTVS

-2790 ELMLKMMAT
+2790 ELMLKMMST

-2806 QALTSTSPA
+2806 QALTNTSPTLT
-2815 VVQSSNG
+2815 QSPSG

-2828 RGLHG
+2828 RGLHAANQNA
-2833 SSSPPGGSSS
+2833 P
-2843 SSSLVVQPSSIPML
+2843 LIVQLSSIPML
-2857 SACFNKLFSMLQVHH
+2857 STCFNKLFSMLQVHH

-2881 WLTLSLNSCPG
+2881 WLTLSLNSSSSG
-2892 SADDGGSDIF
+2892 SKDSGADIF
-2902 LFNASRVPTIP
+2902 LYNANRIP
-2913 LNQASI
+2913 VISLNQASVT
-2919 SSFLTVLAWYPNT
+2919 SFLSVLAWYPNT
-2932 SLRTWCLVLHSL
+2932 LLRTWCLVLHSL
-2944 TLMTNMPS
+2944 TLMTNMQLNAGL
-2952 SSASASSSG
+2952 SSAIGAQ
-2961 LGGHESTAQQM
+2961 ESTAQLL
-2972 VSELTLVPVL
+2972 VSDPNLIHVL
-2982 VRFLSGSNPHGTS
+2982 VKFLSGTNPHGTN
-2995 QHSSQVGPTA
+2995 QHSPQVGPTA

-3026 LFSEFL
+3026 MFSEFL
-3032 LELMHILSMERGPLL
+3032 LKLIHILSTERGAFQT
-3047 SGQGP
+3047 GQGP
-3052 LDAQVKLLEFTLEQS
+3052 LDAQVKLLEFTLEQN
-3067 FETVSVGTIMAV
+3067 FEVVSVSTISAV
-3079 VESITFLVHHYI
+3079 IESITFLVHHYI
-3091 TCSDKVVSRSG
+3091 TCSDKVMSRSG

-3132 TTRDQLMF
+3132 MTRDQLMF
-3140 NLLKLVN
+3140 DLLKLVN
-3147 TLVKLPLTADGKF
+3147 ILVQLPLSSNREYSA
-3160 SGRVPPPGNG
+3160 RVPVA
-3170 SSDSVSD
+3170 SSTTDSVSD
-3177 EEKVCGSKEG
+3177 EEKVSGGKDGNGSN
-3187 PGQGGATPHQ
+3187 PNTQGSTAY
-3197 GPAVGVADLVLGNQ
+3197 VADLVLANQ
-3211 QVMSQILS
+3211 QIMSQILS

-3261 ILTTLSKRATSVQV
+3261 ILTTLSKKATTVQV

-3295 STCQLSE
+3295 ATCQLSE

-3359 PGKAADGSLKA
+3359 PTKATDSSLKA

-3380 EGLHNFA
+3380 EGIHNFA
-3387 PLGTITS
+3387 PLGSITS

-3436 LPAAVLLKEVHIQ
+3436 LPAAVLLKEIHIQ

-3558 HCLTHVSDLE
+3558 HCLTHISDLE
-3568 AVMASAA
+3568 GMMASAA

-3611 STAIGLRLIDILLR
+3611 STRIGLKLIDILLR
-3625 NCAASGTDP
+3625 NCSASGSDP
-3634 NNLNSPLLF
+3634 ADLNSPLLF

-3667 GTKDRVQ
+3667 GTKDRIQ
-3674 ALLQWVHDSARVAA
+3674 ALLKWVSDSARVAA
-3688 MKRSAPLGYM
+3688 MKKSGRVSYICPN
-3698 GPSATSPREYGL
+3698 SSTREYGL

-3722 AILWHSYELPV
+3722 AILWHSYELLV
-3733 DYDLPAL
+3733 EYDLPAL
-3740 LNRELFELLYN
+3740 LDRELFESLFN

-3756 ACNLVLKKA
+3756 PCNMVLKKA

-3773 CHVHPSYFSLLM
+3773 CHIHPNYFSLLM
-3785 SWMGIVPSA
+3785 GWMGITPPP
-3794 TVSAVAAMA
+3794 M
-3803 SAQSQARHRLS
+3803 QCQHRLS
-3814 LTDDGK
+3814 MTDDSK
-3820 KQHDAAAATAA
+3820 KQDL
-3831 AANSASAG
+3831 SS
-3839 GGGASG
+3839 S
-3845 GLTDD
+3845 LTDD
-3850 SKHARSPPPLSESQ
+3850 SKNAQAPLALTESH
-3864 LATLAAASQSPG
+3864 LATLAASSQSPE
-3876 AIQQLLDSGLPSL
+3876 AIKQLLDSGLPSL
-3889 LVRSLAALCCSL
+3889 LVRSLASFCFNH
-3901 LASADLPLPGGA
+3901 
-3913 TVPPTSTPA
+3913 
-3922 SASAPSSSS
+3922 
-3931 SSSSP
+3931 
-3936 PSSSAASTSSSPAER
+3936 TSSSDCTAQSMDIPQDRLR
-3951 RHHHLHHHQSQ
+3951 RHHVPQHFNK
-3962 SHHHHHHSHHS
+3962 
-3973 HSSSSYHSMPSTS
+3973 MPITADL
-3986 SSSSPPSSSSSS
+3986 
-3998 SFSCPPPP
+3998 
-4006 PPPPVNRATLSPE
+4006 V
-4019 LAAPVLR
+4019 APVLR

-4034 HAMKDWLGGPEVNP
+4034 HMMKDWLGGSEVNP

-4055 LLCHSSASAGTSAT
+4055 LLCHSGATSGGHNVTAQQTSARSSLLSSTVT
-4069 TSPTTNTTNNTTNTT
+4069 T
-4084 NTNTATTS
+4084 
-4092 NGSTSNGQV
+4092 
-4101 AAAASASASASG
+4101 
-4113 MGASASSPCSSPLST
+4113 
-4128 SPAGASAA
+4128 
-4136 AGPSSS
+4136 
-4142 MSGSSI
+4142 
-4148 AGPSTAPLLPP
+4148 
-4159 PPPPLAYSSSAS
+4159 
-4171 ASATAAAMGTSTAAA
+4171 
-4186 SGSRYSLG
+4186 
-4194 SGGRAGGLTTQQRTS
+4194 GLTTQQRTAI
-4209 LENATVAF
+4209 ENATVAF

-4231 MAQVLCELFQSAPQR
+4231 MAQVLCELFQSSPQR
-4246 GNVPISGNISGF
+4246 GNLPTSGNISGF

-4271 KVTVFL
+4271 KVTLFL

-4296 HPMYGAGHKYRTLHL
+4296 HPMYGAGHKFRTLHL
-4311 PISTTLADVLDR
+4311 PVSTTLAEVLDR

-4330 TAKLMS
+4330 TAKLIN
-4336 EQKEDKEKKNHEEK
+4336 EQKEDKEKKNYEEK
-4350 EKMKADNGFQDNY
+4350 EKVKAENGFQDNY

-4373 QSKRALSTPPRPPS
+4373 QSKRAVSSTPPRPPS
-4387 RRGRVMSDKLSA
+4387 RRGRVMADKVGTSSSGGEA
-4399 SSGVDPA
+4399 SS
-4406 AKTVSVPV
+4406 KTISVPV

-4425 PLPGEMTLAQ
+4425 PLPAEMTLAQ

-4446 QGYRSIDMTV
+4446 QGYRSIDLTV
-4456 KLGSKLSSDP
+4456 KLGSKVISDP
-4466 GLSKTDSFKRLRT
+4466 SLSKTDSFKRLHT
-4479 EKEHGEM
+4479 EKEHADLLGP
-4486 LSSCPEDEPMTP
+4486 CPEDEAISP
-4498 GDECLEAAIDESL
+4498 GDECMDAVLDESL
-4511 LETNPIQ
+4511 LETCPIQ

-4543 VIQQVSAPVVA
+4543 VIQQVSTPVVT
-4554 SSSQE
+4554 STTQE
-4559 KPKDS
+4559 KQKDS

-4583 ENIAA
+4583 ETIAA

-4594 SPVQTMSP
+4594 STVQTMSP

-4662 PFHVLRALFSSTPLT
+4662 PFHVLRSLFSTTPLT
-4677 TDDGLLL
+4677 TDDGVLL
-4684 RRIALEIGA
+4684 RRMALEIGA

-4703 LSHHAPRVPS
+4703 LSHHAPRVPNSSPNQAEPQVSS
-4713 TNGNQNEVVTGH
+4713 THNSAST
-4725 GAGTSE
+4725 E

-4770 LLQVLASYINPAGCV
+4770 LLQVLASYINPAGSTSN
-4785 GHGEAPSS
+4785 GETQTSH
-4793 ESRGQNSAALPSV
+4793 EGRGQNSSALPSV
-4806 LQELLS
+4806 LLELLS

-4839 RALLELLRAISSC
+4839 RALLELLRAIASC
-4852 TSLVPLLL
+4852 TSMVPLLL
-4860 PLSGDPAQEEEE
+4860 PLSGENSEEEE
-4872 EEERSESQTSV
+4872 EQLESQASV
-4883 GMLLAKMKTCVDTYT
+4883 GTLLAKMKTCVDTYT
-4898 NRLRSKKDKS
+4898 NRLRSKKDKA
-4908 KGVVK
+4908 KAGVK
-4913 AEPSDPEPEG
+4913 PDTSDQEPEG

-4928 PDIQRTAEIVYAA
+4928 PDIQKTAEIVYAA

-4950 EKKLAESSKKASTR
+4950 EKKMAEYSKKAAVK

-4980 AMKKLQFDTF
+4980 VMKKLQFDTF
-4990 EMVSEDED
+4990 EMVSEDDD

-5008 YMTQVKNASDANSA
+5008 YMSQVKNASDANSA

-5146 SLILVSEPYFNEP
+5146 SLILVAEPYFNEP

-5179 NIRQASVKWAML
+5179 NIRQATVKWAML
-5191 EQMRNPSPCFKEV
+5191 EQIRNPSPCFKEV

-5211 KRAEIMGQCE
+5211 KRVEIMAQCE
-5221 EWITDIQQY
+5221 EWIADIQQY

-5263 PEGLEPDGEDFS
+5263 PEGLDPDTEDS
-5275 DKSSALLVKELPNQ
+5275 TEKCSATTSSEETLLHEQVKPSSSKDIPTDFKL
-5289 DAEKPGGSQDAHCSE
+5289 
-5304 GQL
+5304 

>member
-1 MAAAASPG
+1 MAAAAASCSAAAAAPAGPGPGPASAGPG
-9 SCSSTSSDWV
+9 SCEWLL
-19 VLRDGCLRCD
+19 LRDGCLRCD
-29 EEGLRSLSYHPAL
+29 ADGLCSLCYHPAL

-47 VTSRGSIKVIDGT
+47 VTARGAIKVIDGT
-60 SGAILQASALHAKP
+60 SGATLQASALNAKP
-74 GGRVR
+74 GGRVK
-79 CQYFPAVDKVL
+79 CQYISAVDKVI

-105 ILLLDTALQAPV
+105 ILLLDTALQTPV
-117 SKPEDMVQLEL
+117 SKQDDVVQLEL

-136 LSACVEKVDV
+136 LSACIEKVDV
-146 SNTEGYDLFLT
+146 SSTEGYDLFIT
-157 QLKEGLKSTSHET
+157 QLKDGLKNTSHET

-178 WATVTFHLPHHVIK
+178 WATVTFHLPHHVLK
-192 VVASA
+192 SVASA
-197 IVNELKKMN
+197 IVNELKKIN
-206 QNVAA
+206 QNIAA
-211 LSVAS
+211 LPVAS
-216 SIMDRLSYLLPS
+216 SVMDRLSYLLPS
-228 GRPELG
+228 ARPELG

-261 AGYRWA
+261 VGYRWA

-279 QPASTGDDRAMC
+279 QPASSGDDRAMC

-341 FPSPDGS
+341 FPCTDGT
-348 DKIACYGFGSCPHF
+348 DRIACFGSGSCPHF

-388 INPYDPVILRQL
+388 INAYDPAIVQQL
-400 FLSSGEQGLGSESTE
+400 MLSGEQSSGVD

-421 AWLEDTSSC
+421 AWLEDSSSC
-430 SDLPKLEG
+430 SDIPKLEG
-438 DSDDQ
+438 DSDD
-443 LEDSDSEEH
+443 LLDDSDSEEH
-452 SRSESVTGHPC
+452 SRSESVTGHTS
-463 QKENLEVSLGVTALS
+463 QKETMEVNLDITALS
-478 VLQQPEKL
+478 ILQQPEKL
-486 QWEVVASVLE
+486 QWEIVANVLE

-502 EELGANPALAQA
+502 EELGANPCLANC
-514 KADNKA
+514 KSEKM
-520 KDKPSAAEQ
+520 KEKHVEQ
-529 HNIPFPCLLTGGL
+529 HNIPFPCLLAGGL
-542 LSYRSAASSPLA
+542 LTYKSPATSPVSSNSQRSLDGLSRTRGESVSEQGSTDNESCTISELNSPL
-554 GGPPPPPPS
+554 
-563 LAPTLTPTRGRPP
+563 
-576 PSSSSSSSSTLV
+576 V
-588 GVPDG
+588 
-593 PLLRTQAPEVTPNT
+593 
-607 PIVVV
+607 
-612 GTPDQG
+612 
-618 PMEIESCPPPPVVVP
+618 
-633 PELVASPGGGGLPVS
+633 
-648 AIRRTIP
+648 RRTLP

-662 KEADEKA
+662 KESDER
-669 SGSGKV
+669 GKLFSQV
-675 FAQMNSLMGKSLHE
+675 NFISKSIHE
-689 EGFTVPQI
+689 DGFTVPQI
-697 IEMEFDSHEQLL
+697 IEMELDSQEQLL
-709 LQDPPITYIQQFAD
+709 LQDPPVTYIQQFAD
-723 ATAGLGSG
+723 AAANLTSPDSDKWSSMVPKPG
-731 TGSGSGTGNNASVT
+731 T
-745 DPGPEKW
+745 
-752 GSMAAPRPGALVQC
+752 LVQC
-766 LRLPKEL
+766 LRLPKFA
-773 EEENLYVDS
+773 EEENLCVDS
-782 ITPCSD
+782 ITPCAD
-788 GLHLLVGLQPCS
+788 GVHLLVGLRTCP

-808 QVEALNNLNR
+808 QVEALNNLNK
-818 LHSALCSRGN
+818 LNSALCNRRKGE
-828 SRNKDDLHHHH
+828 
-839 HHHHPAL
+839 
-846 VPTMANGIEGG
+846 IESSL
-857 HGALPLPGTSPP
+857 AVVNGTSIDVIQHEPP
-869 QQTPLILPPDQQPL
+869 ADVTTPLIIQPE
-883 LQPPLSPQQ
+883 QRS
-892 TPTSP
+892 
-897 SSRGVFGGVSTGG
+897 VS
-910 NNNNS
+910 
-915 SGGGGY
+915 GGY
-921 LVLYKLNYSTRIVTL
+921 LVLYKMNYATRIVTL
-936 EEEPVRVQHIREPR
+936 EEEPVKIQHIKDPQ
-950 DAVTSL
+950 DTITSM
-956 ILLPADVLDGRE
+956 ILLPPDILDNREDDCEEPVEEIQLTSKNGSGRE
-968 EDGEDASD
+968 RRSEI
-976 DTPPGLKN
+976 
-984 GPVSASSGPNMA
+984 
-996 AGGSSGGVG
+996 
-1005 GSSTAA
+1005 STL
-1011 GVMAAS
+1011 
-1017 TGHGPSASSPL
+1017 GH
-1028 AAGMAASTAKE
+1028 
-1039 KLVVTTQAGY
+1039 LVITTQGGY
-1049 IMVLDLATLEV
+1049 VKILDLSNFEI
-1060 LAKVEPPVKESGDEV
+1060 LAKVEPPKKEGTEEPDM
-1075 DPFVSV
+1075 FVSV
-1081 TYCSGTDRLCACT
+1081 IYCSGTDRLCACT

-1103 IGGVFD
+1103 IGGTCD
-1109 DIDDADIFVDGPL
+1109 DIDETDILVDGSL
-1122 SKGVD
+1122 SKSVE
-1127 QLFEGTKPSSN
+1127 QSSEGIKPLSN
-1138 PSSPGITAGVDLLVD
+1138 PSSPGITGVDLLVD
-1153 QALGVEVLSSLVEL
+1153 QPFSLETLTSLVEL

-1217 LQSDSSSWDEHVFE
+1217 LQTDSNSWDEHVFE

-1241 HVDFKFVMNA
+1241 HVDFKFVLNS

-1272 KVNETAV
+1272 KVNEAAV
-1279 DRQITFPLSQA
+1279 DRQITFPLSPS
-1290 LHTNGERNGQPL
+1290 HNVETERNGKPGLVEFSEEMQY
-1302 LHDFTEDI
+1302 
-1310 QFMDIEES
+1310 MDVEE
-1318 PGSRLCPFLE
+1318 PQCLRLCPFLE
-1328 DHKEDIL
+1328 EHKEDIL

-1341 ASGLDLSGHAGMLSL
+1341 ATGLDLSGHAGMLTL

-1366 GGKYRSFLVHIK
+1366 GGKYRSFLIHVK
-1378 AVSDK
+1378 AVNDR
-1383 GMEESPR
+1383 GTEEICNGGIR
-1390 PVVRM
+1390 PVVRI
-1395 PSKPQSSKAQSL
+1395 PSLKPQTNKGHSLASLLAKVAAGKEKPSSKIEAGN
-1407 SSLLQRAQATKEKA
+1407 SSRK
-1421 STSKVEPPT
+1421 S
-1430 ASKKPDNLRG
+1430 DNLRG
-1440 CDLLQEVSITIRRF
+1440 CDLLQEVSVTIRRF

-1459 PKERIQRC
+1459 SKERVQRC
-1467 SMLQFPEFHE
+1467 AMLQFSEFHE
-1477 RLLNGLCKRTEET
+1477 KLLTTLCKKT
-1490 DSTEHGQ
+1490 DDDLTTEHAQ
-1497 SLILDILCWLAGVYS
+1497 SLVLDTLCWLAGVYS
-1512 NGSCS
+1512 NGPGSS
-1517 PREGKEGLLI
+1517 KEGSDSLLS
-1527 KTRKRLTDMV
+1527 KTRRCVSDII
-1537 RVCFFQAG
+1537 RVCFFEAG

-1552 ARFLALCISNGKGDP
+1552 ARFLALCISNGRCDP
-1567 GQQGFG
+1567 SQQGFG
-1573 MALLKA
+1573 SVLLKA
-1579 LLENMPYLPAA
+1579 LLDNMPLLPAA
-1590 ATGGAVFWYFV
+1590 ATGGSVYWYFV

-1625 SRQLQDRLTPLEALL
+1625 SRQLQDRLTPMEALL

-1651 DPVLFDLEVSGSSC
+1651 DPVLFDLEISGSSC
-1665 KNAFNSGIGVQSD
+1665 RNVYNSSIGVQSD
-1678 EIDLSDILSG
+1678 EIDLSDVLSG
-1688 NGKVSNCAAAE
+1688 NGKISSCAAAE
-1699 GSFTALTGLLEVEPL
+1699 GSFTSLTGLLEVEPL

-1724 TRVERDDA
+1724 TRIERDDA
-1732 SMFTV
+1732 STFTV

-1748 LSAGSVGEAS
+1748 LSSGTVGEAS

-1773 HAMVSAEQQLQVLQE
+1773 HAMASAEQQLQVLQE

-1808 QTTSAAAAAA
+1808 QTTAAAAAA
-1818 ASGVGPIHNSVPSNP
+1818 ASAVGPVHNSVPSNP
-1833 SASGSASA
+1833 VA
-1841 SSAPG
+1841 APG

-1866 TPPLTPPNEAVSAA
+1866 TPPLTPPNEAVSAV
-1880 ISVELAQLF
+1880 ISAELAQLF
-1889 PGSIMDPPAVNLA
+1889 PGSVIDPPTVNLA
-1902 AHNKNSHKPKPV
+1902 AHNKNASK
-1914 SHAQNPMGSGLA
+1914 SRTNPLGSGLA
-1926 LALSQASHFLQPPP
+1926 LAISHASHFLQPPP

-1963 PVLLTDAL
+1963 PILLTDVL
-1971 IPTCADL
+1971 IPTCGDL

-2002 IATHSLILHD
+2002 ISTHSLILHD

-2039 PLGFYYGHTYILPWE
+2039 PLGFYYGHTYILPFE
-2054 SELKLMHDPLRGE
+2054 NELKLMHDPLRGE
-2067 SEAASQP
+2067 GEAANQP
-2074 DVDQH
+2074 EIDQH

-2102 TLLQSIDLPPLNSAN
+2102 ILLQSIDLPPLNSAN

-2129 VEEDQR
+2129 VEEDSK

-2140 QDCVQLQLQLNLAH
+2140 QDCIQLQLQLNLAH
-2154 HAVQRLRVSLGA
+2154 HAVQRLKVALGA
-2166 SRKPLPDAA
+2166 SRKTLKEQSDPK
-2175 YASYAYDAR
+2175 
-2184 ELVHSSS
+2184 ELIQMSS

-2196 TVIRYLLDTL
+2196 TIIRYLLDTL
-2206 LSLLHT
+2206 LSLLHSS
-2212 NNGHS
+2212 NGHS
-2217 VPSVLQST
+2217 VPVVLQST

-2304 GVLEGLL
+2304 GVLESLL
-2311 NLLDSLLSPLQQ
+2311 NLLDNLLSPLQP
-2323 SHSLQ
+2323 HLPVH
-2328 ARRTEGVLD
+2328 RRTEGVLD

-2345 MLVSRLLDYVAS
+2345 MLVSRLLDYVAT
-2357 VEDEAS
+2357 VEDEA
-2363 ASKKQL
+2363 ATAKKPL
-2369 GGKDRDR
+2369 NGKERER
-2376 SFTGNQWSFIN
+2376 FLTGNQWSFIN
-2387 NSLQS
+2387 NSLHTQS
-2392 QNMSRSTKGNSS
+2392 LSRSTKGNSS
-2404 LDRLYSRKV
+2404 LDRLYSRKI

-2418 HTKQQLNLLKAKQK
+2418 HHKQVTSDTQLNLLKAKQK
-2432 ALMEQIEKEK
+2432 ALVEQMEKEK
-2442 IQSNKSSSYK
+2442 IQSNKGSSYK
-2452 LLVEHAKLKQAT
+2452 LLVEQAKLKQAT

-2481 RSSLDTEASA
+2481 RSTLDTEVSTT
-2491 SGAAKEAPEV
+2491 KETPEI
-2501 ELLPFTL
+2501 EPLPFTL

-2551 PTIHLCEVVSE
+2551 PTIHLCEIVNE
-2562 QQLERLLLLLVG
+2562 TQLERLLLLLVG

-2597 QDILAGELLSPA
+2597 QDILAGELLAPIA
-2609 SLDGMDEGASLG
+2609 AEAMEEGALG
-2621 EEAGAA
+2621 EDAGA
-2627 AAVAAC
+2627 
-2633 AVASALA
+2633 SAGDSDDSL
-2640 EPEEA
+2640 
-2645 LAQPSPLPLVES
+2645 QPPTVQLVET
-2657 IDETLPPDIIA
+2657 IDEPLTHDIT
-2668 GTPGTS
+2668 G
-2674 SSSVFQSAPPLS
+2674 APPLS
-2686 SLEKDKDIDFD
+2686 SLEKDKDIDLE
-2697 LLQDLMDVD
+2697 LLQDLMEVD

-2725 PIGSTWYDYW
+2725 PISSTWYDYW
-2735 GADYGTYNYNAYV
+2735 GADYGTYNYNPYI
-2748 GGAGIPVSKPP
+2748 GGVGIPVAKPP
-2759 AAQEKPGAQSLS
+2759 VATEKNGSQTVS

-2790 ELMLKMMAT
+2790 ELMLKMMST

-2806 QALTSTSPA
+2806 QALTNTSPTLT
-2815 VVQSSNG
+2815 QSPTG

-2828 RGLHG
+2828 RGLHAANQNAQ
-2833 SSSPPGGSSS
+2833 
-2843 SSSLVVQPSSIPML
+2843 LIVQLSSIPML

-2881 WLTLSLNSCPG
+2881 WLTLSLNSSSSG
-2892 SADDGGSDIF
+2892 SKDSGADIF
-2902 LFNASRVPTIP
+2902 LYNANRIP
-2913 LNQASI
+2913 VISLNQASVT
-2919 SSFLTVLAWYPNT
+2919 SFLSVLAWYPNT
-2932 SLRTWCLVLHSL
+2932 LLRTWCLVLHSL
-2944 TLMTNMPS
+2944 TLMTNMQFNAGPS
-2952 SSASASSSG
+2952 SAIGAQ
-2961 LGGHESTAQQM
+2961 ESTAQLL
-2972 VSELTLVPVL
+2972 VSDPNLIHVL
-2982 VRFLSGSNPHGTS
+2982 VKFLSGTNPHGTN
-2995 QHSSQVGPTA
+2995 QHSPQVGPTA

-3026 LFSEFL
+3026 MFSEFL
-3032 LELMHILSMERGPLL
+3032 LKLIHILSTERGAFQT
-3047 SGQGP
+3047 GQGP
-3052 LDAQVKLLEFTLEQS
+3052 LDAQVKLLEFTLEQN
-3067 FETVSVGTIMAV
+3067 FEVVSVSTISAV
-3079 VESITFLVHHYI
+3079 IESITFLVHHYI
-3091 TCSDKVVSRSG
+3091 TCSDKVMSRSG

-3132 TTRDQLMF
+3132 MTRDQLMF
-3140 NLLKLVN
+3140 DLLKLVN
-3147 TLVKLPLTADGKF
+3147 ILVQLPLSSNREYSA
-3160 SGRVPPPGNG
+3160 RVPVA
-3170 SSDSVSD
+3170 SSTTDSVSD
-3177 EEKVCGSKEG
+3177 EEKVSGGKDGNGNNPSIQGST
-3187 PGQGGATPHQ
+3187 AY
-3197 GPAVGVADLVLGNQ
+3197 VADLVLANQ
-3211 QVMSQILS
+3211 QIMSQILS

-3261 ILTTLSKRATSVQV
+3261 ILTTLSKKATTVQV

-3295 STCQLSE
+3295 ATCQLSE

-3359 PGKAADGSLKA
+3359 PTKATDSSLKA

-3380 EGLHNFA
+3380 EGIHNFA
-3387 PLGTITS
+3387 PLGSITS

-3436 LPAAVLLKEVHIQ
+3436 LPAAVLLKEIHIQ

-3558 HCLTHVSDLE
+3558 HCLTHISDLE
-3568 AVMASAA
+3568 GMMASAA

-3611 STAIGLRLIDILLR
+3611 STRIGLKLIDILLR
-3625 NCAASGTDP
+3625 NCSASGSDP
-3634 NNLNSPLLF
+3634 A
-3643 GRLNGLSSDS
+3643 
-3653 TIDILYQLGTTQDP
+3653 DILYQLGTTQDP
-3667 GTKDRVQ
+3667 GTKDRIQ
-3674 ALLQWVHDSARVAA
+3674 ALLKWVSDSARVAA
-3688 MKRSAPLGYM
+3688 MKKSGRVSYICPN
-3698 GPSATSPREYGL
+3698 SSTREYGL

-3722 AILWHSYELPV
+3722 AILWHSYELLV
-3733 DYDLPAL
+3733 EYDLPAL
-3740 LNRELFELLYN
+3740 LDRELFESLFN

-3756 ACNLVLKKA
+3756 PCNMVLKKA

-3773 CHVHPSYFSLLM
+3773 CHIHPNYFSLLM
-3785 SWMGIVPSA
+3785 GWMGITPPP
-3794 TVSAVAAMA
+3794 M
-3803 SAQSQARHRLS
+3803 QCQHRLS
-3814 LTDDGK
+3814 MTDDSK
-3820 KQHDAAAATAA
+3820 KQDLT
-3831 AANSASAG
+3831 SS
-3839 GGGASG
+3839 
-3845 GLTDD
+3845 LTDD
-3850 SKHARSPPPLSESQ
+3850 SKNAQAPLALTESH
-3864 LATLAAASQSPG
+3864 LATLAASSQSPE
-3876 AIQQLLDSGLPSL
+3876 AIKQLLDSGLPSL
-3889 LVRSLAALCCSL
+3889 LVRSLASFCFNH
-3901 LASADLPLPGGA
+3901 
-3913 TVPPTSTPA
+3913 
-3922 SASAPSSSS
+3922 
-3931 SSSSP
+3931 
-3936 PSSSAASTSSSPAER
+3936 TSSSDCNAQSTDITQDRLR
-3951 RHHHLHHHQSQ
+3951 RHHVPQHFNK
-3962 SHHHHHHSHHS
+3962 
-3973 HSSSSYHSMPSTS
+3973 MPITADL
-3986 SSSSPPSSSSSS
+3986 
-3998 SFSCPPPP
+3998 
-4006 PPPPVNRATLSPE
+4006 V
-4019 LAAPVLR
+4019 APVLR

-4034 HAMKDWLGGPEVNP
+4034 HIMKDWLGGSEVNP

-4055 LLCHSSASAGTSAT
+4055 LLCHSGATSGGHNVTAQQTSARSSLLSST
-4069 TSPTTNTTNNTTNTT
+4069 V
-4084 NTNTATTS
+4084 TA
-4092 NGSTSNGQV
+4092 
-4101 AAAASASASASG
+4101 
-4113 MGASASSPCSSPLST
+4113 
-4128 SPAGASAA
+4128 
-4136 AGPSSS
+4136 
-4142 MSGSSI
+4142 
-4148 AGPSTAPLLPP
+4148 
-4159 PPPPLAYSSSAS
+4159 
-4171 ASATAAAMGTSTAAA
+4171 
-4186 SGSRYSLG
+4186 
-4194 SGGRAGGLTTQQRTS
+4194 GLTTQQRTAI
-4209 LENATVAF
+4209 ENATVAF

-4231 MAQVLCELFQSAPQR
+4231 MAQVLCELFQSSPQR
-4246 GNVPISGNISGF
+4246 GNLPTSGNISGF

-4271 KVTVFL
+4271 KVTLFL

-4296 HPMYGAGHKYRTLHL
+4296 HPMYGAGHKFRTLHL
-4311 PISTTLADVLDR
+4311 PVSTTLAEVLDR

-4330 TAKLMS
+4330 TAKLIN
-4336 EQKEDKEKKNHEEK
+4336 EQKEDKEKKNYEEK
-4350 EKMKADNGFQDNY
+4350 EKVKAENGFQDNY

-4373 QSKRALSTPPRPPS
+4373 QSKRAVSSTPPRPPS
-4387 RRGRVMSDKLSA
+4387 RRGRVMADKVGTS
-4399 SSGVDPA
+4399 SSGA
-4406 AKTVSVPV
+4406 ESSSKTISVPV

-4425 PLPGEMTLAQ
+4425 PLPAEMTLAQ

-4446 QGYRSIDMTV
+4446 QGYRSIDLTV
-4456 KLGSKLSSDP
+4456 KLGSKVISDP
-4466 GLSKTDSFKRLRT
+4466 SLSKTDSFKRLHT
-4479 EKEHGEM
+4479 EKEHTDLLGP
-4486 LSSCPEDEPMTP
+4486 CPEDEAISP
-4498 GDECLEAAIDESL
+4498 GDECMDAVLDESL
-4511 LETNPIQ
+4511 LETCPIQ

-4543 VIQQVSAPVVA
+4543 VIQQVSTPVVT
-4554 SSSQE
+4554 STTQE
-4559 KPKDS
+4559 KQKDS

-4583 ENIAA
+4583 ETIAA

-4594 SPVQTMSP
+4594 STVQTMSP

-4662 PFHVLRALFSSTPLT
+4662 PFHVLRTLFSTTPLT
-4677 TDDGLLL
+4677 TDDGVLL
-4684 RRIALEIGA
+4684 RRMALEIGA

-4703 LSHHAPRVPS
+4703 LSHHAPRVPNASPNQAEPQVSS
-4713 TNGNQNEVVTGH
+4713 THNSAST
-4725 GAGTSE
+4725 E

-4770 LLQVLASYINPAGCV
+4770 LLQVLASYINPAGSASN
-4785 GHGEAPSS
+4785 GDPQTSHEG
-4793 ESRGQNSAALPSV
+4793 RGQNSSALPSV
-4806 LQELLS
+4806 LLELLS

-4839 RALLELLRAISSC
+4839 RALLELLRAIASC
-4852 TSLVPLLL
+4852 TSMVPLLL
-4860 PLSGDPAQEEEE
+4860 PLSGENSEEEE
-4872 EEERSESQTSV
+4872 EQLESQASV
-4883 GMLLAKMKTCVDTYT
+4883 GTLLAKMKTCVDTYT
-4898 NRLRSKKDKS
+4898 NRLRSKKDKA
-4908 KGVVK
+4908 KAGVK
-4913 AEPSDPEPEG
+4913 PDTSDQEPEG

-4928 PDIQRTAEIVYAA
+4928 PDIQKTAEIVYAA

-4950 EKKLAESSKKASTR
+4950 EKKMAEYSKKAAVK

-4980 AMKKLQFDTF
+4980 VMKKLQFDTF
-4990 EMVSEDED
+4990 EMVSEDDD

-5008 YMTQVKNASDANSA
+5008 YMSQVKNASDANSA

-5146 SLILVSEPYFNEP
+5146 SLILVAEPYFNEP

-5179 NIRQASVKWAML
+5179 NIRQATVKWAML
-5191 EQMRNPSPCFKEV
+5191 EQIRNPSPCFKEV

-5211 KRAEIMGQCE
+5211 KRVEIMAQCE
-5221 EWITDIQQY
+5221 EWIADIQQY

-5263 PEGLEPDGEDFS
+5263 PEGLDPDADDSVEKCSATSSEETLLHEQVKPSSSKDIPTDF
-5275 DKSSALLVKELPNQ
+5275 KL
-5289 DAEKPGGSQDAHCSE
+5289 
-5304 GQL
+5304 

>member
-1 MAAAASPG
+1 MAAAAASCSAAAPAGPGPGPASAGPG
-9 SCSSTSSDWV
+9 SCEWLL
-19 VLRDGCLRCD
+19 LRDGCLRCD
-29 EEGLRSLSYHPAL
+29 ADGLCSLCYHPAL

-47 VTSRGSIKVIDGT
+47 VTARGAIKVIDGT
-60 SGAILQASALHAKP
+60 SGATLQASALNAKP
-74 GGRVR
+74 GGRVK
-79 CQYFPAVDKVL
+79 CQYISAVDKVI

-105 ILLLDTALQAPV
+105 ILLLDTALQTPV
-117 SKPEDMVQLEL
+117 SKQDDVVQLEL

-136 LSACVEKVDV
+136 LSACIEKVDV
-146 SNTEGYDLFLT
+146 SSTEGYDLFIT
-157 QLKEGLKSTSHET
+157 QLKDGLKNTSHET

-178 WATVTFHLPHHVIK
+178 WATVTFHLPHHVLK
-192 VVASA
+192 SVASA
-197 IVNELKKMN
+197 IVNELKKIN
-206 QNVAA
+206 QNIAA
-211 LSVAS
+211 LPVAS
-216 SIMDRLSYLLPS
+216 SVMDRLSYLLPS
-228 GRPELG
+228 ARPELG

-261 AGYRWA
+261 VGYRWA

-279 QPASTGDDRAMC
+279 QPASSGDDRAMC

-341 FPSPDGS
+341 FPCTDGT
-348 DKIACYGFGSCPHF
+348 DRIACFGSGSCPHF

-388 INPYDPVILRQL
+388 INAYDPAIVQQL
-400 FLSSGEQGLGSESTE
+400 MLSGEQSSGVD

-421 AWLEDTSSC
+421 AWLEDSSSC
-430 SDLPKLEG
+430 SDIPKLEG
-438 DSDDQ
+438 DSDD
-443 LEDSDSEEH
+443 LLDDSDSEEH
-452 SRSESVTGHPC
+452 SRSESVTGHTS
-463 QKENLEVSLGVTALS
+463 QKETTEVNLDITALS
-478 VLQQPEKL
+478 ILQQPEKL
-486 QWEVVASVLE
+486 QWEIVANVLE

-502 EELGANPALAQA
+502 EELGANPCLANC
-514 KADNKA
+514 KSEKM
-520 KDKPSAAEQ
+520 KEKHVEQ
-529 HNIPFPCLLTGGL
+529 HNIPFPCLLAGGL
-542 LSYRSAASSPLA
+542 LTYKSPATSPVSSNSQRSLDGLSRTRGESVSEQGSTDNESCTISELNSPL
-554 GGPPPPPPS
+554 
-563 LAPTLTPTRGRPP
+563 
-576 PSSSSSSSSTLV
+576 V
-588 GVPDG
+588 
-593 PLLRTQAPEVTPNT
+593 
-607 PIVVV
+607 
-612 GTPDQG
+612 
-618 PMEIESCPPPPVVVP
+618 
-633 PELVASPGGGGLPVS
+633 
-648 AIRRTIP
+648 RRTLP

-662 KEADEKA
+662 KESDER
-669 SGSGKV
+669 GKLFSQV
-675 FAQMNSLMGKSLHE
+675 NFISKSIHE
-689 EGFTVPQI
+689 DGFTVPQI
-697 IEMEFDSHEQLL
+697 IEMELDSQEQLL
-709 LQDPPITYIQQFAD
+709 LQDPPVTYIQQFAD
-723 ATAGLGSG
+723 AAANLTSPDSDKWSSMVPKPG
-731 TGSGSGTGNNASVT
+731 T
-745 DPGPEKW
+745 
-752 GSMAAPRPGALVQC
+752 LVQC
-766 LRLPKEL
+766 LRLPKFA
-773 EEENLYVDS
+773 EEENLCVDS
-782 ITPCSD
+782 ITPCAD
-788 GLHLLVGLQPCS
+788 GLHLLVGLRTCP

-808 QVEALNNLNR
+808 QVEALNNLNK
-818 LHSALCSRGN
+818 LNSALCNRRKGE
-828 SRNKDDLHHHH
+828 
-839 HHHHPAL
+839 
-846 VPTMANGIEGG
+846 IESSL
-857 HGALPLPGTSPP
+857 AVVNGTSIDVIQHEPP
-869 QQTPLILPPDQQPL
+869 ADVTTPLIIQPE
-883 LQPPLSPQQ
+883 QRS
-892 TPTSP
+892 
-897 SSRGVFGGVSTGG
+897 VS
-910 NNNNS
+910 
-915 SGGGGY
+915 GGY
-921 LVLYKLNYSTRIVTL
+921 LVLYKMNYATRIVTL
-936 EEEPVRVQHIREPR
+936 EEEPVKIQHIKDPQ
-950 DAVTSL
+950 DTITSM
-956 ILLPADVLDGRE
+956 ILLPPDILDNREDDCEEPVEEMQLTSKNGSGRE
-968 EDGEDASD
+968 RRSEI
-976 DTPPGLKN
+976 
-984 GPVSASSGPNMA
+984 
-996 AGGSSGGVG
+996 
-1005 GSSTAA
+1005 STL
-1011 GVMAAS
+1011 
-1017 TGHGPSASSPL
+1017 GH
-1028 AAGMAASTAKE
+1028 
-1039 KLVVTTQAGY
+1039 LVITTQGGY
-1049 IMVLDLATLEV
+1049 VKILDLSNFEI
-1060 LAKVEPPVKESGDEV
+1060 LAKVEPPKKEGTEEPDM
-1075 DPFVSV
+1075 FVSV
-1081 TYCSGTDRLCACT
+1081 IYCSGTDRLCACT

-1103 IGGVFD
+1103 IGGTCD
-1109 DIDDADIFVDGPL
+1109 DIDETDILVDGSL
-1122 SKGVD
+1122 SKSVE
-1127 QLFEGTKPSSN
+1127 QSSEGIKPLSN
-1138 PSSPGITAGVDLLVD
+1138 PSSPGITGVDLLVD
-1153 QALGVEVLSSLVEL
+1153 QPFSLETLTSLVEL

-1217 LQSDSSSWDEHVFE
+1217 LQTDSNSWDEHVFE

-1241 HVDFKFVMNA
+1241 HVDFKFVLNS

-1272 KVNETAV
+1272 KVNEAAV
-1279 DRQITFPLSQA
+1279 DRQITFPLSPA
-1290 LHTNGERNGQPL
+1290 HNVETERNGKPGLVEFGEEMQY
-1302 LHDFTEDI
+1302 
-1310 QFMDIEES
+1310 MDVEE
-1318 PGSRLCPFLE
+1318 PQCLRLCPFLE
-1328 DHKEDIL
+1328 EHKEDIL

-1341 ASGLDLSGHAGMLSL
+1341 ATGLDLSGHAGMLTL

-1366 GGKYRSFLVHIK
+1366 GGKYRSFLIHVK
-1378 AVSDK
+1378 AVNDR
-1383 GMEESPR
+1383 GTEEICNGGIR
-1390 PVVRM
+1390 PVVRI
-1395 PSKPQSSKAQSL
+1395 PSLKPQTNKGHSLASLLAKVAAGKEKPSSKIEAGN
-1407 SSLLQRAQATKEKA
+1407 SSRK
-1421 STSKVEPPT
+1421 S
-1430 ASKKPDNLRG
+1430 DNLRG
-1440 CDLLQEVSITIRRF
+1440 CDLLQEVSVTIRRF

-1459 PKERIQRC
+1459 SKERVQRC
-1467 SMLQFPEFHE
+1467 AMLQFSEFHE
-1477 RLLNGLCKRTEET
+1477 KLLTTLCKKT
-1490 DSTEHGQ
+1490 DDDLTTEHAQ
-1497 SLILDILCWLAGVYS
+1497 SLVLDTLCWLAGVYS
-1512 NGSCS
+1512 NGPGRHAPCFCS
-1517 PREGKEGLLI
+1517 SKEGSDSLLS
-1527 KTRKRLTDMV
+1527 KTRRCVSDII
-1537 RVCFFQAG
+1537 RVCFFEAG

-1552 ARFLALCISNGKGDP
+1552 ARFLALCISNGRCDP
-1567 GQQGFG
+1567 SQQGFG
-1573 MALLKA
+1573 SVLLKA
-1579 LLENMPYLPAA
+1579 LLDNMPLLPAA
-1590 ATGGAVFWYFV
+1590 ATGGSVYWYFV

-1625 SRQLQDRLTPLEALL
+1625 SRQLQDRLTPMEALL

-1651 DPVLFDLEVSGSSC
+1651 DPVLFDLEISGSSC
-1665 KNAFNSGIGVQSD
+1665 KNVYNSSIGVQSD
-1678 EIDLSDILSG
+1678 EIDLSDVLSG
-1688 NGKVSNCAAAE
+1688 NGKISSCAAAE
-1699 GSFTALTGLLEVEPL
+1699 GSFTSLTGLLEVEPL

-1724 TRVERDDA
+1724 TRIERDDA
-1732 SMFTV
+1732 M

-1748 LSAGSVGEAS
+1748 LSSGTVGEAS
-1758 TALSSAAQVALQSLS
+1758 TALSSAAQ
-1773 HAMVSAEQQLQVLQE
+1773 
-1788 KQQQLLKLQ
+1788 
-1797 QQKAK
+1797 KAK

-1808 QTTSAAAAAA
+1808 QTTAAAAAA
-1818 ASGVGPIHNSVPSNP
+1818 ASAVGPVHNSVPSNP
-1833 SASGSASA
+1833 VA
-1841 SSAPG
+1841 APG

-1866 TPPLTPPNEAVSAA
+1866 TPPLTPPNEAVSAV
-1880 ISVELAQLF
+1880 ISAELAQLF
-1889 PGSIMDPPAVNLA
+1889 PGSVIDPPTVNLA
-1902 AHNKNSHKPKPV
+1902 AHNKNASK
-1914 SHAQNPMGSGLA
+1914 SRTNPLGSGLA
-1926 LALSQASHFLQPPP
+1926 LAISHASHFLQPPP

-1963 PVLLTDAL
+1963 PILLTDVL
-1971 IPTCADL
+1971 IPTCGDL

-2002 IATHSLILHD
+2002 ISTHSLILHD

-2039 PLGFYYGHTYILPWE
+2039 PLGFYYGHTYILPFE
-2054 SELKLMHDPLRGE
+2054 NELKLMHDPLRGE
-2067 SEAASQP
+2067 GEAANQP
-2074 DVDQH
+2074 EIDQH

-2102 TLLQSIDLPPLNSAN
+2102 ILLQSIDLPPLNSAN

-2129 VEEDQR
+2129 VEEDSR

-2140 QDCVQLQLQLNLAH
+2140 QDCIQLQLQLNLAH
-2154 HAVQRLRVSLGA
+2154 HAVQRLKVALGA
-2166 SRKPLPDAA
+2166 SRKTLKEQSDPK
-2175 YASYAYDAR
+2175 
-2184 ELVHSSS
+2184 ELIQMSS

-2196 TVIRYLLDTL
+2196 TIIRYLLDTL
-2206 LSLLHT
+2206 LSLLHSS
-2212 NNGHS
+2212 NGHS
-2217 VPSVLQST
+2217 VPVVLQST

-2304 GVLEGLL
+2304 GVLESLL
-2311 NLLDSLLSPLQQ
+2311 NLLDNLLSPLQP
-2323 SHSLQ
+2323 HLPVH
-2328 ARRTEGVLD
+2328 RRTEGVLD

-2345 MLVSRLLDYVAS
+2345 MLVSRLLDYVAT
-2357 VEDEAS
+2357 VEDEA
-2363 ASKKQL
+2363 ATAKKPL
-2369 GGKDRDR
+2369 NGKERER
-2376 SFTGNQWSFIN
+2376 FLTGNQWSFIN
-2387 NSLQS
+2387 NSLHTQS
-2392 QNMSRSTKGNSS
+2392 LSRSTKGNSS
-2404 LDRLYSRKV
+2404 LDRLYSRKI

-2418 HTKQQLNLLKAKQK
+2418 HHKQVTSDTQLNLLKAKQK
-2432 ALMEQIEKEK
+2432 ALVEQMEKEK
-2442 IQSNKSSSYK
+2442 IQSNKGSSYK
-2452 LLVEHAKLKQAT
+2452 LLVEQAKLKQAT

-2481 RSSLDTEASA
+2481 RSTLDTEVSTT
-2491 SGAAKEAPEV
+2491 KETPEI
-2501 ELLPFTL
+2501 EPLPFTL

-2551 PTIHLCEVVSE
+2551 PTIHLCEIVNE
-2562 QQLERLLLLLVG
+2562 TQLERLLLLLVG

-2597 QDILAGELLSPA
+2597 QDILAGELLAPIA
-2609 SLDGMDEGASLG
+2609 AEAMEEGALG
-2621 EEAGAA
+2621 EDAGA
-2627 AAVAAC
+2627 
-2633 AVASALA
+2633 SAGDSDDSL
-2640 EPEEA
+2640 
-2645 LAQPSPLPLVES
+2645 QPSTVQLVET
-2657 IDETLPPDIIA
+2657 IDEPLTHDIT
-2668 GTPGTS
+2668 G
-2674 SSSVFQSAPPLS
+2674 APPLS
-2686 SLEKDKDIDFD
+2686 SLEKDKDIDLE
-2697 LLQDLMDVD
+2697 LLQDLMEVD

-2725 PIGSTWYDYW
+2725 PISSTWYDYW
-2735 GADYGTYNYNAYV
+2735 GADYGTYNYNPYI
-2748 GGAGIPVSKPP
+2748 GGVGIPVAKPP
-2759 AAQEKPGAQSLS
+2759 VATEKNGSQTVS

-2790 ELMLKMMAT
+2790 ELMLKMMST

-2806 QALTSTSPA
+2806 QALTNTSPTLT
-2815 VVQSSNG
+2815 QSPTG

-2828 RGLHG
+2828 RGLHAANQNAQ
-2833 SSSPPGGSSS
+2833 
-2843 SSSLVVQPSSIPML
+2843 LIVQLSSIPML

-2881 WLTLSLNSCPG
+2881 WLTLSLNSSSSG
-2892 SADDGGSDIF
+2892 SKDSGADIF
-2902 LFNASRVPTIP
+2902 LYNANRIP
-2913 LNQASI
+2913 VISLNQASVT
-2919 SSFLTVLAWYPNT
+2919 SFLSVLAWYPNT
-2932 SLRTWCLVLHSL
+2932 LLRTWCLVLHSL
-2944 TLMTNMPS
+2944 TLMTNMQLNAGPS
-2952 SSASASSSG
+2952 SAIGAQ
-2961 LGGHESTAQQM
+2961 ESTAQLL
-2972 VSELTLVPVL
+2972 VSDPNLIHVL
-2982 VRFLSGSNPHGTS
+2982 VKFLSGTNPHGTN
-2995 QHSSQVGPTA
+2995 QHSPQVGPTA

-3026 LFSEFL
+3026 MFSEFL
-3032 LELMHILSMERGPLL
+3032 LKLIHILSTERGAFQT
-3047 SGQGP
+3047 GQGP
-3052 LDAQVKLLEFTLEQS
+3052 LDAQVKLLEFTLEQN
-3067 FETVSVGTIMAV
+3067 FEVVSVSTISAV
-3079 VESITFLVHHYI
+3079 IESITFLVHHYI
-3091 TCSDKVVSRSG
+3091 TCSDKVMSRSG

-3132 TTRDQLMF
+3132 MTRDQLMF
-3140 NLLKLVN
+3140 DLLKLVN
-3147 TLVKLPLTADGKF
+3147 ILVQLPLSSNREYSA
-3160 SGRVPPPGNG
+3160 RVPVA
-3170 SSDSVSD
+3170 SSTTDSVSD
-3177 EEKVCGSKEG
+3177 EEKVSGGKDGNGNNPSIQGST
-3187 PGQGGATPHQ
+3187 AY
-3197 GPAVGVADLVLGNQ
+3197 VADLVLANQ
-3211 QVMSQILS
+3211 QIMSQILS

-3261 ILTTLSKRATSVQV
+3261 ILTTLSKKATTVQV

-3295 STCQLSE
+3295 ATCQLSE

-3359 PGKAADGSLKA
+3359 PTKATDSSLKA

-3380 EGLHNFA
+3380 EGIHNFA
-3387 PLGTITS
+3387 PLGSITS

-3436 LPAAVLLKEVHIQ
+3436 LPAAVLLKEIHIQ

-3558 HCLTHVSDLE
+3558 HCLTHISDLE
-3568 AVMASAA
+3568 GMMASAA

-3611 STAIGLRLIDILLR
+3611 STRIGLKLIDILLR
-3625 NCAASGTDP
+3625 NCSASGSDP
-3634 NNLNSPLLF
+3634 ADLNSPLLF

-3667 GTKDRVQ
+3667 GTKDRIQ
-3674 ALLQWVHDSARVAA
+3674 ALLKWVSDSARVAA
-3688 MKRSAPLGYM
+3688 MKKSGRVSYICPN
-3698 GPSATSPREYGL
+3698 SSTREYGL

-3722 AILWHSYELPV
+3722 AILWHSYELLV
-3733 DYDLPAL
+3733 EYDLPAL
-3740 LNRELFELLYN
+3740 LDRELFESLFN

-3756 ACNLVLKKA
+3756 PCNMVLKKA

-3773 CHVHPSYFSLLM
+3773 CHIHPNYFSLLM
-3785 SWMGIVPSA
+3785 GWMGITPPP
-3794 TVSAVAAMA
+3794 M
-3803 SAQSQARHRLS
+3803 QCQHRLS
-3814 LTDDGK
+3814 MTDDSK
-3820 KQHDAAAATAA
+3820 KQDL
-3831 AANSASAG
+3831 SS
-3839 GGGASG
+3839 S
-3845 GLTDD
+3845 LTDD
-3850 SKHARSPPPLSESQ
+3850 SKNAQAPLALTESH
-3864 LATLAAASQSPG
+3864 LATLAASSQSPE
-3876 AIQQLLDSGLPSL
+3876 AIKQLLDSGLPSL
-3889 LVRSLAALCCSL
+3889 LVRSLASFCFNH
-3901 LASADLPLPGGA
+3901 
-3913 TVPPTSTPA
+3913 
-3922 SASAPSSSS
+3922 
-3931 SSSSP
+3931 
-3936 PSSSAASTSSSPAER
+3936 TSSSDCNAQSTDITQDRLR
-3951 RHHHLHHHQSQ
+3951 RHHVPQHFNK
-3962 SHHHHHHSHHS
+3962 
-3973 HSSSSYHSMPSTS
+3973 MPITADL
-3986 SSSSPPSSSSSS
+3986 
-3998 SFSCPPPP
+3998 
-4006 PPPPVNRATLSPE
+4006 V
-4019 LAAPVLR
+4019 APVLR

-4034 HAMKDWLGGPEVNP
+4034 HIMKDWLGGSEVNP

-4055 LLCHSSASAGTSAT
+4055 LLCHSGATSGGH
-4069 TSPTTNTTNNTTNTT
+4069 NV
-4084 NTNTATTS
+4084 TA
-4092 NGSTSNGQV
+4092 QQ
-4101 AAAASASASASG
+4101 
-4113 MGASASSPCSSPLST
+4113 
-4128 SPAGASAA
+4128 AGAR
-4136 AGPSSS
+4136 SSLL
-4142 MSGSSI
+4142 SSTV
-4148 AGPSTAPLLPP
+4148 TA
-4159 PPPPLAYSSSAS
+4159 
-4171 ASATAAAMGTSTAAA
+4171 
-4186 SGSRYSLG
+4186 
-4194 SGGRAGGLTTQQRTS
+4194 GLTTQQRTAI
-4209 LENATVAF
+4209 ENATVAF

-4231 MAQVLCELFQSAPQR
+4231 MAQVLCELFQSSPQR
-4246 GNVPISGNISGF
+4246 GNLPTSGNISGF

-4271 KVTVFL
+4271 KVTLFL

-4296 HPMYGAGHKYRTLHL
+4296 HPMYGAGHKFRTLHL
-4311 PISTTLADVLDR
+4311 PVSTTLAEVLDR

-4330 TAKLMS
+4330 TAKLIN
-4336 EQKEDKEKKNHEEK
+4336 EQKEDKEKKNYEEK
-4350 EKMKADNGFQDNY
+4350 EKVKAENGFQDNY

-4373 QSKRALSTPPRPPS
+4373 QSKRAVSSTPPRPPS
-4387 RRGRVMSDKLSA
+4387 RRGRVMADKVGTS
-4399 SSGVDPA
+4399 SSGA
-4406 AKTVSVPV
+4406 ESSSKTISVPV

-4425 PLPGEMTLAQ
+4425 PLPAEMTLAQ

-4446 QGYRSIDMTV
+4446 QGYRSIDLTV
-4456 KLGSKLSSDP
+4456 KLGSKVISDP
-4466 GLSKTDSFKRLRT
+4466 SLSKTDSFKRLHT
-4479 EKEHGEM
+4479 EKEHTDLLGP
-4486 LSSCPEDEPMTP
+4486 CPEDEAISP
-4498 GDECLEAAIDESL
+4498 GDECMDAVLDESL
-4511 LETNPIQ
+4511 LETCPIQ

-4543 VIQQVSAPVVA
+4543 VIQQVSTPVVT
-4554 SSSQE
+4554 STTQE
-4559 KPKDS
+4559 KQKDS

-4583 ENIAA
+4583 ETIAA

-4594 SPVQTMSP
+4594 STVQTMSP

-4662 PFHVLRALFSSTPLT
+4662 PFHVLRTLFSTTPLT
-4677 TDDGLLL
+4677 TDDGVLL
-4684 RRIALEIGA
+4684 RRMALEIGA

-4703 LSHHAPRVPS
+4703 LSHHAPRVPNASPNQAEPQVSS
-4713 TNGNQNEVVTGH
+4713 THNNAST
-4725 GAGTSE
+4725 E

-4770 LLQVLASYINPAGCV
+4770 LLQVLASYINPAGSTSN
-4785 GHGEAPSS
+4785 GETQTSH
-4793 ESRGQNSAALPSV
+4793 EGRGQNSSALPSV
-4806 LQELLS
+4806 LLELLS

-4839 RALLELLRAISSC
+4839 RALLELLRAIASC
-4852 TSLVPLLL
+4852 TSMVPLLL
-4860 PLSGDPAQEEEE
+4860 PLSGENSEEEE
-4872 EEERSESQTSV
+4872 EQLESQASV
-4883 GMLLAKMKTCVDTYT
+4883 GTLLAKMKTCVDTYT
-4898 NRLRSKKDKS
+4898 NRLRSKKDKA
-4908 KGVVK
+4908 KAGVK
-4913 AEPSDPEPEG
+4913 PDTSDQEPEG

-4928 PDIQRTAEIVYAA
+4928 PDIQKTAEIVYAA

-4950 EKKLAESSKKASTR
+4950 EKKMAEYSKKAAVK

-4980 AMKKLQFDTF
+4980 VMKKLQFDTF
-4990 EMVSEDED
+4990 EMVSEDDD

-5008 YMTQVKNASDANSA
+5008 YMSQVKNASDANSA

-5146 SLILVSEPYFNEP
+5146 SLILVAEPYFNEP

-5179 NIRQASVKWAML
+5179 NIRQATVKWAML
-5191 EQMRNPSPCFKEV
+5191 EQIRNPSPCFKEV

-5211 KRAEIMGQCE
+5211 KRVEIMAQCE
-5221 EWITDIQQY
+5221 EWIADIQQY

-5263 PEGLEPDGEDFS
+5263 PEGLDPDADDSVEKCSATGSEETMLHEQVKPSSSKDIPGDF
-5275 DKSSALLVKELPNQ
+5275 KL
-5289 DAEKPGGSQDAHCSE
+5289 
-5304 GQL
+5304 

>member
-1 MAAAASPG
+1 MAAASCSAAAAAPAGPGPGPASAGPG
-9 SCSSTSSDWV
+9 SCEWLL
-19 VLRDGCLRCD
+19 LRDGCLRCD
-29 EEGLRSLSYHPAL
+29 ADGLCSLCYHPAL

-47 VTSRGSIKVIDGT
+47 VTARGAIKVIDGT
-60 SGAILQASALHAKP
+60 SGATLQASALNAKP
-74 GGRVR
+74 GGRVK
-79 CQYFPAVDKVL
+79 CQYISAVDKVI

-105 ILLLDTALQAPV
+105 ILLLDTALQTPV
-117 SKPEDMVQLEL
+117 SKQDDVVQLEL

-136 LSACVEKVDV
+136 LSACIEKVDV
-146 SNTEGYDLFLT
+146 SSTEGYDLFIT
-157 QLKEGLKSTSHET
+157 QLKDGLKNTSHET

-178 WATVTFHLPHHVIK
+178 WATVTFHLPHHVLK
-192 VVASA
+192 SVASA
-197 IVNELKKMN
+197 IVNELKKIN
-206 QNVAA
+206 QNIAA
-211 LSVAS
+211 LPVAS
-216 SIMDRLSYLLPS
+216 SVMDRLSYLLPS
-228 GRPELG
+228 ARPELG

-261 AGYRWA
+261 VGYRWA

-279 QPASTGDDRAMC
+279 QPASSGDDRAMC

-341 FPSPDGS
+341 FPCTDGT
-348 DKIACYGFGSCPHF
+348 DRIACFGSGSCPHF

-388 INPYDPVILRQL
+388 INAYDPAIVQQL
-400 FLSSGEQGLGSESTE
+400 MLSGEQSSGVD

-421 AWLEDTSSC
+421 AWLEDSSSC
-430 SDLPKLEG
+430 SDIPKLEG
-438 DSDDQ
+438 DSDD
-443 LEDSDSEEH
+443 LLDDSDSEEH
-452 SRSESVTGHPC
+452 SRSESVTGHTS
-463 QKENLEVSLGVTALS
+463 QKETMEVNLDITALS
-478 VLQQPEKL
+478 ILQQPEKL
-486 QWEVVASVLE
+486 QWEIVANVLE

-502 EELGANPALAQA
+502 EELGANPCLANC
-514 KADNKA
+514 KSEKM
-520 KDKPSAAEQ
+520 KEKHVEQ
-529 HNIPFPCLLTGGL
+529 HNIPFPCLLAGGL
-542 LSYRSAASSPLA
+542 LTYKSPATSPVSSNSQRSLDGLSRTRGESVSEQGSTDNESCTISELNSPL
-554 GGPPPPPPS
+554 
-563 LAPTLTPTRGRPP
+563 
-576 PSSSSSSSSTLV
+576 V
-588 GVPDG
+588 
-593 PLLRTQAPEVTPNT
+593 
-607 PIVVV
+607 
-612 GTPDQG
+612 
-618 PMEIESCPPPPVVVP
+618 
-633 PELVASPGGGGLPVS
+633 
-648 AIRRTIP
+648 RRTLP

-662 KEADEKA
+662 KESDER
-669 SGSGKV
+669 GKLFSQV
-675 FAQMNSLMGKSLHE
+675 NFISKSIHE
-689 EGFTVPQI
+689 DGFTVPQI
-697 IEMEFDSHEQLL
+697 IEMELDSQEQLL
-709 LQDPPITYIQQFAD
+709 LQDPPVTYIQQFAD
-723 ATAGLGSG
+723 AAANLTSPDSDKWSSMVPKPG
-731 TGSGSGTGNNASVT
+731 T
-745 DPGPEKW
+745 
-752 GSMAAPRPGALVQC
+752 LVQC
-766 LRLPKEL
+766 LRLPKFA
-773 EEENLYVDS
+773 EEENLCVDS
-782 ITPCSD
+782 ITPCAD
-788 GLHLLVGLQPCS
+788 GVHLLVGLRTCP

-808 QVEALNNLNR
+808 QVEALNNLNK
-818 LHSALCSRGN
+818 LNSALCNRRKGE
-828 SRNKDDLHHHH
+828 
-839 HHHHPAL
+839 
-846 VPTMANGIEGG
+846 IESSL
-857 HGALPLPGTSPP
+857 AVVNGTSIDVIQHEPP
-869 QQTPLILPPDQQPL
+869 ADVTTPLIIQPE
-883 LQPPLSPQQ
+883 QRS
-892 TPTSP
+892 
-897 SSRGVFGGVSTGG
+897 VS
-910 NNNNS
+910 
-915 SGGGGY
+915 GGY
-921 LVLYKLNYSTRIVTL
+921 LVLYKMNYATRIVTL
-936 EEEPVRVQHIREPR
+936 EEEPVKIQHIKDPQ
-950 DAVTSL
+950 DTITSM
-956 ILLPADVLDGRE
+956 ILLPPDILDNREDDCEEPVEEIQLTSKNGSGRE
-968 EDGEDASD
+968 RRSEI
-976 DTPPGLKN
+976 
-984 GPVSASSGPNMA
+984 
-996 AGGSSGGVG
+996 
-1005 GSSTAA
+1005 STL
-1011 GVMAAS
+1011 
-1017 TGHGPSASSPL
+1017 GH
-1028 AAGMAASTAKE
+1028 
-1039 KLVVTTQAGY
+1039 LVITTQGGY
-1049 IMVLDLATLEV
+1049 VKILDLSNFEI
-1060 LAKVEPPVKESGDEV
+1060 LAKVEPPKKEGTEEPDM
-1075 DPFVSV
+1075 FVSV
-1081 TYCSGTDRLCACT
+1081 IYCSGTDRLCACT

-1103 IGGVFD
+1103 IGGTCD
-1109 DIDDADIFVDGPL
+1109 DIDETDILVDGSL
-1122 SKGVD
+1122 SKSVE
-1127 QLFEGTKPSSN
+1127 QSSEGIKPLSN
-1138 PSSPGITAGVDLLVD
+1138 PSSPGITGVDLLVD
-1153 QALGVEVLSSLVEL
+1153 QPFSLETLTSLVEL

-1217 LQSDSSSWDEHVFE
+1217 LQTDSNSWDEHVFE

-1241 HVDFKFVMNA
+1241 HVDFKFVLNS

-1272 KVNETAV
+1272 KVNEAAV
-1279 DRQITFPLSQA
+1279 DRQITFPLSPA
-1290 LHTNGERNGQPL
+1290 HNVETERNGKPGLVEFSEEMQY
-1302 LHDFTEDI
+1302 
-1310 QFMDIEES
+1310 MDVEE
-1318 PGSRLCPFLE
+1318 PQCLRLCPFLE
-1328 DHKEDIL
+1328 EHKEDIL

-1341 ASGLDLSGHAGMLSL
+1341 ATGLDLSGHAGMLTL

-1366 GGKYRSFLVHIK
+1366 GGKYRSFLIHVK
-1378 AVSDK
+1378 AVNDR
-1383 GMEESPR
+1383 GTEEICNGGIR
-1390 PVVRM
+1390 PVVRI
-1395 PSKPQSSKAQSL
+1395 PSLKPQTNKGHSLASLLAKVAAGKEKPSSKIEAGN
-1407 SSLLQRAQATKEKA
+1407 SSRK
-1421 STSKVEPPT
+1421 S
-1430 ASKKPDNLRG
+1430 DNLRG
-1440 CDLLQEVSITIRRF
+1440 CDLLQEVSVTIRRF

-1459 PKERIQRC
+1459 SKERVQRC
-1467 SMLQFPEFHE
+1467 AMLQFSEFHE
-1477 RLLNGLCKRTEET
+1477 KLLITLCKKT
-1490 DSTEHGQ
+1490 DDDLTTEHAQ
-1497 SLILDILCWLAGVYS
+1497 SLVLDTLCWLAGVYS
-1512 NGSCS
+1512 NGPGSS
-1517 PREGKEGLLI
+1517 KEGSDSLLS
-1527 KTRKRLTDMV
+1527 KTRRCVSDII
-1537 RVCFFQAG
+1537 RVCFFEAG

-1552 ARFLALCISNGKGDP
+1552 ARFLALCISNGRCDP
-1567 GQQGFG
+1567 SQQGFG
-1573 MALLKA
+1573 SVLLKA
-1579 LLENMPYLPAA
+1579 LLDNMPLLPAA
-1590 ATGGAVFWYFV
+1590 ATGGSVYWYFV

-1625 SRQLQDRLTPLEALL
+1625 SRQLQDRLTPMEALL

-1651 DPVLFDLEVSGSSC
+1651 DPVLFDLEISGSSC
-1665 KNAFNSGIGVQSD
+1665 RNVYNSSIGVQSD
-1678 EIDLSDILSG
+1678 EIDLSDVLSG
-1688 NGKVSNCAAAE
+1688 NGKISSCAAAE
-1699 GSFTALTGLLEVEPL
+1699 GSFTSLTGLLEVEPL

-1724 TRVERDDA
+1724 TRIERDDA
-1732 SMFTV
+1732 STFTV

-1748 LSAGSVGEAS
+1748 LSSGTVGEAS

-1773 HAMVSAEQQLQVLQE
+1773 HAMASAEQQLQVLQE

-1808 QTTSAAAAAA
+1808 QTTAAAAAA
-1818 ASGVGPIHNSVPSNP
+1818 ASAVGPVHNSVPSNP
-1833 SASGSASA
+1833 VA
-1841 SSAPG
+1841 APG

-1866 TPPLTPPNEAVSAA
+1866 TPPLTPPNEAVSAV
-1880 ISVELAQLF
+1880 ISAELAQLF
-1889 PGSIMDPPAVNLA
+1889 PGSVIDPPTVNLA
-1902 AHNKNSHKPKPV
+1902 AHNKNASK
-1914 SHAQNPMGSGLA
+1914 SRTNPLGSGLA
-1926 LALSQASHFLQPPP
+1926 LAISHASHFLQPPP

-1963 PVLLTDAL
+1963 PILLTDVL
-1971 IPTCADL
+1971 IPTCGDL

-2002 IATHSLILHD
+2002 ISTHSLILHD

-2039 PLGFYYGHTYILPWE
+2039 PLGFYYGHTYILPFE
-2054 SELKLMHDPLRGE
+2054 NELKLMHDPLRGE
-2067 SEAASQP
+2067 GEAANQP
-2074 DVDQH
+2074 EIDQH

-2102 TLLQSIDLPPLNSAN
+2102 ILLQSIDLPPLNSAN

-2129 VEEDQR
+2129 VEEDSK

-2140 QDCVQLQLQLNLAH
+2140 QDCIQLQLQLNLAH
-2154 HAVQRLRVSLGA
+2154 HAVQRLKVALGA
-2166 SRKPLPDAA
+2166 SRKTLKEQSDPK
-2175 YASYAYDAR
+2175 
-2184 ELVHSSS
+2184 ELIQMSS

-2196 TVIRYLLDTL
+2196 TIIRYLLDTL
-2206 LSLLHT
+2206 LSLLHSS
-2212 NNGHS
+2212 NGHS
-2217 VPSVLQST
+2217 VPVVLQST

-2304 GVLEGLL
+2304 GVLESLL
-2311 NLLDSLLSPLQQ
+2311 NLLDNLLSPLQP
-2323 SHSLQ
+2323 HLPVH
-2328 ARRTEGVLD
+2328 RRTEGVLD

-2345 MLVSRLLDYVAS
+2345 MLVSRLLDYVAT
-2357 VEDEAS
+2357 VEDEA
-2363 ASKKQL
+2363 ATAKKPL
-2369 GGKDRDR
+2369 NGKERER
-2376 SFTGNQWSFIN
+2376 FLTGNQWSFIN
-2387 NSLQS
+2387 NSLHTQS
-2392 QNMSRSTKGNSS
+2392 LSRSAKGNSS
-2404 LDRLYSRKV
+2404 LDRLYSRKI

-2418 HTKQQLNLLKAKQK
+2418 HHKQVTSDTQLNLLKAKQK
-2432 ALMEQIEKEK
+2432 ALVEQMEKEK
-2442 IQSNKSSSYK
+2442 IQSNKGSSYK
-2452 LLVEHAKLKQAT
+2452 LLVEQAKLKQAT

-2481 RSSLDTEASA
+2481 RSTLDTEVSTT
-2491 SGAAKEAPEV
+2491 KETPEI
-2501 ELLPFTL
+2501 EPLPFTL

-2551 PTIHLCEVVSE
+2551 PTIHLCEIVNE
-2562 QQLERLLLLLVG
+2562 TQLERLLLLLVG

-2597 QDILAGELLSPA
+2597 QDILAGELLAPIA
-2609 SLDGMDEGASLG
+2609 AEAMEEGALG
-2621 EEAGAA
+2621 EDAGA
-2627 AAVAAC
+2627 
-2633 AVASALA
+2633 SAGDSDDSL
-2640 EPEEA
+2640 
-2645 LAQPSPLPLVES
+2645 QPPTVQLVET
-2657 IDETLPPDIIA
+2657 IDEPLTHDIT
-2668 GTPGTS
+2668 G
-2674 SSSVFQSAPPLS
+2674 APPLS
-2686 SLEKDKDIDFD
+2686 SLEKDKDIDLE
-2697 LLQDLMDVD
+2697 LLQDLMEVD

-2725 PIGSTWYDYW
+2725 PISSTWYDYW
-2735 GADYGTYNYNAYV
+2735 GADYGTYNYNPYI
-2748 GGAGIPVSKPP
+2748 GGVGIPVAKPP
-2759 AAQEKPGAQSLS
+2759 VATEKNGSQTVS

-2790 ELMLKMMAT
+2790 ELMLKMMST

-2806 QALTSTSPA
+2806 QALTNTSPTLT
-2815 VVQSSNG
+2815 QSPTG

-2828 RGLHG
+2828 RGLHAANQNAQ
-2833 SSSPPGGSSS
+2833 
-2843 SSSLVVQPSSIPML
+2843 LIVQLSSIPML

-2881 WLTLSLNSCPG
+2881 WLTLSLNSSSSG
-2892 SADDGGSDIF
+2892 SKDSGADIF
-2902 LFNASRVPTIP
+2902 LYNANRIP
-2913 LNQASI
+2913 VISLNQASVT
-2919 SSFLTVLAWYPNT
+2919 SFLSVLAWYPNT
-2932 SLRTWCLVLHSL
+2932 LLRTWCLVLHSL
-2944 TLMTNMPS
+2944 TLMTNMQFNAGPS
-2952 SSASASSSG
+2952 SAIGAQ
-2961 LGGHESTAQQM
+2961 ESTAQLL
-2972 VSELTLVPVL
+2972 VSDPNLIHVL
-2982 VRFLSGSNPHGTS
+2982 VKFLSGTNPHGTN
-2995 QHSSQVGPTA
+2995 QHSPQVGPTA

-3026 LFSEFL
+3026 MFSEFL
-3032 LELMHILSMERGPLL
+3032 LKLIHILSTERGAFQT
-3047 SGQGP
+3047 GQGP
-3052 LDAQVKLLEFTLEQS
+3052 LDAQVKLLEFTLEQN
-3067 FETVSVGTIMAV
+3067 FEVVSVSTISAV
-3079 VESITFLVHHYI
+3079 IESITFLVHHYI
-3091 TCSDKVVSRSG
+3091 TCSDKVMSRSG

-3132 TTRDQLMF
+3132 MTRDQLMF
-3140 NLLKLVN
+3140 DLLKLVN
-3147 TLVKLPLTADGKF
+3147 ILIQLPLSSNREYSA
-3160 SGRVPPPGNG
+3160 RVPVA
-3170 SSDSVSD
+3170 SSTTDSVSD
-3177 EEKVCGSKEG
+3177 EEKVSGGKDGNGNNPSIQGST
-3187 PGQGGATPHQ
+3187 AY
-3197 GPAVGVADLVLGNQ
+3197 VADLVLANQ
-3211 QVMSQILS
+3211 QIMSQILS

-3261 ILTTLSKRATSVQV
+3261 ILTTLSKKATTVQV

-3295 STCQLSE
+3295 ATCQLSE

-3359 PGKAADGSLKA
+3359 PTKATDSSLKA

-3380 EGLHNFA
+3380 EGIHNFA
-3387 PLGTITS
+3387 PLGSITS

-3436 LPAAVLLKEVHIQ
+3436 LPAAVLLKEIHIQ

-3558 HCLTHVSDLE
+3558 HCLTHISDLE
-3568 AVMASAA
+3568 GMMASAA

-3611 STAIGLRLIDILLR
+3611 STRIGLKLIDILLR
-3625 NCAASGTDP
+3625 NCSASGSDP
-3634 NNLNSPLLF
+3634 A
-3643 GRLNGLSSDS
+3643 
-3653 TIDILYQLGTTQDP
+3653 DILYQLGTTQDP
-3667 GTKDRVQ
+3667 GTKDRIQ
-3674 ALLQWVHDSARVAA
+3674 ALLKWVSDSARVAA
-3688 MKRSAPLGYM
+3688 MKKSGRVSYICPN
-3698 GPSATSPREYGL
+3698 SSTREYGL

-3722 AILWHSYELPV
+3722 AILWHSYELLV
-3733 DYDLPAL
+3733 EYDLPAL
-3740 LNRELFELLYN
+3740 LDRELFESLFN

-3756 ACNLVLKKA
+3756 PCNMVLKKA

-3773 CHVHPSYFSLLM
+3773 CHIHPNYFSLLM
-3785 SWMGIVPSA
+3785 GWMGITPPP
-3794 TVSAVAAMA
+3794 M
-3803 SAQSQARHRLS
+3803 QCQHRLS
-3814 LTDDGK
+3814 MTDDSK
-3820 KQHDAAAATAA
+3820 KQDLT
-3831 AANSASAG
+3831 SS
-3839 GGGASG
+3839 
-3845 GLTDD
+3845 LTDD
-3850 SKHARSPPPLSESQ
+3850 SKNAQAPLALTESH
-3864 LATLAAASQSPG
+3864 LATLAASSQSPE
-3876 AIQQLLDSGLPSL
+3876 AIKQLLDSGLPSL
-3889 LVRSLAALCCSL
+3889 LVRSLASFCFNH
-3901 LASADLPLPGGA
+3901 
-3913 TVPPTSTPA
+3913 
-3922 SASAPSSSS
+3922 
-3931 SSSSP
+3931 
-3936 PSSSAASTSSSPAER
+3936 TSSSDCNAQSTDITQDRLR
-3951 RHHHLHHHQSQ
+3951 RHHVPQHFNK
-3962 SHHHHHHSHHS
+3962 
-3973 HSSSSYHSMPSTS
+3973 MPITADL
-3986 SSSSPPSSSSSS
+3986 
-3998 SFSCPPPP
+3998 
-4006 PPPPVNRATLSPE
+4006 V
-4019 LAAPVLR
+4019 APVLR

-4034 HAMKDWLGGPEVNP
+4034 HIMKDWLGGSEVNP

-4055 LLCHSSASAGTSAT
+4055 LLCHSGATSGGHNVTAQQTSARSSLLSST
-4069 TSPTTNTTNNTTNTT
+4069 V
-4084 NTNTATTS
+4084 TA
-4092 NGSTSNGQV
+4092 
-4101 AAAASASASASG
+4101 
-4113 MGASASSPCSSPLST
+4113 
-4128 SPAGASAA
+4128 
-4136 AGPSSS
+4136 
-4142 MSGSSI
+4142 
-4148 AGPSTAPLLPP
+4148 
-4159 PPPPLAYSSSAS
+4159 
-4171 ASATAAAMGTSTAAA
+4171 
-4186 SGSRYSLG
+4186 
-4194 SGGRAGGLTTQQRTS
+4194 GLTTQQRTAI
-4209 LENATVAF
+4209 ENATVAF

-4231 MAQVLCELFQSAPQR
+4231 MAQVLCELFQSSPQR
-4246 GNVPISGNISGF
+4246 GNLPTSGNISGF

-4271 KVTVFL
+4271 KVTLFL

-4296 HPMYGAGHKYRTLHL
+4296 HPMYGAGHKFRTLHL
-4311 PISTTLADVLDR
+4311 PVSTTLAEVLDR

-4330 TAKLMS
+4330 TAKLIN
-4336 EQKEDKEKKNHEEK
+4336 EQKEDKEKKNYEEK
-4350 EKMKADNGFQDNY
+4350 EKVKAENGFQDNY

-4373 QSKRALSTPPRPPS
+4373 QSKRAVSSTPPRPPS
-4387 RRGRVMSDKLSA
+4387 RRGRVMADKVGTS
-4399 SSGVDPA
+4399 SSGA
-4406 AKTVSVPV
+4406 ESSSKTISVPV

-4425 PLPGEMTLAQ
+4425 PLPAEMTLAQ

-4446 QGYRSIDMTV
+4446 QGYRSIDLTV
-4456 KLGSKLSSDP
+4456 KLGSKVISDP
-4466 GLSKTDSFKRLRT
+4466 SLSKTDSFKRLHT
-4479 EKEHGEM
+4479 EKEHTDLLGP
-4486 LSSCPEDEPMTP
+4486 CPEDEAISP
-4498 GDECLEAAIDESL
+4498 GDECMDAVLDESL
-4511 LETNPIQ
+4511 LETCPIQ

-4543 VIQQVSAPVVA
+4543 VIQQVSTPVVT
-4554 SSSQE
+4554 STTQE
-4559 KPKDS
+4559 KQKDS

-4583 ENIAA
+4583 ETIAA

-4594 SPVQTMSP
+4594 STVQTMSP

-4662 PFHVLRALFSSTPLT
+4662 PFHVLRTLFSTTPLT
-4677 TDDGLLL
+4677 TDDGVLL
-4684 RRIALEIGA
+4684 RRMALEIGA

-4703 LSHHAPRVPS
+4703 LSHHAPRVPNASPNQAEPQVSS
-4713 TNGNQNEVVTGH
+4713 THNSAST
-4725 GAGTSE
+4725 E

-4770 LLQVLASYINPAGCV
+4770 LLQVLASYINPAGSASN
-4785 GHGEAPSS
+4785 GDPQTSHEG
-4793 ESRGQNSAALPSV
+4793 RGQNSSALPSV
-4806 LQELLS
+4806 LLELLS

-4839 RALLELLRAISSC
+4839 RALLELLRAIASC
-4852 TSLVPLLL
+4852 TSMVPLLL
-4860 PLSGDPAQEEEE
+4860 PLSGENSEEEE
-4872 EEERSESQTSV
+4872 EQLESQASV
-4883 GMLLAKMKTCVDTYT
+4883 GTLLAKMKTCVDTYT
-4898 NRLRSKKDKS
+4898 NRLRSKKDKA
-4908 KGVVK
+4908 KAGVK
-4913 AEPSDPEPEG
+4913 PDTSDQEPEG

-4928 PDIQRTAEIVYAA
+4928 PDIQKTAEIVYAA

-4950 EKKLAESSKKASTR
+4950 EKKMAEYSKKAAVK

-4980 AMKKLQFDTF
+4980 VMKKLQFDTF
-4990 EMVSEDED
+4990 EMVSEDDD

-5008 YMTQVKNASDANSA
+5008 YMSQVKNASDANSA

-5146 SLILVSEPYFNEP
+5146 SLILVAEPYFNEP

-5179 NIRQASVKWAML
+5179 NIRQATVKWAML
-5191 EQMRNPSPCFKEV
+5191 EQIRNPSPCFKEV

-5211 KRAEIMGQCE
+5211 KRVEIMAQCE
-5221 EWITDIQQY
+5221 EWIADIQQY

-5263 PEGLEPDGEDFS
+5263 PEGLDPDADDSVEKCSATSSEETVLHEQVKPSSSKDIPTDF
-5275 DKSSALLVKELPNQ
+5275 KL
-5289 DAEKPGGSQDAHCSE
+5289 
-5304 GQL
+5304 

>member
-9 SCSSTSSDWV
+9 SCSSTSSDWI
-19 VLRDGCLRCD
+19 VLRDGCRRCD

-117 SKPEDMVQLEL
+117 AKPEDMVQLEL
-128 PVTEAQQL
+128 PVTEAQQM
-136 LSACVEKVDV
+136 LSACLEKVDV
-146 SNTEGYDLFLT
+146 SNTEGYDIFIA
-157 QLKEGLKSTSHET
+157 QLKEGLKNTSHET

-178 WATVTFHLPHHVIK
+178 WATVTFHLPHHVLK
-192 VVASA
+192 LVASA
-197 IVNELKKMN
+197 IVTELKKIN

-228 GRPELG
+228 ARPELG

-255 FTSWPH
+255 FMSWPH

-341 FPSPDGS
+341 FPTPDVS

-388 INPYDPVILRQL
+388 INPYDPAILRQL
-400 FLSSGEQGLGSESTE
+400 ILSGSEQALGTQE

-421 AWLEDTSSC
+421 AWLEDSSSC
-430 SDLPKLEG
+430 SDIPKLEG

-452 SRSESVTGHPC
+452 SRSESVTGHPS
-463 QKENLEVSLGVTALS
+463 QRESMEVSLGVTALS

-502 EELGANPALAQA
+502 EELGANPSLAQA
-514 KADNKA
+514 KADKA
-520 KDKPSAAEQ
+520 KEKLPEH
-529 HNIPFPCLLTGGL
+529 HNIPYPCLLAGGL
-542 LSYRSAASSPLA
+542 LSYLAAPL
-554 GGPPPPPPS
+554 
-563 LAPTLTPTRGRPP
+563 
-576 PSSSSSSSSTLV
+576 PSSRRSM
-588 GVPDG
+588 DG
-593 PLLRTQAPEVTPNT
+593 PLRTQGPEP
-607 PIVVV
+607 PHVV
-612 GTPDQG
+612 PDQG
-618 PMEIESCPPPPVVVP
+618 PMEIESCNLTPL
-633 PELVASPGGGGLPVS
+633 ELGSPNS
-648 AIRRTIP
+648 AAPTVRRTMP
-655 VLLLYSI
+655 VLLLYSF
-662 KEADEKA
+662 KESEEK
-669 SGSGKV
+669 SSGKV
-675 FAQMNSLMGKSLHE
+675 FAQMNNLMSKGLHE
-689 EGFTVPQI
+689 EGFSVPQI
-697 IEMEFDSHEQLL
+697 IEMEFDTHEQLL

-723 ATAGLGSG
+723 AAANLATLDG
-731 TGSGSGTGNNASVT
+731 
-745 DPGPEKW
+745 DKW
-752 GSMAAPRPGALVQC
+752 SSLAPRPGALVQC
-766 LRLPKEL
+766 LRLPKQL

-788 GLHLLVGLQPCS
+788 GVHLLVGLQPCS

-808 QVEALNNLNR
+808 QVEVLNNLNR
-818 LHSALCSRGN
+818 LHSALCSRRKGE
-828 SRNKDDLHHHH
+828 LQ
-839 HHHHPAL
+839 PL
-846 VPTMANGIEGG
+846 PTLANGHE
-857 HGALPLPGTSPP
+857 ALASASPP
-869 QQTPLILPPDQQPL
+869 QTPLILPPPDQQQQ
-883 LQPPLSPQQ
+883 QP
-892 TPTSP
+892 
-897 SSRGVFGGVSTGG
+897 SRALGGC
-910 NNNNS
+910 
-915 SGGGGY
+915 GGGGY
-921 LVLYKLNYSTRIVTL
+921 LALYKLNYSTRIVTL
-936 EEEPVRVQHIREPR
+936 EEEPIKVQHIRDPR

-956 ILLPADVLDGRE
+956 ILLPPDVLDGRE
-968 EDGEDASD
+968 DDSEEASEEK
-976 DTPPGLKN
+976 PLRGFKN
-984 GPVSASSGPNMA
+984 GSGC
-996 AGGSSGGVG
+996 GHGSVCGPGTG
-1005 GSSTAA
+1005 TSSTKVKQADVA
-1011 GVMAAS
+1011 GL
-1017 TGHGPSASSPL
+1017 GH
-1028 AAGMAASTAKE
+1028 
-1039 KLVVTTQAGY
+1039 LVITTQAGY
-1049 IMVLDLATLEV
+1049 IMILDLSTLEV
-1060 LAKVEPPVKESGDEV
+1060 LAKVEPPKTDGTVDEI

-1103 IGGVFD
+1103 IGGVCD
-1109 DIDDADIFVDGPL
+1109 DVDDSDIFVDGPL
-1122 SKGVD
+1122 SKGAE
-1127 QLFEGTKPSSN
+1127 QLLEGAKPSSN
-1138 PSSPGITAGVDLLVD
+1138 PSSPGITGVDLLVD
-1153 QALGVEVLSSLVEL
+1153 QVLAVESLTSLVEL

-1217 LQSDSSSWDEHVFE
+1217 LQSDGSSWDEHVFE

-1256 PQIQV
+1256 PQIQI

-1279 DRQITFPLSQA
+1279 DRQISFPLSHV
-1290 LHTNGERNGQPL
+1290 LHANGERNGQPL
-1302 LHDFTEDI
+1302 LHDFTDDI
-1310 QFMDIEES
+1310 QFMDIEETS
-1318 PGSRLCPFLE
+1318 GSRLCTFLE

-1383 GMEESPR
+1383 GMEERPM

-1395 PSKPQSSKAQSL
+1395 PAAKPQSSKGHSL
-1407 SSLLQRAQATKEKA
+1407 STLLQRAQATKEKA
-1421 STSKVEPPT
+1421 STSKADSP
-1430 ASKKPDNLRG
+1430 AQSKKPDNLRG
-1440 CDLLQEVSITIRRF
+1440 CDLLQEVSVTIRRF

-1459 PKERIQRC
+1459 PKERVQRC
-1467 SMLQFPEFHE
+1467 AMLQFPDFHE
-1477 RLLNGLCKRTEET
+1477 KLLNGLCKGADEGPG
-1490 DSTEHGQ
+1490 TEHSQ
-1497 SLILDILCWLAGVYS
+1497 SLILDCLCWLAGVYS
-1512 NGSCS
+1512 NGPCS
-1517 PREGKEGLLI
+1517 LREGKEALLM
-1527 KTRKRLTDMV
+1527 KTRKRLTDIV
-1537 RVCFFQAG
+1537 RVCFFEAG

-1552 ARFLALCISNGKGDP
+1552 ARFLALCISNGKGEP
-1567 GQQGFG
+1567 SQQGFG
-1573 MALLKA
+1573 MNLLNALLD
-1579 LLENMPYLPAA
+1579 NMPYLPAA
-1590 ATGGAVFWYFV
+1590 ATGGSVFWYFV
-1601 LLNYVKDEDLAGC
+1601 LLNYVKDEDLSGC

-1665 KNAFNSGIGVQSD
+1665 KNAFNSSIGVQSD
-1678 EIDLSDILSG
+1678 EIDLSEILSG
-1688 NGKVSNCAAAE
+1688 NGKVSSCAAAE

-1714 HFTCVSTSDG
+1714 HFTCISTSDG

-1748 LSAGSVGEAS
+1748 LSAGTVGEAS

-1788 KQQQLLKLQ
+1788 KQQQLFKLQ

-1808 QTTSAAAAAA
+1808 QTTSAAAA
-1818 ASGVGPIHNSVPSNP
+1818 SGVGPIHNSVPS
-1833 SASGSASA
+1833 
-1841 SSAPG
+1841 SAPG
-1846 FFIHPSDVIPPTPK
+1846 FFIHPSEVIPPTPK

-1889 PGSIMDPPAVNLA
+1889 PGSMIDPPPVNLA
-1902 AHNKNSHKPKPV
+1902 AHNKNSQKAKP
-1914 SHAQNPMGSGLA
+1914 NPMGSGLA

-1940 HQSIIIERMHSG
+1940 QQSIIIERMHSG

-1971 IPTCADL
+1971 IPTCGDL

-2002 IATHSLILHD
+2002 ISTHSLILHD

-2067 SEAASQP
+2067 SDAASQP
-2074 DVDQH
+2074 DLDQH

-2095 LACHRLE
+2095 LGCHRLE
-2102 TLLQSIDLPPLNSAN
+2102 TLLQNIDLPPLNSAN

-2129 VEEDQR
+2129 VEEDAR

-2140 QDCVQLQLQLNLAH
+2140 QDCIQLQLQLNLAH

-2166 SRKPLPDAA
+2166 GRKILPEP
-2175 YASYAYDAR
+2175 YDPR
-2184 ELVHSSS
+2184 ELIQNSS

-2196 TVIRYLLDTL
+2196 TIIRYLLDTL
-2206 LSLLHT
+2206 LSLLHS
-2212 NNGHS
+2212 NNGHA

-2244 KIRLHTGLLL
+2244 KIRLHAGLLL

-2323 SHSLQ
+2323 PMAAAHH
-2328 ARRTEGVLD
+2328 RTEGVLD
-2337 IPMISWVV
+2337 VPMISWVV

-2363 ASKKQL
+2363 AGKKHL
-2369 GGKDRDR
+2369 GGKERER
-2376 SFTGNQWSFIN
+2376 TLTGNQWSFIN

-2392 QNMSRSTKGNSS
+2392 SSSNRSAKGNSS
-2404 LDRLYSRKV
+2404 LDRLYSRKI

-2418 HTKQQLNLLKAKQK
+2418 HHKQQLNLLKAKQK
-2432 ALMEQIEKEK
+2432 ALVEQIEKEK
-2442 IQSNKSSSYK
+2442 IQSNKGSSYK
-2452 LLVEHAKLKQAT
+2452 LLVEQAKLKQAT

-2481 RSSLDTEASA
+2481 RSTLDTEAT
-2491 SGAAKEAPEV
+2491 AAKETPEV
-2501 ELLPFTL
+2501 EPLPFTL
-2508 AHERCISVVQKLA
+2508 AHERCISVVQKLS

-2562 QQLERLLLLLVG
+2562 HQLERLLLLLVG

-2597 QDILAGELLSPA
+2597 QDILAGELLSPG
-2609 SLDGMDEGASLG
+2609 SLDGMDEGAVG
-2621 EEAGAA
+2621 EEAGASS
-2627 AAVAAC
+2627 
-2633 AVASALA
+2633 SAGIDSDDS
-2640 EPEEA
+2640 
-2645 LAQPSPLPLVES
+2645 LAQPTPTPHVET
-2657 IDETLPPDIIA
+2657 IDEALSPDIIA
-2668 GTPGTS
+2668 G
-2674 SSSVFQSAPPLS
+2674 APPLS

-2725 PIGSTWYDYW
+2725 PISSTWYDYW
-2735 GADYGTYNYNAYV
+2735 GADYGTYGYNPYIGGV
-2748 GGAGIPVSKPP
+2748 GIAVSKPP
-2759 AAQEKPGAQSLS
+2759 AVVEKPGSQSLS
-2771 VSVSQA
+2771 ISVSQA

-2815 VVQSSNG
+2815 VSKASNG

-2833 SSSPPGGSSS
+2833 GSPPG
-2843 SSSLVVQPSSIPML
+2843 SSLMVQASSIPML

-2872 VQLESLLQL
+2872 VQLESMLQL
-2881 WLTLSLNSCPG
+2881 WLTLSLNSCSG
-2892 SADDGGSDIF
+2892 GTEESGSDIF
-2902 LFNASRVPTIP
+2902 MFNASRVPTIP

-2919 SSFLTVLAWYPNT
+2919 SSFLSVLAWYPNT

-2952 SSASASSSG
+2952 SAASSSG
-2961 LGGHESTAQQM
+2961 MGAHESTAQQM
-2972 VSELTLVPVL
+2972 VSDPTLVHVL
-2982 VRFLSGSNPHGTS
+2982 VRFLSGCNPHGTS
-2995 QHSSQVGPTA
+2995 QYSSQVGPTA

-3026 LFSEFL
+3026 MFSEFL
-3032 LELMHILSMERGPLL
+3032 LKLMHILSTERGPFQ

-3052 LDAQVKLLEFTLEQS
+3052 LDAQVKLLEFTLEQN
-3067 FETVSVGTIMAV
+3067 FEVVSVSTISSV
-3079 VESITFLVHHYI
+3079 IESITFLVHHYI

-3140 NLLKLVN
+3140 DLLKLVN
-3147 TLVKLPLTADGKF
+3147 ALVQLPLSGDREF
-3160 SGRVPPPGNG
+3160 SGRLPPAG
-3170 SSDSVSD
+3170 SGASDSSASD

-3187 PGQGGATPHQ
+3187 AAGGAIPNQ
-3197 GPAVGVADLVLGNQ
+3197 GPAAGVADLVLANQ
-3211 QVMSQILS
+3211 QIMSQILS

-3261 ILTTLSKRATSVQV
+3261 ILTSLSKRATSVQV

-3352 MKFLDSG
+3352 MKFLDTG

-3436 LPAAVLLKEVHIQ
+3436 LPAAVLLKELHIQ

-3478 PVITSGL
+3478 PIITSGL

-3568 AVMASAA
+3568 ATMASAA

-3611 STAIGLRLIDILLR
+3611 STRIGLKLIDILLR

-3634 NNLNSPLLF
+3634 TNLNSPLLF

-3653 TIDILYQLGTTQDP
+3653 TIDILYQLGTTQDLA
-3667 GTKDRVQ
+3667 TKDRIH
-3674 ALLQWVHDSARVAA
+3674 ALLQWVHDSSLVAA
-3688 MKRSAPLGYM
+3688 HKRSGPVGYIRQ
-3698 GPSATSPREYGL
+3698 SSSSSREYGL
-3710 LMPSP
+3710 VMPSP
-3715 SHLHCVA
+3715 SHLHGVA

-3733 DYDLPAL
+3733 NYDLPVL

-3756 ACNLVLKKA
+3756 PCNMVLKKA

-3773 CHVHPSYFSLLM
+3773 CHIHPSYFSLLM
-3785 SWMGIVPSA
+3785 SWMGF
-3794 TVSAVAAMA
+3794 VAPPTA
-3803 SAQSQARHRLS
+3803 AQHRLS
-3814 LTDDGK
+3814 MTDDGK
-3820 KQHDAAAATAA
+3820 KQHDLSSANATT
-3831 AANSASAG
+3831 SA
-3839 GGGASG
+3839 

-3850 SKHARSPPPLSESQ
+3850 SKHARPPIALSESQ
-3864 LATLAAASQSPG
+3864 LTTLAAASQSPG
-3876 AIQQLLDSGLPSL
+3876 AIEQLLDSGLPSL
-3889 LVRSLAALCCSL
+3889 LVRSLAGLCCGL
-3901 LASADLPLPGGA
+3901 LAAAGLPLP
-3913 TVPPTSTPA
+3913 STA
-3922 SASAPSSSS
+3922 QAERRQHHHNHHSSSS
-3931 SSSSP
+3931 SSSQSRA
-3936 PSSSAASTSSSPAER
+3936 SLSA
-3951 RHHHLHHHQSQ
+3951 
-3962 SHHHHHHSHHS
+3962 
-3973 HSSSSYHSMPSTS
+3973 
-3986 SSSSPPSSSSSS
+3986 
-3998 SFSCPPPP
+3998 
-4006 PPPPVNRATLSPE
+4006 E

-4034 HAMKDWLGGPEVNP
+4034 HAMKDWLGGPEVNL

-4055 LLCHSSASAGTSAT
+4055 LLCHSSASAGGTSGVHGHAGAH
-4069 TSPTTNTTNNTTNTT
+4069 S
-4084 NTNTATTS
+4084 
-4092 NGSTSNGQV
+4092 
-4101 AAAASASASASG
+4101 AASG
-4113 MGASASSPCSSPLST
+4113 GACC
-4128 SPAGASAA
+4128 
-4136 AGPSSS
+4136 
-4142 MSGSSI
+4142 
-4148 AGPSTAPLLPP
+4148 PP
-4159 PPPPLAYSSSAS
+4159 PPPPPQP
-4171 ASATAAAMGTSTAAA
+4171 
-4186 SGSRYSLG
+4186 SGSRYSLASSTRG
-4194 SGGRAGGLTTQQRTS
+4194 SGLTTQQRTAI
-4209 LENATVAF
+4209 ENATVAF

-4246 GNVPISGNISGF
+4246 GSVPVSGNISGF

-4311 PISTTLADVLDR
+4311 PISTTLAEVLDR

-4330 TAKLMS
+4330 TAKLIN
-4336 EQKEDKEKKNHEEK
+4336 EQKEDKEKKNHDEK
-4350 EKMKADNGFQDNY
+4350 EKMKTDSGFQDNF

-4373 QSKRALSTPPRPPS
+4373 QSKRALLTPPRPPS
-4387 RRGRVMSDKLSA
+4387 RRGRVMSDKLTA
-4399 SSGVDPA
+4399 SGVDPS
-4406 AKTVSVPV
+4406 AKTLSVPV

-4425 PLPGEMTLAQ
+4425 PLPAEMTLAQ

-4446 QGYRSIDMTV
+4446 QGYHSIDLTV
-4456 KLGSKLSSDP
+4456 KLGSKVISDP
-4466 GLSKTDSFKRLRT
+4466 GISKTDSFKRLRT
-4479 EKEHGEM
+4479 EKVEHCDM

-4498 GDECLEAAIDESL
+4498 GDECLDAAIDESL
-4511 LETNPIQ
+4511 LETKPIQ

-4543 VIQQVSAPVVA
+4543 VIQQVSAPVVP
-4554 SSSQE
+4554 STTQE

-4583 ENIAA
+4583 ETMAA
-4588 EPPPIK
+4588 EPPPINK
-4594 SPVQTMSP
+4594 SSVQTMSP

-4662 PFHVLRALFSSTPLT
+4662 PFHVLRALFSTTPLT
-4677 TDDGLLL
+4677 TDDGVLL
-4684 RRIALEIGA
+4684 RRMALEIGA

-4703 LSHHAPRVPS
+4703 LSHHAPRVPNTS
-4713 TNGNQNEVVTGH
+4713 GNSSEPTVSSGH
-4725 GAGTSE
+4725 GGGTSE
-4731 EQQLYWAKGTGF
+4731 EQQQLYWAKGTGF

-4770 LLQVLASYINPAGCV
+4770 LLQVLASYINPANCV
-4785 GHGEAPSS
+4785 SHGEAPTG
-4793 ESRGQNSAALPSV
+4793 ESRGHNSNALPTV

-4839 RALLELLRAISSC
+4839 RALLELLRAIS
-4852 TSLVPLLL
+4852 TSTALVPLLL
-4860 PLSGDPAQEEEE
+4860 PLSGDPSQEEE
-4872 EEERSESQTSV
+4872 EEERSEGQTSV

-4898 NRLRSKKDKS
+4898 NRLRSKKDKA

-4913 AEPSDPEPEG
+4913 PDSSDPEPEG

-4950 EKKLAESSKKASTR
+4950 ERKLAESSKKATTR
-4964 PKPLSVLRSLE
+4964 PKPMSILRSLE

-4980 AMKKLQFDTF
+4980 IMKKLQFDTF
-4990 EMVSEDED
+4990 EMVTEDDD

-5008 YMTQVKNASDANSA
+5008 YMSQVKNASDANSA

-5085 YPNSPPLVNLE
+5085 YPNPPPLVNLE

-5191 EQMRNPSPCFKEV
+5191 EQMRNASPCFKEV

-5211 KRAEIMGQCE
+5211 KRVEVMAQCE
-5221 EWITDIQQY
+5221 EWIADIQQY

-5263 PEGLEPDGEDFS
+5263 PEGLEPDGEEFS
-5275 DKSSALLVKELPNQ
+5275 DKSAALVVKELANQ
-5289 DAEKPGGSQDAHCSE
+5289 DAEKPSGSQDGTCSE
-5304 GQL
+5304 GPL

>member
-1 MAAAASPG
+1 MAAA
-9 SCSSTSSDWV
+9 SCSSAPAPPAGPGPGPGSGSGSGPAPASSSSLSSSSGPGPCEWLL
-19 VLRDGCLRCD
+19 LRDGCLRCD
-29 EEGLRSLSYHPAL
+29 AEGLRSLCYHPAL

-47 VTSRGSIKVIDGT
+47 VTARGAIKVIDGT
-60 SGAILQASALHAKP
+60 SGATLQASALNAKP
-74 GGRVR
+74 GGRVK
-79 CQYFPAVDKVL
+79 CQYISAVDKVI

-105 ILLLDTALQAPV
+105 ILLLDTALQTPV
-117 SKPEDMVQLEL
+117 SKQDDVVQLEL

-136 LSACVEKVDV
+136 LSACIEKVDV
-146 SNTEGYDLFLT
+146 SSTEGYDLFIT
-157 QLKEGLKSTSHET
+157 QLKDGLKNTSHET

-178 WATVTFHLPHHVIK
+178 WATVTFHLPHHVLK
-192 VVASA
+192 SVASA
-197 IVNELKKMN
+197 IVNELKKIN
-206 QNVAA
+206 QNIAA
-211 LSVAS
+211 LPVAS
-216 SIMDRLSYLLPS
+216 SVMDRLSYLLPS
-228 GRPELG
+228 ARPELG

-261 AGYRWA
+261 VGYRWA

-279 QPASTGDDRAMC
+279 QPASSGDDRAMC

-341 FPSPDGS
+341 FPCTDGT
-348 DKIACYGFGSCPHF
+348 DRIACFGSGSCPHF

-388 INPYDPVILRQL
+388 INAYDPAIVQQL
-400 FLSSGEQGLGSESTE
+400 MLSGEQSSGVD

-421 AWLEDTSSC
+421 AWLEDSSSC
-430 SDLPKLEG
+430 SDIPKLEG
-438 DSDDQ
+438 DSDDL

-452 SRSESVTGHPC
+452 SRSESVTGHTS
-463 QKENLEVSLGVTALS
+463 QKETMEVSLDITALS
-478 VLQQPEKL
+478 ILQQPEKL
-486 QWEVVASVLE
+486 QWEIVANVLE

-502 EELGANPALAQA
+502 EELGANPCLANC
-514 KADNKA
+514 KSEKM
-520 KDKPSAAEQ
+520 KEKHLEQ
-529 HNIPFPCLLTGGL
+529 HNIPFPCLLAGGL
-542 LSYRSAASSPLA
+542 LTYKSPATSPVSSNSQRSLDGLSRTRGESVSEQGSTDNESCTNSELNSPL
-554 GGPPPPPPS
+554 
-563 LAPTLTPTRGRPP
+563 
-576 PSSSSSSSSTLV
+576 V
-588 GVPDG
+588 
-593 PLLRTQAPEVTPNT
+593 
-607 PIVVV
+607 
-612 GTPDQG
+612 
-618 PMEIESCPPPPVVVP
+618 
-633 PELVASPGGGGLPVS
+633 
-648 AIRRTIP
+648 RRTLP

-662 KEADEKA
+662 KESDEKA
-669 SGSGKV
+669 GKL
-675 FAQMNSLMGKSLHE
+675 FSQMNNIMSKSMHDD
-689 EGFTVPQI
+689 GFTVPQI
-697 IEMEFDSHEQLL
+697 IEMELDSQEQLL
-709 LQDPPITYIQQFAD
+709 LQDPPVTYIQQFAD
-723 ATAGLGSG
+723 AAANLTSPDSDKWSSMVPKPG
-731 TGSGSGTGNNASVT
+731 T
-745 DPGPEKW
+745 
-752 GSMAAPRPGALVQC
+752 LVQC
-766 LRLPKEL
+766 LRLPKFA
-773 EEENLYVDS
+773 EEENLCVDS
-782 ITPCSD
+782 ITPCAD
-788 GLHLLVGLQPCS
+788 GVHLLVGLRTCP

-808 QVEALNNLNR
+808 QVEALNNLNK
-818 LHSALCSRGN
+818 LNSALCNRRKGEIESSLAVVNGT
-828 SRNKDDLHHHH
+828 SIDVIQHES
-839 HHHHPAL
+839 PAD
-846 VPTMANGIEGG
+846 VPT
-857 HGALPLPGTSPP
+857 
-869 QQTPLILPPDQQPL
+869 TPLIIQPE
-883 LQPPLSPQQ
+883 QRS
-892 TPTSP
+892 
-897 SSRGVFGGVSTGG
+897 VS
-910 NNNNS
+910 
-915 SGGGGY
+915 GGY
-921 LVLYKLNYSTRIVTL
+921 LVLYKMNYATRIVTL
-936 EEEPVRVQHIREPR
+936 EEEPVKIQHIKDPQ
-950 DAVTSL
+950 DTITSM
-956 ILLPADVLDGRE
+956 ILLPPDILDNREDDCEEPVEEMQLTSKNGNGRE
-968 EDGEDASD
+968 RRSEI
-976 DTPPGLKN
+976 
-984 GPVSASSGPNMA
+984 
-996 AGGSSGGVG
+996 
-1005 GSSTAA
+1005 STL
-1011 GVMAAS
+1011 
-1017 TGHGPSASSPL
+1017 GH
-1028 AAGMAASTAKE
+1028 
-1039 KLVVTTQAGY
+1039 LVITTQGGY
-1049 IMVLDLATLEV
+1049 VKILDLSNFEI
-1060 LAKVEPPVKESGDEV
+1060 LAKVEPPKKEGTEEPDM
-1075 DPFVSV
+1075 FVSV
-1081 TYCSGTDRLCACT
+1081 IYCSGTDRLCACT

-1103 IGGVFD
+1103 IGGTCD
-1109 DIDDADIFVDGPL
+1109 DIDEADILVDGSL
-1122 SKGVD
+1122 SKSVE
-1127 QLFEGTKPSSN
+1127 QSSEGAKPLSN
-1138 PSSPGITAGVDLLVD
+1138 PSSPGITGVDLLVD
-1153 QALGVEVLSSLVEL
+1153 QPFSLETLTSLVEL

-1217 LQSDSSSWDEHVFE
+1217 LQTDSNSWDEHVFE

-1241 HVDFKFVMNA
+1241 HVDFKFVLNS

-1272 KVNETAV
+1272 KVNEAAV
-1279 DRQITFPLSQA
+1279 DRQITFPLSPA
-1290 LHTNGERNGQPL
+1290 HNIETERNGKPGPVEFNEEMQY
-1302 LHDFTEDI
+1302 
-1310 QFMDIEES
+1310 MDVEE
-1318 PGSRLCPFLE
+1318 PQCLRLCPFLE
-1328 DHKEDIL
+1328 EHKEDIL

-1341 ASGLDLSGHAGMLSL
+1341 ATGLDLSGHAGMLTL

-1366 GGKYRSFLVHIK
+1366 GGKYRSFLIHVK
-1378 AVSDK
+1378 AVNDR
-1383 GMEESPR
+1383 GTEEICNGGIR
-1390 PVVRM
+1390 PVVRI
-1395 PSKPQSSKAQSL
+1395 PSLKPQTNKGHSLASLLAKVAAGKEKPSSKIEASN
-1407 SSLLQRAQATKEKA
+1407 SSRK
-1421 STSKVEPPT
+1421 S
-1430 ASKKPDNLRG
+1430 DNLRG
-1440 CDLLQEVSITIRRF
+1440 CDLLQEVSVTIRRF

-1459 PKERIQRC
+1459 SKERVQRC
-1467 SMLQFPEFHE
+1467 AMLQFSEFHE
-1477 RLLNGLCKRTEET
+1477 KLLTTLCKKT
-1490 DSTEHGQ
+1490 DDGLTTEHAQ
-1497 SLILDILCWLAGVYS
+1497 SLVLDTLCWLAGVYS
-1512 NGSCS
+1512 NGPGSS
-1517 PREGKEGLLI
+1517 KEGNDSLLS
-1527 KTRKRLTDMV
+1527 KTRKCVSDII
-1537 RVCFFQAG
+1537 RVCFFEAG

-1552 ARFLALCISNGKGDP
+1552 ARFLALCISNGRCDP
-1567 GQQGFG
+1567 SQQGFG
-1573 MALLKA
+1573 SVLLKA
-1579 LLENMPYLPAA
+1579 LLDNMPLLPAA
-1590 ATGGAVFWYFV
+1590 ATGGSVYWYFV

-1625 SRQLQDRLTPLEALL
+1625 SRQLQDRLTPMEALL

-1651 DPVLFDLEVSGSSC
+1651 DPVLFDLEISGSSC
-1665 KNAFNSGIGVQSD
+1665 KNVYNSSIGVQSD
-1678 EIDLSDILSG
+1678 EIDLSDVLSG
-1688 NGKVSNCAAAE
+1688 NGKISSCAAAE
-1699 GSFTALTGLLEVEPL
+1699 GSFTSLTGLLEVEPL

-1724 TRVERDDA
+1724 TRIERDDA
-1732 SMFTV
+1732 M

-1748 LSAGSVGEAS
+1748 LSSGTVGEAS
-1758 TALSSAAQVALQSLS
+1758 TALSSAAQ
-1773 HAMVSAEQQLQVLQE
+1773 
-1788 KQQQLLKLQ
+1788 
-1797 QQKAK
+1797 KAK

-1808 QTTSAAAAAA
+1808 QTTAAAAAA
-1818 ASGVGPIHNSVPSNP
+1818 ASAVGPVHNSVPSNP
-1833 SASGSASA
+1833 VA
-1841 SSAPG
+1841 APG

-1866 TPPLTPPNEAVSAA
+1866 TPPLTPPNEAVSAV
-1880 ISVELAQLF
+1880 ISAELAQLF
-1889 PGSIMDPPAVNLA
+1889 PGSVIDPPTVNLA
-1902 AHNKNSHKPKPV
+1902 AHNKNTSKTRT
-1914 SHAQNPMGSGLA
+1914 NPLGSGLA
-1926 LALSQASHFLQPPP
+1926 LAISHASHFLQPPP

-1963 PVLLTDAL
+1963 PILLTDVL
-1971 IPTCADL
+1971 IPTCGDL

-2002 IATHSLILHD
+2002 ISTHSLILHD

-2039 PLGFYYGHTYILPWE
+2039 PLGFYYGHTYILPFE
-2054 SELKLMHDPLRGE
+2054 NELKLMHDPLRGE
-2067 SEAASQP
+2067 GEAANQP
-2074 DVDQH
+2074 EIDQH

-2102 TLLQSIDLPPLNSAN
+2102 ILLQSIDLPPLNSAN

-2129 VEEDQR
+2129 VEEDSR

-2140 QDCVQLQLQLNLAH
+2140 QDCIQLQLQLNLAH
-2154 HAVQRLRVSLGA
+2154 HAVQRLRVALGA
-2166 SRKPLPDAA
+2166 TRKTLKEQSDPK
-2175 YASYAYDAR
+2175 
-2184 ELVHSSS
+2184 ELIQMSS

-2196 TVIRYLLDTL
+2196 TIIRYLLDTL
-2206 LSLLHT
+2206 LSLLHSS
-2212 NNGHS
+2212 NGHS
-2217 VPSVLQST
+2217 VPVVLQST

-2304 GVLEGLL
+2304 GVLESLL
-2311 NLLDSLLSPLQQ
+2311 NLLDNLLSPLQP
-2323 SHSLQ
+2323 HLPVH
-2328 ARRTEGVLD
+2328 RRTEGVLD

-2345 MLVSRLLDYVAS
+2345 MLVSRLLDYVAT
-2357 VEDEAS
+2357 VEDEA
-2363 ASKKQL
+2363 ATAKKPL
-2369 GGKDRDR
+2369 NGKERER
-2376 SFTGNQWSFIN
+2376 FLTGNQWSFIN
-2387 NSLQS
+2387 NSLHTQS
-2392 QNMSRSTKGNSS
+2392 LSRSTKGNSS
-2404 LDRLYSRKV
+2404 LDRLYSRKI

-2418 HTKQQLNLLKAKQK
+2418 HHKQVTSGTQLNLLKAKQK
-2432 ALMEQIEKEK
+2432 ALVEQMEKEK
-2442 IQSNKSSSYK
+2442 IQSNKGSSYK
-2452 LLVEHAKLKQAT
+2452 LLVEQAKLKQAT

-2481 RSSLDTEASA
+2481 RSTLDTEVSTT
-2491 SGAAKEAPEV
+2491 KETPEI
-2501 ELLPFTL
+2501 EPLPFTL

-2551 PTIHLCEVVSE
+2551 PTIHLCEIVNE
-2562 QQLERLLLLLVG
+2562 TQLERLLLLLVG

-2597 QDILAGELLSPA
+2597 QDILAGELLAPIA
-2609 SLDGMDEGASLG
+2609 AEAMEEGALG
-2621 EEAGAA
+2621 EDAGA
-2627 AAVAAC
+2627 
-2633 AVASALA
+2633 SAGDSDDSL
-2640 EPEEA
+2640 
-2645 LAQPSPLPLVES
+2645 QQSTVQLVET
-2657 IDETLPPDIIA
+2657 IDEPLTHDIT
-2668 GTPGTS
+2668 G
-2674 SSSVFQSAPPLS
+2674 APPLS
-2686 SLEKDKDIDFD
+2686 SLEKDKDIDLE
-2697 LLQDLMDVD
+2697 LLQDLMEVD

-2725 PIGSTWYDYW
+2725 PISSTWYDYW
-2735 GADYGTYNYNAYV
+2735 GADYGTYNYNPYI
-2748 GGAGIPVSKPP
+2748 GGVGIPVAKPP
-2759 AAQEKPGAQSLS
+2759 VTTEKNGSQTVS

-2790 ELMLKMMAT
+2790 ELMLKMMST

-2806 QALTSTSPA
+2806 QALTNTSPTLT
-2815 VVQSSNG
+2815 QSPSG

-2828 RGLHG
+2828 RGLHTANQNAQ
-2833 SSSPPGGSSS
+2833 
-2843 SSSLVVQPSSIPML
+2843 LIVQLSSIPML

-2881 WLTLSLNSCPG
+2881 WLTLSLNSSSSG
-2892 SADDGGSDIF
+2892 SKDSGADIF
-2902 LFNASRVPTIP
+2902 LYNANRIP
-2913 LNQASI
+2913 VISLNQASVT
-2919 SSFLTVLAWYPNT
+2919 SFLSVLAWYPNT
-2932 SLRTWCLVLHSL
+2932 LLRTWCLVLHSL
-2944 TLMTNMPS
+2944 TLMTNMQLNAGPS
-2952 SSASASSSG
+2952 SAIGAQ
-2961 LGGHESTAQQM
+2961 ESTAQLL
-2972 VSELTLVPVL
+2972 VSDPNLIHVL
-2982 VRFLSGSNPHGTS
+2982 VKFLSGTNPHGTN
-2995 QHSSQVGPTA
+2995 QHSPQVGPTA

-3026 LFSEFL
+3026 MFSEFL
-3032 LELMHILSMERGPLL
+3032 LKLIHILSTERGAFQT
-3047 SGQGP
+3047 GQGP
-3052 LDAQVKLLEFTLEQS
+3052 LDAQVKLLEFTLEQN
-3067 FETVSVGTIMAV
+3067 FEVVSVSTISAV
-3079 VESITFLVHHYI
+3079 IESITFLVHHYI
-3091 TCSDKVVSRSG
+3091 TCSDKVMSRSG

-3132 TTRDQLMF
+3132 MTRDQLMF
-3140 NLLKLVN
+3140 DLLKLVN
-3147 TLVKLPLTADGKF
+3147 ILVQLPLSSNREYSA
-3160 SGRVPPPGNG
+3160 RVPVA
-3170 SSDSVSD
+3170 SSTTDSVSD
-3177 EEKVCGSKEG
+3177 EEKVSGGKDGNGSN
-3187 PGQGGATPHQ
+3187 PNVQGSTAY
-3197 GPAVGVADLVLGNQ
+3197 VADLVLANQ
-3211 QVMSQILS
+3211 QIMSQILS

-3261 ILTTLSKRATSVQV
+3261 ILTTLSKKATTVQV

-3295 STCQLSE
+3295 ATCQLSE

-3359 PGKAADGSLKA
+3359 PTKATDSSLKA

-3380 EGLHNFA
+3380 EGIHNFA
-3387 PLGTITS
+3387 PLGSITS

-3436 LPAAVLLKEVHIQ
+3436 LPAAVLLKEIHIQ

-3558 HCLTHVSDLE
+3558 HCLTHISDLE
-3568 AVMASAA
+3568 GMMASAA

-3611 STAIGLRLIDILLR
+3611 STRIGLKLIDILLR
-3625 NCAASGTDP
+3625 NCSASGSDP
-3634 NNLNSPLLF
+3634 ADLNSPLLF

-3667 GTKDRVQ
+3667 GTKDRIQ
-3674 ALLQWVHDSARVAA
+3674 ALLKWVSDSARVAA
-3688 MKRSAPLGYM
+3688 MKKSGRVSYICPN
-3698 GPSATSPREYGL
+3698 SSTREYGL

-3722 AILWHSYELPV
+3722 AILWHSYELLV
-3733 DYDLPAL
+3733 EYDLPAL
-3740 LNRELFELLYN
+3740 LDRELFESLFN

-3756 ACNLVLKKA
+3756 PCNMVLKKA

-3773 CHVHPSYFSLLM
+3773 CHIHPNYFSLLM
-3785 SWMGIVPSA
+3785 GWMGITPPP
-3794 TVSAVAAMA
+3794 M
-3803 SAQSQARHRLS
+3803 QCQHRLS
-3814 LTDDGK
+3814 MTDDSK
-3820 KQHDAAAATAA
+3820 KQDL
-3831 AANSASAG
+3831 SS
-3839 GGGASG
+3839 S
-3845 GLTDD
+3845 LTDD
-3850 SKHARSPPPLSESQ
+3850 SKNAQAPLALTESH
-3864 LATLAAASQSPG
+3864 LATLAASSQSPE
-3876 AIQQLLDSGLPSL
+3876 AIKQLLDSGLPSL
-3889 LVRSLAALCCSL
+3889 LVRSLASFCFNH
-3901 LASADLPLPGGA
+3901 
-3913 TVPPTSTPA
+3913 
-3922 SASAPSSSS
+3922 
-3931 SSSSP
+3931 
-3936 PSSSAASTSSSPAER
+3936 TSSSDCTAQSMDITQDRLR
-3951 RHHHLHHHQSQ
+3951 RHHVPQHFNK
-3962 SHHHHHHSHHS
+3962 
-3973 HSSSSYHSMPSTS
+3973 MPITADL
-3986 SSSSPPSSSSSS
+3986 
-3998 SFSCPPPP
+3998 
-4006 PPPPVNRATLSPE
+4006 V
-4019 LAAPVLR
+4019 APVLR

-4034 HAMKDWLGGPEVNP
+4034 HIMKDWLGGSEVNP

-4055 LLCHSSASAGTSAT
+4055 LLCHSGATSGGHNVTAQQTSARSSLLSST
-4069 TSPTTNTTNNTTNTT
+4069 V
-4084 NTNTATTS
+4084 TA
-4092 NGSTSNGQV
+4092 
-4101 AAAASASASASG
+4101 
-4113 MGASASSPCSSPLST
+4113 
-4128 SPAGASAA
+4128 
-4136 AGPSSS
+4136 
-4142 MSGSSI
+4142 
-4148 AGPSTAPLLPP
+4148 
-4159 PPPPLAYSSSAS
+4159 
-4171 ASATAAAMGTSTAAA
+4171 
-4186 SGSRYSLG
+4186 
-4194 SGGRAGGLTTQQRTS
+4194 GLTTQQRTAI
-4209 LENATVAF
+4209 ENATVAF

-4231 MAQVLCELFQSAPQR
+4231 MAQVLCELFQSSPQR
-4246 GNVPISGNISGF
+4246 GNLPTSGNISGF

-4271 KVTVFL
+4271 KVTLFL

-4296 HPMYGAGHKYRTLHL
+4296 HPMYGAGHKFRTLHL
-4311 PISTTLADVLDR
+4311 PVSTTLAEVLDR

-4330 TAKLMS
+4330 TAKLIN
-4336 EQKEDKEKKNHEEK
+4336 EQKEDKEKKNYEEK
-4350 EKMKADNGFQDNY
+4350 EKVKAENGFQDNY

-4373 QSKRALSTPPRPPS
+4373 QSKRAVSSTPPRPPS
-4387 RRGRVMSDKLSA
+4387 RRGRVIADKVGTS
-4399 SSGVDPA
+4399 SSGGESSS
-4406 AKTVSVPV
+4406 KTISVPV

-4425 PLPGEMTLAQ
+4425 PLPAEMTLAQ

-4446 QGYRSIDMTV
+4446 QGYRSIDLTV
-4456 KLGSKLSSDP
+4456 KLGSKVISDP
-4466 GLSKTDSFKRLRT
+4466 SLSKTDSFKRLHT
-4479 EKEHGEM
+4479 EKEHADLLGP
-4486 LSSCPEDEPMTP
+4486 CPEDEAISP
-4498 GDECLEAAIDESL
+4498 GDECMDAVLDESL
-4511 LETNPIQ
+4511 LETCPIQ

-4543 VIQQVSAPVVA
+4543 VIQQVSTPVVT
-4554 SSSQE
+4554 STTQE
-4559 KPKDS
+4559 KQKDS

-4583 ENIAA
+4583 ETIAA

-4594 SPVQTMSP
+4594 STVQTMSP

-4662 PFHVLRALFSSTPLT
+4662 PFHVLRSLFSTTPLT
-4677 TDDGLLL
+4677 TDDGVLL
-4684 RRIALEIGA
+4684 RRMALEIGA

-4703 LSHHAPRVPS
+4703 LSHHAPRVPNASPNQAEPQVSS
-4713 TNGNQNEVVTGH
+4713 THNSAST
-4725 GAGTSE
+4725 E

-4770 LLQVLASYINPAGCV
+4770 LLQVLASYINPAGSTSN
-4785 GHGEAPSS
+4785 GETQSS
-4793 ESRGQNSAALPSV
+4793 HEGRGQNSSALPSV
-4806 LQELLS
+4806 LLELLS

-4839 RALLELLRAISSC
+4839 RALLELLRAIASC
-4852 TSLVPLLL
+4852 TSMVPLLL
-4860 PLSGDPAQEEEE
+4860 PLSGENSEEEE
-4872 EEERSESQTSV
+4872 EQLESQASV
-4883 GMLLAKMKTCVDTYT
+4883 GTLLAKMKTCVDTYT
-4898 NRLRSKKDKS
+4898 NRLRSKKDKA
-4908 KGVVK
+4908 KAGVK
-4913 AEPSDPEPEG
+4913 PDASDQEPEG

-4928 PDIQRTAEIVYAA
+4928 PDIQKTAEIVYAA

-4950 EKKLAESSKKASTR
+4950 EKKMAEYSKKAAVK

-4980 AMKKLQFDTF
+4980 VMKKLQFDTF
-4990 EMVSEDED
+4990 EMVSEDDD

-5008 YMTQVKNASDANSA
+5008 YMSQVKNASDANSA

-5146 SLILVSEPYFNEP
+5146 SLILVAEPYFNEP

-5179 NIRQASVKWAML
+5179 NIRQATVKWAML
-5191 EQMRNPSPCFKEV
+5191 EQIRNPSPCFKEV

-5211 KRAEIMGQCE
+5211 KRVEIMAQCE
-5221 EWITDIQQY
+5221 EWIADIQQY

-5263 PEGLEPDGEDFS
+5263 PEGLDPDTDDSTEKCSATTSSEETMLHEQVKPSSSKDIPPDF
-5275 DKSSALLVKELPNQ
+5275 KL
-5289 DAEKPGGSQDAHCSE
+5289 
-5304 GQL
+5304 

>member
-9 SCSSTSSDWV
+9 SGSSSDWI

-47 VTSRGSIKVIDGT
+47 ITSRGNIKVIDGT

-105 ILLLDTALQAPV
+105 ILLLDTALQPPV
-117 SKPEDMVQLEL
+117 AKPEDMVKLEL
-128 PVTEAQQL
+128 PVTEAQQM
-136 LSACVEKVDV
+136 LSACQEKIDV
-146 SNTEGYDLFLT
+146 SNTEGYELFIT
-157 QLKEGLKSTSHET
+157 QLKEGLKNTSHET

-178 WATVTFHLPHHVIK
+178 WATVTFHLPHHVLK
-192 VVASA
+192 LVASA
-197 IVNELKKMN
+197 IVNELKKIN
-206 QNVAA
+206 QNIAA

-216 SIMDRLSYLLPS
+216 SIMDRLSYLLS
-228 GRPELG
+228 SARPELG

-341 FPSPDGS
+341 FPNSPDSS
-348 DKIACYGFGSCPHF
+348 DKIACYGFGSCPQF

-367 KRGKICIWDVSKLMK
+367 KRGKMCIWDVSKMMK
-382 VHLKFE
+382 VHLKFD
-388 INPYDPVILRQL
+388 INPYDPAILRQL
-400 FLSSGEQGLGSESTE
+400 ILCSGEQSQQTLSE

-421 AWLEDTSSC
+421 AWLEESSSC

-452 SRSESVTGHPC
+452 SRSESTTGQPS
-463 QKENLEVSLGVTALS
+463 QWEGMDVSLGVTALS

-502 EELGANPALAQA
+502 EELGANTSLNQA
-514 KADNKA
+514 KPHSQAKA
-520 KDKPSAAEQ
+520 KDKIPDH
-529 HNIPFPCLLTGGL
+529 HNIPFPGLLAGGL
-542 LSYRSAASSPLA
+542 LSYRSASSTPVA
-554 GGPPPPPPS
+554 GPPTTDP
-563 LAPTLTPTRGRPP
+563 AATRR
-576 PSSSSSSSSTLV
+576 TT
-588 GVPDG
+588 DG
-593 PLLRTQAPEVTPNT
+593 LLRTQSQE
-607 PIVVV
+607 
-612 GTPDQG
+612 QG
-618 PMEIESCPPPPVVVP
+618 FSNLPGSQPPSPSSLQPV
-633 PELVASPGGGGLPVS
+633 
-648 AIRRTIP
+648 RRTIP

-662 KEADEKA
+662 REVDDKS
-669 SGSGKV
+669 SGQV
-675 FAQMNSLMGKSLHE
+675 FAQMNNLMSKGLHE
-689 EGFTVPQI
+689 EGFSVPQI
-697 IEMEFDSHEQLL
+697 IEMEFDTHEQLL

-723 ATAGLGSG
+723 AATNLAGLDGH
-731 TGSGSGTGNNASVT
+731 V
-745 DPGPEKW
+745 DKW
-752 GSMAAPRPGALVQC
+752 STLTAATVSNPPRPGALVQC

-773 EEENLYVDS
+773 EDHNLYVDS
-782 ITPCSD
+782 ITPCCD
-788 GLHLLVGLQPCS
+788 GVHLLVCLQSC
-800 VESLSAIN
+800 VTESLSATN

-818 LHSALCSRGN
+818 LHSALCNQRKG
-828 SRNKDDLHHHH
+828 DLL
-839 HHHHPAL
+839 HP
-846 VPTMANGIEGG
+846 VANGIENHHPGG
-857 HGALPLPGTSPP
+857 SPP
-869 QQTPLILPPDQQPL
+869 QTPLILPPEEHQQH
-883 LQPPLSPQQ
+883 QRSLS
-892 TPTSP
+892 
-897 SSRGVFGGVSTGG
+897 GG
-910 NNNNS
+910 
-915 SGGGGY
+915 GGGGY
-921 LVLYKLNYSTRIVTL
+921 LLLYKLNYSTRIVTL
-936 EEEPVRVQHIREPR
+936 DEEPVKVQQICDPC
-950 DAVTSL
+950 DAITSL
-956 ILLPADVLDGRE
+956 ILLPPDVLDSRE
-968 EDGEDASD
+968 DESEERLEVE
-976 DTPPGLKN
+976 GL
-984 GPVSASSGPNMA
+984 
-996 AGGSSGGVG
+996 
-1005 GSSTAA
+1005 
-1011 GVMAAS
+1011 
-1017 TGHGPSASSPL
+1017 GH
-1028 AAGMAASTAKE
+1028 
-1039 KLVVTTQAGY
+1039 LVVTTRAGY
-1049 IMVLDLATLEV
+1049 IMILDLSTLEV
-1060 LAKVEPPVKESGDEV
+1060 LAKVEPPKKEGSAEET

-1103 IGGVFD
+1103 IGGVCD
-1109 DIDDADIFVDGPL
+1109 DIDDGDMFIDGPL
-1122 SKGVD
+1122 SKGAEM
-1127 QLFEGTKPSSN
+1127 LLEGAKPFSN
-1138 PSSPGITAGVDLLVD
+1138 PSSPGITGVDLLVD
-1153 QALGVEVLSSLVEL
+1153 QPLTTESLMSLVEL

-1241 HVDFKFVMNA
+1241 HVDFKFVLNA
-1251 NITNI
+1251 NIVNI

-1272 KVNETAV
+1272 KVN
-1279 DRQITFPLSQA
+1279 
-1290 LHTNGERNGQPL
+1290 GEDARNGQPL
-1302 LHDFTEDI
+1302 LHDFAEDI
-1310 QFMDIEES
+1310 QFMDIEETS
-1318 PGSRLCPFLE
+1318 GSMLCPFLE

-1395 PSKPQSSKAQSL
+1395 PSTKPQGTKAHSL
-1407 SSLLQRAQATKEKA
+1407 STLLQRAQASQEKVSSVKTETPA
-1421 STSKVEPPT
+1421 PSKKVE
-1430 ASKKPDNLRG
+1430 NLRG
-1440 CDLLQEVSITIRRF
+1440 CDLLQEVSVTIRRF

-1459 PKERIQRC
+1459 PKERVQRC
-1467 SMLQFPEFHE
+1467 AMLQFPDFHE
-1477 RLLNGLCKRTEET
+1477 KLLDSLC
-1490 DSTEHGQ
+1490 H
-1497 SLILDILCWLAGVYS
+1497 LILDVLCWLAGVFS
-1512 NGSCS
+1512 NGPCS
-1517 PREGKEGLLI
+1517 LKEGKDGLLV
-1527 KTRKRLTDMV
+1527 KTRARLTDIV
-1537 RVCFFQAG
+1537 RVCFFEAG

-1552 ARFLALCISNGKGDP
+1552 ARFLALCISNGKAETS
-1567 GQQGFG
+1567 QQGFG
-1573 MALLKA
+1573 ASLLKS
-1579 LLENMPYLPAA
+1579 LLDNMPYLPAA
-1590 ATGGAVFWYFV
+1590 ATGGSVFWYFV
-1601 LLNYVKDEDLAGC
+1601 LLNYVKEEDLAGC
-1614 STACASLLTAV
+1614 STACASLLTAI

-1665 KNAFNSGIGVQSD
+1665 KNAFSSSTGVQSD

-1688 NGKVSNCAAAE
+1688 NGKVNSCAAAE

-1714 HFTCVSTSDG
+1714 HFTCISTSDG

-1748 LSAGSVGEAS
+1748 LSAGTVGEAS

-1808 QTTSAAAAAA
+1808 QTSSAAAAA

-1833 SASGSASA
+1833 

-1880 ISVELAQLF
+1880 FSAELAHLF
-1889 PGSIMDPPAVNLA
+1889 PGSMMDPGPVNLA
-1902 AHNKNSHKPKPV
+1902 AHKNTQK
-1914 SHAQNPMGSGLA
+1914 ANPMGSGLA
-1926 LALSQASHFLQPPP
+1926 LAISQASHFLQPPP

-1971 IPTCADL
+1971 IPTCSDL

-2002 IATHSLILHD
+2002 ISTHSLILHD

-2079 LAMMVALQ
+2079 LTMMVALQ

-2102 TLLQSIDLPPLNSAN
+2102 TLLQNIDLPPLNSAN
-2117 NAQYFLRKPDKA
+2117 NAQYFLRKPDKV

-2140 QDCVQLQLQLNLAH
+2140 QDCIQLQLQLNLAH

-2166 SRKPLPDAA
+2166 SRKSLSAA
-2175 YASYAYDAR
+2175 GAVEAQ

-2196 TVIRYLLDTL
+2196 TIIRYLLDTL
-2206 LSLLHT
+2206 LSLLHSS
-2212 NNGHS
+2212 NGHL

-2244 KIRLHTGLLL
+2244 KIRLHAGLLL

-2273 ELYNSEQLLI
+2273 ELYNSEQLLV

-2323 SHSLQ
+2323 PQ
-2328 ARRTEGVLD
+2328 AAPHRRTEGVLD

-2345 MLVSRLLDYVAS
+2345 MLVSRLLDCVANI
-2357 VEDEAS
+2357 EDETS
-2363 ASKKQL
+2363 GGKKHL
-2369 GGKDRDR
+2369 GGKDREKN
-2376 SFTGNQWSFIN
+2376 FTGIQWSFIN
-2387 NSLQS
+2387 NSLQC
-2392 QNMSRSTKGNSS
+2392 QNSSRSAKGSSS
-2404 LDRLYSRKV
+2404 LDRLYSRKI

-2418 HTKQQLNLLKAKQK
+2418 HHKQQLNLLKAKQK
-2432 ALMEQIEKEK
+2432 ALVEQIEKEK
-2442 IQSNKSSSYK
+2442 IQSNKGSSYK
-2452 LLVEHAKLKQAT
+2452 LLVEQAKLKQAT

-2481 RSSLDTEASA
+2481 RSTLDTESPT
-2491 SGAAKEAPEV
+2491 AKESPEV
-2501 ELLPFTL
+2501 EPLPFTL
-2508 AHERCISVVQKLA
+2508 SHERCISVVQKLA

-2597 QDILAGELLSPA
+2597 QDILAGELLSPG
-2609 SLDGMDEGASLG
+2609 SLDVMDEVVVG
-2621 EEAGAA
+2621 EEAGA
-2627 AAVAAC
+2627 
-2633 AVASALA
+2633 S
-2640 EPEEA
+2640 
-2645 LAQPSPLPLVES
+2645 PSSPTPIPLVES
-2657 IDETLPPDIIA
+2657 IDEALVPDIIA
-2668 GTPGTS
+2668 G
-2674 SSSVFQSAPPLS
+2674 APPLS

-2725 PIGSTWYDYW
+2725 PISSTWYDYW
-2735 GADYGTYNYNAYV
+2735 GADYGTYGYNPYI
-2748 GGAGIPVSKPP
+2748 GGVGIPVSKPP
-2759 AAQEKPGAQSLS
+2759 VATEKPGSHGLS

-2799 LEADSIL
+2799 LQADSIL
-2806 QALTSTSPA
+2806 QALTSSSSA
-2815 VVQSSNG
+2815 VSQASNG

-2828 RGLHG
+2828 RTLQG
-2833 SSSPPGGSSS
+2833 GGSSQG
-2843 SSSLVVQPSSIPML
+2843 SSLIIQPSSIPML
-2857 SACFNKLFSMLQVHH
+2857 STCFNKLFSMLQVHH

-2881 WLTLSLNSCPG
+2881 WLTLSLNTCSG
-2892 SADDGGSDIF
+2892 SNEESGSDIF

-2944 TLMTNMPS
+2944 TLMTNMP
-2952 SSASASSSG
+2952 ASSSNG
-2961 LGGHESTAQQM
+2961 MSTQESTAQQM
-2972 VSELTLVPVL
+2972 VSDPTLVHIL
-2982 VRFLSGSNPHGTS
+2982 VRFLSGTSTNGTS
-2995 QHSSQVGPTA
+2995 QHTSQVGPTA
-3005 TQAMQ
+3005 TQAMH
-3010 EFLTRLQVH
+3010 EFLSRLQVH

-3026 LFSEFL
+3026 MFSEFL
-3032 LELMHILSMERGPLL
+3032 LKLMHILSTERGPFQT
-3047 SGQGP
+3047 GQGP
-3052 LDAQVKLLEFTLEQS
+3052 LDAQVKLLEFTLEQN
-3067 FETVSVGTIMAV
+3067 FEVVSVATICSV
-3079 VESITFLVHHYI
+3079 IESITFLVHHYI

-3140 NLLKLVN
+3140 DLLKLVN
-3147 TLVKLPLTADGKF
+3147 VLVQLPLSGDREF
-3160 SGRVPPPGNG
+3160 SGRLPLAG
-3170 SSDSVSD
+3170 SGTVDSSVSD
-3177 EEKVCGSKEG
+3177 EEKVCGSKESLT
-3187 PGQGGATPHQ
+3187 GGSTSSQ
-3197 GPAVGVADLVLGNQ
+3197 GPPAGVADLVLANQ
-3211 QVMSQILS
+3211 QIMSQILS

-3352 MKFLDSG
+3352 MKFLDLG
-3359 PGKAADGSLKA
+3359 PGKAADGNLKA
-3370 RVLASEPDNA
+3370 RVMTSEPDNA

-3436 LPAAVLLKEVHIQ
+3436 LPAAVLLKELHIQ

-3478 PVITSGL
+3478 PVVTSGL

-3568 AVMASAA
+3568 AMMASAA

-3611 STAIGLRLIDILLR
+3611 STRIGLKLIDILLR

-3634 NNLNSPLLF
+3634 ANLNSPLLF

-3653 TIDILYQLGTTQDP
+3653 TIDILYQLGTTQDS
-3667 GTKDRVQ
+3667 GTKDRIQ
-3674 ALLQWVHDSARVAA
+3674 ALLHWVHDSSRVAA
-3688 MKRSAPLGYM
+3688 HKLSSPMGYTGAAAGFSSA
-3698 GPSATSPREYGL
+3698 SSREYGL
-3710 LMPSP
+3710 VMPSP

-3740 LNRELFELLYN
+3740 LNRELFEMLYS

-3756 ACNLVLKKA
+3756 PCDIVLKKA

-3773 CHVHPSYFSLLM
+3773 CHIHPSYFSLLM
-3785 SWMGIVPSA
+3785 SWMGIVSVPSD
-3794 TVSAVAAMA
+3794 SH
-3803 SAQSQARHRLS
+3803 SQAQHCRLAM
-3814 LTDDGK
+3814 TDDSK
-3820 KQHDAAAATAA
+3820 KQHDSNTNAT
-3831 AANSASAG
+3831 
-3839 GGGASG
+3839 

-3850 SKHARSPPPLSESQ
+3850 SKHVRPPINLSESQ
-3864 LATLAAASQSPG
+3864 LTTLAAASQSPE
-3876 AIQQLLDSGLPSL
+3876 AIEQLLDSGLPSL
-3889 LVRSLAALCCSL
+3889 LVRSLAQFCVGL
-3901 LASADLPLPGGA
+3901 LASADLPLPA
-3913 TVPPTSTPA
+3913 AQVERRHYHHHHHYH
-3922 SASAPSSSS
+3922 SSSS
-3931 SSSSP
+3931 SLLSRP
-3936 PSSSAASTSSSPAER
+3936 PLAA
-3951 RHHHLHHHQSQ
+3951 
-3962 SHHHHHHSHHS
+3962 
-3973 HSSSSYHSMPSTS
+3973 
-3986 SSSSPPSSSSSS
+3986 
-3998 SFSCPPPP
+3998 
-4006 PPPPVNRATLSPE
+4006 E

-4055 LLCHSSASAGTSAT
+4055 LLCHSSASAT
-4069 TSPTTNTTNNTTNTT
+4069 
-4084 NTNTATTS
+4084 
-4092 NGSTSNGQV
+4092 
-4101 AAAASASASASG
+4101 ASASAN
-4113 MGASASSPCSSPLST
+4113 
-4128 SPAGASAA
+4128 AGC
-4136 AGPSSS
+4136 
-4142 MSGSSI
+4142 
-4148 AGPSTAPLLPP
+4148 
-4159 PPPPLAYSSSAS
+4159 
-4171 ASATAAAMGTSTAAA
+4171 
-4186 SGSRYSLG
+4186 
-4194 SGGRAGGLTTQQRTS
+4194 GLTTQQRTA

-4231 MAQVLCELFQSAPQR
+4231 MAQR

-4258 IRRLFLQLMLEDE
+4258 VRRLFLQLMLEDE

-4288 NATSHVIQ
+4288 NATSHMIQ

-4311 PISTTLADVLDR
+4311 PISTTLAEVLDR

-4330 TAKLMS
+4330 TAKLIS

-4387 RRGRVMSDKLSA
+4387 RRGRVMSDKLTA
-4399 SSGVDPA
+4399 TSGVDPS
-4406 AKTVSVPV
+4406 AKTISVPV

-4425 PLPGEMTLAQ
+4425 PLPPEMTLAQ

-4446 QGYRSIDMTV
+4446 QGYQSINLTV
-4456 KLGSKLSSDP
+4456 KLGSKVISDP

-4479 EKEHGEM
+4479 EKVDHCDM
-4486 LSSCPEDEPMTP
+4486 LNNCLEDEPMAASE
-4498 GDECLEAAIDESL
+4498 ECLDAATDESL
-4511 LETNPIQ
+4511 LETSPIQ

-4543 VIQQVSAPVVA
+4543 VIQQVSAPVVTSA
-4554 SSSQE
+4554 TQE

-4583 ENIAA
+4583 ESIAA
-4588 EPPPIK
+4588 EPPPINK
-4594 SPVQTMSP
+4594 QQSQSSSSSSAVQTMSP

-4677 TDDGLLL
+4677 TDDGVLL
-4684 RRIALEIGA
+4684 RRMALEIGA

-4703 LSHHAPRVPS
+4703 LSHHAPRNPNTSSSVSEPQLS
-4713 TNGNQNEVVTGH
+4713 SCH
-4725 GAGTSE
+4725 GGGTSE

-4758 TKQRLEEEHVTC
+4758 TKQRLEEEHV
-4770 LLQVLASYINPAGCV
+4770 LASYINPAG
-4785 GHGEAPSS
+4785 SS
-4793 ESRGQNSAALPSV
+4793 SCHTTDASSADSRAHSSSALPAV
-4806 LQELLS
+4806 LQEMLS

-4839 RALLELLRAISSC
+4839 RALLELLRAIS
-4852 TSLVPLLL
+4852 TSTALVPLLL
-4860 PLSGDPAQEEEE
+4860 PLSGDLGQDEEEE
-4872 EEERSESQTSV
+4872 EDEEHSEGQTSV

-4908 KGVVK
+4908 KGMLK
-4913 AEPSDPEPEG
+4913 TDTSDPEPEG

-4950 EKKLAESSKKASTR
+4950 ERKLVESSRKASSR
-4964 PKPLSVLRSLE
+4964 PKPLSILRSLE

-4998 GKLVFKVNYH
+4998 GKLMFKVNYH
-5008 YMTQVKNASDANSA
+5008 YMSQVKNASDTNSA
-5022 ARARRLAQ
+5022 ARSRRLAQ

-5146 SLILVSEPYFNEP
+5146 SLILVAEPYFNEP

-5179 NIRQASVKWAML
+5179 NIRQATVKWAML

-5211 KRAEIMGQCE
+5211 KRTEIMSQCE
-5221 EWITDIQQY
+5221 EWIADIQQY

-5263 PEGLEPDGEDFS
+5263 PDGLEPDGDEFS
-5275 DKSSALLVKELPNQ
+5275 EKSAALILKELPSQ
-5289 DAEKPGGSQDAHCSE
+5289 DAEKPSSSQDSHGSE

>member
-9 SCSSTSSDWV
+9 SCSSTSSDWI

-117 SKPEDMVQLEL
+117 AKPEDMVQLEL
-128 PVTEAQQL
+128 PVTEAQQM
-136 LSACVEKVDV
+136 LSACLEKVDV
-146 SNTEGYDLFLT
+146 SNTEGYDLFVT
-157 QLKEGLKSTSHET
+157 QLKEGLKNTSHET

-178 WATVTFHLPHHVIK
+178 WATVTFHLPHHVLK
-192 VVASA
+192 LVASA
-197 IVNELKKMN
+197 VVNELKKIN

-228 GRPELG
+228 ARPELG

-261 AGYRWA
+261 SGYRWA

-341 FPSPDGS
+341 FPTPDGT

-362 LAAAT
+362 LVAAT
-367 KRGKICIWDVSKLMK
+367 KRGKICIWDVSKLMR

-388 INPYDPVILRQL
+388 INPYDPAILRQL
-400 FLSSGEQGLGSESTE
+400 ILSGSEPALGSQE

-421 AWLEDTSSC
+421 AWLEDSSSC
-430 SDLPKLEG
+430 SDIPKLEG

-452 SRSESVTGHPC
+452 SRSESVTGQTSHR
-463 QKENLEVSLGVTALS
+463 ESMEVSLGVTALS

-502 EELGANPALAQA
+502 EELGANPSLAQA
-514 KADNKA
+514 KADKA
-520 KDKPSAAEQ
+520 KEKPPEH
-529 HNIPFPCLLTGGL
+529 HNIPFPCLLAGGL
-542 LSYRSAASSPLA
+542 LSYRSAASSPLSA
-554 GGPPPPPPS
+554 
-563 LAPTLTPTRGRPP
+563 PP
-576 PSSSSSSSSTLV
+576 PSSRCAM
-588 GVPDG
+588 DG
-593 PLLRTQAPEVTPNT
+593 PLRTQGPEPPHGV
-607 PIVVV
+607 
-612 GTPDQG
+612 PDQG
-618 PMEIESCPPPPVVVP
+618 PMEIETCNPPPA
-633 PELVASPGGGGLPVS
+633 ELGSPNPALPAV
-648 AIRRTIP
+648 RRTMP

-662 KEADEKA
+662 KESDDK
-669 SGSGKV
+669 SSGKV
-675 FAQMNSLMGKSLHE
+675 FAQMNNLMSKGLHE

-709 LQDPPITYIQQFAD
+709 LQDPPVTYIQQFAD
-723 ATAGLGSG
+723 AAANLAALDG
-731 TGSGSGTGNNASVT
+731 
-745 DPGPEKW
+745 DKW
-752 GSMAAPRPGALVQC
+752 SSMAPRPGALVQC
-766 LRLPKEL
+766 LRLPKQL

-788 GLHLLVGLQPCS
+788 GVHLLVGLQPCS

-818 LHSALCSRGN
+818 LHSALCSRRKGE
-828 SRNKDDLHHHH
+828 LQ
-839 HHHHPAL
+839 PL
-846 VPTMANGIEGG
+846 PTLANGHE
-857 HGALPLPGTSPP
+857 ALSSASPP
-869 QQTPLILPPDQQPL
+869 QTPLILPPPEQQQP
-883 LQPPLSPQQ
+883 
-892 TPTSP
+892 
-897 SSRGVFGGVSTGG
+897 SRALGGC
-910 NNNNS
+910 
-915 SGGGGY
+915 GGGGY
-921 LVLYKLNYSTRIVTL
+921 LALYKLNYSTRIVTL
-936 EEEPVRVQHIREPR
+936 EEEPVKLQHIRDPR

-956 ILLPADVLDGRE
+956 ILLPPDVLDGRE
-968 EDGEDASD
+968 D
-976 DTPPGLKN
+976 DSEEVSEETLQHGLK
-984 GPVSASSGPNMA
+984 SDSG
-996 AGGSSGGVG
+996 
-1005 GSSTAA
+1005 
-1011 GVMAAS
+1011 
-1017 TGHGPSASSPL
+1017 
-1028 AAGMAASTAKE
+1028 
-1039 KLVVTTQAGY
+1039 LVVTTQAGY
-1049 IMVLDLATLEV
+1049 IMILDVSTLEV
-1060 LAKVEPPVKESGDEV
+1060 LAKVEPPKKDGMVDDI

-1094 KGGELHFLQ
+1094 NGGELHFLQ
-1103 IGGVFD
+1103 IGGVCD
-1109 DIDDADIFVDGPL
+1109 DIDDGDIFVDGPV
-1122 SKGVD
+1122 SKGAE
-1127 QLFEGTKPSSN
+1127 QLLEGTKPSSN
-1138 PSSPGITAGVDLLVD
+1138 PSSPGITGVDLLVD
-1153 QALGVEVLSSLVEL
+1153 QALAVESLTSLVEL

-1256 PQIQV
+1256 PQIQI

-1279 DRQITFPLSQA
+1279 DRQIPFPLSHV
-1290 LHTNGERNGQPL
+1290 LHANGERNGQTL
-1302 LHDFTEDI
+1302 LPDFADDI
-1310 QFMDIEES
+1310 QS
-1318 PGSRLCPFLE
+1318 CTAPSSH

-1383 GMEESPR
+1383 GMEDSPR

-1395 PSKPQSSKAQSL
+1395 PTAKPQSNKGHSL
-1407 SSLLQRAQATKEKA
+1407 STLLQRAQATKEKA
-1421 STSKVEPPT
+1421 STSKADCT
-1430 ASKKPDNLRG
+1430 AQSKKPDNLRG
-1440 CDLLQEVSITIRRF
+1440 CDLLQEVSVTIRRF

-1459 PKERIQRC
+1459 PKERVQRC
-1467 SMLQFPEFHE
+1467 AMLQFPDFHE
-1477 RLLNGLCKRTEET
+1477 KLLNGLCKRVDEGPG
-1490 DSTEHGQ
+1490 TEHSQ
-1497 SLILDILCWLAGVYS
+1497 SLILDCLCWLAGVYS
-1512 NGSCS
+1512 NGPCS
-1517 PREGKEGLLI
+1517 LREGKDALLT
-1527 KTRKRLTDMV
+1527 KTRKRLTDIV
-1537 RVCFFQAG
+1537 RVCFFEAG

-1552 ARFLALCISNGKGDP
+1552 ARFLALCISNGKGEP
-1567 GQQGFG
+1567 SQQGFG
-1573 MALLKA
+1573 MGLLKA
-1579 LLENMPYLPAA
+1579 LLDNMPFLPAA
-1590 ATGGAVFWYFV
+1590 ATGGSVFWYFV

-1665 KNAFNSGIGVQSD
+1665 KNAFNSSIGVQSD
-1678 EIDLSDILSG
+1678 EIDLSEILSG
-1688 NGKVSNCAAAE
+1688 NGKVSSCAAAE

-1714 HFTCVSTSDG
+1714 HFACISTSDG

-1748 LSAGSVGEAS
+1748 LSAGTVGEAS

-1797 QQKAK
+1797 QQQYVSLSGKAK

-1808 QTTSAAAAAA
+1808 QTTSAAAAV

-1833 SASGSASA
+1833 

-1889 PGSIMDPPAVNLA
+1889 PGSMIDPAPVNLA
-1902 AHNKNSHKPKPV
+1902 AHNKNSQKAKP
-1914 SHAQNPMGSGLA
+1914 NPMGSGLA
-1926 LALSQASHFLQPPP
+1926 LAISQASHFLQPPP

-1971 IPTCADL
+1971 IPTCGDL

-2002 IATHSLILHD
+2002 ISTHSLILHD

-2102 TLLQSIDLPPLNSAN
+2102 TLLQNIDLPPLNSAN

-2129 VEEDQR
+2129 VEEDSR

-2140 QDCVQLQLQLNLAH
+2140 QDCIQLQLQLNLAH
-2154 HAVQRLRVSLGA
+2154 HAVQRLSVSLGA
-2166 SRKPLPDAA
+2166 GRKALPDT
-2175 YASYAYDAR
+2175 YDTR
-2184 ELVHSSS
+2184 ELIQNSS

-2196 TVIRYLLDTL
+2196 TIIRYLLDTL
-2206 LSLLHT
+2206 LR
-2212 NNGHS
+2212 HS

-2244 KIRLHTGLLL
+2244 KIRLHAGLLL

-2273 ELYNSEQLLI
+2273 ELYNSEQLLV

-2323 SHSLQ
+2323 PLGAAQ
-2328 ARRTEGVLD
+2328 RRTEGVLD
-2337 IPMISWVV
+2337 VPMISWVV

-2363 ASKKQL
+2363 AGKKHL
-2369 GGKDRDR
+2369 GGKERD
-2376 SFTGNQWSFIN
+2376 QWSFIN
-2387 NSLQS
+2387 NNLQS
-2392 QNMSRSTKGNSS
+2392 SGTNRSAKGNSS
-2404 LDRLYSRKV
+2404 LDRLYSRKI

-2418 HTKQQLNLLKAKQK
+2418 HHKQQLNLLKAKQK
-2432 ALMEQIEKEK
+2432 ALVEQIEKEK
-2442 IQSNKSSSYK
+2442 IQSNKGSSYK
-2452 LLVEHAKLKQAT
+2452 LLVEQAKLKQAT

-2481 RSSLDTEASA
+2481 RSTLDTEAT
-2491 SGAAKEAPEV
+2491 AAKEAPEV
-2501 ELLPFTL
+2501 EPLPFTL

-2562 QQLERLLLLLVG
+2562 HQLERLLLLLVG

-2597 QDILAGELLSPA
+2597 QDILAGELLSPG
-2609 SLDGMDEGASLG
+2609 SLDGMDEGASG
-2621 EEAGAA
+2621 EEAGASSS
-2627 AAVAAC
+2627 
-2633 AVASALA
+2633 SAGIDSDDS
-2640 EPEEA
+2640 
-2645 LAQPSPLPLVES
+2645 LAQPSPIPLVETM
-2657 IDETLPPDIIA
+2657 EEALAPEIIA
-2668 GTPGTS
+2668 G
-2674 SSSVFQSAPPLS
+2674 APPLS

-2725 PIGSTWYDYW
+2725 PISSTWYDYW
-2735 GADYGTYNYNAYV
+2735 GADYGTYGYNPYIGGV
-2748 GGAGIPVSKPP
+2748 GIAVSKPP
-2759 AAQEKPGAQSLS
+2759 AAVEKPGSQNLS

-2806 QALTSTSPA
+2806 QALTSTSPTVSQA
-2815 VVQSSNG
+2815 SNG

-2833 SSSPPGGSSS
+2833 GSPPG
-2843 SSSLVVQPSSIPML
+2843 SSLMVQASSIPML
-2857 SACFNKLFSMLQVHH
+2857 STCFNKLFSMLQVHH

-2881 WLTLSLNSCPG
+2881 WLTLSLNSCSGG
-2892 SADDGGSDIF
+2892 SEESGSDIF
-2902 LFNASRVPTIP
+2902 MFNASRVPTIP

-2952 SSASASSSG
+2952 SVSSSG
-2961 LGGHESTAQQM
+2961 MGAPESMAQQM
-2972 VSELTLVPVL
+2972 VSDPTLVHVL

-3026 LFSEFL
+3026 MFSEFL
-3032 LELMHILSMERGPLL
+3032 LKLMHILSTERGPFQ

-3052 LDAQVKLLEFTLEQS
+3052 LDAQVKLLEFTLEQN
-3067 FETVSVGTIMAV
+3067 FEVVSVSTISSV
-3079 VESITFLVHHYI
+3079 IESITFLVHHYI

-3140 NLLKLVN
+3140 DLLKLVN
-3147 TLVKLPLTADGKF
+3147 ALVLLPLSGDREF
-3160 SGRVPPPGNG
+3160 SGRLPPAG
-3170 SSDSVSD
+3170 SGASDSSVSD

-3187 PGQGGATPHQ
+3187 PAGVSSPNQ
-3197 GPAVGVADLVLGNQ
+3197 GPAAGVADLVLANQ
-3211 QVMSQILS
+3211 QIMSQILS

-3352 MKFLDSG
+3352 MKFLDTG

-3436 LPAAVLLKEVHIQ
+3436 LPAAVLLKELHIQ

-3478 PVITSGL
+3478 PIITSGL

-3568 AVMASAA
+3568 AMMASAA

-3611 STAIGLRLIDILLR
+3611 STRIGLKLIDILLR

-3634 NNLNSPLLF
+3634 TNLNSPLLF

-3653 TIDILYQLGTTQDP
+3653 TIDILYQLGTTQDA
-3667 GTKDRVQ
+3667 GTKDRIQ
-3674 ALLQWVHDSARVAA
+3674 ALLQWVHDSSLVAA
-3688 MKRSAPLGYM
+3688 HKRSGPMGYTRQ
-3698 GPSATSPREYGL
+3698 SSSSSREYGL
-3710 LMPSP
+3710 VMPSP

-3733 DYDLPAL
+3733 DYDLPVL
-3740 LNRELFELLYN
+3740 LDRELFELLYN

-3756 ACNLVLKKA
+3756 PCNVVLKKA

-3773 CHVHPSYFSLLM
+3773 CHIHPSYFSLLM
-3785 SWMGIVPSA
+3785 SWMGIIAPPTA
-3794 TVSAVAAMA
+3794 
-3803 SAQSQARHRLS
+3803 AQSQHRLS
-3814 LTDDGK
+3814 MTDDGK
-3820 KQHDAAAATAA
+3820 KQHDLS
-3831 AANSASAG
+3831 SAS
-3839 GGGASG
+3839 

-3850 SKHARSPPPLSESQ
+3850 SKHARPPVALSESQ

-3876 AIQQLLDSGLPSL
+3876 AIEQLLDSGLPSL
-3889 LVRSLAALCCSL
+3889 LVRSLAGLCCGL
-3901 LASADLPLPGGA
+3901 LAAADLPLPA
-3913 TVPPTSTPA
+3913 TA
-3922 SASAPSSSS
+3922 Q
-3931 SSSSP
+3931 
-3936 PSSSAASTSSSPAER
+3936 AER
-3951 RHHHLHHHQSQ
+3951 RQYHHNHHPLSSQ
-3962 SHHHHHHSHHS
+3962 SRT
-3973 HSSSSYHSMPSTS
+3973 P
-3986 SSSSPPSSSSSS
+3986 
-3998 SFSCPPPP
+3998 
-4006 PPPPVNRATLSPE
+4006 LSAE

-4055 LLCHSSASAGTSAT
+4055 LLCHSSASAG
-4069 TSPTTNTTNNTTNTT
+4069 
-4084 NTNTATTS
+4084 
-4092 NGSTSNGQV
+4092 
-4101 AAAASASASASG
+4101 
-4113 MGASASSPCSSPLST
+4113 GAP
-4128 SPAGASAA
+4128 
-4136 AGPSSS
+4136 
-4142 MSGSSI
+4142 
-4148 AGPSTAPLLPP
+4148 
-4159 PPPPLAYSSSAS
+4159 
-4171 ASATAAAMGTSTAAA
+4171 
-4186 SGSRYSLG
+4186 SGSRYSLASSARG
-4194 SGGRAGGLTTQQRTS
+4194 SGFTTQQRTAI
-4209 LENATVAF
+4209 ENATVAF

-4231 MAQVLCELFQSAPQR
+4231 MAQVLCELFQSAPQH

-4277 QSPCPLYKGRI
+4277 HSPCPLYKGRI

-4311 PISTTLADVLDR
+4311 PISTSLAEVLDR

-4330 TAKLMS
+4330 TAKLIN

-4350 EKMKADNGFQDNY
+4350 EKMKTDSGFQDNY

-4387 RRGRVMSDKLSA
+4387 RRGRVMSDKLTA
-4399 SSGVDPA
+4399 SSGVDPS
-4406 AKTVSVPV
+4406 AKTLSVPV

-4425 PLPGEMTLAQ
+4425 PLPAEMTLAQ
-4435 LLTLLYDRKLP
+4435 LLALLYDRKLP
-4446 QGYRSIDMTV
+4446 QGYRSIDLTV
-4456 KLGSKLSSDP
+4456 KLGSKVISDP

-4479 EKEHGEM
+4479 EKVEHCDM

-4498 GDECLEAAIDESL
+4498 GDECLDAAIDESL

-4543 VIQQVSAPVVA
+4543 VIQQVSAPVVP
-4554 SSSQE
+4554 STTQE

-4583 ENIAA
+4583 EAMAA
-4588 EPPPIK
+4588 EPPPISK
-4594 SPVQTMSP
+4594 SSVQTMSP

-4662 PFHVLRALFSSTPLT
+4662 PFHVLRALFSTTPLT
-4677 TDDGLLL
+4677 TDDGVLL
-4684 RRIALEIGA
+4684 RRMALEIGA

-4703 LSHHAPRVPS
+4703 LSHHAPRVPNAS
-4713 TNGNQNEVVTGH
+4713 GNSSEPAVSTGH
-4725 GAGTSE
+4725 GGGTSE

-4785 GHGEAPSS
+4785 GHGETPAG
-4793 ESRGQNSAALPSV
+4793 ESRGHNSNALPTV

-4839 RALLELLRAISSC
+4839 RALLELLRAIS
-4852 TSLVPLLL
+4852 TSTALVPLLL
-4860 PLSGDPAQEEEE
+4860 PLSGDPSQEEEE
-4872 EEERSESQTSV
+4872 EEERSEGQTSV

-4898 NRLRSKKDKS
+4898 NRLRSKKDKA

-4913 AEPSDPEPEG
+4913 PDSSDPEPEG

-4928 PDIQRTAEIVYAA
+4928 PDIQRTADIVYAA

-4950 EKKLAESSKKASTR
+4950 ERKLAESSKKATTR
-4964 PKPLSVLRSLE
+4964 PKPLSILRSLE

-4980 AMKKLQFDTF
+4980 VMKKLQFDTF
-4990 EMVSEDED
+4990 EMVSEDDD

-5008 YMTQVKNASDANSA
+5008 YMSQVKNASDANSA

-5211 KRAEIMGQCE
+5211 KRVEVMAQCE
-5221 EWITDIQQY
+5221 EWIADIQQY

-5263 PEGLEPDGEDFS
+5263 PDGLEPDGEEFS
-5275 DKSSALLVKELPNQ
+5275 EKSAALMIKDVKLFVLFFF
-5289 DAEKPGGSQDAHCSE
+5289 
-5304 GQL
+5304 QL

>member
-9 SCSSTSSDWV
+9 SCSSTSSDWI
-19 VLRDGCLRCD
+19 VLRDGCRRCD

-117 SKPEDMVQLEL
+117 AKPEDMVQLEL
-128 PVTEAQQL
+128 PVTEAQQM
-136 LSACVEKVDV
+136 LSACLEKVDV
-146 SNTEGYDLFLT
+146 SNTEGYDIFIA
-157 QLKEGLKSTSHET
+157 QLKEGLKNTSHET

-178 WATVTFHLPHHVIK
+178 WATVTFHLPHHVLK
-192 VVASA
+192 LVASA
-197 IVNELKKMN
+197 IVTELKKIN

-228 GRPELG
+228 ARPELG

-255 FTSWPH
+255 FMSWPH

-279 QPASTGDDRAMC
+279 QVGSPASTGDDRAMC

-341 FPSPDGS
+341 FPTPDVS

-388 INPYDPVILRQL
+388 INPYDPAILRQL
-400 FLSSGEQGLGSESTE
+400 ILSGSEQALGTQE

-421 AWLEDTSSC
+421 AWLEDSSSC
-430 SDLPKLEG
+430 SDIPKLEG

-452 SRSESVTGHPC
+452 SRSESVTGHPS
-463 QKENLEVSLGVTALS
+463 QRESMEVSLGVTALS

-502 EELGANPALAQA
+502 EELGANPSLAQA
-514 KADNKA
+514 KADKA
-520 KDKPSAAEQ
+520 KEKLPEH
-529 HNIPFPCLLTGGL
+529 HNIPYPCLLAGGL
-542 LSYRSAASSPLA
+542 LSYLAAPL
-554 GGPPPPPPS
+554 
-563 LAPTLTPTRGRPP
+563 
-576 PSSSSSSSSTLV
+576 PSSRRSM
-588 GVPDG
+588 DG
-593 PLLRTQAPEVTPNT
+593 PLRTQGPEP
-607 PIVVV
+607 PHVV
-612 GTPDQG
+612 PDQG
-618 PMEIESCPPPPVVVP
+618 PMEIESCNLTPL
-633 PELVASPGGGGLPVS
+633 ELGSPNS
-648 AIRRTIP
+648 AAPTVRRTMP
-655 VLLLYSI
+655 VLLLYSF
-662 KEADEKA
+662 KESEEK
-669 SGSGKV
+669 SSGKV
-675 FAQMNSLMGKSLHE
+675 FAQMNNLMSKGLHE
-689 EGFTVPQI
+689 EGFSVPQI
-697 IEMEFDSHEQLL
+697 IEMEFDTHEQLL

-723 ATAGLGSG
+723 AAANLATLDG
-731 TGSGSGTGNNASVT
+731 
-745 DPGPEKW
+745 DKW
-752 GSMAAPRPGALVQC
+752 SSLAPRPGALVQC
-766 LRLPKEL
+766 LRLPKQL

-788 GLHLLVGLQPCS
+788 GVHLLVGLQPCS

-808 QVEALNNLNR
+808 QVEVLNNLNR
-818 LHSALCSRGN
+818 LHSALCSRRKGE
-828 SRNKDDLHHHH
+828 LQ
-839 HHHHPAL
+839 PL
-846 VPTMANGIEGG
+846 PTLANGHE
-857 HGALPLPGTSPP
+857 ALASASPP
-869 QQTPLILPPDQQPL
+869 QTPLILPPPDQQQQ
-883 LQPPLSPQQ
+883 QP
-892 TPTSP
+892 
-897 SSRGVFGGVSTGG
+897 SRALGGC
-910 NNNNS
+910 
-915 SGGGGY
+915 GGGGY
-921 LVLYKLNYSTRIVTL
+921 LALYKLNYSTRIVTL
-936 EEEPVRVQHIREPR
+936 EEEPIKVQHIRDPR

-956 ILLPADVLDGRE
+956 ILLPPDVLDGRE
-968 EDGEDASD
+968 DDSEEASEEK
-976 DTPPGLKN
+976 PLRGFKN
-984 GPVSASSGPNMA
+984 GSGC
-996 AGGSSGGVG
+996 GHGSVCGPGTG
-1005 GSSTAA
+1005 TSSTKVKQADVA
-1011 GVMAAS
+1011 GL
-1017 TGHGPSASSPL
+1017 GH
-1028 AAGMAASTAKE
+1028 
-1039 KLVVTTQAGY
+1039 LVITTQAGY
-1049 IMVLDLATLEV
+1049 IMILDLSTLEV
-1060 LAKVEPPVKESGDEV
+1060 LAKVEPPKTDGTVDEI

-1103 IGGVFD
+1103 IGGVCD
-1109 DIDDADIFVDGPL
+1109 DVDDSDIFVDGPL
-1122 SKGVD
+1122 SKGAE
-1127 QLFEGTKPSSN
+1127 QLLEGAKPSSN
-1138 PSSPGITAGVDLLVD
+1138 PSSPGITGVDLLVD
-1153 QALGVEVLSSLVEL
+1153 QVLAVESLTSLVEL

-1217 LQSDSSSWDEHVFE
+1217 LQSDGSSWDEHVFE

-1256 PQIQV
+1256 PQIQI

-1279 DRQITFPLSQA
+1279 DRQISFPLSHV
-1290 LHTNGERNGQPL
+1290 LHANGERNGQPL
-1302 LHDFTEDI
+1302 LHDFTDDI
-1310 QFMDIEES
+1310 QFMDIEETS
-1318 PGSRLCPFLE
+1318 GSRLCTFLE

-1383 GMEESPR
+1383 GMEERPM

-1395 PSKPQSSKAQSL
+1395 PAAKPQSSKGHSL
-1407 SSLLQRAQATKEKA
+1407 STLLQRAQATKEKA
-1421 STSKVEPPT
+1421 STSKADSP
-1430 ASKKPDNLRG
+1430 AQSKKPDNLRG
-1440 CDLLQEVSITIRRF
+1440 CDLLQEVSVTIRRF

-1459 PKERIQRC
+1459 PKERVQRC
-1467 SMLQFPEFHE
+1467 AMLQFPDFHE
-1477 RLLNGLCKRTEET
+1477 KLLNGLCKGADEGPG
-1490 DSTEHGQ
+1490 TEHSQ
-1497 SLILDILCWLAGVYS
+1497 SLILDCLCWLAGVYS
-1512 NGSCS
+1512 NGPCS
-1517 PREGKEGLLI
+1517 LREGKEALLM
-1527 KTRKRLTDMV
+1527 KTRKRLTDIV
-1537 RVCFFQAG
+1537 RVCFFEAG

-1552 ARFLALCISNGKGDP
+1552 ARFLALCISNGKGEP
-1567 GQQGFG
+1567 SQQGFG
-1573 MALLKA
+1573 MNLLNALLD
-1579 LLENMPYLPAA
+1579 NMPYLPAA
-1590 ATGGAVFWYFV
+1590 ATGGSVFWYFV
-1601 LLNYVKDEDLAGC
+1601 LLNYVKDEDLSGC

-1665 KNAFNSGIGVQSD
+1665 KNAFNSSIGVQSD
-1678 EIDLSDILSG
+1678 EIDLSEILSG
-1688 NGKVSNCAAAE
+1688 NGKVSSCAAAE

-1714 HFTCVSTSDG
+1714 HFTCISTSDG

-1748 LSAGSVGEAS
+1748 LSAGTVGEAS

-1788 KQQQLLKLQ
+1788 KQQQLFKLQ

-1808 QTTSAAAAAA
+1808 QTTSAAAA
-1818 ASGVGPIHNSVPSNP
+1818 SGVGPIHNSVPS
-1833 SASGSASA
+1833 
-1841 SSAPG
+1841 SAPG
-1846 FFIHPSDVIPPTPK
+1846 FFIHPSEVIPPTPK

-1889 PGSIMDPPAVNLA
+1889 PGSMIDPPPVNLA
-1902 AHNKNSHKPKPV
+1902 AHNKNSQKAKP
-1914 SHAQNPMGSGLA
+1914 NPMGSGLA

-1940 HQSIIIERMHSG
+1940 QQSIIIERMHSG

-1971 IPTCADL
+1971 IPTCGDL

-2002 IATHSLILHD
+2002 ISTHSLILHD

-2067 SEAASQP
+2067 SDAASQP
-2074 DVDQH
+2074 DLDQH

-2095 LACHRLE
+2095 LGCHRLE
-2102 TLLQSIDLPPLNSAN
+2102 TLLQNIDLPPLNSAN

-2129 VEEDQR
+2129 VEEDAR

-2140 QDCVQLQLQLNLAH
+2140 QDCIQLQLQLNLAH

-2166 SRKPLPDAA
+2166 GRKILPEP
-2175 YASYAYDAR
+2175 YDPR
-2184 ELVHSSS
+2184 ELIQNSS

-2196 TVIRYLLDTL
+2196 TIIRYLLDTL
-2206 LSLLHT
+2206 LSLLHS
-2212 NNGHS
+2212 NNGHA

-2244 KIRLHTGLLL
+2244 KIRLHAGLLL

-2323 SHSLQ
+2323 PMAAAHH
-2328 ARRTEGVLD
+2328 RTEGVLD
-2337 IPMISWVV
+2337 VPMISWVV

-2363 ASKKQL
+2363 AGKKHL
-2369 GGKDRDR
+2369 GGKERER
-2376 SFTGNQWSFIN
+2376 TLTGNQWSFIN

-2392 QNMSRSTKGNSS
+2392 SSSNRSAKGNSS
-2404 LDRLYSRKV
+2404 LDRLYSRKI

-2418 HTKQQLNLLKAKQK
+2418 HHKQQLNLLKAKQK
-2432 ALMEQIEKEK
+2432 ALVEQIEKEK
-2442 IQSNKSSSYK
+2442 IQSNKGSSYK
-2452 LLVEHAKLKQAT
+2452 LLVEQAKLKQAT

-2481 RSSLDTEASA
+2481 RSTLDTEAT
-2491 SGAAKEAPEV
+2491 AAKETPEV
-2501 ELLPFTL
+2501 EPLPFTL
-2508 AHERCISVVQKLA
+2508 AHERCISVVQKLS

-2562 QQLERLLLLLVG
+2562 HQLERLLLLLVG

-2597 QDILAGELLSPA
+2597 QDILAGELLSPG
-2609 SLDGMDEGASLG
+2609 SLDGMDEGAVG
-2621 EEAGAA
+2621 EEAGASS
-2627 AAVAAC
+2627 
-2633 AVASALA
+2633 SAGIDSDDS
-2640 EPEEA
+2640 
-2645 LAQPSPLPLVES
+2645 LAQPTPTPHVET
-2657 IDETLPPDIIA
+2657 IDEALSPDIIA
-2668 GTPGTS
+2668 G
-2674 SSSVFQSAPPLS
+2674 APPLS

-2725 PIGSTWYDYW
+2725 PISSTWYDYW
-2735 GADYGTYNYNAYV
+2735 GADYGTYGYNPYIGGV
-2748 GGAGIPVSKPP
+2748 GIAVSKPP
-2759 AAQEKPGAQSLS
+2759 AVVEKPGSQSLS
-2771 VSVSQA
+2771 ISVSQA

-2815 VVQSSNG
+2815 VSKASNG

-2833 SSSPPGGSSS
+2833 GSPPG
-2843 SSSLVVQPSSIPML
+2843 SSLMVQASSIPML

-2872 VQLESLLQL
+2872 VQLESMLQL
-2881 WLTLSLNSCPG
+2881 WLTLSLNSCSG
-2892 SADDGGSDIF
+2892 GTEESGSDIF
-2902 LFNASRVPTIP
+2902 MFNASRVPTIP

-2919 SSFLTVLAWYPNT
+2919 SSFLSVLAWYPNT

-2952 SSASASSSG
+2952 SAASSSG
-2961 LGGHESTAQQM
+2961 MGAHESTAQQM
-2972 VSELTLVPVL
+2972 VSDPTLVHVL
-2982 VRFLSGSNPHGTS
+2982 VRFLSGCNPHGTS
-2995 QHSSQVGPTA
+2995 QYSSQVGPTA

-3026 LFSEFL
+3026 MFSEFL
-3032 LELMHILSMERGPLL
+3032 LKLMHILSTERGPFQ

-3052 LDAQVKLLEFTLEQS
+3052 LDAQVKLLEFTLEQN
-3067 FETVSVGTIMAV
+3067 FEVVSVSTISSV
-3079 VESITFLVHHYI
+3079 IESITFLVHHYI

-3140 NLLKLVN
+3140 DLLKLVN
-3147 TLVKLPLTADGKF
+3147 ALVQLPLSGDREF
-3160 SGRVPPPGNG
+3160 SGRLPPAG
-3170 SSDSVSD
+3170 SGASDSSASD

-3187 PGQGGATPHQ
+3187 AAGGAIPNQ
-3197 GPAVGVADLVLGNQ
+3197 GPAAGVADLVLANQ
-3211 QVMSQILS
+3211 QIMSQILS

-3261 ILTTLSKRATSVQV
+3261 ILTSLSKRATSVQV

-3352 MKFLDSG
+3352 MKFLDTG

-3436 LPAAVLLKEVHIQ
+3436 LPAAVLLKELHIQ

-3478 PVITSGL
+3478 PIITSGL

-3568 AVMASAA
+3568 ATMASAA

-3611 STAIGLRLIDILLR
+3611 STRIGLKLIDILLR

-3634 NNLNSPLLF
+3634 TNLNSPLLF

-3653 TIDILYQLGTTQDP
+3653 TIDILYQLGTTQDLA
-3667 GTKDRVQ
+3667 TKDRIH
-3674 ALLQWVHDSARVAA
+3674 ALLQWVHDSSLVAA
-3688 MKRSAPLGYM
+3688 HKRSGPVGYIRQ
-3698 GPSATSPREYGL
+3698 SSSSSREYGL
-3710 LMPSP
+3710 VMPSP
-3715 SHLHCVA
+3715 SHLHGVA

-3733 DYDLPAL
+3733 NYDLPVL

-3756 ACNLVLKKA
+3756 PCNMVLKKA

-3773 CHVHPSYFSLLM
+3773 CHIHPSYFSLLM
-3785 SWMGIVPSA
+3785 SWMGF
-3794 TVSAVAAMA
+3794 VAPPTA
-3803 SAQSQARHRLS
+3803 AQHRLS
-3814 LTDDGK
+3814 MTDDGK
-3820 KQHDAAAATAA
+3820 KQHDLSSANATT
-3831 AANSASAG
+3831 SA
-3839 GGGASG
+3839 

-3850 SKHARSPPPLSESQ
+3850 SKHARPPIALSESQ
-3864 LATLAAASQSPG
+3864 LTTLAAASQSPG
-3876 AIQQLLDSGLPSL
+3876 AIEQLLDSGLPSL
-3889 LVRSLAALCCSL
+3889 LVRSLAGLCCGL
-3901 LASADLPLPGGA
+3901 LAAAGLPLP
-3913 TVPPTSTPA
+3913 STA
-3922 SASAPSSSS
+3922 QAERRQHHHNHHSSSS
-3931 SSSSP
+3931 SSSQSRA
-3936 PSSSAASTSSSPAER
+3936 SLSA
-3951 RHHHLHHHQSQ
+3951 
-3962 SHHHHHHSHHS
+3962 
-3973 HSSSSYHSMPSTS
+3973 
-3986 SSSSPPSSSSSS
+3986 
-3998 SFSCPPPP
+3998 
-4006 PPPPVNRATLSPE
+4006 E

-4034 HAMKDWLGGPEVNP
+4034 HAMKDWLGGPEVNL

-4055 LLCHSSASAGTSAT
+4055 LLCHSSASAGGTSGVHGHAGAH
-4069 TSPTTNTTNNTTNTT
+4069 S
-4084 NTNTATTS
+4084 
-4092 NGSTSNGQV
+4092 
-4101 AAAASASASASG
+4101 AASG
-4113 MGASASSPCSSPLST
+4113 GACC
-4128 SPAGASAA
+4128 
-4136 AGPSSS
+4136 
-4142 MSGSSI
+4142 
-4148 AGPSTAPLLPP
+4148 PP
-4159 PPPPLAYSSSAS
+4159 PPPPPQP
-4171 ASATAAAMGTSTAAA
+4171 
-4186 SGSRYSLG
+4186 SGSRYSLASSTRG
-4194 SGGRAGGLTTQQRTS
+4194 SGLTTQQRTAI
-4209 LENATVAF
+4209 ENATVAF

-4246 GNVPISGNISGF
+4246 GSVPVSGNISGF

-4311 PISTTLADVLDR
+4311 PISTTLAEVLDR

-4330 TAKLMS
+4330 TAKLIN
-4336 EQKEDKEKKNHEEK
+4336 EQKEDKEKKNHDEK
-4350 EKMKADNGFQDNY
+4350 EKMKTDSGFQDNF

-4373 QSKRALSTPPRPPS
+4373 QSKRALLTPPRPPS
-4387 RRGRVMSDKLSA
+4387 RRGRVMSDKLTA
-4399 SSGVDPA
+4399 SGVDPS
-4406 AKTVSVPV
+4406 AKTLSVPV

-4425 PLPGEMTLAQ
+4425 PLPAEMTLAQ

-4446 QGYRSIDMTV
+4446 QGYHSIDLTV
-4456 KLGSKLSSDP
+4456 KLGSKVISDP
-4466 GLSKTDSFKRLRT
+4466 GISKTDSFKRLRT
-4479 EKEHGEM
+4479 EKVEHCDM

-4498 GDECLEAAIDESL
+4498 GDECLDAAIDESL
-4511 LETNPIQ
+4511 LETKPIQ

-4543 VIQQVSAPVVA
+4543 VIQQVSAPVVP
-4554 SSSQE
+4554 STTQE

-4583 ENIAA
+4583 ETMAA
-4588 EPPPIK
+4588 EPPPINK
-4594 SPVQTMSP
+4594 SSVQTMSP

-4662 PFHVLRALFSSTPLT
+4662 PFHVLRALFSTTPLT
-4677 TDDGLLL
+4677 TDDGVLL
-4684 RRIALEIGA
+4684 RRMALEIGA

-4703 LSHHAPRVPS
+4703 LSHHAPRVPNTS
-4713 TNGNQNEVVTGH
+4713 GNSSEPTVSSGH
-4725 GAGTSE
+4725 GGGTSE
-4731 EQQLYWAKGTGF
+4731 EQQQLYWAKGTGF

-4770 LLQVLASYINPAGCV
+4770 LLQVLASYINPANCV
-4785 GHGEAPSS
+4785 SHGEAPTG
-4793 ESRGQNSAALPSV
+4793 ESRGHNSNALPTV

-4839 RALLELLRAISSC
+4839 RALLELLRAIS
-4852 TSLVPLLL
+4852 TSTALVPLLL
-4860 PLSGDPAQEEEE
+4860 PLSGDPSQEEE
-4872 EEERSESQTSV
+4872 EEERSEGQTSV

-4898 NRLRSKKDKS
+4898 NRLRSKKDKA

-4913 AEPSDPEPEG
+4913 PDSSDPEPEG

-4950 EKKLAESSKKASTR
+4950 ERKLAESSKKATTR
-4964 PKPLSVLRSLE
+4964 PKPMSILRSLE

-4980 AMKKLQFDTF
+4980 IMKKLQFDTF
-4990 EMVSEDED
+4990 EMVTEDDD

-5008 YMTQVKNASDANSA
+5008 YMSQVKNASDANSA

-5085 YPNSPPLVNLE
+5085 YPNPPPLVNLE

-5191 EQMRNPSPCFKEV
+5191 EQMRNASPCFKEV

-5211 KRAEIMGQCE
+5211 KRVEVMAQCE
-5221 EWITDIQQY
+5221 EWIADIQQY

-5263 PEGLEPDGEDFS
+5263 PEGLEPDGEEFS
-5275 DKSSALLVKELPNQ
+5275 DKSAALVVKELANQ
-5289 DAEKPGGSQDAHCSE
+5289 DAEKPSGSQDGTCSE
-5304 GQL
+5304 GPL

>member
-1 MAAAASPG
+1 MAAAASCSSAAAAAAGPGPGPG
-9 SCSSTSSDWV
+9 SCEWLL
-19 VLRDGCLRCD
+19 LRDGCLRCD
-29 EEGLRSLSYHPAL
+29 ADGLCSLCYHPAL

-47 VTSRGSIKVIDGT
+47 VTARGAIKVIDGT
-60 SGAILQASALHAKP
+60 SGATLQASALGAKP
-74 GGRVR
+74 GGRVK
-79 CQYFPAVDKVL
+79 CQYISAVDKVI

-105 ILLLDTALQAPV
+105 ILLLDTALQTPV
-117 SKPEDMVQLEL
+117 SKQDDVVQLEL

-136 LSACVEKVDV
+136 LSACIEKVDV
-146 SNTEGYDLFLT
+146 SSTEGYDLFIT
-157 QLKEGLKSTSHET
+157 QLKDGLKNTSHET

-178 WATVTFHLPHHVIK
+178 WATVTFHLPHHVLK
-192 VVASA
+192 SVASA
-197 IVNELKKMN
+197 IVNELKKIN
-206 QNVAA
+206 QNIAA
-211 LSVAS
+211 LPVAS
-216 SIMDRLSYLLPS
+216 SVMDRLSYLLPS
-228 GRPELG
+228 ARPELG

-261 AGYRWA
+261 VGYRWA

-279 QPASTGDDRAMC
+279 QPASSGDDRAMC

-341 FPSPDGS
+341 FPCTDGTDRITCFGS
-348 DKIACYGFGSCPHF
+348 GSCPHF

-388 INPYDPVILRQL
+388 INAYDPAIVQQL
-400 FLSSGEQGLGSESTE
+400 MLSGEQSSGVD

-421 AWLEDTSSC
+421 AWLEDSSSC
-430 SDLPKLEG
+430 SDIPKLEG
-438 DSDDQ
+438 DSDDL

-452 SRSESVTGHPC
+452 SRSESVTGHTS
-463 QKENLEVSLGVTALS
+463 QKETMEVSLDITALS

-486 QWEVVASVLE
+486 QWEIVANVLE

-502 EELGANPALAQA
+502 EELGANPCLANC
-514 KADNKA
+514 KSEKM
-520 KDKPSAAEQ
+520 KEKHLEQ
-529 HNIPFPCLLTGGL
+529 HNIPFPCLLAGGL
-542 LSYRSAASSPLA
+542 LTYKSPATSPVSSNSQRSLDGLSRTRGESVSEQGSTDNESCTNSELNSPL
-554 GGPPPPPPS
+554 
-563 LAPTLTPTRGRPP
+563 
-576 PSSSSSSSSTLV
+576 V
-588 GVPDG
+588 
-593 PLLRTQAPEVTPNT
+593 
-607 PIVVV
+607 
-612 GTPDQG
+612 
-618 PMEIESCPPPPVVVP
+618 
-633 PELVASPGGGGLPVS
+633 
-648 AIRRTIP
+648 RRTLP

-662 KEADEKA
+662 KESDEKA
-669 SGSGKV
+669 GKL
-675 FAQMNSLMGKSLHE
+675 FSQMNNIMSKSIHDD
-689 EGFTVPQI
+689 GFTVPQI
-697 IEMEFDSHEQLL
+697 IEMELDSQEQLL
-709 LQDPPITYIQQFAD
+709 LQDPPVTYIQQFAD
-723 ATAGLGSG
+723 AAATLTSPDSDKWSSMVPKPG
-731 TGSGSGTGNNASVT
+731 T
-745 DPGPEKW
+745 
-752 GSMAAPRPGALVQC
+752 LVQC
-766 LRLPKEL
+766 LRLPKFA
-773 EEENLYVDS
+773 EEENLCVDS
-782 ITPCSD
+782 ITPCAD
-788 GLHLLVGLQPCS
+788 GVHLLVGLRTCPI
-800 VESLSAIN
+800 ESLSAIN
-808 QVEALNNLNR
+808 QVEALNNLNK
-818 LHSALCSRGN
+818 LNSALCNRRKGELESSLAVMN
-828 SRNKDDLHHHH
+828 
-839 HHHHPAL
+839 
-846 VPTMANGIEGG
+846 
-857 HGALPLPGTSPP
+857 GTSIDVIQHESPADVP
-869 QQTPLILPPDQQPL
+869 TPLIIQPE
-883 LQPPLSPQQ
+883 QRS
-892 TPTSP
+892 
-897 SSRGVFGGVSTGG
+897 VS
-910 NNNNS
+910 
-915 SGGGGY
+915 GGY
-921 LVLYKLNYSTRIVTL
+921 LVLYKMNYATRIVTL
-936 EEEPVRVQHIREPR
+936 EEEPVKIQHIKDPQ
-950 DAVTSL
+950 DTITSM
-956 ILLPADVLDGRE
+956 ILLPPDILDNREDDCEEPVEEIQLTSKNGNGRE
-968 EDGEDASD
+968 RRSEI
-976 DTPPGLKN
+976 
-984 GPVSASSGPNMA
+984 
-996 AGGSSGGVG
+996 
-1005 GSSTAA
+1005 STL
-1011 GVMAAS
+1011 
-1017 TGHGPSASSPL
+1017 GH
-1028 AAGMAASTAKE
+1028 
-1039 KLVVTTQAGY
+1039 LVITTQGGY
-1049 IMVLDLATLEV
+1049 VKILDLSNFEI
-1060 LAKVEPPVKESGDEV
+1060 LAKVEPPKKEGTEEPDM
-1075 DPFVSV
+1075 FVSV
-1081 TYCSGTDRLCACT
+1081 VYCSGTDRLCACT

-1103 IGGVFD
+1103 IGGTCD
-1109 DIDDADIFVDGPL
+1109 DIDEADILVEGSL
-1122 SKGVD
+1122 SKSVE
-1127 QLFEGTKPSSN
+1127 QSSEGTKPLSN
-1138 PSSPGITAGVDLLVD
+1138 PSSPGITGVDLLVD
-1153 QALGVEVLSSLVEL
+1153 QPFSLETLTSLVEL

-1217 LQSDSSSWDEHVFE
+1217 LQTDSNSWDEHVFE

-1241 HVDFKFVMNA
+1241 HVDFKFVLNS

-1272 KVNETAV
+1272 KVNEAAV
-1279 DRQITFPLSQA
+1279 DRQITFPLSPA
-1290 LHTNGERNGQPL
+1290 HNIEMERNGKPGLVEFSEEMQY
-1302 LHDFTEDI
+1302 
-1310 QFMDIEES
+1310 MDVEE
-1318 PGSRLCPFLE
+1318 PQCLRLCPFLE
-1328 DHKEDIL
+1328 EHKEDIL

-1341 ASGLDLSGHAGMLSL
+1341 ATGLDLSGHAGMLTL

-1366 GGKYRSFLVHIK
+1366 GGKYRSFLIHVK
-1378 AVSDK
+1378 AVNDR
-1383 GMEESPR
+1383 GTEEICNGGIR
-1390 PVVRM
+1390 PVVRI
-1395 PSKPQSSKAQSL
+1395 PPLKPQTNKGHSLASLLAKVAAGKEKPSSKIEATT
-1407 SSLLQRAQATKEKA
+1407 SSRK
-1421 STSKVEPPT
+1421 S
-1430 ASKKPDNLRG
+1430 DNLRG
-1440 CDLLQEVSITIRRF
+1440 CDLLQEVSVTIRRF

-1459 PKERIQRC
+1459 SKERVQRC
-1467 SMLQFPEFHE
+1467 AMLQFSEFHE
-1477 RLLNGLCKRTEET
+1477 KLLTTLCKKTEDGLT
-1490 DSTEHGQ
+1490 TEHAQ
-1497 SLILDILCWLAGVYS
+1497 SLVLDTLCWLAGVYS
-1512 NGSCS
+1512 NGPGSS
-1517 PREGKEGLLI
+1517 KEGNDSLLS
-1527 KTRKRLTDMV
+1527 KTRQCISDII
-1537 RVCFFQAG
+1537 RVCFFEAG

-1552 ARFLALCISNGKGDP
+1552 ARFLALCISNGRCDP
-1567 GQQGFG
+1567 SQQGFG
-1573 MALLKA
+1573 SVLLKA
-1579 LLENMPYLPAA
+1579 LLNNMPLLPAA
-1590 ATGGAVFWYFV
+1590 ATGGSVYWYFV

-1625 SRQLQDRLTPLEALL
+1625 SRQLQDRLTPMEALL

-1651 DPVLFDLEVSGSSC
+1651 DPVLFDLEICGSSC
-1665 KNAFNSGIGVQSD
+1665 KNVYNSSIGVQSD
-1678 EIDLSDILSG
+1678 EIDLSDVLSG
-1688 NGKVSNCAAAE
+1688 NGKISSCAAAE
-1699 GSFTALTGLLEVEPL
+1699 GSFTSLTGLLEVEPL

-1724 TRVERDDA
+1724 TRIERDDA
-1732 SMFTV
+1732 STFTV

-1748 LSAGSVGEAS
+1748 LSSGTVGEAS

-1773 HAMVSAEQQLQVLQE
+1773 HAMASAEQQLQVLQE

-1808 QTTSAAAAAA
+1808 QTTAAAAAA
-1818 ASGVGPIHNSVPSNP
+1818 ASAVGPVHNSVPSNTV
-1833 SASGSASA
+1833 A
-1841 SSAPG
+1841 APG

-1866 TPPLTPPNEAVSAA
+1866 TPPLTPPNEAVSAVINA
-1880 ISVELAQLF
+1880 ELAQLF
-1889 PGSIMDPPAVNLA
+1889 PGSVIDPPTVNLA
-1902 AHNKNSHKPKPV
+1902 AHNKNTSK
-1914 SHAQNPMGSGLA
+1914 SRTNPLGSGLA
-1926 LALSQASHFLQPPP
+1926 LAISHASHFLQPPP

-1963 PVLLTDAL
+1963 PILLTDVL
-1971 IPTCADL
+1971 IPTCGDL

-2002 IATHSLILHD
+2002 ISTHSLILHD

-2039 PLGFYYGHTYILPWE
+2039 PLGFYYGHTYILPFE
-2054 SELKLMHDPLRGE
+2054 NELKLMHDPLRGE
-2067 SEAASQP
+2067 GEAANQP
-2074 DVDQH
+2074 EIDQH

-2102 TLLQSIDLPPLNSAN
+2102 ILLQSIDLPPLNSAN

-2129 VEEDQR
+2129 VEEDSR

-2140 QDCVQLQLQLNLAH
+2140 QDCIQLQLQLNLAH
-2154 HAVQRLRVSLGA
+2154 HAVQRLKVALGA
-2166 SRKPLPDAA
+2166 SRKTLKEQSDPK
-2175 YASYAYDAR
+2175 
-2184 ELVHSSS
+2184 ELIQMSS

-2196 TVIRYLLDTL
+2196 TIIRYLLDTL
-2206 LSLLHT
+2206 LSLLHSS
-2212 NNGHS
+2212 NGHS
-2217 VPSVLQST
+2217 VPVVLQST

-2304 GVLEGLL
+2304 GVLESLL
-2311 NLLDSLLSPLQQ
+2311 NLLDNLLSPLQP
-2323 SHSLQ
+2323 HLPVH
-2328 ARRTEGVLD
+2328 RRTEGVLD

-2345 MLVSRLLDYVAS
+2345 MLVSRLLDYVAT
-2357 VEDEAS
+2357 VEDEA
-2363 ASKKQL
+2363 ATAKKPL
-2369 GGKDRDR
+2369 NGKERER
-2376 SFTGNQWSFIN
+2376 FLAGNQWSFIN
-2387 NSLQS
+2387 NSLHTQS
-2392 QNMSRSTKGNSS
+2392 LSRSTKGSSS
-2404 LDRLYSRKV
+2404 LDRLYSRKI

-2418 HTKQQLNLLKAKQK
+2418 HHKQQLNLLKAKQK
-2432 ALMEQIEKEK
+2432 ALVEQMEKEK
-2442 IQSNKSSSYK
+2442 IQSNKGSSYK
-2452 LLVEHAKLKQAT
+2452 LLVEQAKLKQAT

-2481 RSSLDTEASA
+2481 RSSLETEVST
-2491 SGAAKEAPEV
+2491 AKETPEI
-2501 ELLPFTL
+2501 EPLPFTL

-2551 PTIHLCEVVSE
+2551 PTIHLCEIVNE
-2562 QQLERLLLLLVG
+2562 TQLERLLLLLVG

-2597 QDILAGELLSPA
+2597 QDILAGELLAPIAAEAMEESA
-2609 SLDGMDEGASLG
+2609 LGEDAGAS
-2621 EEAGAA
+2621 AGDSDDSLQQST
-2627 AAVAAC
+2627 V
-2633 AVASALA
+2633 
-2640 EPEEA
+2640 
-2645 LAQPSPLPLVES
+2645 QLVET
-2657 IDETLPPDIIA
+2657 IDEPLTHDIT
-2668 GTPGTS
+2668 G
-2674 SSSVFQSAPPLS
+2674 APPLS
-2686 SLEKDKDIDFD
+2686 SLEKDKDIDLE
-2697 LLQDLMDVD
+2697 LLQDLMEVD

-2725 PIGSTWYDYW
+2725 PISSTWYDYW
-2735 GADYGTYNYNAYV
+2735 GAEYGTYNYNPYI
-2748 GGAGIPVSKPP
+2748 GGVGIPVAKPP
-2759 AAQEKPGAQSLS
+2759 VTTEKNGSQTVSI
-2771 VSVSQA
+2771 SVSQA

-2790 ELMLKMMAT
+2790 ELMLKMMST

-2806 QALTSTSPA
+2806 QALTNTSPTLT
-2815 VVQSSNG
+2815 QSPSG

-2828 RGLHG
+2828 RGLHAANQNAQ
-2833 SSSPPGGSSS
+2833 
-2843 SSSLVVQPSSIPML
+2843 LIVQLSSIPML

-2881 WLTLSLNSCPG
+2881 WLTLSLNSSSSG
-2892 SADDGGSDIF
+2892 SKDSGADIF
-2902 LFNASRVPTIP
+2902 LYNANRIP
-2913 LNQASI
+2913 VVSLNQASVT
-2919 SSFLTVLAWYPNT
+2919 SFLSVLAWYPNT
-2932 SLRTWCLVLHSL
+2932 LLRTWCLVLHSL
-2944 TLMTNMPS
+2944 TLMTNMQLNAGPS
-2952 SSASASSSG
+2952 NAIGAQ
-2961 LGGHESTAQQM
+2961 ESTAQLL
-2972 VSELTLVPVL
+2972 VSDPNLIHVL
-2982 VRFLSGSNPHGTS
+2982 VKFLSGTNPHGTN
-2995 QHSSQVGPTA
+2995 QHSPQVGPTA

-3026 LFSEFL
+3026 MFSEFL
-3032 LELMHILSMERGPLL
+3032 LKLIHILSTERGAFQT
-3047 SGQGP
+3047 GQGP
-3052 LDAQVKLLEFTLEQS
+3052 LDAQVKLLEFTLEQN
-3067 FETVSVGTIMAV
+3067 FEVVSVSTISAV
-3079 VESITFLVHHYI
+3079 IESITFLVHHYI
-3091 TCSDKVVSRSG
+3091 TCSDKVMSRSG

-3132 TTRDQLMF
+3132 MTRDQLMF
-3140 NLLKLVN
+3140 DLLKLIN
-3147 TLVKLPLTADGKF
+3147 ILVQLPLSSNREYSA
-3160 SGRVPPPGNG
+3160 RVPVA
-3170 SSDSVSD
+3170 SSTTDSVSD
-3177 EEKVCGSKEG
+3177 EEKVSGGKDGNGSN
-3187 PGQGGATPHQ
+3187 PNTQGSTAY
-3197 GPAVGVADLVLGNQ
+3197 VADLVLANQ
-3211 QVMSQILS
+3211 QIMSQILS

-3261 ILTTLSKRATSVQV
+3261 ILTTLSKKATTVQV

-3295 STCQLSE
+3295 ATCQLSE

-3359 PGKAADGSLKA
+3359 PTKATDSSLKA

-3380 EGLHNFA
+3380 EGIHNFA
-3387 PLGTITS
+3387 PLGSITS

-3436 LPAAVLLKEVHIQ
+3436 LPAAVLLKEIHIQ

-3558 HCLTHVSDLE
+3558 HCLTHISDLE
-3568 AVMASAA
+3568 GMMASAA

-3611 STAIGLRLIDILLR
+3611 STRIGLKLIDILLR
-3625 NCAASGTDP
+3625 NCSASGSDP
-3634 NNLNSPLLF
+3634 ADLNSPLLF

-3667 GTKDRVQ
+3667 GTKDRIQ
-3674 ALLQWVHDSARVAA
+3674 ALLKWVSDSARVAA
-3688 MKRSAPLGYM
+3688 MKKSGRVSYIC
-3698 GPSATSPREYGL
+3698 PSSSTREYGL

-3722 AILWHSYELPV
+3722 AILWHSYELLV
-3733 DYDLPAL
+3733 EYDLPAL
-3740 LNRELFELLYN
+3740 LDRELFESLFN

-3756 ACNLVLKKA
+3756 PCNMVLKKA

-3773 CHVHPSYFSLLM
+3773 CHIHPNYFSLLM
-3785 SWMGIVPSA
+3785 GWMGITPPP
-3794 TVSAVAAMA
+3794 M
-3803 SAQSQARHRLS
+3803 QCQHRLS
-3814 LTDDGK
+3814 MTDDSK
-3820 KQHDAAAATAA
+3820 KQDLG
-3831 AANSASAG
+3831 SS
-3839 GGGASG
+3839 
-3845 GLTDD
+3845 LTDD
-3850 SKHARSPPPLSESQ
+3850 SKNAQAPLALTESH
-3864 LATLAAASQSPG
+3864 LATLAASSQSPE
-3876 AIQQLLDSGLPSL
+3876 AIKQLLDSGLPSL
-3889 LVRSLAALCCSL
+3889 LVRSLASFCFNH
-3901 LASADLPLPGGA
+3901 
-3913 TVPPTSTPA
+3913 
-3922 SASAPSSSS
+3922 
-3931 SSSSP
+3931 
-3936 PSSSAASTSSSPAER
+3936 TSSSDCTAQSVDITQDRLR
-3951 RHHHLHHHQSQ
+3951 RHHVPQHFNK
-3962 SHHHHHHSHHS
+3962 
-3973 HSSSSYHSMPSTS
+3973 MPITADL
-3986 SSSSPPSSSSSS
+3986 
-3998 SFSCPPPP
+3998 
-4006 PPPPVNRATLSPE
+4006 V
-4019 LAAPVLR
+4019 APVLR

-4034 HAMKDWLGGPEVNP
+4034 HMMKDWLGGSEVNP

-4055 LLCHSSASAGTSAT
+4055 LLCHSGATSGGHNMTAQQTSARSSLLSSTVT
-4069 TSPTTNTTNNTTNTT
+4069 T
-4084 NTNTATTS
+4084 
-4092 NGSTSNGQV
+4092 
-4101 AAAASASASASG
+4101 
-4113 MGASASSPCSSPLST
+4113 
-4128 SPAGASAA
+4128 
-4136 AGPSSS
+4136 
-4142 MSGSSI
+4142 
-4148 AGPSTAPLLPP
+4148 
-4159 PPPPLAYSSSAS
+4159 
-4171 ASATAAAMGTSTAAA
+4171 
-4186 SGSRYSLG
+4186 
-4194 SGGRAGGLTTQQRTS
+4194 GLTTQQRTAI
-4209 LENATVAF
+4209 ENATVAF

-4231 MAQVLCELFQSAPQR
+4231 MAQVLCELFQSSPQR
-4246 GNVPISGNISGF
+4246 GNLPTSGNISGF

-4271 KVTVFL
+4271 KVTLFL

-4296 HPMYGAGHKYRTLHL
+4296 HPMYGAGHKFRTLHL
-4311 PISTTLADVLDR
+4311 PVSTTLAEVLDR
-4323 VSDTPSI
+4323 V
-4330 TAKLMS
+4330 
-4336 EQKEDKEKKNHEEK
+4336 
-4350 EKMKADNGFQDNY
+4350 
-4363 SVVVASGLKS
+4363 SGLKS
-4373 QSKRALSTPPRPPS
+4373 QSKRAVSSTPPRPPS
-4387 RRGRVMSDKLSA
+4387 RRGRVMADKVGA
-4399 SSGVDPA
+4399 SSSGGESSS
-4406 AKTVSVPV
+4406 KTISVPV

-4425 PLPGEMTLAQ
+4425 PLPAEMTLAQ

-4446 QGYRSIDMTV
+4446 QGYRSIDLTV
-4456 KLGSKLSSDP
+4456 KLGSKVISDP
-4466 GLSKTDSFKRLRT
+4466 SLSKTDSFKRLHT
-4479 EKEHGEM
+4479 EKEHADLLGP
-4486 LSSCPEDEPMTP
+4486 CPEDEAISP
-4498 GDECLEAAIDESL
+4498 GDECMDAVLDESL
-4511 LETNPIQ
+4511 LETCPIQ
-4518 SPLQVFAGMGG
+4518 SPLQVFAAMGG

-4543 VIQQVSAPVVA
+4543 VIQQVSTPVVTSA
-4554 SSSQE
+4554 TQE
-4559 KPKDS
+4559 KQKDS

-4583 ENIAA
+4583 ETIAA

-4594 SPVQTMSP
+4594 STVQTMSP

-4662 PFHVLRALFSSTPLT
+4662 PFHVLRSLFSTTPLT
-4677 TDDGLLL
+4677 TDDGVLL
-4684 RRIALEIGA
+4684 RRMALEIGA

-4703 LSHHAPRVPS
+4703 LSHHAPRVPNSSPSQAEPQVSS
-4713 TNGNQNEVVTGH
+4713 THNT
-4725 GAGTSE
+4725 ASTE

-4770 LLQVLASYINPAGCV
+4770 LLQVLASYINPAGST
-4785 GHGEAPSS
+4785 SS
-4793 ESRGQNSAALPSV
+4793 EETQTSHEGRGQNSSALPSV
-4806 LQELLS
+4806 LLELLS

-4839 RALLELLRAISSC
+4839 RALLELLRAIASC
-4852 TSLVPLLL
+4852 TSMVPLLL
-4860 PLSGDPAQEEEE
+4860 PLAGEGSEEEE
-4872 EEERSESQTSV
+4872 EQLESQASV
-4883 GMLLAKMKTCVDTYT
+4883 GTLLAKMKTCVDTYT
-4898 NRLRSKKDKS
+4898 NRLRSKKDKA
-4908 KGVVK
+4908 KAGVK
-4913 AEPSDPEPEG
+4913 PDTSDQEPEG

-4928 PDIQRTAEIVYAA
+4928 PDIQKTAEIVYAA

-4950 EKKLAESSKKASTR
+4950 EKKMAEYSKKAAVK

-4980 AMKKLQFDTF
+4980 VMKKLQFDTF
-4990 EMVSEDED
+4990 EMVSEDDD

-5008 YMTQVKNASDANSA
+5008 YMSQVKNASDANSA

-5146 SLILVSEPYFNEP
+5146 SLILVAEPYFNEP

-5179 NIRQASVKWAML
+5179 NIRQATVKWAML

-5211 KRAEIMGQCE
+5211 KRVEIMAQCE
-5221 EWITDIQQY
+5221 EWIADIQQY

-5263 PEGLEPDGEDFS
+5263 PEGLDPDTDDSPEKCSATTSSEETMLHDQVKPSSSKDVPTDF
-5275 DKSSALLVKELPNQ
+5275 KS
-5289 DAEKPGGSQDAHCSE
+5289 
-5304 GQL
+5304 